1 MTLSR
6 GAIGNL
12 VNRYRA
18 VLRKCRM
25 MNVFGSLAVAGMLVA
40 GNAGFAGAE
49 DPIIAPNS
57 SISKHYDTNTTV
69 LNTDQP
75 QFSKELYAI
84 GATGSQG
91 ALDIS
96 MEGDAALT
104 VDASWR
110 RDAADSNR
118 DQLSAVYVGSGA
130 QFSFTGTGLFRATG
144 QGKVMEAVAFRNGAN
159 GPTGGTMRLT
169 GAITGE
175 AITEASENGSGY
187 KAIGV
192 KAENAGTIIFSGK
205 SAWLKA
211 MAHAG
216 TADGVYARYGGVV
229 DFQSEEVKVLSQS
242 DTGSAAS
249 GISIEYSGGTITSSE
264 QTALTVGV
272 KAPASTATGISLS
285 GASKGLV
292 DLAGSLAVSVE
303 GSPVRGIENDQGTLH
318 VAKASSITGIGEGT
332 FPSYGIWGRN
342 GSSTELR
349 GDVDVNMTSS
359 TTVYG
364 VYADSATVSLGSEGD
379 VAILVQGSLGRGVAA
394 FSGGNVELGSQGKEV
409 SITAQNT
416 GVEAGTSSTVSLNG
430 KVKIDS
436 GTGISLSSTTVD
448 KFPSLLSNG
457 SVSIISAGTG
467 IVAKYAHAVFNELH
481 IQAGT
486 GIDVQSPGY
495 IGSGNTDTVLDVNG
509 PAEIVA
515 QNTALQIVGAS
526 GSKSA
531 SSGFVGTFNDAASLR
546 ASNGNG
552 VQLSASTHSGTTAAR
567 DCSVTFKGQT
577 SIASE
582 KGTGVVVNGPVASTA
597 QDGASVV
604 FEGATTIDAAKAI
617 EIKKNNGKGASVTFA
632 YNPTPINV
640 PARAQDADSQ
650 VNGSVTGTGTLIKS
664 GGGSLALNGD
674 NSSFSGEFNMQGG
687 RAFLGS
693 GKGYF
698 SGATVNLTGGTLVAP
713 ELRFSGGKLLVAG
726 GTLETGTGQ
735 IFTSALNADGDMKDP
750 GAVKL
755 SDSNWKFDSGVIAF
769 DDAKYNIVYA
779 QTAAGLLGAG
789 NVAADNASGS
799 GSAKEITFTGT
810 LVELPPGDPDSFET
824 LQKAVL
830 DTGIDSIKL
839 GSDIVLSKRLQG
851 TTPVTRSLTIDG
863 NGHTISGAYPGLWF
877 KGMDSGTVSIQNIT
891 FDGLKTSS
899 GDRYEGPVSFG
910 PAIFFDMGYFADNWK
925 STAKLIIGD
934 GVQFRNTESV
944 GDGAGG
950 AVRTAHGIVE
960 IGNNVSFINC
970 TGGSGGGLY
979 SESFTTIGDNVVFEG
994 NKGRRGG
1001 ALNVVDDYGG
1011 YLTDPNYASGA
1022 RRVKYVHIGKNA
1034 LFKDNSVELLGSGG
1048 NGGAIEVQ
1056 SGELS
1061 IDDGATFT
1069 GNTSKSTGGAIA
1081 VCDWSPQLPAKA
1093 VLGSA
1098 TFIQNSAGSYGG
1110 AIINEGDVRFNGPV
1124 SFVENTAGKIG
1135 GAVCNLNTLNMA
1147 AESAFSKNTAGVGG
1161 GLYNEGIASLGKASF
1176 IENAAADGGG
1186 AVFNVHQLTF
1196 ADGAVFS
1203 GNSATDGGAVYND
1216 FSADKDG
1223 NVVSDGSLTFN
1234 GGARFTGNTASGFGG
1249 AIYNTRSIT
1258 LNPGAGQEIVF
1269 SGNTDSTGSNAI
1281 FMGDGS
1287 SLDIMGDGKVVFDD
1301 ALSSQSA
1308 TPTLKKTGSG
1318 ELLLNASMDG
1328 FLGTASF
1335 EGGLTSI
1342 AEKWLIK
1349 NLSTVAGGKLKMSEF
1364 SFASQDAEN
1373 AVTGGKLVLAGG
1385 ILETGTGQIFAN
1397 GLNAEGDARNP
1408 GSVKLNGD
1416 NWSFDSGLIAFD
1428 DAKYNLTYAQ
1438 AAALLLGASNVGA
1451 DASGSGSAKEI
1462 TFTGTYVNIP
1472 NPGPLSPY
1480 YYTGNKSDAAS
1491 DGTVGGWRD
1500 SSGLPI
1506 AIADVITVKTEPG
1519 QASEYRFLS
1528 GVYDGSK
1535 TSDTSETY
1543 ACLIHGGDSGVR
1555 VTSDGPLT
1563 IQNWGTG
1570 LMPYHASV
1578 ASSNGEILFGDNVSL
1593 LNNHSAGDA
1602 TKGGGAIFSKKG
1614 VTFGDNAVLSGNST
1628 ALAIGGGGYGGGAI
1642 FLDGKGVVRFGKNAV
1657 IANNESY
1664 HYGGAIYSLGSVS
1677 MGEGATVRGNTTSYM
1692 GGAIAVTG
1700 ALSLGTGSV
1709 VESNQ
1714 AQAGGAVYSTGQ
1726 VNATGTTFRK
1736 NVATSNYGGGI
1747 YSAGGSI
1754 VLVDSRMEENK
1765 AAGGGA
1771 IILAGGGTASVMDT
1785 AFAAN
1790 TATNGGAFFIDKNGV
1805 LTTASGGVGT
1815 DAGTLFD
1822 GNSATTNG
1830 GAVYVQNG
1838 TVDLGSGTRLQG
1850 NQAAKGGAIYA
1861 LGGKDASAKLTFAGT
1876 VFGKN
1881 SGTYGGAVY
1890 SSASVGGTVN
1900 AAASDVVFEGNTATS
1915 GGAVYLG
1922 GSGTS
1927 DIAFTDAVFK
1937 ENQAN
1942 TGNGG
1947 AIYSAISGSSNLAI
1961 ADSTFEGNNAGYG
1974 GAVFNN
1980 GQLTTSGNVVFSG
1993 NTATYGGA
2001 VYNYF
2006 TSTTDGSLAFNGGAR
2021 FTGNTASGLGGAIY
2035 NTRAVTLNPG
2045 AGQEI
2050 VFSGN
2055 TDSTGSNAIF
2065 MGDGSSLDIMGDGKV
2080 VFDDALSSQSATPT
2094 LKKTGS
2100 GELLLNASMDGFLG
2114 TASFE
2119 GGLTS
2124 IAEKWLIKNLS
2135 TVAGGKLKMSEFSFA
2150 SQDAE
2155 NAVTGGK
2162 LVLAGGILET
2172 GTGQIFANGLN
2183 AEGDARNPGSVKLN
2197 GDNWSFDS
2205 GLIAFDDA
2213 KYNLTYAQAAALLLG
2228 ASNVG
2233 ADASGSGSAKEI
2245 TFTGTYVNIPNPGP
2259 ISPYYYTGNKSDAAS
2274 DGTVGGWLDN
2284 SGVPVTLA
2292 NAITVKKEPGQA
2304 SEYRFLSGVFDGSKA
2319 SDTSSLIHDDS
2330 GVHVTSDGPLTI
2342 QNWGTELVPAHTST
2356 VASTGEIVFGNNVSV
2371 LNNHSA
2377 GDGTKGGGALFSK
2390 ASITFGD
2397 NAVLSGNATVLAAGG
2412 EGYGG
2417 GALFLDGKGEILL
2430 GKNALIEK
2438 NESCGYGGAIYS
2450 LGSVRLG
2457 EGAVIRGNKASYMG
2471 GALAVTGAL
2480 SLGKNALVED
2490 NQARQGGAIYAQN
2503 GTLALGSGT
2512 RLERNQAD
2520 RGGAIYL
2527 QGGSGDSTTLDLMN
2541 SVFRENSASNGGALY
2556 LTGDGTLRIAAADT
2570 VFEGNSASYGGAIYN
2585 GFPMNEKG
2593 HSGSD
2598 GSLAFNGGAR
2608 FTGNTASGL
2617 GGAIYNTRAVTLNP
2631 GAGQEIVFSGNT
2643 DSTGSNAIFMGDGSS
2658 LDITGD
2664 GKVVFDDALSSQ
2676 SATPTLKKTGG
2687 GTLLF
2692 NASMDGFLGTAAFE
2706 DGRTEIAQK
2715 WLIKNTVTITG
2726 GRLKM
2731 PEFSFAAQGE
2741 GNNVAG
2747 GKLILAGGILET
2759 GTGQIFTNGLNAEGD
2774 NKDPGAVKL
2783 RDDNWSFNSGLIAF
2797 NDALYNLTYAQA
2809 AADSLGANNVEAGEG
2824 VGSTS
2829 AKEITFIGTG
2839 YVDPD
2844 PDPVPPVDPDPT
2856 PPAPEPKPDEDRT
2869 GKVSVDE
2876 LNNNHANNIVLGNV
2890 TITTGTS
2897 SDSGK
2902 DFVVGASAT
2911 DDKTDSISGS
2921 IGGKNIDLGSSGRNI
2936 SVVGGHYLTLV
2947 GGSSD
2952 TPLVTAGGN
2961 PVNVHVGGTGEGAS
2975 GVLNL
2980 GTPVMDSGGT
2990 LSGNIEI
2997 AAASTVNVRAGTHV
3011 ITGEANE
3018 TTGTADVAGM
3028 NNNGGTIN
3036 IAEGAHLQSTIRQ
3049 ADGQT
3054 NVSGRLTSASV
3065 ELSGGGLNV
3074 SGAVDSSS
3082 VTASKGD
3089 IKVAGT
3095 LAADVLTT
3103 SSDVQINIGDQG
3115 SAGRV
3120 VARQARLQGGRVFLD
3135 PAWKGNDA
3143 LTDASH
3149 GVFTFVNNEIDGLL
3163 TAGQNSLLVLGD
3175 TDTGWALDAF
3185 GRSSLQ
3191 WGQNGVTAALAI
3203 RKPQTL
3209 NGTLGAVMVDGTK
3222 TSAPVLT
3229 PNTATFT
3236 DGSLLLVD
3244 GSGLNGAAALTSQG
3258 GTLNVDAGA
3267 KLLIDNITQGEY
3279 AITSGFSV
3287 SSVQGWNGDNLST
3300 PDNLIGLVLGKDAD
3314 GSMKIQ
3320 ATARRSSDVFR
3331 GLSLVNTMD
3340 AIWGKGL
3347 NDTESDS
3354 MGIRFLSR
3362 AVNENYLP
3370 KADTVHTVDGAA
3382 QIAVAGG
3389 VQGMAVAAADAP
3401 VRAIQDHASLLHM
3414 TATRE
3419 GAVRKDGLNLWINAL
3434 YGAEHARNFG
3444 AGSLDGGYNAD
3455 FGGIVFGGDYAF
3467 GVFRVGMALNAGSG
3481 TARSRGDFN
3490 ATKNDFDFWG
3500 VNLYGSWS
3508 RDQFNI
3514 VGDLGYSANK
3524 NEVKQDLPT
3533 TMQLGQLRGDVDTG
3547 VLTAGLRGEYR
3558 FETDWADVTPHVG
3571 VRYYN
3576 LRTDGFTS
3584 RIDEHDVFRVGRDT
3598 QEIWTFPIGV
3608 SFSRDFETSSGWK
3621 VKPRADLSVVPAAG
3635 DLKAKTK
3642 ARVPGVA
3649 ASDTIKA
3656 RMMDSVSFDGTLG
3669 LEVQRDNISFGLDY
3683 GIRASEHK
3691 TGHGVNVSFTYKF

>member
-49 DPIIAPNS
+49 ELSGDISPISLSGDTRNIIGVGD
-57 SISKHYDTNTTV
+57 ISLRSTEPALRYLINV
-69 LNTDQP
+69 
-75 QFSKELYAI
+75 S
-84 GATGSQG
+84 GQG
-91 ALDIS
+91 QLDIS
-96 MEGDAALT
+96 MSNGSPMAVGNADGIYLK
-104 VDASWR
+104 DYSDYDQYAS
-110 RDAADSNR
+110 AFHVA
-118 DQLSAVYVGSGA
+118 GSGSSG
-130 QFSFTGTGLFRATG
+130 SFAGTGTFSMVGG
-144 QGKVMEAVAFRNGAN
+144 GKLLGVCAFLSESK
-159 GPTGGTMRLT
+159 GTLT
-169 GAITGE
+169 LSGDITGE
-175 AITEASENGSGY
+175 AEAVMNGSNGY
-187 KAIGV
+187 ASFAAAAAGGNLVFGGDRTTLRAKASTGNNANGAFV
-192 KAENAGTIIFSGK
+192 KYGGMIDFASKSVLIESKNTDSSSVGINCADGTVKTSADTDLDIVVEGNKATTGIQLTASSSDVQLAGNLDLTATQTGQDSFASVLGISNDSGK
-205 SAWLKA
+205 MVVSGPTSLRLVTNAPFDTKGITASGKA
-211 MAHAG
+211 DMSFLGDVEIA
-216 TADGVYARYGGVV
+216 V
-229 DFQSEEVKVLSQS
+229 
-242 DTGSAAS
+242 TGSAS
-249 GISIEYSGGTITSSE
+249 GSALYTTYRYDYSTQAGICP
-264 QTALTVGV
+264 V
-272 KAPASTATGISLS
+272 ISLGTDGKAVTLNSS
-285 GASKGLV
+285 G
-292 DLAGSLAVSVE
+292 
-303 GSPVRGIENDQGTLH
+303 
-318 VAKASSITGIGEGT
+318 
-332 FPSYGIWGRN
+332 YGIN
-342 GSSTELR
+342 
-349 GDVDVNMTSS
+349 N
-359 TTVYG
+359 
-364 VYADSATVSLGSEGD
+364 
-379 VAILVQGSLGRGVAA
+379 QG
-394 FSGGNVELGSQGKEV
+394 
-409 SITAQNT
+409 
-416 GVEAGTSSTVSLNG
+416 
-430 KVKIDS
+430 
-436 GTGISLSSTTVD
+436 
-448 KFPSLLSNG
+448 G
-457 SVSIISAGTG
+457 SVSLTG
-467 IVAKYAHAVFNELH
+467 QRINITGSTGVFVEGGGNENVFADVRFDGPTTINADKAIV
-481 IQAGT
+481 
-486 GIDVQSPGY
+486 
-495 IGSGNTDTVLDVNG
+495 
-509 PAEIVA
+509 
-515 QNTALQIVGAS
+515 
-526 GSKSA
+526 
-531 SSGFVGTFNDAASLR
+531 
-546 ASNGNG
+546 
-552 VQLSASTHSGTTAAR
+552 
-567 DCSVTFKGQT
+567 T
-577 SIASE
+577 SI
-582 KGTGVVVNGPVASTA
+582 
-597 QDGASVV
+597 
-604 FEGATTIDAAKAI
+604 KAG
-617 EIKKNNGKGASVTFA
+617 EQVGASVTFA

-640 PARAQDADSQ
+640 PVTKESADSK
-650 VNGSVTGTGTLIKS
+650 VRGSVTGSSGTINKENA
-664 GGGSLALNGD
+664 GSLAFYGD
-674 NSSFSGEFNMQGG
+674 ISNFSGVFNQKGG
-687 RAFLGS
+687 TTFLSEGAA
-693 GKGYF
+693 GYF
-698 SGATVNLTGGTLVAP
+698 GKAQLAVTGGALVAP
-713 ELRFSGGKLLVAG
+713 TLSFQKTGKLTLAG

-735 IFTSALNADGDMKDP
+735 IFTNALNADGDMKDP

-769 DDAKYNIVYA
+769 DDARYNIVYA

-789 NVAADNASGS
+789 NVAADNVSGS

-851 TTPVTRSLTIDG
+851 TTPVARSLAIDG

-877 KGMDSGTVSIQNIT
+877 KGMDSGTVSIQNIA

-960 IGNNVSFINC
+960 IGNNVGFINC

-1011 YLTDPNYASGA
+1011 YLTDPDYASGA

-1034 LFKDNSVELLGSGG
+1034 LFKNNSVELLGSGG

-1098 TFIQNSAGSYGG
+1098 AFTQNSAGSYGG

-1147 AESAFSKNTAGVGG
+1147 AESTFSKNTAGVGG
-1161 GLYNEGIASLGKASF
+1161 GFYNEGIASLGKASF

-1216 FSADKDG
+1216 FSEDKDG
-1223 NVVSDGSLTFN
+1223 NAVS
-1234 GGARFTGNTASGFGG
+1234 A
-1249 AIYNTRSIT
+1249 
-1258 LNPGAGQEIVF
+1258 
-1269 SGNTDSTGSNAI
+1269 
-1281 FMGDGS
+1281 
-1287 SLDIMGDGKVVFDD
+1287 
-1301 ALSSQSA
+1301 
-1308 TPTLKKTGSG
+1308 
-1318 ELLLNASMDG
+1318 
-1328 FLGTASF
+1328 
-1335 EGGLTSI
+1335 
-1342 AEKWLIK
+1342 
-1349 NLSTVAGGKLKMSEF
+1349 
-1364 SFASQDAEN
+1364 
-1373 AVTGGKLVLAGG
+1373 
-1385 ILETGTGQIFAN
+1385 
-1397 GLNAEGDARNP
+1397 
-1408 GSVKLNGD
+1408 
-1416 NWSFDSGLIAFD
+1416 
-1428 DAKYNLTYAQ
+1428 
-1438 AAALLLGASNVGA
+1438 
-1451 DASGSGSAKEI
+1451 
-1462 TFTGTYVNIP
+1462 
-1472 NPGPLSPY
+1472 
-1480 YYTGNKSDAAS
+1480 
-1491 DGTVGGWRD
+1491 
-1500 SSGLPI
+1500 
-1506 AIADVITVKTEPG
+1506 
-1519 QASEYRFLS
+1519 
-1528 GVYDGSK
+1528 
-1535 TSDTSETY
+1535 
-1543 ACLIHGGDSGVR
+1543 
-1555 VTSDGPLT
+1555 
-1563 IQNWGTG
+1563 
-1570 LMPYHASV
+1570 
-1578 ASSNGEILFGDNVSL
+1578 
-1593 LNNHSAGDA
+1593 
-1602 TKGGGAIFSKKG
+1602 
-1614 VTFGDNAVLSGNST
+1614 
-1628 ALAIGGGGYGGGAI
+1628 
-1642 FLDGKGVVRFGKNAV
+1642 
-1657 IANNESY
+1657 
-1664 HYGGAIYSLGSVS
+1664 
-1677 MGEGATVRGNTTSYM
+1677 
-1692 GGAIAVTG
+1692 
-1700 ALSLGTGSV
+1700 
-1709 VESNQ
+1709 
-1714 AQAGGAVYSTGQ
+1714 
-1726 VNATGTTFRK
+1726 
-1736 NVATSNYGGGI
+1736 
-1747 YSAGGSI
+1747 
-1754 VLVDSRMEENK
+1754 
-1765 AAGGGA
+1765 
-1771 IILAGGGTASVMDT
+1771 
-1785 AFAAN
+1785 
-1790 TATNGGAFFIDKNGV
+1790 
-1805 LTTASGGVGT
+1805 
-1815 DAGTLFD
+1815 
-1822 GNSATTNG
+1822 
-1830 GAVYVQNG
+1830 
-1838 TVDLGSGTRLQG
+1838 
-1850 NQAAKGGAIYA
+1850 
-1861 LGGKDASAKLTFAGT
+1861 
-1876 VFGKN
+1876 
-1881 SGTYGGAVY
+1881 
-1890 SSASVGGTVN
+1890 
-1900 AAASDVVFEGNTATS
+1900 
-1915 GGAVYLG
+1915 
-1922 GSGTS
+1922 
-1927 DIAFTDAVFK
+1927 
-1937 ENQAN
+1937 
-1942 TGNGG
+1942 
-1947 AIYSAISGSSNLAI
+1947 
-1961 ADSTFEGNNAGYG
+1961 
-1974 GAVFNN
+1974 
-1980 GQLTTSGNVVFSG
+1980 
-1993 NTATYGGA
+1993 
-2001 VYNYF
+2001 
-2006 TSTTDGSLAFNGGAR
+2006 GSLAFNGGAR
-2021 FTGNTASGLGGAIY
+2021 FIGNTASGLGGAIY
-2035 NTRAVTLNPG
+2035 NTR
-2045 AGQEI
+2045 
-2050 VFSGN
+2050 
-2055 TDSTGSNAIF
+2055 
-2065 MGDGSSLDIMGDGKV
+2065 
-2080 VFDDALSSQSATPT
+2080 
-2094 LKKTGS
+2094 
-2100 GELLLNASMDGFLG
+2100 
-2114 TASFE
+2114 
-2119 GGLTS
+2119 S
-2124 IAEKWLIKNLS
+2124 I
-2135 TVAGGKLKMSEFSFA
+2135 
-2150 SQDAE
+2150 
-2155 NAVTGGK
+2155 
-2162 LVLAGGILET
+2162 
-2172 GTGQIFANGLN
+2172 
-2183 AEGDARNPGSVKLN
+2183 
-2197 GDNWSFDS
+2197 
-2205 GLIAFDDA
+2205 
-2213 KYNLTYAQAAALLLG
+2213 
-2228 ASNVG
+2228 
-2233 ADASGSGSAKEI
+2233 
-2245 TFTGTYVNIPNPGP
+2245 
-2259 ISPYYYTGNKSDAAS
+2259 
-2274 DGTVGGWLDN
+2274 
-2284 SGVPVTLA
+2284 
-2292 NAITVKKEPGQA
+2292 
-2304 SEYRFLSGVFDGSKA
+2304 
-2319 SDTSSLIHDDS
+2319 
-2330 GVHVTSDGPLTI
+2330 
-2342 QNWGTELVPAHTST
+2342 
-2356 VASTGEIVFGNNVSV
+2356 
-2371 LNNHSA
+2371 
-2377 GDGTKGGGALFSK
+2377 
-2390 ASITFGD
+2390 
-2397 NAVLSGNATVLAAGG
+2397 
-2412 EGYGG
+2412 
-2417 GALFLDGKGEILL
+2417 
-2430 GKNALIEK
+2430 
-2438 NESCGYGGAIYS
+2438 
-2450 LGSVRLG
+2450 
-2457 EGAVIRGNKASYMG
+2457 
-2471 GALAVTGAL
+2471 
-2480 SLGKNALVED
+2480 
-2490 NQARQGGAIYAQN
+2490 
-2503 GTLALGSGT
+2503 
-2512 RLERNQAD
+2512 
-2520 RGGAIYL
+2520 
-2527 QGGSGDSTTLDLMN
+2527 
-2541 SVFRENSASNGGALY
+2541 
-2556 LTGDGTLRIAAADT
+2556 
-2570 VFEGNSASYGGAIYN
+2570 
-2585 GFPMNEKG
+2585 
-2593 HSGSD
+2593 
-2598 GSLAFNGGAR
+2598 
-2608 FTGNTASGL
+2608 
-2617 GGAIYNTRAVTLNP
+2617 TLNP

-2676 SATPTLKKTGG
+2676 SATPALKKTGSG
-2687 GTLLF
+2687 ELLL

-2731 PEFSFAAQGE
+2731 PAFSFVAQGE

-2759 GTGQIFTNGLNAEGD
+2759 GTGQIFVNGLNAEGD

-2783 RDDNWSFNSGLIAF
+2783 SGDNWSFDSGLIAF

-2809 AADSLGANNVEAGEG
+2809 AADSLGANKVEAGEG
-2824 VGSTS
+2824 AGSTS

-2839 YVDPD
+2839 YVDPV
-2844 PDPVPPVDPDPT
+2844 PDPVPPVEPGPT

-2902 DFVVGASAT
+2902 DFVVGASAK

-2961 PVNVHVGGTGEGAS
+2961 PVNVHVGGTGEGAF

-3054 NVSGRLTSASV
+3054 NVSGKLTSASV
-3065 ELSGGGLNV
+3065 ELSGGALNV

-3120 VARQARLQGGRVFLD
+3120 VARQAQLQGGRVFLD

-3143 LTDASH
+3143 LADASH

-3229 PNTATFT
+3229 PNTATFA

-3287 SSVQGWNGDNLST
+3287 SNVQGWNGDNLST

-3314 GSMKIQ
+3314 GSMKVQ

-3340 AIWGKGL
+3340 AIWGRGL
-3347 NDTESDS
+3347 NDTESGN

-3362 AVNENYLP
+3362 AVNENHLP

-3401 VRAIQDHASLLHM
+3401 VRAIQDHASLSHM
-3414 TATRE
+3414 TTTRE
-3419 GAVRKDGLNLWINAL
+3419 GAIRKDGLNLWINAL
-3434 YGAEHARNFG
+3434 YGAEHARNLG

-3467 GVFRVGMALNAGSG
+3467 GDFRVGMALNAGSG

-3500 VNLYGSWS
+3500 MNLYGSWS

-3533 TMQLGQLRGDVDTG
+3533 TMQLGQLRADVDTG

-3584 RIDEHDVFRVGRDT
+3584 RIDDHDVFRVGRDT

-3621 VKPRADLSVVPAAG
+3621 VKPRADLSVAPAAG
-3635 DLKAKTK
+3635 DLKAKAKT
-3642 ARVPGVA
+3642 RVPGVA

-3656 RMMDSVSFDGTLG
+3656 RIMDSVSFDGTLG
-3669 LEVQRDNISFGLDY
+3669 LEVQKDNISFGLDY

-3691 TGHGVNVSFTYKF
+3691 AGHGVNVSFTYKF

>member
-49 DPIIAPNS
+49 ELSGDISPISLSGDTRNIIGVGD
-57 SISKHYDTNTTV
+57 ISLRSTEPALRYLINV
-69 LNTDQP
+69 
-75 QFSKELYAI
+75 S
-84 GATGSQG
+84 GQG
-91 ALDIS
+91 QLDIS
-96 MEGDAALT
+96 MSNGSPMAVGNADGIYLK
-104 VDASWR
+104 DYSDYDQYAS
-110 RDAADSNR
+110 AFHVA
-118 DQLSAVYVGSGA
+118 GSGSSG
-130 QFSFTGTGLFRATG
+130 SFVGTGTFSMVGG
-144 QGKVMEAVAFRNGAN
+144 GKLLGVCAFLSESK
-159 GPTGGTMRLT
+159 GTLT
-169 GAITGE
+169 LSGDITGE
-175 AITEASENGSGY
+175 AEAVMNGSNGY
-187 KAIGV
+187 ASFAAAAAGGNLVFGGDRTTLRAKASTGNNANGAFV
-192 KAENAGTIIFSGK
+192 KYGGMIDFASKSVLIESKNTDSNSVGINCADGTVKTSADTDLDIVVEGNKATTGIQLTASSSDVQLAGNLDLTATQTGQDSFASVLGISNDSGK
-205 SAWLKA
+205 MVVSGPTSLRLATNAPFDAKGITASGKA
-211 MAHAG
+211 DMSFLGDVEIA
-216 TADGVYARYGGVV
+216 V
-229 DFQSEEVKVLSQS
+229 
-242 DTGSAAS
+242 TGSAS
-249 GISIEYSGGTITSSE
+249 GSALYTTYRYDYSTQAGICP
-264 QTALTVGV
+264 V
-272 KAPASTATGISLS
+272 ISLGTDGKAVTLNSS
-285 GASKGLV
+285 G
-292 DLAGSLAVSVE
+292 
-303 GSPVRGIENDQGTLH
+303 
-318 VAKASSITGIGEGT
+318 
-332 FPSYGIWGRN
+332 YGIN
-342 GSSTELR
+342 
-349 GDVDVNMTSS
+349 N
-359 TTVYG
+359 
-364 VYADSATVSLGSEGD
+364 
-379 VAILVQGSLGRGVAA
+379 QG
-394 FSGGNVELGSQGKEV
+394 
-409 SITAQNT
+409 
-416 GVEAGTSSTVSLNG
+416 
-430 KVKIDS
+430 
-436 GTGISLSSTTVD
+436 
-448 KFPSLLSNG
+448 G
-457 SVSIISAGTG
+457 SVSLTG
-467 IVAKYAHAVFNELH
+467 QRINITGSTGVFVEGGGNENVFADVRFDGPTTINADKAIV
-481 IQAGT
+481 
-486 GIDVQSPGY
+486 
-495 IGSGNTDTVLDVNG
+495 
-509 PAEIVA
+509 
-515 QNTALQIVGAS
+515 
-526 GSKSA
+526 
-531 SSGFVGTFNDAASLR
+531 
-546 ASNGNG
+546 
-552 VQLSASTHSGTTAAR
+552 
-567 DCSVTFKGQT
+567 T
-577 SIASE
+577 SI
-582 KGTGVVVNGPVASTA
+582 
-597 QDGASVV
+597 
-604 FEGATTIDAAKAI
+604 KAG
-617 EIKKNNGKGASVTFA
+617 EQVGASVTFA

-640 PARAQDADSQ
+640 PVTKESADSK
-650 VNGSVTGTGTLIKS
+650 VRGSVTGSSGTINKENA
-664 GGGSLALNGD
+664 GSLAFYGD
-674 NSSFSGEFNMQGG
+674 ISNFSGVFNQKGG
-687 RAFLGS
+687 TTFLSEGAA
-693 GKGYF
+693 GYF
-698 SGATVNLTGGTLVAP
+698 GKAQLAVTGGALVAP
-713 ELRFSGGKLLVAG
+713 TLSFQKTGKLTLAG

-769 DDAKYNIVYA
+769 DDARYNIVYA

-789 NVAADNASGS
+789 NVAADNVSGS

-851 TTPVTRSLTIDG
+851 TTPVARSLAIDG

-877 KGMDSGTVSIQNIT
+877 KGMDSGTVSIQNIA

-960 IGNNVSFINC
+960 IGNNVGFINC

-1011 YLTDPNYASGA
+1011 YLTDPDYASGA

-1034 LFKDNSVELLGSGG
+1034 LFKNNSVELLGSGG

-1098 TFIQNSAGSYGG
+1098 AFTQNSAGSYGG

-1147 AESAFSKNTAGVGG
+1147 AESTFSKNTAGVGG
-1161 GLYNEGIASLGKASF
+1161 GFYNEGIASLGKASF

-1216 FSADKDG
+1216 FSEDKDG
-1223 NVVSDGSLTFN
+1223 NAVS
-1234 GGARFTGNTASGFGG
+1234 A
-1249 AIYNTRSIT
+1249 
-1258 LNPGAGQEIVF
+1258 
-1269 SGNTDSTGSNAI
+1269 
-1281 FMGDGS
+1281 
-1287 SLDIMGDGKVVFDD
+1287 
-1301 ALSSQSA
+1301 
-1308 TPTLKKTGSG
+1308 
-1318 ELLLNASMDG
+1318 
-1328 FLGTASF
+1328 
-1335 EGGLTSI
+1335 
-1342 AEKWLIK
+1342 
-1349 NLSTVAGGKLKMSEF
+1349 
-1364 SFASQDAEN
+1364 
-1373 AVTGGKLVLAGG
+1373 
-1385 ILETGTGQIFAN
+1385 
-1397 GLNAEGDARNP
+1397 
-1408 GSVKLNGD
+1408 
-1416 NWSFDSGLIAFD
+1416 
-1428 DAKYNLTYAQ
+1428 
-1438 AAALLLGASNVGA
+1438 
-1451 DASGSGSAKEI
+1451 
-1462 TFTGTYVNIP
+1462 
-1472 NPGPLSPY
+1472 
-1480 YYTGNKSDAAS
+1480 
-1491 DGTVGGWRD
+1491 
-1500 SSGLPI
+1500 
-1506 AIADVITVKTEPG
+1506 
-1519 QASEYRFLS
+1519 
-1528 GVYDGSK
+1528 
-1535 TSDTSETY
+1535 
-1543 ACLIHGGDSGVR
+1543 
-1555 VTSDGPLT
+1555 
-1563 IQNWGTG
+1563 
-1570 LMPYHASV
+1570 
-1578 ASSNGEILFGDNVSL
+1578 
-1593 LNNHSAGDA
+1593 
-1602 TKGGGAIFSKKG
+1602 
-1614 VTFGDNAVLSGNST
+1614 
-1628 ALAIGGGGYGGGAI
+1628 
-1642 FLDGKGVVRFGKNAV
+1642 
-1657 IANNESY
+1657 
-1664 HYGGAIYSLGSVS
+1664 
-1677 MGEGATVRGNTTSYM
+1677 
-1692 GGAIAVTG
+1692 
-1700 ALSLGTGSV
+1700 
-1709 VESNQ
+1709 
-1714 AQAGGAVYSTGQ
+1714 
-1726 VNATGTTFRK
+1726 
-1736 NVATSNYGGGI
+1736 
-1747 YSAGGSI
+1747 
-1754 VLVDSRMEENK
+1754 
-1765 AAGGGA
+1765 
-1771 IILAGGGTASVMDT
+1771 
-1785 AFAAN
+1785 
-1790 TATNGGAFFIDKNGV
+1790 
-1805 LTTASGGVGT
+1805 
-1815 DAGTLFD
+1815 
-1822 GNSATTNG
+1822 
-1830 GAVYVQNG
+1830 
-1838 TVDLGSGTRLQG
+1838 
-1850 NQAAKGGAIYA
+1850 
-1861 LGGKDASAKLTFAGT
+1861 
-1876 VFGKN
+1876 
-1881 SGTYGGAVY
+1881 
-1890 SSASVGGTVN
+1890 
-1900 AAASDVVFEGNTATS
+1900 
-1915 GGAVYLG
+1915 
-1922 GSGTS
+1922 
-1927 DIAFTDAVFK
+1927 
-1937 ENQAN
+1937 
-1942 TGNGG
+1942 
-1947 AIYSAISGSSNLAI
+1947 
-1961 ADSTFEGNNAGYG
+1961 
-1974 GAVFNN
+1974 
-1980 GQLTTSGNVVFSG
+1980 
-1993 NTATYGGA
+1993 
-2001 VYNYF
+2001 
-2006 TSTTDGSLAFNGGAR
+2006 GSLAFNGGAR

-2035 NTRAVTLNPG
+2035 NTR
-2045 AGQEI
+2045 
-2050 VFSGN
+2050 
-2055 TDSTGSNAIF
+2055 
-2065 MGDGSSLDIMGDGKV
+2065 
-2080 VFDDALSSQSATPT
+2080 
-2094 LKKTGS
+2094 
-2100 GELLLNASMDGFLG
+2100 
-2114 TASFE
+2114 
-2119 GGLTS
+2119 S
-2124 IAEKWLIKNLS
+2124 I
-2135 TVAGGKLKMSEFSFA
+2135 
-2150 SQDAE
+2150 
-2155 NAVTGGK
+2155 
-2162 LVLAGGILET
+2162 
-2172 GTGQIFANGLN
+2172 
-2183 AEGDARNPGSVKLN
+2183 
-2197 GDNWSFDS
+2197 
-2205 GLIAFDDA
+2205 
-2213 KYNLTYAQAAALLLG
+2213 
-2228 ASNVG
+2228 
-2233 ADASGSGSAKEI
+2233 
-2245 TFTGTYVNIPNPGP
+2245 
-2259 ISPYYYTGNKSDAAS
+2259 
-2274 DGTVGGWLDN
+2274 
-2284 SGVPVTLA
+2284 
-2292 NAITVKKEPGQA
+2292 
-2304 SEYRFLSGVFDGSKA
+2304 
-2319 SDTSSLIHDDS
+2319 
-2330 GVHVTSDGPLTI
+2330 
-2342 QNWGTELVPAHTST
+2342 
-2356 VASTGEIVFGNNVSV
+2356 
-2371 LNNHSA
+2371 
-2377 GDGTKGGGALFSK
+2377 
-2390 ASITFGD
+2390 
-2397 NAVLSGNATVLAAGG
+2397 
-2412 EGYGG
+2412 
-2417 GALFLDGKGEILL
+2417 
-2430 GKNALIEK
+2430 
-2438 NESCGYGGAIYS
+2438 
-2450 LGSVRLG
+2450 
-2457 EGAVIRGNKASYMG
+2457 
-2471 GALAVTGAL
+2471 
-2480 SLGKNALVED
+2480 
-2490 NQARQGGAIYAQN
+2490 
-2503 GTLALGSGT
+2503 
-2512 RLERNQAD
+2512 
-2520 RGGAIYL
+2520 
-2527 QGGSGDSTTLDLMN
+2527 
-2541 SVFRENSASNGGALY
+2541 
-2556 LTGDGTLRIAAADT
+2556 
-2570 VFEGNSASYGGAIYN
+2570 
-2585 GFPMNEKG
+2585 
-2593 HSGSD
+2593 
-2598 GSLAFNGGAR
+2598 
-2608 FTGNTASGL
+2608 
-2617 GGAIYNTRAVTLNP
+2617 TLNP

-2676 SATPTLKKTGG
+2676 SATPTLKKTGSG
-2687 GTLLF
+2687 ELLL

-2726 GRLKM
+2726 GRLEM
-2731 PEFSFAAQGE
+2731 PAFSFVAQGE

-2759 GTGQIFTNGLNAEGD
+2759 GTGQIFINGLNAEGD

-2783 RDDNWSFNSGLIAF
+2783 SGDNWSFDSGLIAF

-2824 VGSTS
+2824 AGSTS

-2844 PDPVPPVDPDPT
+2844 PDPVPPVDPVPDPVPPVEPDPT

-2902 DFVVGASAT
+2902 DFVVGASAK

-2961 PVNVHVGGTGEGAS
+2961 PVNVHVGGIGEGAS

-3054 NVSGRLTSASV
+3054 NVSGKLTSASV
-3065 ELSGGGLNV
+3065 ELSGGALNV

-3103 SSDVQINIGDQG
+3103 SSDVQLNIGDQG

-3120 VARQARLQGGRVFLD
+3120 VARQAQLQGGRVFLD

-3143 LTDASH
+3143 LADASH

-3229 PNTATFT
+3229 PNTATFA

-3287 SSVQGWNGDNLST
+3287 SNVQGWNGDNLST

-3314 GSMKIQ
+3314 GSMKVQ

-3347 NDTESDS
+3347 NDTESGN

-3362 AVNENYLP
+3362 AVNENHLP

-3401 VRAIQDHASLLHM
+3401 VRAIQDHASLSHM
-3414 TATRE
+3414 TTTRE
-3419 GAVRKDGLNLWINAL
+3419 GAIRKDGLNLWINAL
-3434 YGAEHARNFG
+3434 YGAEHARNLG

-3467 GVFRVGMALNAGSG
+3467 GDFRVGMALNAGSG

-3500 VNLYGSWS
+3500 MNLYGSWS

-3524 NEVKQDLPT
+3524 NEVKQDLPA
-3533 TMQLGQLRGDVDTG
+3533 TMQLGQLRADVDTG

-3584 RIDEHDVFRVGRDT
+3584 RIDDHDVFRVGRDT

-3621 VKPRADLSVVPAAG
+3621 VKPRADLSVAPAAG
-3635 DLKAKTK
+3635 DLKAKAKT
-3642 ARVPGVA
+3642 RVPGVA

-3656 RMMDSVSFDGTLG
+3656 RIMDSVSFDGTLG
-3669 LEVQRDNISFGLDY
+3669 LEVQKDNISFGLDY

-3691 TGHGVNVSFTYKF
+3691 AGHGVNVSFTYKF

>member
-49 DPIIAPNS
+49 ELSGDISPISLSGDTRNIIGVGD
-57 SISKHYDTNTTV
+57 ISLRSTEPALRYLINV
-69 LNTDQP
+69 
-75 QFSKELYAI
+75 S
-84 GATGSQG
+84 GQG
-91 ALDIS
+91 QLDIS
-96 MEGDAALT
+96 MSNGSSMAVGHADGIYLK
-104 VDASWR
+104 DYSDYDQYAS
-110 RDAADSNR
+110 AFHVA
-118 DQLSAVYVGSGA
+118 GSGSSG
-130 QFSFTGTGLFRATG
+130 SFVGTGTFSMVGG
-144 QGKVMEAVAFRNGAN
+144 GKLLGVCAFLSESK
-159 GPTGGTMRLT
+159 GTLT
-169 GAITGE
+169 LSGDITGE
-175 AITEASENGSGY
+175 AEAVMNGSNGY
-187 KAIGV
+187 ASFAAAAAGGNLVFGGDRTTLRAKASTGNNANGAFVKYGGMIGFASKSVLIESKNTDSNSVGINCADGTV
-192 KAENAGTIIFSGK
+192 KTSADTDLDIVVEGNKATTGIQLTASSSDVQLAGNLDLTATQTGQDSFASVLGISNDSGK
-205 SAWLKA
+205 MVVSGPTSLRLVTNAPFDAKGITASGKA
-211 MAHAG
+211 DMSFLGDVEIA
-216 TADGVYARYGGVV
+216 V
-229 DFQSEEVKVLSQS
+229 
-242 DTGSAAS
+242 TGSAS
-249 GISIEYSGGTITSSE
+249 GSALYTTYRYDYSTQAGICP
-264 QTALTVGV
+264 V
-272 KAPASTATGISLS
+272 ISLGTDGKAVTLNSS
-285 GASKGLV
+285 G
-292 DLAGSLAVSVE
+292 
-303 GSPVRGIENDQGTLH
+303 
-318 VAKASSITGIGEGT
+318 
-332 FPSYGIWGRN
+332 YGIN
-342 GSSTELR
+342 
-349 GDVDVNMTSS
+349 N
-359 TTVYG
+359 
-364 VYADSATVSLGSEGD
+364 
-379 VAILVQGSLGRGVAA
+379 QG
-394 FSGGNVELGSQGKEV
+394 
-409 SITAQNT
+409 
-416 GVEAGTSSTVSLNG
+416 
-430 KVKIDS
+430 
-436 GTGISLSSTTVD
+436 
-448 KFPSLLSNG
+448 G
-457 SVSIISAGTG
+457 SVSLTG
-467 IVAKYAHAVFNELH
+467 QRINITGSTGVFVEGGGNENVFADVRFDGPTTINADKAIV
-481 IQAGT
+481 
-486 GIDVQSPGY
+486 
-495 IGSGNTDTVLDVNG
+495 
-509 PAEIVA
+509 
-515 QNTALQIVGAS
+515 
-526 GSKSA
+526 
-531 SSGFVGTFNDAASLR
+531 
-546 ASNGNG
+546 
-552 VQLSASTHSGTTAAR
+552 
-567 DCSVTFKGQT
+567 T
-577 SIASE
+577 SI
-582 KGTGVVVNGPVASTA
+582 
-597 QDGASVV
+597 
-604 FEGATTIDAAKAI
+604 KAG
-617 EIKKNNGKGASVTFA
+617 EQVGASVTFA

-640 PARAQDADSQ
+640 PVTKESADSK
-650 VNGSVTGTGTLIKS
+650 VRGSVTGSSGTINKENA
-664 GGGSLALNGD
+664 GSLAFYGD
-674 NSSFSGEFNMQGG
+674 ISNFSGVFNQKGG
-687 RAFLGS
+687 TTFLSEGAA
-693 GKGYF
+693 GYF
-698 SGATVNLTGGTLVAP
+698 GKAQLAVTGGALVAP
-713 ELRFSGGKLLVAG
+713 TLSFQKTGKLTLAG

-789 NVAADNASGS
+789 NVAADNVSGS

-851 TTPVTRSLTIDG
+851 TTPVARSLAIDG

-877 KGMDSGTVSIQNIT
+877 KGMDSGTVSIQNIA

-960 IGNNVSFINC
+960 IGNNVGFINC

-1011 YLTDPNYASGA
+1011 YLTDPDYASGA

-1034 LFKDNSVELLGSGG
+1034 LFKNNSVELLGSGG

-1098 TFIQNSAGSYGG
+1098 TFTQNSAGSYGG

-1147 AESAFSKNTAGVGG
+1147 AESTFFKNTAGVGG

-1216 FSADKDG
+1216 FSEDKDG
-1223 NVVSDGSLTFN
+1223 NAVS
-1234 GGARFTGNTASGFGG
+1234 A
-1249 AIYNTRSIT
+1249 
-1258 LNPGAGQEIVF
+1258 
-1269 SGNTDSTGSNAI
+1269 
-1281 FMGDGS
+1281 
-1287 SLDIMGDGKVVFDD
+1287 
-1301 ALSSQSA
+1301 
-1308 TPTLKKTGSG
+1308 
-1318 ELLLNASMDG
+1318 
-1328 FLGTASF
+1328 
-1335 EGGLTSI
+1335 
-1342 AEKWLIK
+1342 
-1349 NLSTVAGGKLKMSEF
+1349 
-1364 SFASQDAEN
+1364 
-1373 AVTGGKLVLAGG
+1373 
-1385 ILETGTGQIFAN
+1385 
-1397 GLNAEGDARNP
+1397 
-1408 GSVKLNGD
+1408 
-1416 NWSFDSGLIAFD
+1416 
-1428 DAKYNLTYAQ
+1428 
-1438 AAALLLGASNVGA
+1438 
-1451 DASGSGSAKEI
+1451 
-1462 TFTGTYVNIP
+1462 
-1472 NPGPLSPY
+1472 
-1480 YYTGNKSDAAS
+1480 
-1491 DGTVGGWRD
+1491 
-1500 SSGLPI
+1500 
-1506 AIADVITVKTEPG
+1506 
-1519 QASEYRFLS
+1519 
-1528 GVYDGSK
+1528 
-1535 TSDTSETY
+1535 
-1543 ACLIHGGDSGVR
+1543 
-1555 VTSDGPLT
+1555 
-1563 IQNWGTG
+1563 
-1570 LMPYHASV
+1570 
-1578 ASSNGEILFGDNVSL
+1578 
-1593 LNNHSAGDA
+1593 
-1602 TKGGGAIFSKKG
+1602 
-1614 VTFGDNAVLSGNST
+1614 
-1628 ALAIGGGGYGGGAI
+1628 
-1642 FLDGKGVVRFGKNAV
+1642 
-1657 IANNESY
+1657 
-1664 HYGGAIYSLGSVS
+1664 
-1677 MGEGATVRGNTTSYM
+1677 
-1692 GGAIAVTG
+1692 
-1700 ALSLGTGSV
+1700 
-1709 VESNQ
+1709 
-1714 AQAGGAVYSTGQ
+1714 
-1726 VNATGTTFRK
+1726 
-1736 NVATSNYGGGI
+1736 
-1747 YSAGGSI
+1747 
-1754 VLVDSRMEENK
+1754 
-1765 AAGGGA
+1765 
-1771 IILAGGGTASVMDT
+1771 
-1785 AFAAN
+1785 
-1790 TATNGGAFFIDKNGV
+1790 
-1805 LTTASGGVGT
+1805 
-1815 DAGTLFD
+1815 
-1822 GNSATTNG
+1822 
-1830 GAVYVQNG
+1830 
-1838 TVDLGSGTRLQG
+1838 
-1850 NQAAKGGAIYA
+1850 
-1861 LGGKDASAKLTFAGT
+1861 
-1876 VFGKN
+1876 
-1881 SGTYGGAVY
+1881 
-1890 SSASVGGTVN
+1890 
-1900 AAASDVVFEGNTATS
+1900 
-1915 GGAVYLG
+1915 
-1922 GSGTS
+1922 
-1927 DIAFTDAVFK
+1927 
-1937 ENQAN
+1937 
-1942 TGNGG
+1942 
-1947 AIYSAISGSSNLAI
+1947 
-1961 ADSTFEGNNAGYG
+1961 
-1974 GAVFNN
+1974 
-1980 GQLTTSGNVVFSG
+1980 
-1993 NTATYGGA
+1993 
-2001 VYNYF
+2001 
-2006 TSTTDGSLAFNGGAR
+2006 GSLAFNGGAR

-2035 NTRAVTLNPG
+2035 NTR
-2045 AGQEI
+2045 
-2050 VFSGN
+2050 
-2055 TDSTGSNAIF
+2055 
-2065 MGDGSSLDIMGDGKV
+2065 
-2080 VFDDALSSQSATPT
+2080 
-2094 LKKTGS
+2094 
-2100 GELLLNASMDGFLG
+2100 
-2114 TASFE
+2114 
-2119 GGLTS
+2119 S
-2124 IAEKWLIKNLS
+2124 I
-2135 TVAGGKLKMSEFSFA
+2135 
-2150 SQDAE
+2150 
-2155 NAVTGGK
+2155 
-2162 LVLAGGILET
+2162 
-2172 GTGQIFANGLN
+2172 
-2183 AEGDARNPGSVKLN
+2183 
-2197 GDNWSFDS
+2197 
-2205 GLIAFDDA
+2205 
-2213 KYNLTYAQAAALLLG
+2213 
-2228 ASNVG
+2228 
-2233 ADASGSGSAKEI
+2233 
-2245 TFTGTYVNIPNPGP
+2245 
-2259 ISPYYYTGNKSDAAS
+2259 
-2274 DGTVGGWLDN
+2274 
-2284 SGVPVTLA
+2284 
-2292 NAITVKKEPGQA
+2292 
-2304 SEYRFLSGVFDGSKA
+2304 
-2319 SDTSSLIHDDS
+2319 
-2330 GVHVTSDGPLTI
+2330 
-2342 QNWGTELVPAHTST
+2342 
-2356 VASTGEIVFGNNVSV
+2356 
-2371 LNNHSA
+2371 
-2377 GDGTKGGGALFSK
+2377 
-2390 ASITFGD
+2390 
-2397 NAVLSGNATVLAAGG
+2397 
-2412 EGYGG
+2412 
-2417 GALFLDGKGEILL
+2417 
-2430 GKNALIEK
+2430 
-2438 NESCGYGGAIYS
+2438 
-2450 LGSVRLG
+2450 
-2457 EGAVIRGNKASYMG
+2457 
-2471 GALAVTGAL
+2471 
-2480 SLGKNALVED
+2480 
-2490 NQARQGGAIYAQN
+2490 
-2503 GTLALGSGT
+2503 
-2512 RLERNQAD
+2512 
-2520 RGGAIYL
+2520 
-2527 QGGSGDSTTLDLMN
+2527 
-2541 SVFRENSASNGGALY
+2541 
-2556 LTGDGTLRIAAADT
+2556 
-2570 VFEGNSASYGGAIYN
+2570 
-2585 GFPMNEKG
+2585 
-2593 HSGSD
+2593 
-2598 GSLAFNGGAR
+2598 
-2608 FTGNTASGL
+2608 
-2617 GGAIYNTRAVTLNP
+2617 TLNP

-2676 SATPTLKKTGG
+2676 SATPALKKTGS

-2731 PEFSFAAQGE
+2731 PAFSFVAQGE

-2759 GTGQIFTNGLNAEGD
+2759 GTGQIFINGLNAEGD

-2783 RDDNWSFNSGLIAF
+2783 SGDNWSFDSGLIAF

-2824 VGSTS
+2824 AGSTS

-2844 PDPVPPVDPDPT
+2844 PDPVPPVDPGPDPVPPVEPDPT

-2902 DFVVGASAT
+2902 DFVVGASAK

-2961 PVNVHVGGTGEGAS
+2961 PVNVYVGGTGEGAS

-3054 NVSGRLTSASV
+3054 NVSGKLTSASV
-3065 ELSGGGLNV
+3065 ELSGGALNV

-3103 SSDVQINIGDQG
+3103 SSDVQLNIGDQG

-3120 VARQARLQGGRVFLD
+3120 VARQAQLQGGRVFLD

-3143 LTDASH
+3143 LADASH

-3222 TSAPVLT
+3222 TSAPVLI
-3229 PNTATFT
+3229 PNTATFA

-3287 SSVQGWNGDNLST
+3287 SNVQGWNGDNLST
-3300 PDNLIGLVLGKDAD
+3300 PDDLIGLVLGKDAD
-3314 GSMKIQ
+3314 GSMKVQ

-3347 NDTESDS
+3347 NDTESGN

-3362 AVNENYLP
+3362 AVNENHLP

-3401 VRAIQDHASLLHM
+3401 VRAIQDHASLSHM
-3414 TATRE
+3414 TTTRE
-3419 GAVRKDGLNLWINAL
+3419 GAIRKDGLNLWINAL
-3434 YGAEHARNFG
+3434 YGAEHARNLG

-3467 GVFRVGMALNAGSG
+3467 GDFRVGMALNAGSG

-3500 VNLYGSWS
+3500 MNLYGSWS

-3524 NEVKQDLPT
+3524 NEVKQDLPA
-3533 TMQLGQLRGDVDTG
+3533 TMQLGQLRADVDTG
-3547 VLTAGLRGEYR
+3547 VLTAGLRGECR

-3584 RIDEHDVFRVGRDT
+3584 RIDDHDVFRVGRDT

-3621 VKPRADLSVVPAAG
+3621 VKPRADLSVAPAAG
-3635 DLKAKTK
+3635 DLKAKAK

-3669 LEVQRDNISFGLDY
+3669 LEVQKDNISFGLDY

-3691 TGHGVNVSFTYKF
+3691 AGHGVNVSFTYKF

>member
-979 SESFTTIGDNVVFEG
+979 SESFTTIGDNVVFVG

-1034 LFKDNSVELLGSGG
+1034 LFKNNSVELLGSGG

-1081 VCDWSPQLPAKA
+1081 VCDWSPQLLAKA

-1234 GGARFTGNTASGFGG
+1234 GGARFTGNTASGLGG

-1335 EGGLTSI
+1335 EGGLTGI

-1349 NLSTVAGGKLKMSEF
+1349 NLITVAGGKLKMSEF

-1472 NPGPLSPY
+1472 NPGPISPY

-1980 GQLTTSGNVVFSG
+1980 GQLTTSSNVVFSG
-1993 NTATYGGA
+1993 NMATYGGA

-2006 TSTTDGSLAFNGGAR
+2006 TSTTDGSLTFNGGAR
-2021 FTGNTASGLGGAIY
+2021 FTGNTASGFGGAIY
-2035 NTRAVTLNPG
+2035 NTRSITLNPG

-2119 GGLTS
+2119 GG
-2124 IAEKWLIKNLS
+2124 
-2135 TVAGGKLKMSEFSFA
+2135 
-2150 SQDAE
+2150 
-2155 NAVTGGK
+2155 
-2162 LVLAGGILET
+2162 
-2172 GTGQIFANGLN
+2172 
-2183 AEGDARNPGSVKLN
+2183 
-2197 GDNWSFDS
+2197 
-2205 GLIAFDDA
+2205 
-2213 KYNLTYAQAAALLLG
+2213 
-2228 ASNVG
+2228 
-2233 ADASGSGSAKEI
+2233 
-2245 TFTGTYVNIPNPGP
+2245 
-2259 ISPYYYTGNKSDAAS
+2259 
-2274 DGTVGGWLDN
+2274 
-2284 SGVPVTLA
+2284 
-2292 NAITVKKEPGQA
+2292 
-2304 SEYRFLSGVFDGSKA
+2304 
-2319 SDTSSLIHDDS
+2319 
-2330 GVHVTSDGPLTI
+2330 
-2342 QNWGTELVPAHTST
+2342 
-2356 VASTGEIVFGNNVSV
+2356 
-2371 LNNHSA
+2371 
-2377 GDGTKGGGALFSK
+2377 
-2390 ASITFGD
+2390 
-2397 NAVLSGNATVLAAGG
+2397 
-2412 EGYGG
+2412 
-2417 GALFLDGKGEILL
+2417 
-2430 GKNALIEK
+2430 
-2438 NESCGYGGAIYS
+2438 
-2450 LGSVRLG
+2450 
-2457 EGAVIRGNKASYMG
+2457 
-2471 GALAVTGAL
+2471 
-2480 SLGKNALVED
+2480 
-2490 NQARQGGAIYAQN
+2490 
-2503 GTLALGSGT
+2503 
-2512 RLERNQAD
+2512 
-2520 RGGAIYL
+2520 
-2527 QGGSGDSTTLDLMN
+2527 
-2541 SVFRENSASNGGALY
+2541 
-2556 LTGDGTLRIAAADT
+2556 
-2570 VFEGNSASYGGAIYN
+2570 
-2585 GFPMNEKG
+2585 
-2593 HSGSD
+2593 
-2598 GSLAFNGGAR
+2598 
-2608 FTGNTASGL
+2608 
-2617 GGAIYNTRAVTLNP
+2617 
-2631 GAGQEIVFSGNT
+2631 
-2643 DSTGSNAIFMGDGSS
+2643 
-2658 LDITGD
+2658 
-2664 GKVVFDDALSSQ
+2664 
-2676 SATPTLKKTGG
+2676 
-2687 GTLLF
+2687 
-2692 NASMDGFLGTAAFE
+2692 
-2706 DGRTEIAQK
+2706 RTEIVQK

-2731 PEFSFAAQGE
+2731 PEFSFAVQGE

-2759 GTGQIFTNGLNAEGD
+2759 GTGQIFTNGLNAEGG

-2783 RDDNWSFNSGLIAF
+2783 SGDNWSFDSGLIAF

-2824 VGSTS
+2824 AGSTS

-2839 YVDPD
+2839 YVDPDPDPVPPVDPDPDPVPPVDPD

-2952 TPLVTAGGN
+2952 TPLVMAGGN

-3143 LTDASH
+3143 LADASH

-3222 TSAPVLT
+3222 TSAPVLP

-3467 GVFRVGMALNAGSG
+3467 GDFRVGMALNAGSG

>member
-49 DPIIAPNS
+49 ELSGDISPISLSGDTRNIIGVGD
-57 SISKHYDTNTTV
+57 ISLRSTEPALRYLINV
-69 LNTDQP
+69 
-75 QFSKELYAI
+75 S
-84 GATGSQG
+84 GQG
-91 ALDIS
+91 QLDIS
-96 MEGDAALT
+96 MSNGSPMAVGNADGIYLKDYSEYDQY
-104 VDASWR
+104 AS
-110 RDAADSNR
+110 AFHVA
-118 DQLSAVYVGSGA
+118 GSGSSG
-130 QFSFTGTGLFRATG
+130 SFVGTGTFSMVGG
-144 QGKVMEAVAFRNGAN
+144 GKLLGVCAFLSESK
-159 GPTGGTMRLT
+159 GTLT
-169 GAITGE
+169 LSGDITGE
-175 AITEASENGSGY
+175 AEAVMNGSNGY
-187 KAIGV
+187 ASFAAAAAGGNLVFGGDRTTLRAKASTGNNANGAFV
-192 KAENAGTIIFSGK
+192 KYGGMIDFASKSVLIESKNTDSSSVGINCADGTVKTSADTDLDIVVEGNKATTGIQLTASSSDVQLAGNLDLTATQTGQDSFASVLGISNDSGK
-205 SAWLKA
+205 MVVSGPTSLRLATNAPFDAKGITASGKA
-211 MAHAG
+211 DMSFLGDVEIA
-216 TADGVYARYGGVV
+216 V
-229 DFQSEEVKVLSQS
+229 
-242 DTGSAAS
+242 TGSAS
-249 GISIEYSGGTITSSE
+249 GSALYTTYRYDYSTQAGICP
-264 QTALTVGV
+264 V
-272 KAPASTATGISLS
+272 ISLGTDGKAVTLNSS
-285 GASKGLV
+285 G
-292 DLAGSLAVSVE
+292 
-303 GSPVRGIENDQGTLH
+303 
-318 VAKASSITGIGEGT
+318 
-332 FPSYGIWGRN
+332 YGIN
-342 GSSTELR
+342 
-349 GDVDVNMTSS
+349 N
-359 TTVYG
+359 
-364 VYADSATVSLGSEGD
+364 
-379 VAILVQGSLGRGVAA
+379 QG
-394 FSGGNVELGSQGKEV
+394 
-409 SITAQNT
+409 
-416 GVEAGTSSTVSLNG
+416 
-430 KVKIDS
+430 
-436 GTGISLSSTTVD
+436 
-448 KFPSLLSNG
+448 G
-457 SVSIISAGTG
+457 SVSLTG
-467 IVAKYAHAVFNELH
+467 QRINITGSTGVFVEGGGNENVFADVRFDGPTTINADKAIV
-481 IQAGT
+481 
-486 GIDVQSPGY
+486 
-495 IGSGNTDTVLDVNG
+495 
-509 PAEIVA
+509 
-515 QNTALQIVGAS
+515 
-526 GSKSA
+526 
-531 SSGFVGTFNDAASLR
+531 
-546 ASNGNG
+546 
-552 VQLSASTHSGTTAAR
+552 
-567 DCSVTFKGQT
+567 T
-577 SIASE
+577 SI
-582 KGTGVVVNGPVASTA
+582 
-597 QDGASVV
+597 
-604 FEGATTIDAAKAI
+604 KAG
-617 EIKKNNGKGASVTFA
+617 EQVGASVTFA

-640 PARAQDADSQ
+640 PVTKESADSK
-650 VNGSVTGTGTLIKS
+650 VRGSVTGSSGTINKENA
-664 GGGSLALNGD
+664 GSLAFYGD
-674 NSSFSGEFNMQGG
+674 ISNFSGVFNQKGG
-687 RAFLGS
+687 TTFLSEGAA
-693 GKGYF
+693 GYF
-698 SGATVNLTGGTLVAP
+698 GKAQLAVTGGALVAP
-713 ELRFSGGKLLVAG
+713 TLSFQKTGKLTLAG

-735 IFTSALNADGDMKDP
+735 IFTSALNVDGDMKDP

-769 DDAKYNIVYA
+769 DDARYNIVYA

-789 NVAADNASGS
+789 NVAADNVSGS

-851 TTPVTRSLTIDG
+851 TTPVARSLAIDG

-877 KGMDSGTVSIQNIT
+877 KGMDSGTVSIQNIA

-960 IGNNVSFINC
+960 IGNNVGFINC

-1001 ALNVVDDYGG
+1001 ALNVVDDYED
-1011 YLTDPNYASGA
+1011 YLTDPDYASGA

-1034 LFKDNSVELLGSGG
+1034 LFKNNSVELLGSGG

-1069 GNTSKSTGGAIA
+1069 GNSSKSTGGAIA

-1098 TFIQNSAGSYGG
+1098 TFTQNSAGSYGG

-1147 AESAFSKNTAGVGG
+1147 AESTFSKNTAGVGG

-1216 FSADKDG
+1216 FSEDKDG
-1223 NVVSDGSLTFN
+1223 NAVS
-1234 GGARFTGNTASGFGG
+1234 A
-1249 AIYNTRSIT
+1249 
-1258 LNPGAGQEIVF
+1258 
-1269 SGNTDSTGSNAI
+1269 
-1281 FMGDGS
+1281 
-1287 SLDIMGDGKVVFDD
+1287 
-1301 ALSSQSA
+1301 
-1308 TPTLKKTGSG
+1308 
-1318 ELLLNASMDG
+1318 
-1328 FLGTASF
+1328 
-1335 EGGLTSI
+1335 
-1342 AEKWLIK
+1342 
-1349 NLSTVAGGKLKMSEF
+1349 
-1364 SFASQDAEN
+1364 
-1373 AVTGGKLVLAGG
+1373 
-1385 ILETGTGQIFAN
+1385 
-1397 GLNAEGDARNP
+1397 
-1408 GSVKLNGD
+1408 
-1416 NWSFDSGLIAFD
+1416 
-1428 DAKYNLTYAQ
+1428 
-1438 AAALLLGASNVGA
+1438 
-1451 DASGSGSAKEI
+1451 
-1462 TFTGTYVNIP
+1462 
-1472 NPGPLSPY
+1472 
-1480 YYTGNKSDAAS
+1480 
-1491 DGTVGGWRD
+1491 
-1500 SSGLPI
+1500 
-1506 AIADVITVKTEPG
+1506 
-1519 QASEYRFLS
+1519 
-1528 GVYDGSK
+1528 
-1535 TSDTSETY
+1535 
-1543 ACLIHGGDSGVR
+1543 
-1555 VTSDGPLT
+1555 
-1563 IQNWGTG
+1563 
-1570 LMPYHASV
+1570 
-1578 ASSNGEILFGDNVSL
+1578 
-1593 LNNHSAGDA
+1593 
-1602 TKGGGAIFSKKG
+1602 
-1614 VTFGDNAVLSGNST
+1614 
-1628 ALAIGGGGYGGGAI
+1628 
-1642 FLDGKGVVRFGKNAV
+1642 
-1657 IANNESY
+1657 
-1664 HYGGAIYSLGSVS
+1664 
-1677 MGEGATVRGNTTSYM
+1677 
-1692 GGAIAVTG
+1692 
-1700 ALSLGTGSV
+1700 
-1709 VESNQ
+1709 
-1714 AQAGGAVYSTGQ
+1714 
-1726 VNATGTTFRK
+1726 
-1736 NVATSNYGGGI
+1736 
-1747 YSAGGSI
+1747 
-1754 VLVDSRMEENK
+1754 
-1765 AAGGGA
+1765 
-1771 IILAGGGTASVMDT
+1771 
-1785 AFAAN
+1785 
-1790 TATNGGAFFIDKNGV
+1790 
-1805 LTTASGGVGT
+1805 
-1815 DAGTLFD
+1815 
-1822 GNSATTNG
+1822 
-1830 GAVYVQNG
+1830 
-1838 TVDLGSGTRLQG
+1838 
-1850 NQAAKGGAIYA
+1850 
-1861 LGGKDASAKLTFAGT
+1861 
-1876 VFGKN
+1876 
-1881 SGTYGGAVY
+1881 
-1890 SSASVGGTVN
+1890 
-1900 AAASDVVFEGNTATS
+1900 
-1915 GGAVYLG
+1915 
-1922 GSGTS
+1922 
-1927 DIAFTDAVFK
+1927 
-1937 ENQAN
+1937 
-1942 TGNGG
+1942 
-1947 AIYSAISGSSNLAI
+1947 
-1961 ADSTFEGNNAGYG
+1961 
-1974 GAVFNN
+1974 
-1980 GQLTTSGNVVFSG
+1980 
-1993 NTATYGGA
+1993 
-2001 VYNYF
+2001 
-2006 TSTTDGSLAFNGGAR
+2006 GSLAFNGGAR
-2021 FTGNTASGLGGAIY
+2021 FIGNTASGLGGAIY
-2035 NTRAVTLNPG
+2035 NTR
-2045 AGQEI
+2045 
-2050 VFSGN
+2050 
-2055 TDSTGSNAIF
+2055 
-2065 MGDGSSLDIMGDGKV
+2065 
-2080 VFDDALSSQSATPT
+2080 
-2094 LKKTGS
+2094 
-2100 GELLLNASMDGFLG
+2100 
-2114 TASFE
+2114 
-2119 GGLTS
+2119 S
-2124 IAEKWLIKNLS
+2124 I
-2135 TVAGGKLKMSEFSFA
+2135 
-2150 SQDAE
+2150 
-2155 NAVTGGK
+2155 
-2162 LVLAGGILET
+2162 
-2172 GTGQIFANGLN
+2172 
-2183 AEGDARNPGSVKLN
+2183 
-2197 GDNWSFDS
+2197 
-2205 GLIAFDDA
+2205 
-2213 KYNLTYAQAAALLLG
+2213 
-2228 ASNVG
+2228 
-2233 ADASGSGSAKEI
+2233 
-2245 TFTGTYVNIPNPGP
+2245 
-2259 ISPYYYTGNKSDAAS
+2259 
-2274 DGTVGGWLDN
+2274 
-2284 SGVPVTLA
+2284 
-2292 NAITVKKEPGQA
+2292 
-2304 SEYRFLSGVFDGSKA
+2304 
-2319 SDTSSLIHDDS
+2319 
-2330 GVHVTSDGPLTI
+2330 
-2342 QNWGTELVPAHTST
+2342 
-2356 VASTGEIVFGNNVSV
+2356 
-2371 LNNHSA
+2371 
-2377 GDGTKGGGALFSK
+2377 
-2390 ASITFGD
+2390 
-2397 NAVLSGNATVLAAGG
+2397 
-2412 EGYGG
+2412 
-2417 GALFLDGKGEILL
+2417 
-2430 GKNALIEK
+2430 
-2438 NESCGYGGAIYS
+2438 
-2450 LGSVRLG
+2450 
-2457 EGAVIRGNKASYMG
+2457 
-2471 GALAVTGAL
+2471 
-2480 SLGKNALVED
+2480 
-2490 NQARQGGAIYAQN
+2490 
-2503 GTLALGSGT
+2503 
-2512 RLERNQAD
+2512 
-2520 RGGAIYL
+2520 
-2527 QGGSGDSTTLDLMN
+2527 
-2541 SVFRENSASNGGALY
+2541 
-2556 LTGDGTLRIAAADT
+2556 
-2570 VFEGNSASYGGAIYN
+2570 
-2585 GFPMNEKG
+2585 
-2593 HSGSD
+2593 
-2598 GSLAFNGGAR
+2598 
-2608 FTGNTASGL
+2608 
-2617 GGAIYNTRAVTLNP
+2617 TLNP

-2676 SATPTLKKTGG
+2676 SATPTLKKTGSG
-2687 GTLLF
+2687 ELLL

-2731 PEFSFAAQGE
+2731 PAFSFVAQGE

-2759 GTGQIFTNGLNAEGD
+2759 GTGQIFINGLNAEGD

-2783 RDDNWSFNSGLIAF
+2783 SGDNWSFDSGLIAF

-2824 VGSTS
+2824 AGSTS

-2839 YVDPD
+2839 YVDPV
-2844 PDPVPPVDPDPT
+2844 PDPVPPVDPVPDPVPPVEPDPT

-2902 DFVVGASAT
+2902 DFVVGASAK

-3054 NVSGRLTSASV
+3054 NVSGKLTSASV
-3065 ELSGGGLNV
+3065 ELSGGALNV

-3103 SSDVQINIGDQG
+3103 SSDVQLNIGDQG

-3120 VARQARLQGGRVFLD
+3120 VARQAQLQGGRVFLD

-3143 LTDASH
+3143 LADASH

-3229 PNTATFT
+3229 PNTATFA

-3287 SSVQGWNGDNLST
+3287 SNVQGWNGDNLST

-3314 GSMKIQ
+3314 GSMKVQ

-3347 NDTESDS
+3347 NDTESGN

-3362 AVNENYLP
+3362 AVNENHLP

-3414 TATRE
+3414 TTTRE
-3419 GAVRKDGLNLWINAL
+3419 GAIRKDGLNLWINAL
-3434 YGAEHARNFG
+3434 YGAEHARNLG

-3467 GVFRVGMALNAGSG
+3467 GDFRVGMALNAGSG

-3500 VNLYGSWS
+3500 MNLYGSWS

-3533 TMQLGQLRGDVDTG
+3533 TMQLGQLRADVDTG

-3584 RIDEHDVFRVGRDT
+3584 RIDDHDVFRVGRDT

-3621 VKPRADLSVVPAAG
+3621 VKPRADLSVAPAAG
-3635 DLKAKTK
+3635 DLKAKAK

-3669 LEVQRDNISFGLDY
+3669 LEVQKDNISFGLDY

-3691 TGHGVNVSFTYKF
+3691 AGHGVNVSFTYKF

>member
-49 DPIIAPNS
+49 ELSGDISPISLSGDTRNIIGVGD
-57 SISKHYDTNTTV
+57 ISLRSTEPALRYLINV
-69 LNTDQP
+69 
-75 QFSKELYAI
+75 S
-84 GATGSQG
+84 GQG
-91 ALDIS
+91 QLDIS
-96 MEGDAALT
+96 MSNGSPMAVGNADGIYLK
-104 VDASWR
+104 DYSDYDQYAS
-110 RDAADSNR
+110 AFHVA
-118 DQLSAVYVGSGA
+118 GSGSSG
-130 QFSFTGTGLFRATG
+130 SFVGTGTFSMVGG
-144 QGKVMEAVAFRNGAN
+144 GKLLGVCAFLSESK
-159 GPTGGTMRLT
+159 GTLT
-169 GAITGE
+169 LSGDITGE
-175 AITEASENGSGY
+175 AEAVMNGSNGY
-187 KAIGV
+187 ASFAAAAAGGNLVFGGDRTTLRAKASTGNNANGAFV
-192 KAENAGTIIFSGK
+192 KYGGMIDFASKSVLIESKNTDSSSVGINCADGTVKTSADTDLDIVVEGNKATTGIQLTASSSDVQLAGNLDLTATQTGQDSFASVLGISNDSGK
-205 SAWLKA
+205 MVVSGPTSLRLATNAPFDAKGITASGKA
-211 MAHAG
+211 DMSFLGDVEIA
-216 TADGVYARYGGVV
+216 V
-229 DFQSEEVKVLSQS
+229 
-242 DTGSAAS
+242 TGSAS
-249 GISIEYSGGTITSSE
+249 GSALYTTYRYDYSTQAGICP
-264 QTALTVGV
+264 V
-272 KAPASTATGISLS
+272 ISLGTDGKAVTLNSS
-285 GASKGLV
+285 G
-292 DLAGSLAVSVE
+292 
-303 GSPVRGIENDQGTLH
+303 
-318 VAKASSITGIGEGT
+318 
-332 FPSYGIWGRN
+332 YGIN
-342 GSSTELR
+342 
-349 GDVDVNMTSS
+349 N
-359 TTVYG
+359 
-364 VYADSATVSLGSEGD
+364 
-379 VAILVQGSLGRGVAA
+379 QG
-394 FSGGNVELGSQGKEV
+394 
-409 SITAQNT
+409 
-416 GVEAGTSSTVSLNG
+416 
-430 KVKIDS
+430 
-436 GTGISLSSTTVD
+436 
-448 KFPSLLSNG
+448 G
-457 SVSIISAGTG
+457 SVSLTG
-467 IVAKYAHAVFNELH
+467 QRINITGSTGVFVEGGGNENVFADVRFDGPTTINADKAIV
-481 IQAGT
+481 
-486 GIDVQSPGY
+486 
-495 IGSGNTDTVLDVNG
+495 
-509 PAEIVA
+509 
-515 QNTALQIVGAS
+515 
-526 GSKSA
+526 
-531 SSGFVGTFNDAASLR
+531 
-546 ASNGNG
+546 
-552 VQLSASTHSGTTAAR
+552 
-567 DCSVTFKGQT
+567 T
-577 SIASE
+577 SI
-582 KGTGVVVNGPVASTA
+582 
-597 QDGASVV
+597 
-604 FEGATTIDAAKAI
+604 KAG
-617 EIKKNNGKGASVTFA
+617 EQVGASVTFA

-640 PARAQDADSQ
+640 PVTKESADSK
-650 VNGSVTGTGTLIKS
+650 VRGSVTGSSGTINKENA
-664 GGGSLALNGD
+664 GSLAFYGD
-674 NSSFSGEFNMQGG
+674 ISNFSGVFNQKGG
-687 RAFLGS
+687 TTFLSEGAA
-693 GKGYF
+693 GYF
-698 SGATVNLTGGTLVAP
+698 GKAQLAVTGGALVAP
-713 ELRFSGGKLLVAG
+713 TLSFQKTGKLTLAG

-769 DDAKYNIVYA
+769 DDARYNIVYA

-789 NVAADNASGS
+789 NVAADNVSGS

-851 TTPVTRSLTIDG
+851 TTPVARSLAIDG

-877 KGMDSGTVSIQNIT
+877 KGMDSGTVSIQNIA

-960 IGNNVSFINC
+960 IGNNVGFINC

-1011 YLTDPNYASGA
+1011 YLTDPDYASGA

-1034 LFKDNSVELLGSGG
+1034 LFKNNSVELLGSGG

-1098 TFIQNSAGSYGG
+1098 AFTQNSAGSYGG

-1147 AESAFSKNTAGVGG
+1147 AESTFSKNTAGVGG
-1161 GLYNEGIASLGKASF
+1161 GFYNEGIASLGKASF

-1216 FSADKDG
+1216 FSEDKDG
-1223 NVVSDGSLTFN
+1223 NAVS
-1234 GGARFTGNTASGFGG
+1234 A
-1249 AIYNTRSIT
+1249 
-1258 LNPGAGQEIVF
+1258 
-1269 SGNTDSTGSNAI
+1269 
-1281 FMGDGS
+1281 
-1287 SLDIMGDGKVVFDD
+1287 
-1301 ALSSQSA
+1301 
-1308 TPTLKKTGSG
+1308 
-1318 ELLLNASMDG
+1318 
-1328 FLGTASF
+1328 
-1335 EGGLTSI
+1335 
-1342 AEKWLIK
+1342 
-1349 NLSTVAGGKLKMSEF
+1349 
-1364 SFASQDAEN
+1364 
-1373 AVTGGKLVLAGG
+1373 
-1385 ILETGTGQIFAN
+1385 
-1397 GLNAEGDARNP
+1397 
-1408 GSVKLNGD
+1408 
-1416 NWSFDSGLIAFD
+1416 
-1428 DAKYNLTYAQ
+1428 
-1438 AAALLLGASNVGA
+1438 
-1451 DASGSGSAKEI
+1451 
-1462 TFTGTYVNIP
+1462 
-1472 NPGPLSPY
+1472 
-1480 YYTGNKSDAAS
+1480 
-1491 DGTVGGWRD
+1491 
-1500 SSGLPI
+1500 
-1506 AIADVITVKTEPG
+1506 
-1519 QASEYRFLS
+1519 
-1528 GVYDGSK
+1528 
-1535 TSDTSETY
+1535 
-1543 ACLIHGGDSGVR
+1543 
-1555 VTSDGPLT
+1555 
-1563 IQNWGTG
+1563 
-1570 LMPYHASV
+1570 
-1578 ASSNGEILFGDNVSL
+1578 
-1593 LNNHSAGDA
+1593 
-1602 TKGGGAIFSKKG
+1602 
-1614 VTFGDNAVLSGNST
+1614 
-1628 ALAIGGGGYGGGAI
+1628 
-1642 FLDGKGVVRFGKNAV
+1642 
-1657 IANNESY
+1657 
-1664 HYGGAIYSLGSVS
+1664 
-1677 MGEGATVRGNTTSYM
+1677 
-1692 GGAIAVTG
+1692 
-1700 ALSLGTGSV
+1700 
-1709 VESNQ
+1709 
-1714 AQAGGAVYSTGQ
+1714 
-1726 VNATGTTFRK
+1726 
-1736 NVATSNYGGGI
+1736 
-1747 YSAGGSI
+1747 
-1754 VLVDSRMEENK
+1754 
-1765 AAGGGA
+1765 
-1771 IILAGGGTASVMDT
+1771 
-1785 AFAAN
+1785 
-1790 TATNGGAFFIDKNGV
+1790 
-1805 LTTASGGVGT
+1805 
-1815 DAGTLFD
+1815 
-1822 GNSATTNG
+1822 
-1830 GAVYVQNG
+1830 
-1838 TVDLGSGTRLQG
+1838 
-1850 NQAAKGGAIYA
+1850 
-1861 LGGKDASAKLTFAGT
+1861 
-1876 VFGKN
+1876 
-1881 SGTYGGAVY
+1881 
-1890 SSASVGGTVN
+1890 
-1900 AAASDVVFEGNTATS
+1900 
-1915 GGAVYLG
+1915 
-1922 GSGTS
+1922 
-1927 DIAFTDAVFK
+1927 
-1937 ENQAN
+1937 
-1942 TGNGG
+1942 
-1947 AIYSAISGSSNLAI
+1947 
-1961 ADSTFEGNNAGYG
+1961 
-1974 GAVFNN
+1974 
-1980 GQLTTSGNVVFSG
+1980 
-1993 NTATYGGA
+1993 
-2001 VYNYF
+2001 
-2006 TSTTDGSLAFNGGAR
+2006 GSLAFNGGAR

-2035 NTRAVTLNPG
+2035 NTR
-2045 AGQEI
+2045 
-2050 VFSGN
+2050 
-2055 TDSTGSNAIF
+2055 
-2065 MGDGSSLDIMGDGKV
+2065 
-2080 VFDDALSSQSATPT
+2080 
-2094 LKKTGS
+2094 
-2100 GELLLNASMDGFLG
+2100 
-2114 TASFE
+2114 
-2119 GGLTS
+2119 S
-2124 IAEKWLIKNLS
+2124 I
-2135 TVAGGKLKMSEFSFA
+2135 
-2150 SQDAE
+2150 
-2155 NAVTGGK
+2155 
-2162 LVLAGGILET
+2162 
-2172 GTGQIFANGLN
+2172 
-2183 AEGDARNPGSVKLN
+2183 
-2197 GDNWSFDS
+2197 
-2205 GLIAFDDA
+2205 
-2213 KYNLTYAQAAALLLG
+2213 
-2228 ASNVG
+2228 
-2233 ADASGSGSAKEI
+2233 
-2245 TFTGTYVNIPNPGP
+2245 
-2259 ISPYYYTGNKSDAAS
+2259 
-2274 DGTVGGWLDN
+2274 
-2284 SGVPVTLA
+2284 
-2292 NAITVKKEPGQA
+2292 
-2304 SEYRFLSGVFDGSKA
+2304 
-2319 SDTSSLIHDDS
+2319 
-2330 GVHVTSDGPLTI
+2330 
-2342 QNWGTELVPAHTST
+2342 
-2356 VASTGEIVFGNNVSV
+2356 
-2371 LNNHSA
+2371 
-2377 GDGTKGGGALFSK
+2377 
-2390 ASITFGD
+2390 
-2397 NAVLSGNATVLAAGG
+2397 
-2412 EGYGG
+2412 
-2417 GALFLDGKGEILL
+2417 
-2430 GKNALIEK
+2430 
-2438 NESCGYGGAIYS
+2438 
-2450 LGSVRLG
+2450 
-2457 EGAVIRGNKASYMG
+2457 
-2471 GALAVTGAL
+2471 
-2480 SLGKNALVED
+2480 
-2490 NQARQGGAIYAQN
+2490 
-2503 GTLALGSGT
+2503 
-2512 RLERNQAD
+2512 
-2520 RGGAIYL
+2520 
-2527 QGGSGDSTTLDLMN
+2527 
-2541 SVFRENSASNGGALY
+2541 
-2556 LTGDGTLRIAAADT
+2556 
-2570 VFEGNSASYGGAIYN
+2570 
-2585 GFPMNEKG
+2585 
-2593 HSGSD
+2593 
-2598 GSLAFNGGAR
+2598 
-2608 FTGNTASGL
+2608 
-2617 GGAIYNTRAVTLNP
+2617 TLNP

-2676 SATPTLKKTGG
+2676 SATQALKKTGSG
-2687 GTLLF
+2687 ELLL

-2726 GRLKM
+2726 GRLEM
-2731 PEFSFAAQGE
+2731 PAFSFVAQGE

-2759 GTGQIFTNGLNAEGD
+2759 GTGQIFINGLNAEGD

-2783 RDDNWSFNSGLIAF
+2783 SGDNWSFDSGLIAF

-2824 VGSTS
+2824 AGSTS

-2844 PDPVPPVDPDPT
+2844 PDPVPPVEPDPT

-2902 DFVVGASAT
+2902 DFVVGASAK

-2961 PVNVHVGGTGEGAS
+2961 PVNVHVGGIGEGAS

-3054 NVSGRLTSASV
+3054 NVSGKLTSASV
-3065 ELSGGGLNV
+3065 ELSGGALNV

-3103 SSDVQINIGDQG
+3103 SSDVQLNIGDQG

-3120 VARQARLQGGRVFLD
+3120 VARQAQLQGGRVFLD

-3143 LTDASH
+3143 LADASH

-3229 PNTATFT
+3229 PNTATFA

-3287 SSVQGWNGDNLST
+3287 SNVQGWNGDNLST

-3314 GSMKIQ
+3314 GSMKVQ

-3347 NDTESDS
+3347 NDTESGN

-3362 AVNENYLP
+3362 AVNENHLP

-3401 VRAIQDHASLLHM
+3401 VRAIQDHASLSHM
-3414 TATRE
+3414 TTTRE
-3419 GAVRKDGLNLWINAL
+3419 GAIRKDGLNLWINAL
-3434 YGAEHARNFG
+3434 YGAEHARNLG

-3467 GVFRVGMALNAGSG
+3467 GDFRVGMALNAGSG

-3500 VNLYGSWS
+3500 MNLYGSWS

-3524 NEVKQDLPT
+3524 NEVKQDLPA
-3533 TMQLGQLRGDVDTG
+3533 TMQLGQLRADVDTG

-3584 RIDEHDVFRVGRDT
+3584 RIDDHDVFRVGRDT

-3621 VKPRADLSVVPAAG
+3621 VKPRADLSVAPAAG
-3635 DLKAKTK
+3635 DLKAKAKT
-3642 ARVPGVA
+3642 RVPGVA

-3656 RMMDSVSFDGTLG
+3656 RIMDSVSFDGTLG
-3669 LEVQRDNISFGLDY
+3669 LEVQKDNISFGLDY

-3691 TGHGVNVSFTYKF
+3691 AGHGVNVSFTYKF

>member
-49 DPIIAPNS
+49 ELSGDISPISLSGDTRNIIGVGD
-57 SISKHYDTNTTV
+57 ISLRSTEPALRYLINV
-69 LNTDQP
+69 
-75 QFSKELYAI
+75 S
-84 GATGSQG
+84 GQG
-91 ALDIS
+91 QLDIS
-96 MEGDAALT
+96 MSNGSSMAVGHADGIYLK
-104 VDASWR
+104 DYSDYDQYAS
-110 RDAADSNR
+110 AFHVA
-118 DQLSAVYVGSGA
+118 GSGSSG
-130 QFSFTGTGLFRATG
+130 SFVGTGTFSMVGG
-144 QGKVMEAVAFRNGAN
+144 GKLLGVCAFLSESK
-159 GPTGGTMRLT
+159 GTLT
-169 GAITGE
+169 LSGDITGE
-175 AITEASENGSGY
+175 AEAVMNGSNGY
-187 KAIGV
+187 ASFAAAAAGGNLVFGGDRTTLRAKASTGNNANGAFVKYGGMIGFASKSVLIESKNTDSNSVGINCADGTV
-192 KAENAGTIIFSGK
+192 KTSADTDLDIVVEGNKATTGIQLTASSSDVQLAGNLDLTATQTGQDSFASVLGISNDSGK
-205 SAWLKA
+205 MVVSGPTSLRLVTNAPFDAKGITASGKA
-211 MAHAG
+211 DMSFLGDVEIA
-216 TADGVYARYGGVV
+216 V
-229 DFQSEEVKVLSQS
+229 
-242 DTGSAAS
+242 TGSAS
-249 GISIEYSGGTITSSE
+249 GSALYTTYRYDYSTQAGICP
-264 QTALTVGV
+264 V
-272 KAPASTATGISLS
+272 ISLGTDGKAVTLNSS
-285 GASKGLV
+285 G
-292 DLAGSLAVSVE
+292 
-303 GSPVRGIENDQGTLH
+303 
-318 VAKASSITGIGEGT
+318 
-332 FPSYGIWGRN
+332 YGIN
-342 GSSTELR
+342 
-349 GDVDVNMTSS
+349 N
-359 TTVYG
+359 
-364 VYADSATVSLGSEGD
+364 
-379 VAILVQGSLGRGVAA
+379 QG
-394 FSGGNVELGSQGKEV
+394 
-409 SITAQNT
+409 
-416 GVEAGTSSTVSLNG
+416 
-430 KVKIDS
+430 
-436 GTGISLSSTTVD
+436 
-448 KFPSLLSNG
+448 G
-457 SVSIISAGTG
+457 SVSLTG
-467 IVAKYAHAVFNELH
+467 QRINITGSTGVFVEGGGNENVFADVRFDGPTTINADKAIV
-481 IQAGT
+481 
-486 GIDVQSPGY
+486 
-495 IGSGNTDTVLDVNG
+495 
-509 PAEIVA
+509 
-515 QNTALQIVGAS
+515 
-526 GSKSA
+526 
-531 SSGFVGTFNDAASLR
+531 
-546 ASNGNG
+546 
-552 VQLSASTHSGTTAAR
+552 
-567 DCSVTFKGQT
+567 T
-577 SIASE
+577 SI
-582 KGTGVVVNGPVASTA
+582 
-597 QDGASVV
+597 
-604 FEGATTIDAAKAI
+604 KAG
-617 EIKKNNGKGASVTFA
+617 EQVGASVTFA

-640 PARAQDADSQ
+640 PVTKESADSK
-650 VNGSVTGTGTLIKS
+650 VRGSVTGSSGTINKENA
-664 GGGSLALNGD
+664 GSLAFYGD
-674 NSSFSGEFNMQGG
+674 ISNFSGVFNQKGG
-687 RAFLGS
+687 TTFLSEGAA
-693 GKGYF
+693 GYF
-698 SGATVNLTGGTLVAP
+698 GKAQLAVTGGALVAP
-713 ELRFSGGKLLVAG
+713 TLSFQKTGKLTLAG

-789 NVAADNASGS
+789 NVAADNVSGS

-851 TTPVTRSLTIDG
+851 TTPVARSLAIDG

-877 KGMDSGTVSIQNIT
+877 KGMDSGTVSIQNIA

-960 IGNNVSFINC
+960 IGNNVGFINC

-1001 ALNVVDDYGG
+1001 ALNVVDDYED
-1011 YLTDPNYASGA
+1011 YLTDPDYASGA

-1034 LFKDNSVELLGSGG
+1034 LFKNNSVELLGSGG

-1061 IDDGATFT
+1061 IDDGATFK

-1098 TFIQNSAGSYGG
+1098 AFTQNSAGSYGG

-1147 AESAFSKNTAGVGG
+1147 AESTFFKNTAGVGG
-1161 GLYNEGIASLGKASF
+1161 GLYNEGIVSLGKASF

-1216 FSADKDG
+1216 FSEDKDG
-1223 NVVSDGSLTFN
+1223 NAVSAGSLAFN
-1234 GGARFTGNTASGFGG
+1234 GGARFTGNTASGLGG

-1258 LNPGAGQEIVF
+1258 LNPGARQEIVF

-1287 SLDIMGDGKVVFDD
+1287 SLDITGDGKVVFND

-1308 TPTLKKTGSG
+1308 TPALKKTGSG

-1349 NLSTVAGGKLKMSEF
+1349 NLITIAGGKLKMSEF

-1451 DASGSGSAKEI
+1451 EASGSGSAKEI

-1491 DGTVGGWRD
+1491 DGTVGGWLD
-1500 SSGLPI
+1500 SSGVPI
-1506 AIADVITVKTEPG
+1506 AIADVITVKTDPG

-1535 TSDTSETY
+1535 TSDASDTY

-1614 VTFGDNAVLSGNST
+1614 VAFGDNAVLSGNST

-1642 FLDGKGVVRFGKNAV
+1642 FLDGKGAVRFGKNAV

-1677 MGEGATVRGNTTSYM
+1677 MGEGAIVRGNTTSYM

-1726 VNATGTTFRK
+1726 VSATGTTFRK

-1771 IILAGGGTASVMDT
+1771 VLLAGGGTASVTDT
-1785 AFAAN
+1785 TFAAN
-1790 TATNGGAFFIDKNGV
+1790 TATNGGAFFIDKNGM
-1805 LTTASGGVGT
+1805 LTTTSGEAGS
-1815 DAGTLFD
+1815 DAGTLFE

-1850 NQAAKGGAIYA
+1850 NQAVKGGAIYV
-1861 LGGKDASAKLTFAGT
+1861 LGGKDASAKLTFVDT

-1881 SGTYGGAVY
+1881 NGTYGGAVY

-1900 AAASDVVFEGNTATS
+1900 VAASDVVFEGNTATS

-1937 ENQAN
+1937 ENQSN

-1947 AIYSAISGSSNLAI
+1947 AIYSGISGSSNLAI
-1961 ADSTFEGNNAGYG
+1961 ADSSFEGNSAGYG

-1980 GQLTTSGNVVFSG
+1980 GQLATSGNVVFSG
-1993 NTATYGGA
+1993 NRATYGGA

-2035 NTRAVTLNPG
+2035 NTRSITLNPG
-2045 AGQEI
+2045 A
-2050 VFSGN
+2050 
-2055 TDSTGSNAIF
+2055 
-2065 MGDGSSLDIMGDGKV
+2065 
-2080 VFDDALSSQSATPT
+2080 
-2094 LKKTGS
+2094 
-2100 GELLLNASMDGFLG
+2100 
-2114 TASFE
+2114 
-2119 GGLTS
+2119 
-2124 IAEKWLIKNLS
+2124 
-2135 TVAGGKLKMSEFSFA
+2135 
-2150 SQDAE
+2150 
-2155 NAVTGGK
+2155 
-2162 LVLAGGILET
+2162 
-2172 GTGQIFANGLN
+2172 
-2183 AEGDARNPGSVKLN
+2183 R
-2197 GDNWSFDS
+2197 
-2205 GLIAFDDA
+2205 
-2213 KYNLTYAQAAALLLG
+2213 
-2228 ASNVG
+2228 
-2233 ADASGSGSAKEI
+2233 
-2245 TFTGTYVNIPNPGP
+2245 
-2259 ISPYYYTGNKSDAAS
+2259 
-2274 DGTVGGWLDN
+2274 
-2284 SGVPVTLA
+2284 
-2292 NAITVKKEPGQA
+2292 
-2304 SEYRFLSGVFDGSKA
+2304 
-2319 SDTSSLIHDDS
+2319 
-2330 GVHVTSDGPLTI
+2330 
-2342 QNWGTELVPAHTST
+2342 
-2356 VASTGEIVFGNNVSV
+2356 
-2371 LNNHSA
+2371 
-2377 GDGTKGGGALFSK
+2377 
-2390 ASITFGD
+2390 
-2397 NAVLSGNATVLAAGG
+2397 
-2412 EGYGG
+2412 
-2417 GALFLDGKGEILL
+2417 
-2430 GKNALIEK
+2430 
-2438 NESCGYGGAIYS
+2438 
-2450 LGSVRLG
+2450 
-2457 EGAVIRGNKASYMG
+2457 
-2471 GALAVTGAL
+2471 
-2480 SLGKNALVED
+2480 
-2490 NQARQGGAIYAQN
+2490 
-2503 GTLALGSGT
+2503 
-2512 RLERNQAD
+2512 
-2520 RGGAIYL
+2520 
-2527 QGGSGDSTTLDLMN
+2527 
-2541 SVFRENSASNGGALY
+2541 
-2556 LTGDGTLRIAAADT
+2556 
-2570 VFEGNSASYGGAIYN
+2570 
-2585 GFPMNEKG
+2585 
-2593 HSGSD
+2593 
-2598 GSLAFNGGAR
+2598 
-2608 FTGNTASGL
+2608 
-2617 GGAIYNTRAVTLNP
+2617 
-2631 GAGQEIVFSGNT
+2631 QEIVFSGNT

-2664 GKVVFDDALSSQ
+2664 GKVVFNDALSSQ
-2676 SATPTLKKTGG
+2676 SATPALKKTGSG
-2687 GTLLF
+2687 ELLL

-2706 DGRTEIAQK
+2706 DGRTEIPQK

-2731 PEFSFAAQGE
+2731 PAFSFVAQGE

-2759 GTGQIFTNGLNAEGD
+2759 GTGQIFINGLNAEGD

-2783 RDDNWSFNSGLIAF
+2783 SGDNWSFDSGLIAF

-2824 VGSTS
+2824 AGSTS

-2839 YVDPD
+2839 YVDPV
-2844 PDPVPPVDPDPT
+2844 PDPVPPVEPDPT

-2902 DFVVGASAT
+2902 DFVVGASAK

-2961 PVNVHVGGTGEGAS
+2961 PVNVHVGGAGEGAF

-3054 NVSGRLTSASV
+3054 NVSGKLTSASV
-3065 ELSGGGLNV
+3065 ELSGGALNV

-3120 VARQARLQGGRVFLD
+3120 VARQSQLQGGRVFLD

-3143 LTDASH
+3143 LADASH

-3175 TDTGWALDAF
+3175 TDTSWALDAF

-3229 PNTATFT
+3229 PNTATFA

-3287 SSVQGWNGDNLST
+3287 SNVQGWNGDNLST

-3314 GSMKIQ
+3314 GSMKVQ

-3347 NDTESDS
+3347 NDTESGN

-3362 AVNENYLP
+3362 AVNENHLP

-3401 VRAIQDHASLLHM
+3401 VRAIQDHASLSHM
-3414 TATRE
+3414 TTTRE
-3419 GAVRKDGLNLWINAL
+3419 GAIRKDGLNLWINAL
-3434 YGAEHARNFG
+3434 YGAEHARNLG

-3467 GVFRVGMALNAGSG
+3467 GDFRVGMALNAGSG

-3500 VNLYGSWS
+3500 MNLYGSWL

-3533 TMQLGQLRGDVDTG
+3533 TMQLGQLRADVDTG

-3584 RIDEHDVFRVGRDT
+3584 RIDDHDVFRVGRDT

-3642 ARVPGVA
+3642 VRVPGVA

-3669 LEVQRDNISFGLDY
+3669 LEVQKDNISFGLDY

-3691 TGHGVNVSFTYKF
+3691 AGHGVNVSFTYKF

>member
-49 DPIIAPNS
+49 ELSGDISPISLSGDTRNIIGVGD
-57 SISKHYDTNTTV
+57 ISLRSTEPALRYLINV
-69 LNTDQP
+69 
-75 QFSKELYAI
+75 S
-84 GATGSQG
+84 GQG
-91 ALDIS
+91 QLDIS
-96 MEGDAALT
+96 MSNGSSMAVGHADGIYLK
-104 VDASWR
+104 DYSDYDQYAS
-110 RDAADSNR
+110 AFHVA
-118 DQLSAVYVGSGA
+118 GSGSSG
-130 QFSFTGTGLFRATG
+130 SFAGTGTFSMVGG
-144 QGKVMEAVAFRNGAN
+144 GKLLGVCAFLSESK
-159 GPTGGTMRLT
+159 GTLT
-169 GAITGE
+169 LSGDITGE
-175 AITEASENGSGY
+175 AEAVMNGSNGY
-187 KAIGV
+187 ASFAAAAAGGNLVFGGDRTTLRAKASTGNNANGAFV
-192 KAENAGTIIFSGK
+192 KYGGMIDFASKSVLIESKNTDSSSVGINCADGTVKTSADTDLDIVVEGNKATTGIQLTASFSDVQLAGNLDLTATQTGQDSFASVLGISNDSGK
-205 SAWLKA
+205 MVVSGPTSLRLVTNAPFDAKGITASGKA
-211 MAHAG
+211 DMSFLGDVEIA
-216 TADGVYARYGGVV
+216 V
-229 DFQSEEVKVLSQS
+229 
-242 DTGSAAS
+242 TGSAS
-249 GISIEYSGGTITSSE
+249 GSALYTTYRYDYSTQAGICP
-264 QTALTVGV
+264 V
-272 KAPASTATGISLS
+272 ISLGTDGKAVTLNSS
-285 GASKGLV
+285 G
-292 DLAGSLAVSVE
+292 
-303 GSPVRGIENDQGTLH
+303 
-318 VAKASSITGIGEGT
+318 
-332 FPSYGIWGRN
+332 YGIN
-342 GSSTELR
+342 
-349 GDVDVNMTSS
+349 N
-359 TTVYG
+359 
-364 VYADSATVSLGSEGD
+364 
-379 VAILVQGSLGRGVAA
+379 QG
-394 FSGGNVELGSQGKEV
+394 
-409 SITAQNT
+409 
-416 GVEAGTSSTVSLNG
+416 
-430 KVKIDS
+430 
-436 GTGISLSSTTVD
+436 
-448 KFPSLLSNG
+448 G
-457 SVSIISAGTG
+457 SVSLTG
-467 IVAKYAHAVFNELH
+467 QRINITGSTGVFVEGGGNENVFADVRFDGPTTINADKAIV
-481 IQAGT
+481 
-486 GIDVQSPGY
+486 
-495 IGSGNTDTVLDVNG
+495 
-509 PAEIVA
+509 
-515 QNTALQIVGAS
+515 
-526 GSKSA
+526 
-531 SSGFVGTFNDAASLR
+531 
-546 ASNGNG
+546 
-552 VQLSASTHSGTTAAR
+552 
-567 DCSVTFKGQT
+567 T
-577 SIASE
+577 SI
-582 KGTGVVVNGPVASTA
+582 
-597 QDGASVV
+597 
-604 FEGATTIDAAKAI
+604 KAG
-617 EIKKNNGKGASVTFA
+617 EQVGASVTFA

-640 PARAQDADSQ
+640 PVTKESADSK
-650 VNGSVTGTGTLIKS
+650 VRGSVTGSSGTINKENA
-664 GGGSLALNGD
+664 GSLAFYGD
-674 NSSFSGEFNMQGG
+674 ISNFSGVFNQKGG
-687 RAFLGS
+687 TTFLSEGAA
-693 GKGYF
+693 GYF
-698 SGATVNLTGGTLVAP
+698 GKAQLAVTGGALVAP
-713 ELRFSGGKLLVAG
+713 TLSFQKTGKLTLAG

-789 NVAADNASGS
+789 NVAADNVSGS

-851 TTPVTRSLTIDG
+851 TTPVARSLAIDG

-877 KGMDSGTVSIQNIT
+877 KGMDSGTVSIQNIA

-960 IGNNVSFINC
+960 IGNNVGFINC

-1011 YLTDPNYASGA
+1011 YLTDPDYASGA

-1034 LFKDNSVELLGSGG
+1034 LFKNNSVELLGSGG

-1098 TFIQNSAGSYGG
+1098 TFTQNSAGSYGG

-1147 AESAFSKNTAGVGG
+1147 AESTFSKNTAGVGG

-1176 IENAAADGGG
+1176 IENAAAAGGG

-1216 FSADKDG
+1216 FSEDKDG
-1223 NVVSDGSLTFN
+1223 NAVS
-1234 GGARFTGNTASGFGG
+1234 A
-1249 AIYNTRSIT
+1249 
-1258 LNPGAGQEIVF
+1258 
-1269 SGNTDSTGSNAI
+1269 
-1281 FMGDGS
+1281 
-1287 SLDIMGDGKVVFDD
+1287 
-1301 ALSSQSA
+1301 
-1308 TPTLKKTGSG
+1308 
-1318 ELLLNASMDG
+1318 
-1328 FLGTASF
+1328 
-1335 EGGLTSI
+1335 
-1342 AEKWLIK
+1342 
-1349 NLSTVAGGKLKMSEF
+1349 
-1364 SFASQDAEN
+1364 
-1373 AVTGGKLVLAGG
+1373 
-1385 ILETGTGQIFAN
+1385 
-1397 GLNAEGDARNP
+1397 
-1408 GSVKLNGD
+1408 
-1416 NWSFDSGLIAFD
+1416 
-1428 DAKYNLTYAQ
+1428 
-1438 AAALLLGASNVGA
+1438 
-1451 DASGSGSAKEI
+1451 
-1462 TFTGTYVNIP
+1462 
-1472 NPGPLSPY
+1472 
-1480 YYTGNKSDAAS
+1480 
-1491 DGTVGGWRD
+1491 
-1500 SSGLPI
+1500 
-1506 AIADVITVKTEPG
+1506 
-1519 QASEYRFLS
+1519 
-1528 GVYDGSK
+1528 
-1535 TSDTSETY
+1535 
-1543 ACLIHGGDSGVR
+1543 
-1555 VTSDGPLT
+1555 
-1563 IQNWGTG
+1563 
-1570 LMPYHASV
+1570 
-1578 ASSNGEILFGDNVSL
+1578 
-1593 LNNHSAGDA
+1593 
-1602 TKGGGAIFSKKG
+1602 
-1614 VTFGDNAVLSGNST
+1614 
-1628 ALAIGGGGYGGGAI
+1628 
-1642 FLDGKGVVRFGKNAV
+1642 
-1657 IANNESY
+1657 
-1664 HYGGAIYSLGSVS
+1664 
-1677 MGEGATVRGNTTSYM
+1677 
-1692 GGAIAVTG
+1692 
-1700 ALSLGTGSV
+1700 
-1709 VESNQ
+1709 
-1714 AQAGGAVYSTGQ
+1714 
-1726 VNATGTTFRK
+1726 
-1736 NVATSNYGGGI
+1736 
-1747 YSAGGSI
+1747 
-1754 VLVDSRMEENK
+1754 
-1765 AAGGGA
+1765 
-1771 IILAGGGTASVMDT
+1771 
-1785 AFAAN
+1785 
-1790 TATNGGAFFIDKNGV
+1790 
-1805 LTTASGGVGT
+1805 
-1815 DAGTLFD
+1815 
-1822 GNSATTNG
+1822 
-1830 GAVYVQNG
+1830 
-1838 TVDLGSGTRLQG
+1838 
-1850 NQAAKGGAIYA
+1850 
-1861 LGGKDASAKLTFAGT
+1861 
-1876 VFGKN
+1876 
-1881 SGTYGGAVY
+1881 
-1890 SSASVGGTVN
+1890 
-1900 AAASDVVFEGNTATS
+1900 
-1915 GGAVYLG
+1915 
-1922 GSGTS
+1922 
-1927 DIAFTDAVFK
+1927 
-1937 ENQAN
+1937 
-1942 TGNGG
+1942 
-1947 AIYSAISGSSNLAI
+1947 
-1961 ADSTFEGNNAGYG
+1961 
-1974 GAVFNN
+1974 
-1980 GQLTTSGNVVFSG
+1980 
-1993 NTATYGGA
+1993 
-2001 VYNYF
+2001 
-2006 TSTTDGSLAFNGGAR
+2006 GSLAFNGGAR
-2021 FTGNTASGLGGAIY
+2021 FTGNTAGGLGGAIY
-2035 NTRAVTLNPG
+2035 NTR
-2045 AGQEI
+2045 
-2050 VFSGN
+2050 
-2055 TDSTGSNAIF
+2055 
-2065 MGDGSSLDIMGDGKV
+2065 
-2080 VFDDALSSQSATPT
+2080 
-2094 LKKTGS
+2094 
-2100 GELLLNASMDGFLG
+2100 
-2114 TASFE
+2114 
-2119 GGLTS
+2119 S
-2124 IAEKWLIKNLS
+2124 I
-2135 TVAGGKLKMSEFSFA
+2135 
-2150 SQDAE
+2150 
-2155 NAVTGGK
+2155 
-2162 LVLAGGILET
+2162 
-2172 GTGQIFANGLN
+2172 
-2183 AEGDARNPGSVKLN
+2183 
-2197 GDNWSFDS
+2197 
-2205 GLIAFDDA
+2205 
-2213 KYNLTYAQAAALLLG
+2213 
-2228 ASNVG
+2228 
-2233 ADASGSGSAKEI
+2233 
-2245 TFTGTYVNIPNPGP
+2245 
-2259 ISPYYYTGNKSDAAS
+2259 
-2274 DGTVGGWLDN
+2274 
-2284 SGVPVTLA
+2284 
-2292 NAITVKKEPGQA
+2292 
-2304 SEYRFLSGVFDGSKA
+2304 
-2319 SDTSSLIHDDS
+2319 
-2330 GVHVTSDGPLTI
+2330 
-2342 QNWGTELVPAHTST
+2342 
-2356 VASTGEIVFGNNVSV
+2356 
-2371 LNNHSA
+2371 
-2377 GDGTKGGGALFSK
+2377 
-2390 ASITFGD
+2390 
-2397 NAVLSGNATVLAAGG
+2397 
-2412 EGYGG
+2412 
-2417 GALFLDGKGEILL
+2417 
-2430 GKNALIEK
+2430 
-2438 NESCGYGGAIYS
+2438 
-2450 LGSVRLG
+2450 
-2457 EGAVIRGNKASYMG
+2457 
-2471 GALAVTGAL
+2471 
-2480 SLGKNALVED
+2480 
-2490 NQARQGGAIYAQN
+2490 
-2503 GTLALGSGT
+2503 
-2512 RLERNQAD
+2512 
-2520 RGGAIYL
+2520 
-2527 QGGSGDSTTLDLMN
+2527 
-2541 SVFRENSASNGGALY
+2541 
-2556 LTGDGTLRIAAADT
+2556 
-2570 VFEGNSASYGGAIYN
+2570 
-2585 GFPMNEKG
+2585 
-2593 HSGSD
+2593 
-2598 GSLAFNGGAR
+2598 
-2608 FTGNTASGL
+2608 
-2617 GGAIYNTRAVTLNP
+2617 TLNP

-2676 SATPTLKKTGG
+2676 SATPTLKKTGSG
-2687 GTLLF
+2687 ELLL

-2706 DGRTEIAQK
+2706 DGRTEIPQK

-2731 PEFSFAAQGE
+2731 PAFSFVAQGE

-2759 GTGQIFTNGLNAEGD
+2759 GTGQIFINGLNAEGD

-2783 RDDNWSFNSGLIAF
+2783 SGDNWSFDSGLIAF

-2824 VGSTS
+2824 AGSTS

-2844 PDPVPPVDPDPT
+2844 PDPVPPVDPVPDPVPPVEPDPT

-2902 DFVVGASAT
+2902 DFVVGASAK

-2961 PVNVHVGGTGEGAS
+2961 PVNVHVGGTGEGAF

-3054 NVSGRLTSASV
+3054 NVSGKLTSASV
-3065 ELSGGGLNV
+3065 ELSGGALNV

-3120 VARQARLQGGRVFLD
+3120 VARQAQLQGGRVFLD

-3143 LTDASH
+3143 LADASH

-3229 PNTATFT
+3229 PNTATFA

-3267 KLLIDNITQGEY
+3267 KLLIDSITQGEY

-3287 SSVQGWNGDNLST
+3287 SNVQGWNGDNLST

-3314 GSMKIQ
+3314 GSMKVQ

-3347 NDTESDS
+3347 NDTESGN

-3362 AVNENYLP
+3362 AVNEKHLP

-3389 VQGMAVAAADAP
+3389 VQGMTVAAADAP
-3401 VRAIQDHASLLHM
+3401 VRAIQDHASLSHM
-3414 TATRE
+3414 TTTRE
-3419 GAVRKDGLNLWINAL
+3419 GAIRKDGLNLCINAL
-3434 YGAEHARNFG
+3434 YGAEHARNLG

-3467 GVFRVGMALNAGSG
+3467 GDFRVGMALNAGSG

-3500 VNLYGSWS
+3500 MNLYGSWS

-3533 TMQLGQLRGDVDTG
+3533 TMQLGQLRADVDTG

-3584 RIDEHDVFRVGRDT
+3584 RIDDHDVFRVGRDT

-3621 VKPRADLSVVPAAG
+3621 VKPRADLSVAPAAG
-3635 DLKAKTK
+3635 DLKAKAK

-3656 RMMDSVSFDGTLG
+3656 RIMDSVSFDGTLG
-3669 LEVQRDNISFGLDY
+3669 LEVQKDNISFGLDY

-3691 TGHGVNVSFTYKF
+3691 VGHGVNVSFTYKF

>member
-49 DPIIAPNS
+49 ELSGDISPISLSGDTRNIIGVGD
-57 SISKHYDTNTTV
+57 ISLRSTEPALRYLINV
-69 LNTDQP
+69 
-75 QFSKELYAI
+75 S
-84 GATGSQG
+84 GQG
-91 ALDIS
+91 QLDIS
-96 MEGDAALT
+96 MSNGSSMAVGHADGIYLK
-104 VDASWR
+104 DYSDYDQYAS
-110 RDAADSNR
+110 AFHVA
-118 DQLSAVYVGSGA
+118 GSGSSG
-130 QFSFTGTGLFRATG
+130 SFAGTGTFSMVGG
-144 QGKVMEAVAFRNGAN
+144 GKLLGVCAFLSESK
-159 GPTGGTMRLT
+159 GTLT
-169 GAITGE
+169 LSGDITGE
-175 AITEASENGSGY
+175 AEAVMNGSNGY
-187 KAIGV
+187 ASFAAAAAGGNLVFGGDRTTLRAKASTGNNANGAFV
-192 KAENAGTIIFSGK
+192 KYGGMIDFASKSVLIESKNTDSSSVGINCADGTVKTSADTDLDIVVEGNKATTGIQLTASFSDVQLAGNLDLTATQTGQDSFASVLGISNDSGK
-205 SAWLKA
+205 MVVSGPTSLRLVTNAPFDAKGITASGKA
-211 MAHAG
+211 DMSFLGDVEIA
-216 TADGVYARYGGVV
+216 V
-229 DFQSEEVKVLSQS
+229 
-242 DTGSAAS
+242 TGSAS
-249 GISIEYSGGTITSSE
+249 GSALYTTYRYDYSTQAGICP
-264 QTALTVGV
+264 V
-272 KAPASTATGISLS
+272 ISLGTDGKAVTLNSS
-285 GASKGLV
+285 G
-292 DLAGSLAVSVE
+292 
-303 GSPVRGIENDQGTLH
+303 
-318 VAKASSITGIGEGT
+318 
-332 FPSYGIWGRN
+332 YGIN
-342 GSSTELR
+342 
-349 GDVDVNMTSS
+349 N
-359 TTVYG
+359 
-364 VYADSATVSLGSEGD
+364 
-379 VAILVQGSLGRGVAA
+379 QG
-394 FSGGNVELGSQGKEV
+394 
-409 SITAQNT
+409 
-416 GVEAGTSSTVSLNG
+416 
-430 KVKIDS
+430 
-436 GTGISLSSTTVD
+436 
-448 KFPSLLSNG
+448 G
-457 SVSIISAGTG
+457 SVSLTG
-467 IVAKYAHAVFNELH
+467 QRINITGSTGVFVEGGGNENVFADVRFDGPTTINADKAIV
-481 IQAGT
+481 
-486 GIDVQSPGY
+486 
-495 IGSGNTDTVLDVNG
+495 
-509 PAEIVA
+509 
-515 QNTALQIVGAS
+515 
-526 GSKSA
+526 
-531 SSGFVGTFNDAASLR
+531 
-546 ASNGNG
+546 
-552 VQLSASTHSGTTAAR
+552 
-567 DCSVTFKGQT
+567 T
-577 SIASE
+577 SI
-582 KGTGVVVNGPVASTA
+582 
-597 QDGASVV
+597 
-604 FEGATTIDAAKAI
+604 KAG
-617 EIKKNNGKGASVTFA
+617 EQVGASVTFA

-640 PARAQDADSQ
+640 PVTKESADSK
-650 VNGSVTGTGTLIKS
+650 VRGSVTGSSGTINKENA
-664 GGGSLALNGD
+664 GSLAFYGD
-674 NSSFSGEFNMQGG
+674 ISNFSGVFNQKGG
-687 RAFLGS
+687 TTFLSEGAA
-693 GKGYF
+693 GYF
-698 SGATVNLTGGTLVAP
+698 GKAQLAVTGGALVAP
-713 ELRFSGGKLLVAG
+713 TLSFQKTGKLTLAG

-735 IFTSALNADGDMKDP
+735 IFTNALNADGDMKDP

-769 DDAKYNIVYA
+769 DDARYNIVYA

-789 NVAADNASGS
+789 NVAADNVSGS

-851 TTPVTRSLTIDG
+851 TTPVARSLAIDG

-877 KGMDSGTVSIQNIT
+877 KGMDSGTVPIQNIA

-960 IGNNVSFINC
+960 IGNNVGFINC

-1011 YLTDPNYASGA
+1011 YLTDPDYASGA

-1034 LFKDNSVELLGSGG
+1034 LFKNNSVELLGSGG

-1098 TFIQNSAGSYGG
+1098 TFTQNSAGSYGG

-1147 AESAFSKNTAGVGG
+1147 AESTFSKNTAGVGG

-1186 AVFNVHQLTF
+1186 AIFNVHQLTF

-1216 FSADKDG
+1216 FSEDKDG
-1223 NVVSDGSLTFN
+1223 NAVSAGSLAFN
-1234 GGARFTGNTASGFGG
+1234 GGARFTGNTASGLGG

-1287 SLDIMGDGKVVFDD
+1287 SLDITGDGKVVFND

-1308 TPTLKKTGSG
+1308 TPALKKTGS
-1318 ELLLNASMDG
+1318 
-1328 FLGTASF
+1328 
-1335 EGGLTSI
+1335 
-1342 AEKWLIK
+1342 
-1349 NLSTVAGGKLKMSEF
+1349 
-1364 SFASQDAEN
+1364 
-1373 AVTGGKLVLAGG
+1373 
-1385 ILETGTGQIFAN
+1385 
-1397 GLNAEGDARNP
+1397 
-1408 GSVKLNGD
+1408 
-1416 NWSFDSGLIAFD
+1416 
-1428 DAKYNLTYAQ
+1428 
-1438 AAALLLGASNVGA
+1438 
-1451 DASGSGSAKEI
+1451 
-1462 TFTGTYVNIP
+1462 
-1472 NPGPLSPY
+1472 
-1480 YYTGNKSDAAS
+1480 
-1491 DGTVGGWRD
+1491 
-1500 SSGLPI
+1500 
-1506 AIADVITVKTEPG
+1506 
-1519 QASEYRFLS
+1519 
-1528 GVYDGSK
+1528 
-1535 TSDTSETY
+1535 
-1543 ACLIHGGDSGVR
+1543 
-1555 VTSDGPLT
+1555 
-1563 IQNWGTG
+1563 
-1570 LMPYHASV
+1570 
-1578 ASSNGEILFGDNVSL
+1578 
-1593 LNNHSAGDA
+1593 
-1602 TKGGGAIFSKKG
+1602 
-1614 VTFGDNAVLSGNST
+1614 
-1628 ALAIGGGGYGGGAI
+1628 
-1642 FLDGKGVVRFGKNAV
+1642 
-1657 IANNESY
+1657 
-1664 HYGGAIYSLGSVS
+1664 
-1677 MGEGATVRGNTTSYM
+1677 
-1692 GGAIAVTG
+1692 
-1700 ALSLGTGSV
+1700 
-1709 VESNQ
+1709 
-1714 AQAGGAVYSTGQ
+1714 
-1726 VNATGTTFRK
+1726 
-1736 NVATSNYGGGI
+1736 
-1747 YSAGGSI
+1747 
-1754 VLVDSRMEENK
+1754 
-1765 AAGGGA
+1765 
-1771 IILAGGGTASVMDT
+1771 
-1785 AFAAN
+1785 
-1790 TATNGGAFFIDKNGV
+1790 
-1805 LTTASGGVGT
+1805 
-1815 DAGTLFD
+1815 
-1822 GNSATTNG
+1822 
-1830 GAVYVQNG
+1830 
-1838 TVDLGSGTRLQG
+1838 
-1850 NQAAKGGAIYA
+1850 
-1861 LGGKDASAKLTFAGT
+1861 
-1876 VFGKN
+1876 
-1881 SGTYGGAVY
+1881 
-1890 SSASVGGTVN
+1890 
-1900 AAASDVVFEGNTATS
+1900 
-1915 GGAVYLG
+1915 
-1922 GSGTS
+1922 
-1927 DIAFTDAVFK
+1927 
-1937 ENQAN
+1937 
-1942 TGNGG
+1942 
-1947 AIYSAISGSSNLAI
+1947 
-1961 ADSTFEGNNAGYG
+1961 
-1974 GAVFNN
+1974 
-1980 GQLTTSGNVVFSG
+1980 
-1993 NTATYGGA
+1993 
-2001 VYNYF
+2001 
-2006 TSTTDGSLAFNGGAR
+2006 
-2021 FTGNTASGLGGAIY
+2021 
-2035 NTRAVTLNPG
+2035 
-2045 AGQEI
+2045 
-2050 VFSGN
+2050 
-2055 TDSTGSNAIF
+2055 
-2065 MGDGSSLDIMGDGKV
+2065 
-2080 VFDDALSSQSATPT
+2080 
-2094 LKKTGS
+2094 
-2100 GELLLNASMDGFLG
+2100 
-2114 TASFE
+2114 
-2119 GGLTS
+2119 
-2124 IAEKWLIKNLS
+2124 
-2135 TVAGGKLKMSEFSFA
+2135 
-2150 SQDAE
+2150 
-2155 NAVTGGK
+2155 
-2162 LVLAGGILET
+2162 
-2172 GTGQIFANGLN
+2172 
-2183 AEGDARNPGSVKLN
+2183 
-2197 GDNWSFDS
+2197 
-2205 GLIAFDDA
+2205 
-2213 KYNLTYAQAAALLLG
+2213 
-2228 ASNVG
+2228 
-2233 ADASGSGSAKEI
+2233 
-2245 TFTGTYVNIPNPGP
+2245 
-2259 ISPYYYTGNKSDAAS
+2259 
-2274 DGTVGGWLDN
+2274 
-2284 SGVPVTLA
+2284 
-2292 NAITVKKEPGQA
+2292 
-2304 SEYRFLSGVFDGSKA
+2304 
-2319 SDTSSLIHDDS
+2319 
-2330 GVHVTSDGPLTI
+2330 
-2342 QNWGTELVPAHTST
+2342 
-2356 VASTGEIVFGNNVSV
+2356 
-2371 LNNHSA
+2371 
-2377 GDGTKGGGALFSK
+2377 
-2390 ASITFGD
+2390 
-2397 NAVLSGNATVLAAGG
+2397 
-2412 EGYGG
+2412 
-2417 GALFLDGKGEILL
+2417 
-2430 GKNALIEK
+2430 
-2438 NESCGYGGAIYS
+2438 
-2450 LGSVRLG
+2450 
-2457 EGAVIRGNKASYMG
+2457 
-2471 GALAVTGAL
+2471 
-2480 SLGKNALVED
+2480 
-2490 NQARQGGAIYAQN
+2490 
-2503 GTLALGSGT
+2503 
-2512 RLERNQAD
+2512 
-2520 RGGAIYL
+2520 
-2527 QGGSGDSTTLDLMN
+2527 
-2541 SVFRENSASNGGALY
+2541 
-2556 LTGDGTLRIAAADT
+2556 
-2570 VFEGNSASYGGAIYN
+2570 
-2585 GFPMNEKG
+2585 
-2593 HSGSD
+2593 
-2598 GSLAFNGGAR
+2598 
-2608 FTGNTASGL
+2608 
-2617 GGAIYNTRAVTLNP
+2617 
-2631 GAGQEIVFSGNT
+2631 
-2643 DSTGSNAIFMGDGSS
+2643 
-2658 LDITGD
+2658 
-2664 GKVVFDDALSSQ
+2664 
-2676 SATPTLKKTGG
+2676 

-2731 PEFSFAAQGE
+2731 PAFSFVAQGE

-2759 GTGQIFTNGLNAEGD
+2759 GTGQIFINGLNAEGD

-2783 RDDNWSFNSGLIAF
+2783 SGDNWSFDSGLIAF

-2824 VGSTS
+2824 AGSTS

-2839 YVDPD
+2839 YVDPVPDPVPPVEPD
-2844 PDPVPPVDPDPT
+2844 PDPVPPVDPGPDPVPPVEPDPT

-2902 DFVVGASAT
+2902 DFVVGASAK

-2961 PVNVHVGGTGEGAS
+2961 PVNVHVGGTGEGAF

-3054 NVSGRLTSASV
+3054 NVSGKLTSASV
-3065 ELSGGGLNV
+3065 ELSGGALNV

-3103 SSDVQINIGDQG
+3103 SSDVQLNIGDQG

-3120 VARQARLQGGRVFLD
+3120 VARQAQLQGGRVFLD

-3143 LTDASH
+3143 LADASH

-3222 TSAPVLT
+3222 TSAPVLI
-3229 PNTATFT
+3229 PNTATFA

-3287 SSVQGWNGDNLST
+3287 SNVQGWNGDNLST

-3314 GSMKIQ
+3314 GSMKVQ

-3347 NDTESDS
+3347 NDTESGN

-3362 AVNENYLP
+3362 AVNENHLP

-3414 TATRE
+3414 TTTRE
-3419 GAVRKDGLNLWINAL
+3419 GAIRKDGLNLWINAL
-3434 YGAEHARNFG
+3434 YGAEHARNLG

-3467 GVFRVGMALNAGSG
+3467 GDFRVGMALNAGSG

-3500 VNLYGSWS
+3500 MNLYGSWS

-3533 TMQLGQLRGDVDTG
+3533 TMQLGQLRADVDTG

-3584 RIDEHDVFRVGRDT
+3584 RIDDHDVFRVGRDT

-3621 VKPRADLSVVPAAG
+3621 VKPRADLSVAPAAG

-3656 RMMDSVSFDGTLG
+3656 RIMDSVSLDGTLG
-3669 LEVQRDNISFGLDY
+3669 LEVQKDNISFGLDY

-3691 TGHGVNVSFTYKF
+3691 AGHGVNVSFTYKF

>member
-49 DPIIAPNS
+49 ELSGDISPISLSGDTRNIIGVGD
-57 SISKHYDTNTTV
+57 ISLRSTEPALRYLINV
-69 LNTDQP
+69 
-75 QFSKELYAI
+75 S
-84 GATGSQG
+84 GQG
-91 ALDIS
+91 QLDIS
-96 MEGDAALT
+96 MSNGSPMAVGNADGIYLK
-104 VDASWR
+104 DYSDSDQYAS
-110 RDAADSNR
+110 AFHVA
-118 DQLSAVYVGSGA
+118 GSGSSG
-130 QFSFTGTGLFRATG
+130 SFAGTGTFSMVGG
-144 QGKVMEAVAFRNGAN
+144 GKLLGVCAFLSESK
-159 GPTGGTMRLT
+159 GTLT
-169 GAITGE
+169 LSGDITGE
-175 AITEASENGSGY
+175 AEAVMNGSNGY
-187 KAIGV
+187 ASFAAAAAGGNLVFGGDRTTLRAKASTGNNANGAFV
-192 KAENAGTIIFSGK
+192 KYGGMIDFASKSVLIESKNTDSSSVGINCADGTVKTSADTDLDIVVEGNKATTGIQLTASSSDVQLAGNLDLTATQTGQDSFASVLGISNDSGK
-205 SAWLKA
+205 MVVSGPTSLRLVTNAPFDAKGITASGKA
-211 MAHAG
+211 DMSFLGDVEIA
-216 TADGVYARYGGVV
+216 V
-229 DFQSEEVKVLSQS
+229 
-242 DTGSAAS
+242 TGSAS
-249 GISIEYSGGTITSSE
+249 GSALYTTYRYDYSTQAGICP
-264 QTALTVGV
+264 V
-272 KAPASTATGISLS
+272 ISLGTDGKAVTLNSS
-285 GASKGLV
+285 G
-292 DLAGSLAVSVE
+292 
-303 GSPVRGIENDQGTLH
+303 
-318 VAKASSITGIGEGT
+318 
-332 FPSYGIWGRN
+332 YGIN
-342 GSSTELR
+342 
-349 GDVDVNMTSS
+349 N
-359 TTVYG
+359 
-364 VYADSATVSLGSEGD
+364 
-379 VAILVQGSLGRGVAA
+379 QG
-394 FSGGNVELGSQGKEV
+394 
-409 SITAQNT
+409 
-416 GVEAGTSSTVSLNG
+416 
-430 KVKIDS
+430 
-436 GTGISLSSTTVD
+436 
-448 KFPSLLSNG
+448 G
-457 SVSIISAGTG
+457 SVSLTG
-467 IVAKYAHAVFNELH
+467 QRINITGSTGVFVEGGGNENVFADVRFDGPTTINADKAIV
-481 IQAGT
+481 
-486 GIDVQSPGY
+486 
-495 IGSGNTDTVLDVNG
+495 
-509 PAEIVA
+509 
-515 QNTALQIVGAS
+515 
-526 GSKSA
+526 
-531 SSGFVGTFNDAASLR
+531 
-546 ASNGNG
+546 
-552 VQLSASTHSGTTAAR
+552 
-567 DCSVTFKGQT
+567 T
-577 SIASE
+577 SI
-582 KGTGVVVNGPVASTA
+582 
-597 QDGASVV
+597 
-604 FEGATTIDAAKAI
+604 KAG
-617 EIKKNNGKGASVTFA
+617 EQVGASVTFA

-640 PARAQDADSQ
+640 PVTKESADSK
-650 VNGSVTGTGTLIKS
+650 VRGSVTGSSGTINKENA
-664 GGGSLALNGD
+664 GSLAFYGD
-674 NSSFSGEFNMQGG
+674 ISNFSGVFNQKGG
-687 RAFLGS
+687 TTFLSEGAA
-693 GKGYF
+693 GYF
-698 SGATVNLTGGTLVAP
+698 GKAQLAVTGGALVAP
-713 ELRFSGGKLLVAG
+713 TLSFQKTGKLTLAG

-735 IFTSALNADGDMKDP
+735 IFTNALNADGDMKDP

-789 NVAADNASGS
+789 NVAADNVSGS

-851 TTPVTRSLTIDG
+851 TTPVARSLAIDG

-877 KGMDSGTVSIQNIT
+877 KGMDSGTVSIQNIA

-960 IGNNVSFINC
+960 IGNNVGFINC

-1001 ALNVVDDYGG
+1001 ALNVVDDYED
-1011 YLTDPNYASGA
+1011 YLTDPDYASGA

-1034 LFKDNSVELLGSGG
+1034 LFKNNSVELLGSGG

-1098 TFIQNSAGSYGG
+1098 AFTQNSAGSYGG

-1124 SFVENTAGKIG
+1124 SFVENTADKIG

-1147 AESAFSKNTAGVGG
+1147 AESTFSKNTAGVGG

-1186 AVFNVHQLTF
+1186 AIFNVHQLTF

-1216 FSADKDG
+1216 FSEDKDG
-1223 NVVSDGSLTFN
+1223 NAVS
-1234 GGARFTGNTASGFGG
+1234 A
-1249 AIYNTRSIT
+1249 
-1258 LNPGAGQEIVF
+1258 
-1269 SGNTDSTGSNAI
+1269 
-1281 FMGDGS
+1281 
-1287 SLDIMGDGKVVFDD
+1287 
-1301 ALSSQSA
+1301 
-1308 TPTLKKTGSG
+1308 
-1318 ELLLNASMDG
+1318 
-1328 FLGTASF
+1328 
-1335 EGGLTSI
+1335 
-1342 AEKWLIK
+1342 
-1349 NLSTVAGGKLKMSEF
+1349 
-1364 SFASQDAEN
+1364 
-1373 AVTGGKLVLAGG
+1373 
-1385 ILETGTGQIFAN
+1385 
-1397 GLNAEGDARNP
+1397 
-1408 GSVKLNGD
+1408 
-1416 NWSFDSGLIAFD
+1416 
-1428 DAKYNLTYAQ
+1428 
-1438 AAALLLGASNVGA
+1438 
-1451 DASGSGSAKEI
+1451 
-1462 TFTGTYVNIP
+1462 
-1472 NPGPLSPY
+1472 
-1480 YYTGNKSDAAS
+1480 
-1491 DGTVGGWRD
+1491 
-1500 SSGLPI
+1500 
-1506 AIADVITVKTEPG
+1506 
-1519 QASEYRFLS
+1519 
-1528 GVYDGSK
+1528 
-1535 TSDTSETY
+1535 
-1543 ACLIHGGDSGVR
+1543 
-1555 VTSDGPLT
+1555 
-1563 IQNWGTG
+1563 
-1570 LMPYHASV
+1570 
-1578 ASSNGEILFGDNVSL
+1578 
-1593 LNNHSAGDA
+1593 
-1602 TKGGGAIFSKKG
+1602 
-1614 VTFGDNAVLSGNST
+1614 
-1628 ALAIGGGGYGGGAI
+1628 
-1642 FLDGKGVVRFGKNAV
+1642 
-1657 IANNESY
+1657 
-1664 HYGGAIYSLGSVS
+1664 
-1677 MGEGATVRGNTTSYM
+1677 
-1692 GGAIAVTG
+1692 
-1700 ALSLGTGSV
+1700 
-1709 VESNQ
+1709 
-1714 AQAGGAVYSTGQ
+1714 
-1726 VNATGTTFRK
+1726 
-1736 NVATSNYGGGI
+1736 
-1747 YSAGGSI
+1747 
-1754 VLVDSRMEENK
+1754 
-1765 AAGGGA
+1765 
-1771 IILAGGGTASVMDT
+1771 
-1785 AFAAN
+1785 
-1790 TATNGGAFFIDKNGV
+1790 
-1805 LTTASGGVGT
+1805 
-1815 DAGTLFD
+1815 
-1822 GNSATTNG
+1822 
-1830 GAVYVQNG
+1830 
-1838 TVDLGSGTRLQG
+1838 
-1850 NQAAKGGAIYA
+1850 
-1861 LGGKDASAKLTFAGT
+1861 
-1876 VFGKN
+1876 
-1881 SGTYGGAVY
+1881 
-1890 SSASVGGTVN
+1890 
-1900 AAASDVVFEGNTATS
+1900 
-1915 GGAVYLG
+1915 
-1922 GSGTS
+1922 
-1927 DIAFTDAVFK
+1927 
-1937 ENQAN
+1937 
-1942 TGNGG
+1942 
-1947 AIYSAISGSSNLAI
+1947 
-1961 ADSTFEGNNAGYG
+1961 
-1974 GAVFNN
+1974 
-1980 GQLTTSGNVVFSG
+1980 
-1993 NTATYGGA
+1993 
-2001 VYNYF
+2001 
-2006 TSTTDGSLAFNGGAR
+2006 GSLAFNGGAR
-2021 FTGNTASGLGGAIY
+2021 FTGNTAGGLGGAIY
-2035 NTRAVTLNPG
+2035 NTR
-2045 AGQEI
+2045 
-2050 VFSGN
+2050 
-2055 TDSTGSNAIF
+2055 
-2065 MGDGSSLDIMGDGKV
+2065 
-2080 VFDDALSSQSATPT
+2080 
-2094 LKKTGS
+2094 
-2100 GELLLNASMDGFLG
+2100 
-2114 TASFE
+2114 
-2119 GGLTS
+2119 S
-2124 IAEKWLIKNLS
+2124 I
-2135 TVAGGKLKMSEFSFA
+2135 
-2150 SQDAE
+2150 
-2155 NAVTGGK
+2155 
-2162 LVLAGGILET
+2162 
-2172 GTGQIFANGLN
+2172 
-2183 AEGDARNPGSVKLN
+2183 
-2197 GDNWSFDS
+2197 
-2205 GLIAFDDA
+2205 
-2213 KYNLTYAQAAALLLG
+2213 
-2228 ASNVG
+2228 
-2233 ADASGSGSAKEI
+2233 
-2245 TFTGTYVNIPNPGP
+2245 
-2259 ISPYYYTGNKSDAAS
+2259 
-2274 DGTVGGWLDN
+2274 
-2284 SGVPVTLA
+2284 
-2292 NAITVKKEPGQA
+2292 
-2304 SEYRFLSGVFDGSKA
+2304 
-2319 SDTSSLIHDDS
+2319 
-2330 GVHVTSDGPLTI
+2330 
-2342 QNWGTELVPAHTST
+2342 
-2356 VASTGEIVFGNNVSV
+2356 
-2371 LNNHSA
+2371 
-2377 GDGTKGGGALFSK
+2377 
-2390 ASITFGD
+2390 
-2397 NAVLSGNATVLAAGG
+2397 
-2412 EGYGG
+2412 
-2417 GALFLDGKGEILL
+2417 
-2430 GKNALIEK
+2430 
-2438 NESCGYGGAIYS
+2438 
-2450 LGSVRLG
+2450 
-2457 EGAVIRGNKASYMG
+2457 
-2471 GALAVTGAL
+2471 
-2480 SLGKNALVED
+2480 
-2490 NQARQGGAIYAQN
+2490 
-2503 GTLALGSGT
+2503 
-2512 RLERNQAD
+2512 
-2520 RGGAIYL
+2520 
-2527 QGGSGDSTTLDLMN
+2527 
-2541 SVFRENSASNGGALY
+2541 
-2556 LTGDGTLRIAAADT
+2556 
-2570 VFEGNSASYGGAIYN
+2570 
-2585 GFPMNEKG
+2585 
-2593 HSGSD
+2593 
-2598 GSLAFNGGAR
+2598 
-2608 FTGNTASGL
+2608 
-2617 GGAIYNTRAVTLNP
+2617 TLNP

-2676 SATPTLKKTGG
+2676 SATPALKKTGSG
-2687 GTLLF
+2687 ELLL

-2706 DGRTEIAQK
+2706 DGRTEIPQK

-2731 PEFSFAAQGE
+2731 PAFSFVAQGE

-2759 GTGQIFTNGLNAEGD
+2759 GTGQIFINGLNAEGD

-2783 RDDNWSFNSGLIAF
+2783 SGDNWSFDSGLIAF

-2824 VGSTS
+2824 AGSTS

-2844 PDPVPPVDPDPT
+2844 PDPVPPVDPVPDPVPPVEPDPT

-2902 DFVVGASAT
+2902 DFVVGASAK

-3054 NVSGRLTSASV
+3054 NVSGKLTSASV
-3065 ELSGGGLNV
+3065 ELSGGALNV

-3103 SSDVQINIGDQG
+3103 SSDVQLNIGDQG

-3120 VARQARLQGGRVFLD
+3120 VARQAQLQGGRVFLD

-3143 LTDASH
+3143 LADASH

-3229 PNTATFT
+3229 PNTATFA

-3287 SSVQGWNGDNLST
+3287 SNVQGWNGDNLST

-3314 GSMKIQ
+3314 GSMKVQ

-3347 NDTESDS
+3347 NDTESGN

-3362 AVNENYLP
+3362 AVNENHLP

-3414 TATRE
+3414 TTTRE
-3419 GAVRKDGLNLWINAL
+3419 GAIRKDGLNLWINAL
-3434 YGAEHARNFG
+3434 YGAEHARNLG

-3467 GVFRVGMALNAGSG
+3467 GDFRVGMALNAGSG

-3500 VNLYGSWS
+3500 MNLYGSWS

-3533 TMQLGQLRGDVDTG
+3533 TMQLGQLRADVDTG

-3584 RIDEHDVFRVGRDT
+3584 RIDDHDVFRVGRDT

-3621 VKPRADLSVVPAAG
+3621 VKPRADLSVAPAAG
-3635 DLKAKTK
+3635 DLKAKAK

-3669 LEVQRDNISFGLDY
+3669 LEVQKDNISFGLDY

-3691 TGHGVNVSFTYKF
+3691 AGHGVNVSFTYKF

>member
-49 DPIIAPNS
+49 ELSGDISPISLSGDTRNIIGVGD
-57 SISKHYDTNTTV
+57 ISLRSTEPALRYLINV
-69 LNTDQP
+69 
-75 QFSKELYAI
+75 S
-84 GATGSQG
+84 GQG
-91 ALDIS
+91 QLDIS
-96 MEGDAALT
+96 MSNGSPMAVGNADGIYLK
-104 VDASWR
+104 DYSDSDQYAS
-110 RDAADSNR
+110 AFHVA
-118 DQLSAVYVGSGA
+118 GSGSSG
-130 QFSFTGTGLFRATG
+130 SFVGTGTFSMVGG
-144 QGKVMEAVAFRNGAN
+144 GKLLGVCAFLSESK
-159 GPTGGTMRLT
+159 GTLT
-169 GAITGE
+169 LSGDITGE
-175 AITEASENGSGY
+175 AEAVMNGSNGY
-187 KAIGV
+187 ASFAAAAAGGNLVFGGDRTTLRAKASTGNNANGAFVKYGGMIGFASKSVLIESKNTDSSSVGINCADGTV
-192 KAENAGTIIFSGK
+192 KTSADTDLDIVVEGNKATTGIQLTASSSDVQLAGNLDLTATQTGQDSFASVLGISNDSGK
-205 SAWLKA
+205 MVVSGPTSLRLVTNAPFDAKGITASGKA
-211 MAHAG
+211 DMSFLGDVEIA
-216 TADGVYARYGGVV
+216 V
-229 DFQSEEVKVLSQS
+229 
-242 DTGSAAS
+242 TGSAS
-249 GISIEYSGGTITSSE
+249 GSALYTTYRYDYSTQAGICP
-264 QTALTVGV
+264 V
-272 KAPASTATGISLS
+272 ISLGTDGKAVTLNSS
-285 GASKGLV
+285 G
-292 DLAGSLAVSVE
+292 
-303 GSPVRGIENDQGTLH
+303 
-318 VAKASSITGIGEGT
+318 
-332 FPSYGIWGRN
+332 YGIN
-342 GSSTELR
+342 
-349 GDVDVNMTSS
+349 N
-359 TTVYG
+359 
-364 VYADSATVSLGSEGD
+364 
-379 VAILVQGSLGRGVAA
+379 QG
-394 FSGGNVELGSQGKEV
+394 
-409 SITAQNT
+409 
-416 GVEAGTSSTVSLNG
+416 
-430 KVKIDS
+430 
-436 GTGISLSSTTVD
+436 
-448 KFPSLLSNG
+448 G
-457 SVSIISAGTG
+457 SVSLTG
-467 IVAKYAHAVFNELH
+467 QRINITGSTGVFVEGGGNENVFADVRFDGPTTINADKAIV
-481 IQAGT
+481 
-486 GIDVQSPGY
+486 
-495 IGSGNTDTVLDVNG
+495 
-509 PAEIVA
+509 
-515 QNTALQIVGAS
+515 
-526 GSKSA
+526 
-531 SSGFVGTFNDAASLR
+531 
-546 ASNGNG
+546 
-552 VQLSASTHSGTTAAR
+552 
-567 DCSVTFKGQT
+567 T
-577 SIASE
+577 SI
-582 KGTGVVVNGPVASTA
+582 
-597 QDGASVV
+597 
-604 FEGATTIDAAKAI
+604 KAG
-617 EIKKNNGKGASVTFA
+617 EQVGASVTFA

-640 PARAQDADSQ
+640 PVTKESADSK
-650 VNGSVTGTGTLIKS
+650 VRGSVTGSSGTINKENA
-664 GGGSLALNGD
+664 GSLAFYGD
-674 NSSFSGEFNMQGG
+674 ISNFSGVFNQKGG
-687 RAFLGS
+687 TTFLSEGAA
-693 GKGYF
+693 GYF
-698 SGATVNLTGGTLVAP
+698 GKAQLAVTGGALVAP
-713 ELRFSGGKLLVAG
+713 TLSFQKTGKLTLAG

-789 NVAADNASGS
+789 NVAADNVSGS

-851 TTPVTRSLTIDG
+851 TTPVARSLAIDG

-877 KGMDSGTVSIQNIT
+877 KGMDSGTVSIQNIA

-960 IGNNVSFINC
+960 IGNNVGFINC

-1011 YLTDPNYASGA
+1011 YLTDPDYASGA
-1022 RRVKYVHIGKNA
+1022 RRVKYVHIGKSA
-1034 LFKDNSVELLGSGG
+1034 LFKNNSVELLGSGG

-1098 TFIQNSAGSYGG
+1098 TFTQNSAGSYGG

-1147 AESAFSKNTAGVGG
+1147 AGSTFSKNTAGVGG
-1161 GLYNEGIASLGKASF
+1161 GFYNEGIASLGKASF

-1216 FSADKDG
+1216 FSEDKDG
-1223 NVVSDGSLTFN
+1223 NAVSAGSLAFN
-1234 GGARFTGNTASGFGG
+1234 GGARFTGNTASGLGG

-1269 SGNTDSTGSNAI
+1269 RGNTDSTGSNAI

-1287 SLDIMGDGKVVFDD
+1287 SLDITGDGKVVFND

-1308 TPTLKKTGSG
+1308 TPALKKTGSG

-1349 NLSTVAGGKLKMSEF
+1349 NLITIAGGKLKMPEF
-1364 SFASQDAEN
+1364 SFAPQDAEN

-1451 DASGSGSAKEI
+1451 EASCSGFAKEI

-1491 DGTVGGWRD
+1491 DGTVGGWLD
-1500 SSGLPI
+1500 SSGVPI
-1506 AIADVITVKTEPG
+1506 AIADVITVKTDPG
-1519 QASEYRFLS
+1519 QTSEYRFLS

-1535 TSDTSETY
+1535 TSDASDTY

-1578 ASSNGEILFGDNVSL
+1578 ASSSGEILFGDNVSL

-1614 VTFGDNAVLSGNST
+1614 VAFGDNAVLSGNST

-1642 FLDGKGVVRFGKNAV
+1642 FLDGKGAVRFGKNAV

-1677 MGEGATVRGNTTSYM
+1677 MGEGAIVRGNTTSYM

-1726 VNATGTTFRK
+1726 VSATGTTFRK

-1771 IILAGGGTASVMDT
+1771 VLLAGGGTASVTDT
-1785 AFAAN
+1785 TFAAN
-1790 TATNGGAFFIDKNGV
+1790 TATNGGAFFIDKNGM
-1805 LTTASGGVGT
+1805 LTTTSGEAGS
-1815 DAGTLFD
+1815 DAGTLFE

-1850 NQAAKGGAIYA
+1850 NQAVKGGAIYV
-1861 LGGKDASAKLTFAGT
+1861 LGGKDASAKLTFVDT

-1881 SGTYGGAVY
+1881 NGTYGGAVY

-1900 AAASDVVFEGNTATS
+1900 VAASDVVFEGNTATS

-1947 AIYSAISGSSNLAI
+1947 AIYSGISGSSNLAI
-1961 ADSTFEGNNAGYG
+1961 ADSSFEGNSAGYG

-1993 NTATYGGA
+1993 NGATYGGA

-2006 TSTTDGSLAFNGGAR
+2006 TSTTDGSLVFNGGAR

-2035 NTRAVTLNPG
+2035 NTRSITLNPG

-2050 VFSGN
+2050 VF
-2055 TDSTGSNAIF
+2055 
-2065 MGDGSSLDIMGDGKV
+2065 
-2080 VFDDALSSQSATPT
+2080 
-2094 LKKTGS
+2094 
-2100 GELLLNASMDGFLG
+2100 
-2114 TASFE
+2114 
-2119 GGLTS
+2119 
-2124 IAEKWLIKNLS
+2124 
-2135 TVAGGKLKMSEFSFA
+2135 
-2150 SQDAE
+2150 
-2155 NAVTGGK
+2155 
-2162 LVLAGGILET
+2162 
-2172 GTGQIFANGLN
+2172 
-2183 AEGDARNPGSVKLN
+2183 R
-2197 GDNWSFDS
+2197 
-2205 GLIAFDDA
+2205 
-2213 KYNLTYAQAAALLLG
+2213 
-2228 ASNVG
+2228 
-2233 ADASGSGSAKEI
+2233 
-2245 TFTGTYVNIPNPGP
+2245 
-2259 ISPYYYTGNKSDAAS
+2259 
-2274 DGTVGGWLDN
+2274 
-2284 SGVPVTLA
+2284 
-2292 NAITVKKEPGQA
+2292 
-2304 SEYRFLSGVFDGSKA
+2304 
-2319 SDTSSLIHDDS
+2319 
-2330 GVHVTSDGPLTI
+2330 
-2342 QNWGTELVPAHTST
+2342 
-2356 VASTGEIVFGNNVSV
+2356 
-2371 LNNHSA
+2371 
-2377 GDGTKGGGALFSK
+2377 
-2390 ASITFGD
+2390 
-2397 NAVLSGNATVLAAGG
+2397 
-2412 EGYGG
+2412 
-2417 GALFLDGKGEILL
+2417 
-2430 GKNALIEK
+2430 
-2438 NESCGYGGAIYS
+2438 
-2450 LGSVRLG
+2450 
-2457 EGAVIRGNKASYMG
+2457 
-2471 GALAVTGAL
+2471 
-2480 SLGKNALVED
+2480 
-2490 NQARQGGAIYAQN
+2490 
-2503 GTLALGSGT
+2503 
-2512 RLERNQAD
+2512 
-2520 RGGAIYL
+2520 
-2527 QGGSGDSTTLDLMN
+2527 
-2541 SVFRENSASNGGALY
+2541 
-2556 LTGDGTLRIAAADT
+2556 
-2570 VFEGNSASYGGAIYN
+2570 
-2585 GFPMNEKG
+2585 
-2593 HSGSD
+2593 
-2598 GSLAFNGGAR
+2598 
-2608 FTGNTASGL
+2608 
-2617 GGAIYNTRAVTLNP
+2617 
-2631 GAGQEIVFSGNT
+2631 GNT

-2664 GKVVFDDALSSQ
+2664 GKVVFNDALSSQ
-2676 SATPTLKKTGG
+2676 SATPALKKTGSG
-2687 GTLLF
+2687 ELLL

-2731 PEFSFAAQGE
+2731 PAFSFVAQGE

-2759 GTGQIFTNGLNAEGD
+2759 GTGQIFINGLNAEGD

-2783 RDDNWSFNSGLIAF
+2783 SGDNWSFDSGLIAF

-2824 VGSTS
+2824 AGSTS

-2839 YVDPD
+2839 YVDPVPDPVPPVEPD
-2844 PDPVPPVDPDPT
+2844 PDPVPPVDPGPDPVPPVEPDPT

-2902 DFVVGASAT
+2902 DFVVGASAK

-3054 NVSGRLTSASV
+3054 NVSGKLTSASV
-3065 ELSGGGLNV
+3065 ELSGGALNV

-3103 SSDVQINIGDQG
+3103 SSDVQLNIGDQG
-3115 SAGRV
+3115 SAGGV
-3120 VARQARLQGGRVFLD
+3120 VARQAQLQGGRVFLD

-3143 LTDASH
+3143 LADASH

-3229 PNTATFT
+3229 PNTATFA

-3287 SSVQGWNGDNLST
+3287 SNVQGWNGDNLST

-3314 GSMKIQ
+3314 GSMKVQ

-3340 AIWGKGL
+3340 AIWGRGL
-3347 NDTESDS
+3347 NDTESGN

-3362 AVNENYLP
+3362 AVNENHLP

-3414 TATRE
+3414 TTTRE
-3419 GAVRKDGLNLWINAL
+3419 GAIRKDGLNLWINAL
-3434 YGAEHARNFG
+3434 YGAEHARNLG

-3467 GVFRVGMALNAGSG
+3467 GDFRVGMALNAGSG

-3500 VNLYGSWS
+3500 MNLYGSWS

-3524 NEVKQDLPT
+3524 NEVKQDLPA
-3533 TMQLGQLRGDVDTG
+3533 TMQLGQLRADVDTG
-3547 VLTAGLRGEYR
+3547 VLTAGLRGECR

-3584 RIDEHDVFRVGRDT
+3584 RIDDHDVFRVGRDT

-3642 ARVPGVA
+3642 VRVPGVA

-3669 LEVQRDNISFGLDY
+3669 LEVQKDNISFGLDY

-3691 TGHGVNVSFTYKF
+3691 AGHGVNVSFTYKF

>member
-49 DPIIAPNS
+49 ELSGDISPISLSGDTRNIIGVGD
-57 SISKHYDTNTTV
+57 ISLRSTEPALRYLINV
-69 LNTDQP
+69 
-75 QFSKELYAI
+75 S
-84 GATGSQG
+84 GQG
-91 ALDIS
+91 QLDIS
-96 MEGDAALT
+96 MSNGSPMAVGNADGIYLK
-104 VDASWR
+104 DYSDYDQYAS
-110 RDAADSNR
+110 AFHVA
-118 DQLSAVYVGSGA
+118 GSGSSG
-130 QFSFTGTGLFRATG
+130 SFVGTGTFSMVGG
-144 QGKVMEAVAFRNGAN
+144 GKLLGVCAFLSESK
-159 GPTGGTMRLT
+159 GTLT
-169 GAITGE
+169 LSGDITGE
-175 AITEASENGSGY
+175 AEAVMNGSNGY
-187 KAIGV
+187 ASFVAAAAGGNLVFGGDRTTLRAKASTGNNANGAFV
-192 KAENAGTIIFSGK
+192 KYGGMIDFASKSVLIESKNTDSNSVGINCADGTVKTSADTDLDIVVEGNKATTGIQLTASSSDVQLAGNLDLTATQTEQDSFASVLGISNDSGK
-205 SAWLKA
+205 MVVSGPTSLRLVTNAPFDAKGITASGKA
-211 MAHAG
+211 DMSFLGDVEIA
-216 TADGVYARYGGVV
+216 V
-229 DFQSEEVKVLSQS
+229 
-242 DTGSAAS
+242 TGSAS
-249 GISIEYSGGTITSSE
+249 GSALYTTYRYDYSTQAGICP
-264 QTALTVGV
+264 V
-272 KAPASTATGISLS
+272 ISLGTDGKAVTLNSS
-285 GASKGLV
+285 G
-292 DLAGSLAVSVE
+292 
-303 GSPVRGIENDQGTLH
+303 
-318 VAKASSITGIGEGT
+318 
-332 FPSYGIWGRN
+332 YGIN
-342 GSSTELR
+342 
-349 GDVDVNMTSS
+349 N
-359 TTVYG
+359 
-364 VYADSATVSLGSEGD
+364 
-379 VAILVQGSLGRGVAA
+379 QG
-394 FSGGNVELGSQGKEV
+394 
-409 SITAQNT
+409 
-416 GVEAGTSSTVSLNG
+416 
-430 KVKIDS
+430 
-436 GTGISLSSTTVD
+436 
-448 KFPSLLSNG
+448 G
-457 SVSIISAGTG
+457 SVSLTG
-467 IVAKYAHAVFNELH
+467 QRINITGSTGVFVEGGGNENVFADVRFDGPTTINADKAIV
-481 IQAGT
+481 
-486 GIDVQSPGY
+486 
-495 IGSGNTDTVLDVNG
+495 
-509 PAEIVA
+509 
-515 QNTALQIVGAS
+515 
-526 GSKSA
+526 
-531 SSGFVGTFNDAASLR
+531 
-546 ASNGNG
+546 
-552 VQLSASTHSGTTAAR
+552 
-567 DCSVTFKGQT
+567 T
-577 SIASE
+577 SI
-582 KGTGVVVNGPVASTA
+582 
-597 QDGASVV
+597 
-604 FEGATTIDAAKAI
+604 KAG
-617 EIKKNNGKGASVTFA
+617 EQVGASVTFA

-640 PARAQDADSQ
+640 PVTKESADSK
-650 VNGSVTGTGTLIKS
+650 VRGSVTGSSGTINKENA
-664 GGGSLALNGD
+664 GSLAFYGD
-674 NSSFSGEFNMQGG
+674 ISNFSGVFNQKGG
-687 RAFLGS
+687 TTFLSEGAA
-693 GKGYF
+693 GYF
-698 SGATVNLTGGTLVAP
+698 GKAQLAVMGGALVAP
-713 ELRFSGGKLLVAG
+713 TLSFQKTGKLTLAG

-789 NVAADNASGS
+789 NVAADNVSGS

-851 TTPVTRSLTIDG
+851 TTPVARSLAIDG

-877 KGMDSGTVSIQNIT
+877 KGMDSGTVSIQNIA

-960 IGNNVSFINC
+960 IGNNVGFINC

-1001 ALNVVDDYGG
+1001 ALNVVDDYED
-1011 YLTDPNYASGA
+1011 YLTDPDYASGA

-1034 LFKDNSVELLGSGG
+1034 LFKNNSVELLGSGG

-1098 TFIQNSAGSYGG
+1098 TFTQNSAGSYGG

-1147 AESAFSKNTAGVGG
+1147 AESTFSKNTAGVGG

-1186 AVFNVHQLTF
+1186 AIFNVHQLTF

-1216 FSADKDG
+1216 FSEDKDG
-1223 NVVSDGSLTFN
+1223 NAVS
-1234 GGARFTGNTASGFGG
+1234 A
-1249 AIYNTRSIT
+1249 
-1258 LNPGAGQEIVF
+1258 
-1269 SGNTDSTGSNAI
+1269 
-1281 FMGDGS
+1281 
-1287 SLDIMGDGKVVFDD
+1287 
-1301 ALSSQSA
+1301 
-1308 TPTLKKTGSG
+1308 
-1318 ELLLNASMDG
+1318 
-1328 FLGTASF
+1328 
-1335 EGGLTSI
+1335 
-1342 AEKWLIK
+1342 
-1349 NLSTVAGGKLKMSEF
+1349 
-1364 SFASQDAEN
+1364 
-1373 AVTGGKLVLAGG
+1373 
-1385 ILETGTGQIFAN
+1385 
-1397 GLNAEGDARNP
+1397 
-1408 GSVKLNGD
+1408 
-1416 NWSFDSGLIAFD
+1416 
-1428 DAKYNLTYAQ
+1428 
-1438 AAALLLGASNVGA
+1438 
-1451 DASGSGSAKEI
+1451 
-1462 TFTGTYVNIP
+1462 
-1472 NPGPLSPY
+1472 
-1480 YYTGNKSDAAS
+1480 
-1491 DGTVGGWRD
+1491 
-1500 SSGLPI
+1500 
-1506 AIADVITVKTEPG
+1506 
-1519 QASEYRFLS
+1519 
-1528 GVYDGSK
+1528 
-1535 TSDTSETY
+1535 
-1543 ACLIHGGDSGVR
+1543 
-1555 VTSDGPLT
+1555 
-1563 IQNWGTG
+1563 
-1570 LMPYHASV
+1570 
-1578 ASSNGEILFGDNVSL
+1578 
-1593 LNNHSAGDA
+1593 
-1602 TKGGGAIFSKKG
+1602 
-1614 VTFGDNAVLSGNST
+1614 
-1628 ALAIGGGGYGGGAI
+1628 
-1642 FLDGKGVVRFGKNAV
+1642 
-1657 IANNESY
+1657 
-1664 HYGGAIYSLGSVS
+1664 
-1677 MGEGATVRGNTTSYM
+1677 
-1692 GGAIAVTG
+1692 
-1700 ALSLGTGSV
+1700 
-1709 VESNQ
+1709 
-1714 AQAGGAVYSTGQ
+1714 
-1726 VNATGTTFRK
+1726 
-1736 NVATSNYGGGI
+1736 
-1747 YSAGGSI
+1747 
-1754 VLVDSRMEENK
+1754 
-1765 AAGGGA
+1765 
-1771 IILAGGGTASVMDT
+1771 
-1785 AFAAN
+1785 
-1790 TATNGGAFFIDKNGV
+1790 
-1805 LTTASGGVGT
+1805 
-1815 DAGTLFD
+1815 
-1822 GNSATTNG
+1822 
-1830 GAVYVQNG
+1830 
-1838 TVDLGSGTRLQG
+1838 
-1850 NQAAKGGAIYA
+1850 
-1861 LGGKDASAKLTFAGT
+1861 
-1876 VFGKN
+1876 
-1881 SGTYGGAVY
+1881 
-1890 SSASVGGTVN
+1890 
-1900 AAASDVVFEGNTATS
+1900 
-1915 GGAVYLG
+1915 
-1922 GSGTS
+1922 
-1927 DIAFTDAVFK
+1927 
-1937 ENQAN
+1937 
-1942 TGNGG
+1942 
-1947 AIYSAISGSSNLAI
+1947 
-1961 ADSTFEGNNAGYG
+1961 
-1974 GAVFNN
+1974 
-1980 GQLTTSGNVVFSG
+1980 
-1993 NTATYGGA
+1993 
-2001 VYNYF
+2001 
-2006 TSTTDGSLAFNGGAR
+2006 GSLAFNGGAR

-2035 NTRAVTLNPG
+2035 NTRSITLNPG
-2045 AGQEI
+2045 A
-2050 VFSGN
+2050 
-2055 TDSTGSNAIF
+2055 
-2065 MGDGSSLDIMGDGKV
+2065 
-2080 VFDDALSSQSATPT
+2080 
-2094 LKKTGS
+2094 
-2100 GELLLNASMDGFLG
+2100 
-2114 TASFE
+2114 
-2119 GGLTS
+2119 
-2124 IAEKWLIKNLS
+2124 
-2135 TVAGGKLKMSEFSFA
+2135 
-2150 SQDAE
+2150 
-2155 NAVTGGK
+2155 
-2162 LVLAGGILET
+2162 
-2172 GTGQIFANGLN
+2172 
-2183 AEGDARNPGSVKLN
+2183 R
-2197 GDNWSFDS
+2197 
-2205 GLIAFDDA
+2205 
-2213 KYNLTYAQAAALLLG
+2213 
-2228 ASNVG
+2228 
-2233 ADASGSGSAKEI
+2233 
-2245 TFTGTYVNIPNPGP
+2245 
-2259 ISPYYYTGNKSDAAS
+2259 
-2274 DGTVGGWLDN
+2274 
-2284 SGVPVTLA
+2284 
-2292 NAITVKKEPGQA
+2292 
-2304 SEYRFLSGVFDGSKA
+2304 
-2319 SDTSSLIHDDS
+2319 
-2330 GVHVTSDGPLTI
+2330 
-2342 QNWGTELVPAHTST
+2342 
-2356 VASTGEIVFGNNVSV
+2356 
-2371 LNNHSA
+2371 
-2377 GDGTKGGGALFSK
+2377 
-2390 ASITFGD
+2390 
-2397 NAVLSGNATVLAAGG
+2397 
-2412 EGYGG
+2412 
-2417 GALFLDGKGEILL
+2417 
-2430 GKNALIEK
+2430 
-2438 NESCGYGGAIYS
+2438 
-2450 LGSVRLG
+2450 
-2457 EGAVIRGNKASYMG
+2457 
-2471 GALAVTGAL
+2471 
-2480 SLGKNALVED
+2480 
-2490 NQARQGGAIYAQN
+2490 
-2503 GTLALGSGT
+2503 
-2512 RLERNQAD
+2512 
-2520 RGGAIYL
+2520 
-2527 QGGSGDSTTLDLMN
+2527 
-2541 SVFRENSASNGGALY
+2541 
-2556 LTGDGTLRIAAADT
+2556 
-2570 VFEGNSASYGGAIYN
+2570 
-2585 GFPMNEKG
+2585 
-2593 HSGSD
+2593 
-2598 GSLAFNGGAR
+2598 
-2608 FTGNTASGL
+2608 
-2617 GGAIYNTRAVTLNP
+2617 
-2631 GAGQEIVFSGNT
+2631 QEIVFSGNT

-2664 GKVVFDDALSSQ
+2664 GKVVFNDALSSQ
-2676 SATPTLKKTGG
+2676 SATPALKKTGSG
-2687 GTLLF
+2687 ELLL

-2731 PEFSFAAQGE
+2731 PAFSFVAQGE

-2759 GTGQIFTNGLNAEGD
+2759 GTGQIFINGLNAEGD

-2783 RDDNWSFNSGLIAF
+2783 SGDNWSFDSGLIAF

-2824 VGSTS
+2824 AGSTS

-2839 YVDPD
+2839 YVDPGPDPVPPVEPD
-2844 PDPVPPVDPDPT
+2844 PDPVPPVEPDPT

-2902 DFVVGASAT
+2902 DFVVGASAK

-3054 NVSGRLTSASV
+3054 NVSGKLTSASV
-3065 ELSGGGLNV
+3065 ELSGGALNV

-3103 SSDVQINIGDQG
+3103 SSDVQLNIGDQG

-3120 VARQARLQGGRVFLD
+3120 VARQAQLQGGRVFLD

-3143 LTDASH
+3143 LADASH

-3175 TDTGWALDAF
+3175 TDIGWALDAF

-3229 PNTATFT
+3229 PNTATFA

-3287 SSVQGWNGDNLST
+3287 SNVQGWNGDNLST

-3314 GSMKIQ
+3314 GSMKVQ

-3347 NDTESDS
+3347 NDTESGN

-3362 AVNENYLP
+3362 AVNENHLP

-3401 VRAIQDHASLLHM
+3401 VRAIQDHASLSHM
-3414 TATRE
+3414 TTTRE
-3419 GAVRKDGLNLWINAL
+3419 GAIRKDGLNLWINAL
-3434 YGAEHARNFG
+3434 YGAEHARNLG

-3467 GVFRVGMALNAGSG
+3467 GDFRVGMALNAGSG

-3500 VNLYGSWS
+3500 MNLYGSWS

-3524 NEVKQDLPT
+3524 NEVKQDLPA
-3533 TMQLGQLRGDVDTG
+3533 TMQLGQLRADVDTG

-3584 RIDEHDVFRVGRDT
+3584 RIDDHDVFRVGRDT

-3621 VKPRADLSVVPAAG
+3621 VKPRADLSVAPAAG
-3635 DLKAKTK
+3635 DLKAKAKT
-3642 ARVPGVA
+3642 RVPGVA

-3656 RMMDSVSFDGTLG
+3656 RIMDSVSLDGTLG
-3669 LEVQRDNISFGLDY
+3669 LEVQKDNISFGLDY

-3691 TGHGVNVSFTYKF
+3691 VGHGVNVSFTYKF

>member
-49 DPIIAPNS
+49 ELSGDISPISLSGDTRNIIGVGD
-57 SISKHYDTNTTV
+57 ISLRSTEPALRYLINV
-69 LNTDQP
+69 
-75 QFSKELYAI
+75 S
-84 GATGSQG
+84 GQG
-91 ALDIS
+91 QLDIS
-96 MEGDAALT
+96 MSNGSSMAVGHADGIYLK
-104 VDASWR
+104 DYSDYDQYAS
-110 RDAADSNR
+110 AFHVA
-118 DQLSAVYVGSGA
+118 GSGSSG
-130 QFSFTGTGLFRATG
+130 SFVGTGTFSMVGG
-144 QGKVMEAVAFRNGAN
+144 GKLLGVCAFLSESK
-159 GPTGGTMRLT
+159 GTLT
-169 GAITGE
+169 LSGDITGE
-175 AITEASENGSGY
+175 AEAVMNGSNGY
-187 KAIGV
+187 ASFAAAAAGGNLVFGGDRTTLRAKASTGNNANGAFVKYGGMIGFASKSVLIESKNTDSNSVGINCADGTV
-192 KAENAGTIIFSGK
+192 KTSADTDLDIVVEGNKATTGIQLTASSSDVQLAGNLDLTATQTGQDSFASVLGISNDSGK
-205 SAWLKA
+205 MVVSGPTSLRLVTNAPFDAKGITASGKA
-211 MAHAG
+211 DMSFLGDVEIA
-216 TADGVYARYGGVV
+216 V
-229 DFQSEEVKVLSQS
+229 
-242 DTGSAAS
+242 TGSAS
-249 GISIEYSGGTITSSE
+249 GSALYTTYRYDYSTQAGICP
-264 QTALTVGV
+264 V
-272 KAPASTATGISLS
+272 ISLGTDGKAVTLNSS
-285 GASKGLV
+285 G
-292 DLAGSLAVSVE
+292 
-303 GSPVRGIENDQGTLH
+303 
-318 VAKASSITGIGEGT
+318 
-332 FPSYGIWGRN
+332 YGIN
-342 GSSTELR
+342 
-349 GDVDVNMTSS
+349 N
-359 TTVYG
+359 
-364 VYADSATVSLGSEGD
+364 
-379 VAILVQGSLGRGVAA
+379 QG
-394 FSGGNVELGSQGKEV
+394 
-409 SITAQNT
+409 
-416 GVEAGTSSTVSLNG
+416 
-430 KVKIDS
+430 
-436 GTGISLSSTTVD
+436 
-448 KFPSLLSNG
+448 G
-457 SVSIISAGTG
+457 SVSLTG
-467 IVAKYAHAVFNELH
+467 QRINITGSTGVFVEGGGNENVFADVRFDGPTTINADKAIV
-481 IQAGT
+481 
-486 GIDVQSPGY
+486 
-495 IGSGNTDTVLDVNG
+495 
-509 PAEIVA
+509 
-515 QNTALQIVGAS
+515 
-526 GSKSA
+526 
-531 SSGFVGTFNDAASLR
+531 
-546 ASNGNG
+546 
-552 VQLSASTHSGTTAAR
+552 
-567 DCSVTFKGQT
+567 T
-577 SIASE
+577 SI
-582 KGTGVVVNGPVASTA
+582 
-597 QDGASVV
+597 
-604 FEGATTIDAAKAI
+604 KAG
-617 EIKKNNGKGASVTFA
+617 EQVGASVTFA

-640 PARAQDADSQ
+640 PVTKESADSK
-650 VNGSVTGTGTLIKS
+650 VRGSVTGSSGTINKENA
-664 GGGSLALNGD
+664 GSLAFYGD
-674 NSSFSGEFNMQGG
+674 ISNFSGVFNQKGG
-687 RAFLGS
+687 TTFLSEGAA
-693 GKGYF
+693 GYF
-698 SGATVNLTGGTLVAP
+698 GKAQLAVTGGALVAP
-713 ELRFSGGKLLVAG
+713 TLSFQKTGKLTLAG

-769 DDAKYNIVYA
+769 DDARYNIVYA

-789 NVAADNASGS
+789 NVAADNVSGS

-851 TTPVTRSLTIDG
+851 TTPVARSLAIDG

-877 KGMDSGTVSIQNIT
+877 KGMDSGTVSIQNIA

-960 IGNNVSFINC
+960 IGNNVGFINC

-1011 YLTDPNYASGA
+1011 YLTDPDYASGA

-1034 LFKDNSVELLGSGG
+1034 LFKNNSVELLGSGG

-1098 TFIQNSAGSYGG
+1098 TFTQNSAGSYGG

-1147 AESAFSKNTAGVGG
+1147 AESTFSKNTAGVGG

-1176 IENAAADGGG
+1176 IENAVADGGG

-1216 FSADKDG
+1216 FSEDKDG
-1223 NVVSDGSLTFN
+1223 NAVSAGSLAFN
-1234 GGARFTGNTASGFGG
+1234 GGARFTGNTAGGLGG

-1258 LNPGAGQEIVF
+1258 LNPGAG
-1269 SGNTDSTGSNAI
+1269 
-1281 FMGDGS
+1281 
-1287 SLDIMGDGKVVFDD
+1287 K
-1301 ALSSQSA
+1301 
-1308 TPTLKKTGSG
+1308 
-1318 ELLLNASMDG
+1318 
-1328 FLGTASF
+1328 
-1335 EGGLTSI
+1335 
-1342 AEKWLIK
+1342 
-1349 NLSTVAGGKLKMSEF
+1349 
-1364 SFASQDAEN
+1364 
-1373 AVTGGKLVLAGG
+1373 
-1385 ILETGTGQIFAN
+1385 
-1397 GLNAEGDARNP
+1397 
-1408 GSVKLNGD
+1408 
-1416 NWSFDSGLIAFD
+1416 
-1428 DAKYNLTYAQ
+1428 
-1438 AAALLLGASNVGA
+1438 
-1451 DASGSGSAKEI
+1451 
-1462 TFTGTYVNIP
+1462 
-1472 NPGPLSPY
+1472 
-1480 YYTGNKSDAAS
+1480 
-1491 DGTVGGWRD
+1491 
-1500 SSGLPI
+1500 
-1506 AIADVITVKTEPG
+1506 
-1519 QASEYRFLS
+1519 
-1528 GVYDGSK
+1528 
-1535 TSDTSETY
+1535 
-1543 ACLIHGGDSGVR
+1543 
-1555 VTSDGPLT
+1555 
-1563 IQNWGTG
+1563 
-1570 LMPYHASV
+1570 
-1578 ASSNGEILFGDNVSL
+1578 
-1593 LNNHSAGDA
+1593 
-1602 TKGGGAIFSKKG
+1602 
-1614 VTFGDNAVLSGNST
+1614 
-1628 ALAIGGGGYGGGAI
+1628 
-1642 FLDGKGVVRFGKNAV
+1642 
-1657 IANNESY
+1657 
-1664 HYGGAIYSLGSVS
+1664 
-1677 MGEGATVRGNTTSYM
+1677 
-1692 GGAIAVTG
+1692 
-1700 ALSLGTGSV
+1700 
-1709 VESNQ
+1709 
-1714 AQAGGAVYSTGQ
+1714 
-1726 VNATGTTFRK
+1726 
-1736 NVATSNYGGGI
+1736 
-1747 YSAGGSI
+1747 
-1754 VLVDSRMEENK
+1754 
-1765 AAGGGA
+1765 
-1771 IILAGGGTASVMDT
+1771 
-1785 AFAAN
+1785 
-1790 TATNGGAFFIDKNGV
+1790 
-1805 LTTASGGVGT
+1805 
-1815 DAGTLFD
+1815 
-1822 GNSATTNG
+1822 
-1830 GAVYVQNG
+1830 
-1838 TVDLGSGTRLQG
+1838 
-1850 NQAAKGGAIYA
+1850 
-1861 LGGKDASAKLTFAGT
+1861 
-1876 VFGKN
+1876 
-1881 SGTYGGAVY
+1881 
-1890 SSASVGGTVN
+1890 
-1900 AAASDVVFEGNTATS
+1900 
-1915 GGAVYLG
+1915 
-1922 GSGTS
+1922 
-1927 DIAFTDAVFK
+1927 
-1937 ENQAN
+1937 
-1942 TGNGG
+1942 
-1947 AIYSAISGSSNLAI
+1947 
-1961 ADSTFEGNNAGYG
+1961 
-1974 GAVFNN
+1974 
-1980 GQLTTSGNVVFSG
+1980 
-1993 NTATYGGA
+1993 
-2001 VYNYF
+2001 
-2006 TSTTDGSLAFNGGAR
+2006 
-2021 FTGNTASGLGGAIY
+2021 
-2035 NTRAVTLNPG
+2035 
-2045 AGQEI
+2045 
-2050 VFSGN
+2050 
-2055 TDSTGSNAIF
+2055 
-2065 MGDGSSLDIMGDGKV
+2065 
-2080 VFDDALSSQSATPT
+2080 
-2094 LKKTGS
+2094 
-2100 GELLLNASMDGFLG
+2100 
-2114 TASFE
+2114 
-2119 GGLTS
+2119 
-2124 IAEKWLIKNLS
+2124 
-2135 TVAGGKLKMSEFSFA
+2135 
-2150 SQDAE
+2150 
-2155 NAVTGGK
+2155 
-2162 LVLAGGILET
+2162 
-2172 GTGQIFANGLN
+2172 
-2183 AEGDARNPGSVKLN
+2183 
-2197 GDNWSFDS
+2197 
-2205 GLIAFDDA
+2205 
-2213 KYNLTYAQAAALLLG
+2213 
-2228 ASNVG
+2228 
-2233 ADASGSGSAKEI
+2233 
-2245 TFTGTYVNIPNPGP
+2245 
-2259 ISPYYYTGNKSDAAS
+2259 
-2274 DGTVGGWLDN
+2274 
-2284 SGVPVTLA
+2284 
-2292 NAITVKKEPGQA
+2292 
-2304 SEYRFLSGVFDGSKA
+2304 
-2319 SDTSSLIHDDS
+2319 
-2330 GVHVTSDGPLTI
+2330 
-2342 QNWGTELVPAHTST
+2342 
-2356 VASTGEIVFGNNVSV
+2356 
-2371 LNNHSA
+2371 
-2377 GDGTKGGGALFSK
+2377 
-2390 ASITFGD
+2390 
-2397 NAVLSGNATVLAAGG
+2397 
-2412 EGYGG
+2412 
-2417 GALFLDGKGEILL
+2417 
-2430 GKNALIEK
+2430 
-2438 NESCGYGGAIYS
+2438 
-2450 LGSVRLG
+2450 
-2457 EGAVIRGNKASYMG
+2457 
-2471 GALAVTGAL
+2471 
-2480 SLGKNALVED
+2480 
-2490 NQARQGGAIYAQN
+2490 
-2503 GTLALGSGT
+2503 
-2512 RLERNQAD
+2512 
-2520 RGGAIYL
+2520 
-2527 QGGSGDSTTLDLMN
+2527 
-2541 SVFRENSASNGGALY
+2541 
-2556 LTGDGTLRIAAADT
+2556 
-2570 VFEGNSASYGGAIYN
+2570 
-2585 GFPMNEKG
+2585 
-2593 HSGSD
+2593 
-2598 GSLAFNGGAR
+2598 
-2608 FTGNTASGL
+2608 
-2617 GGAIYNTRAVTLNP
+2617 
-2631 GAGQEIVFSGNT
+2631 EIVFSGNT

-2676 SATPTLKKTGG
+2676 SATPTLKKTGSG
-2687 GTLLF
+2687 ELLL

-2715 WLIKNTVTITG
+2715 WLIKNTVIITG

-2731 PEFSFAAQGE
+2731 PAFSFVAQGE

-2759 GTGQIFTNGLNAEGD
+2759 GTGQIFINGLNAEGD

-2783 RDDNWSFNSGLIAF
+2783 SGDNWSFDSGLIAF

-2824 VGSTS
+2824 AGSTS

-2839 YVDPD
+2839 YVDPVPDPVPPVEPD
-2844 PDPVPPVDPDPT
+2844 PDPVPPVDPGPDPVPPVEPDPT

-2902 DFVVGASAT
+2902 DFVVGASAK

-3054 NVSGRLTSASV
+3054 NVSGKLTSASV
-3065 ELSGGGLNV
+3065 ELSGGALNV
-3074 SGAVDSSS
+3074 FGAVDSSS

-3103 SSDVQINIGDQG
+3103 SSDVQFNIGDQG

-3120 VARQARLQGGRVFLD
+3120 VARQAQLQGGRVFLD

-3143 LTDASH
+3143 LADASH

-3229 PNTATFT
+3229 PNTATFA

-3287 SSVQGWNGDNLST
+3287 SNVQGWNGDNLST

-3314 GSMKIQ
+3314 GSMKVQ

-3340 AIWGKGL
+3340 AIWGRGL
-3347 NDTESDS
+3347 NDTESGN

-3362 AVNENYLP
+3362 AVNENHLP

-3401 VRAIQDHASLLHM
+3401 VRAIQDHASLSHM
-3414 TATRE
+3414 TTTRE
-3419 GAVRKDGLNLWINAL
+3419 GAIRKDGLNLWINAL
-3434 YGAEHARNFG
+3434 YGAEHARNLG

-3467 GVFRVGMALNAGSG
+3467 GDFRVGMALNAGSG

-3500 VNLYGSWS
+3500 MNLYGSWS

-3533 TMQLGQLRGDVDTG
+3533 TMQLGQLRADVDTG

-3584 RIDEHDVFRVGRDT
+3584 RIDDHDVFRVGRDT

-3621 VKPRADLSVVPAAG
+3621 VKPRADLSVAPAAG
-3635 DLKAKTK
+3635 DLKAKAKT
-3642 ARVPGVA
+3642 RVPGVA

-3656 RMMDSVSFDGTLG
+3656 RIMDSVSFDGTLG
-3669 LEVQRDNISFGLDY
+3669 LEVQKDNISFGLDY

-3691 TGHGVNVSFTYKF
+3691 AGHGVNVSFTYKF

>member
-49 DPIIAPNS
+49 ELSGDISPISLSGDPRNIIGVGD
-57 SISKHYDTNTTV
+57 ISLRSTEPALRYLINV
-69 LNTDQP
+69 
-75 QFSKELYAI
+75 S
-84 GATGSQG
+84 GQG
-91 ALDIS
+91 QLDIS
-96 MEGDAALT
+96 MSNGSSMAVGHADGIYLK
-104 VDASWR
+104 DYSDSDQYAS
-110 RDAADSNR
+110 AFHVA
-118 DQLSAVYVGSGA
+118 GSGSSG
-130 QFSFTGTGLFRATG
+130 SFVGTGTFSMVGG
-144 QGKVMEAVAFRNGAN
+144 GKLLGVCAFLSESK
-159 GPTGGTMRLT
+159 GTLT
-169 GAITGE
+169 LSGDITGE
-175 AITEASENGSGY
+175 AEAVMNGSNGY
-187 KAIGV
+187 ASFAAAAAGGNLVFGGDRTTLRAKASTGNNANGAFV
-192 KAENAGTIIFSGK
+192 KYGGMIDFASKSVLIESKNTDSNSVGINCADGTVKTSADTDLDIVVEGNKATTGIQLTASSSDVQLAGNLDLTATQTGQDSFASVLGISNDSGK
-205 SAWLKA
+205 MVVSGPTSLRLATNAPFDAKGITASGKA
-211 MAHAG
+211 DMSFLGDVEIA
-216 TADGVYARYGGVV
+216 V
-229 DFQSEEVKVLSQS
+229 
-242 DTGSAAS
+242 TGSAS
-249 GISIEYSGGTITSSE
+249 GSALYTTYRYDYSTQAGICP
-264 QTALTVGV
+264 V
-272 KAPASTATGISLS
+272 ISLGTDGKAVTLNSS
-285 GASKGLV
+285 G
-292 DLAGSLAVSVE
+292 
-303 GSPVRGIENDQGTLH
+303 
-318 VAKASSITGIGEGT
+318 
-332 FPSYGIWGRN
+332 YGIN
-342 GSSTELR
+342 
-349 GDVDVNMTSS
+349 N
-359 TTVYG
+359 
-364 VYADSATVSLGSEGD
+364 
-379 VAILVQGSLGRGVAA
+379 QG
-394 FSGGNVELGSQGKEV
+394 
-409 SITAQNT
+409 
-416 GVEAGTSSTVSLNG
+416 
-430 KVKIDS
+430 
-436 GTGISLSSTTVD
+436 
-448 KFPSLLSNG
+448 G
-457 SVSIISAGTG
+457 SVSLTG
-467 IVAKYAHAVFNELH
+467 QRINITGSTGVFVEGGGNENVFADVRFDGPTTINADKAIV
-481 IQAGT
+481 
-486 GIDVQSPGY
+486 
-495 IGSGNTDTVLDVNG
+495 
-509 PAEIVA
+509 
-515 QNTALQIVGAS
+515 
-526 GSKSA
+526 
-531 SSGFVGTFNDAASLR
+531 
-546 ASNGNG
+546 
-552 VQLSASTHSGTTAAR
+552 
-567 DCSVTFKGQT
+567 T
-577 SIASE
+577 SI
-582 KGTGVVVNGPVASTA
+582 
-597 QDGASVV
+597 
-604 FEGATTIDAAKAI
+604 KAG
-617 EIKKNNGKGASVTFA
+617 EQVGASVTFA

-640 PARAQDADSQ
+640 PVTKESADSK
-650 VNGSVTGTGTLIKS
+650 VRGSVTGSSGTINKENA
-664 GGGSLALNGD
+664 GPLAFYGD
-674 NSSFSGEFNMQGG
+674 ISNFSGVFNQKGG
-687 RAFLGS
+687 TTFLSEGAA
-693 GKGYF
+693 GYF
-698 SGATVNLTGGTLVAP
+698 GKAQLAVTGGALVAP
-713 ELRFSGGKLLVAG
+713 TLSFQKTGKLTLAG

-735 IFTSALNADGDMKDP
+735 IFTNALNADGDMKDP
-750 GAVKL
+750 DAVKL

-769 DDAKYNIVYA
+769 DDARYNIVYA

-789 NVAADNASGS
+789 NVAADNVSGS

-851 TTPVTRSLTIDG
+851 TTPVARSLAIDG

-877 KGMDSGTVSIQNIT
+877 KGMDSGTVSIQNIA

-960 IGNNVSFINC
+960 IGNNVGFINC

-1011 YLTDPNYASGA
+1011 YLTDPDYASGA

-1034 LFKDNSVELLGSGG
+1034 LFKNNSVELLGSGG

-1098 TFIQNSAGSYGG
+1098 AFTQNSAGSYGG

-1147 AESAFSKNTAGVGG
+1147 AESTFSKNTAGVGG

-1216 FSADKDG
+1216 FSEDKDG
-1223 NVVSDGSLTFN
+1223 NAVS
-1234 GGARFTGNTASGFGG
+1234 A
-1249 AIYNTRSIT
+1249 
-1258 LNPGAGQEIVF
+1258 
-1269 SGNTDSTGSNAI
+1269 
-1281 FMGDGS
+1281 
-1287 SLDIMGDGKVVFDD
+1287 
-1301 ALSSQSA
+1301 
-1308 TPTLKKTGSG
+1308 
-1318 ELLLNASMDG
+1318 
-1328 FLGTASF
+1328 
-1335 EGGLTSI
+1335 
-1342 AEKWLIK
+1342 
-1349 NLSTVAGGKLKMSEF
+1349 
-1364 SFASQDAEN
+1364 
-1373 AVTGGKLVLAGG
+1373 
-1385 ILETGTGQIFAN
+1385 
-1397 GLNAEGDARNP
+1397 
-1408 GSVKLNGD
+1408 
-1416 NWSFDSGLIAFD
+1416 
-1428 DAKYNLTYAQ
+1428 
-1438 AAALLLGASNVGA
+1438 
-1451 DASGSGSAKEI
+1451 
-1462 TFTGTYVNIP
+1462 
-1472 NPGPLSPY
+1472 
-1480 YYTGNKSDAAS
+1480 
-1491 DGTVGGWRD
+1491 
-1500 SSGLPI
+1500 
-1506 AIADVITVKTEPG
+1506 
-1519 QASEYRFLS
+1519 
-1528 GVYDGSK
+1528 
-1535 TSDTSETY
+1535 
-1543 ACLIHGGDSGVR
+1543 
-1555 VTSDGPLT
+1555 
-1563 IQNWGTG
+1563 
-1570 LMPYHASV
+1570 
-1578 ASSNGEILFGDNVSL
+1578 
-1593 LNNHSAGDA
+1593 
-1602 TKGGGAIFSKKG
+1602 
-1614 VTFGDNAVLSGNST
+1614 
-1628 ALAIGGGGYGGGAI
+1628 
-1642 FLDGKGVVRFGKNAV
+1642 
-1657 IANNESY
+1657 
-1664 HYGGAIYSLGSVS
+1664 
-1677 MGEGATVRGNTTSYM
+1677 
-1692 GGAIAVTG
+1692 
-1700 ALSLGTGSV
+1700 
-1709 VESNQ
+1709 
-1714 AQAGGAVYSTGQ
+1714 
-1726 VNATGTTFRK
+1726 
-1736 NVATSNYGGGI
+1736 
-1747 YSAGGSI
+1747 
-1754 VLVDSRMEENK
+1754 
-1765 AAGGGA
+1765 
-1771 IILAGGGTASVMDT
+1771 
-1785 AFAAN
+1785 
-1790 TATNGGAFFIDKNGV
+1790 
-1805 LTTASGGVGT
+1805 
-1815 DAGTLFD
+1815 
-1822 GNSATTNG
+1822 
-1830 GAVYVQNG
+1830 
-1838 TVDLGSGTRLQG
+1838 
-1850 NQAAKGGAIYA
+1850 
-1861 LGGKDASAKLTFAGT
+1861 
-1876 VFGKN
+1876 
-1881 SGTYGGAVY
+1881 
-1890 SSASVGGTVN
+1890 
-1900 AAASDVVFEGNTATS
+1900 
-1915 GGAVYLG
+1915 
-1922 GSGTS
+1922 
-1927 DIAFTDAVFK
+1927 
-1937 ENQAN
+1937 
-1942 TGNGG
+1942 
-1947 AIYSAISGSSNLAI
+1947 
-1961 ADSTFEGNNAGYG
+1961 
-1974 GAVFNN
+1974 
-1980 GQLTTSGNVVFSG
+1980 
-1993 NTATYGGA
+1993 
-2001 VYNYF
+2001 
-2006 TSTTDGSLAFNGGAR
+2006 GSLAFNGGAR
-2021 FTGNTASGLGGAIY
+2021 FTGNTAGGLGGAIY
-2035 NTRAVTLNPG
+2035 NTR
-2045 AGQEI
+2045 
-2050 VFSGN
+2050 
-2055 TDSTGSNAIF
+2055 
-2065 MGDGSSLDIMGDGKV
+2065 
-2080 VFDDALSSQSATPT
+2080 
-2094 LKKTGS
+2094 
-2100 GELLLNASMDGFLG
+2100 
-2114 TASFE
+2114 
-2119 GGLTS
+2119 S
-2124 IAEKWLIKNLS
+2124 I
-2135 TVAGGKLKMSEFSFA
+2135 
-2150 SQDAE
+2150 
-2155 NAVTGGK
+2155 
-2162 LVLAGGILET
+2162 
-2172 GTGQIFANGLN
+2172 
-2183 AEGDARNPGSVKLN
+2183 
-2197 GDNWSFDS
+2197 
-2205 GLIAFDDA
+2205 
-2213 KYNLTYAQAAALLLG
+2213 
-2228 ASNVG
+2228 
-2233 ADASGSGSAKEI
+2233 
-2245 TFTGTYVNIPNPGP
+2245 
-2259 ISPYYYTGNKSDAAS
+2259 
-2274 DGTVGGWLDN
+2274 
-2284 SGVPVTLA
+2284 
-2292 NAITVKKEPGQA
+2292 
-2304 SEYRFLSGVFDGSKA
+2304 
-2319 SDTSSLIHDDS
+2319 
-2330 GVHVTSDGPLTI
+2330 
-2342 QNWGTELVPAHTST
+2342 
-2356 VASTGEIVFGNNVSV
+2356 
-2371 LNNHSA
+2371 
-2377 GDGTKGGGALFSK
+2377 
-2390 ASITFGD
+2390 
-2397 NAVLSGNATVLAAGG
+2397 
-2412 EGYGG
+2412 
-2417 GALFLDGKGEILL
+2417 
-2430 GKNALIEK
+2430 
-2438 NESCGYGGAIYS
+2438 
-2450 LGSVRLG
+2450 
-2457 EGAVIRGNKASYMG
+2457 
-2471 GALAVTGAL
+2471 
-2480 SLGKNALVED
+2480 
-2490 NQARQGGAIYAQN
+2490 
-2503 GTLALGSGT
+2503 
-2512 RLERNQAD
+2512 
-2520 RGGAIYL
+2520 
-2527 QGGSGDSTTLDLMN
+2527 
-2541 SVFRENSASNGGALY
+2541 
-2556 LTGDGTLRIAAADT
+2556 
-2570 VFEGNSASYGGAIYN
+2570 
-2585 GFPMNEKG
+2585 
-2593 HSGSD
+2593 
-2598 GSLAFNGGAR
+2598 
-2608 FTGNTASGL
+2608 
-2617 GGAIYNTRAVTLNP
+2617 TLNP

-2676 SATPTLKKTGG
+2676 SATPALKKTGS

-2731 PEFSFAAQGE
+2731 PAFSFVAQGE

-2759 GTGQIFTNGLNAEGD
+2759 GTGQIFINGLNAEGD

-2783 RDDNWSFNSGLIAF
+2783 SGDNWSFDSGLIAF

-2824 VGSTS
+2824 AGSTS

-2844 PDPVPPVDPDPT
+2844 PDPVPPVDPGPDPVPPVEPDPT

-2902 DFVVGASAT
+2902 DFVVGASAK

-2961 PVNVHVGGTGEGAS
+2961 PVNVHVGGAGEGAF

-3049 ADGQT
+3049 TDGQT
-3054 NVSGRLTSASV
+3054 NVSGKLTSASV
-3065 ELSGGGLNV
+3065 ELSGGALNV
-3074 SGAVDSSS
+3074 FGAVDSSS

-3103 SSDVQINIGDQG
+3103 SSDVQFNIGDQG

-3120 VARQARLQGGRVFLD
+3120 VARQAQLQGGRVFLD

-3143 LTDASH
+3143 LADASH

-3229 PNTATFT
+3229 PNTATFA

-3287 SSVQGWNGDNLST
+3287 SNVQGWNGDNLST

-3314 GSMKIQ
+3314 GSMKVQ

-3347 NDTESDS
+3347 NDTESGN

-3362 AVNENYLP
+3362 AVNENHLP

-3401 VRAIQDHASLLHM
+3401 VRAIQDHASLSHM
-3414 TATRE
+3414 TTTRE
-3419 GAVRKDGLNLWINAL
+3419 GAIRKDGLNLWINAL
-3434 YGAEHARNFG
+3434 YGAEHARNLG

-3467 GVFRVGMALNAGSG
+3467 GDFRVGMALNAGSG

-3500 VNLYGSWS
+3500 MNLYGSWS

-3533 TMQLGQLRGDVDTG
+3533 TMQLGQLRADVDTG

-3584 RIDEHDVFRVGRDT
+3584 RIDDHDVFRVGRDT

-3635 DLKAKTK
+3635 DLKAKAK
-3642 ARVPGVA
+3642 VRVPGVA

-3669 LEVQRDNISFGLDY
+3669 LEVQKDNISFGLDY

-3691 TGHGVNVSFTYKF
+3691 AGHGVNVSFTYKF

>member
-49 DPIIAPNS
+49 ELSGDISPISLSGDTRNIIGVGD
-57 SISKHYDTNTTV
+57 ISLRSTEPALRYLINV
-69 LNTDQP
+69 
-75 QFSKELYAI
+75 S
-84 GATGSQG
+84 GQG
-91 ALDIS
+91 QLDIS
-96 MEGDAALT
+96 MSNGSPMAVGNADGIYLK
-104 VDASWR
+104 DYSDYDQYAS
-110 RDAADSNR
+110 AFHVA
-118 DQLSAVYVGSGA
+118 GSGSSG
-130 QFSFTGTGLFRATG
+130 SFAGTGTFSMVGG
-144 QGKVMEAVAFRNGAN
+144 GKLLGVCAFLSESK
-159 GPTGGTMRLT
+159 GTLT
-169 GAITGE
+169 LSGDITGE
-175 AITEASENGSGY
+175 AEAVMNGSNGY
-187 KAIGV
+187 ASFAAAAAGGNLVFGGDRTTLRV
-192 KAENAGTIIFSGK
+192 KASTGNNANGAFVKYGGMIDFASKSVLIESKNTDSSSVGINCADGTVKTSADTDLDIVVEGNKATTGIQLTASSSDVQLAGNLDLTATQTGQDSFASVLGISNDSGK
-205 SAWLKA
+205 MVVSGPTSLRLVTNAPFDAKGITASGKA
-211 MAHAG
+211 DMSFLGDVEIA
-216 TADGVYARYGGVV
+216 V
-229 DFQSEEVKVLSQS
+229 
-242 DTGSAAS
+242 TGSAS
-249 GISIEYSGGTITSSE
+249 GSALYTTYRYDYSTQAGICP
-264 QTALTVGV
+264 V
-272 KAPASTATGISLS
+272 ISLGTDGKAVTLNSS
-285 GASKGLV
+285 G
-292 DLAGSLAVSVE
+292 
-303 GSPVRGIENDQGTLH
+303 
-318 VAKASSITGIGEGT
+318 
-332 FPSYGIWGRN
+332 YGIN
-342 GSSTELR
+342 
-349 GDVDVNMTSS
+349 N
-359 TTVYG
+359 
-364 VYADSATVSLGSEGD
+364 
-379 VAILVQGSLGRGVAA
+379 QG
-394 FSGGNVELGSQGKEV
+394 
-409 SITAQNT
+409 
-416 GVEAGTSSTVSLNG
+416 
-430 KVKIDS
+430 
-436 GTGISLSSTTVD
+436 
-448 KFPSLLSNG
+448 G
-457 SVSIISAGTG
+457 SVSLTG
-467 IVAKYAHAVFNELH
+467 QRINITGSTGVFVEGGGNENVFADVRFDGPTTINADKAIV
-481 IQAGT
+481 
-486 GIDVQSPGY
+486 
-495 IGSGNTDTVLDVNG
+495 
-509 PAEIVA
+509 
-515 QNTALQIVGAS
+515 
-526 GSKSA
+526 
-531 SSGFVGTFNDAASLR
+531 
-546 ASNGNG
+546 
-552 VQLSASTHSGTTAAR
+552 
-567 DCSVTFKGQT
+567 T
-577 SIASE
+577 SI
-582 KGTGVVVNGPVASTA
+582 
-597 QDGASVV
+597 
-604 FEGATTIDAAKAI
+604 KAG
-617 EIKKNNGKGASVTFA
+617 EQVGASVTFA

-640 PARAQDADSQ
+640 SVTKESADSK
-650 VNGSVTGTGTLIKS
+650 VRGSVTGSSGTINKENA
-664 GGGSLALNGD
+664 GSLAFYGD
-674 NSSFSGEFNMQGG
+674 ISNFSGVFNQKGG
-687 RAFLGS
+687 TTFLSEGAA
-693 GKGYF
+693 GYF
-698 SGATVNLTGGTLVAP
+698 GKAQLAVTGGALVAP
-713 ELRFSGGKLLVAG
+713 TLSFQKTGKLTLAG

-769 DDAKYNIVYA
+769 DDARYNIVYA

-789 NVAADNASGS
+789 NVAADNVSGS

-851 TTPVTRSLTIDG
+851 TTPVARSLAIDG

-877 KGMDSGTVSIQNIT
+877 KGMDSGTVSIQNIA

-960 IGNNVSFINC
+960 IGNNVGFINC

-1011 YLTDPNYASGA
+1011 YLTDPDYASGA

-1034 LFKDNSVELLGSGG
+1034 LFKNNSVELLGSGG

-1098 TFIQNSAGSYGG
+1098 TFTQNSAGSYGG

-1147 AESAFSKNTAGVGG
+1147 AESTFSKNTAGVGG
-1161 GLYNEGIASLGKASF
+1161 GVYNEGIASLGKASF

-1216 FSADKDG
+1216 FSEDKDG
-1223 NVVSDGSLTFN
+1223 NAVS
-1234 GGARFTGNTASGFGG
+1234 A
-1249 AIYNTRSIT
+1249 
-1258 LNPGAGQEIVF
+1258 
-1269 SGNTDSTGSNAI
+1269 
-1281 FMGDGS
+1281 
-1287 SLDIMGDGKVVFDD
+1287 
-1301 ALSSQSA
+1301 
-1308 TPTLKKTGSG
+1308 
-1318 ELLLNASMDG
+1318 
-1328 FLGTASF
+1328 
-1335 EGGLTSI
+1335 
-1342 AEKWLIK
+1342 
-1349 NLSTVAGGKLKMSEF
+1349 
-1364 SFASQDAEN
+1364 
-1373 AVTGGKLVLAGG
+1373 
-1385 ILETGTGQIFAN
+1385 
-1397 GLNAEGDARNP
+1397 
-1408 GSVKLNGD
+1408 
-1416 NWSFDSGLIAFD
+1416 
-1428 DAKYNLTYAQ
+1428 
-1438 AAALLLGASNVGA
+1438 
-1451 DASGSGSAKEI
+1451 
-1462 TFTGTYVNIP
+1462 
-1472 NPGPLSPY
+1472 
-1480 YYTGNKSDAAS
+1480 
-1491 DGTVGGWRD
+1491 
-1500 SSGLPI
+1500 
-1506 AIADVITVKTEPG
+1506 
-1519 QASEYRFLS
+1519 
-1528 GVYDGSK
+1528 
-1535 TSDTSETY
+1535 
-1543 ACLIHGGDSGVR
+1543 
-1555 VTSDGPLT
+1555 
-1563 IQNWGTG
+1563 
-1570 LMPYHASV
+1570 
-1578 ASSNGEILFGDNVSL
+1578 
-1593 LNNHSAGDA
+1593 
-1602 TKGGGAIFSKKG
+1602 
-1614 VTFGDNAVLSGNST
+1614 
-1628 ALAIGGGGYGGGAI
+1628 
-1642 FLDGKGVVRFGKNAV
+1642 
-1657 IANNESY
+1657 
-1664 HYGGAIYSLGSVS
+1664 
-1677 MGEGATVRGNTTSYM
+1677 
-1692 GGAIAVTG
+1692 
-1700 ALSLGTGSV
+1700 
-1709 VESNQ
+1709 
-1714 AQAGGAVYSTGQ
+1714 
-1726 VNATGTTFRK
+1726 
-1736 NVATSNYGGGI
+1736 
-1747 YSAGGSI
+1747 
-1754 VLVDSRMEENK
+1754 
-1765 AAGGGA
+1765 
-1771 IILAGGGTASVMDT
+1771 
-1785 AFAAN
+1785 
-1790 TATNGGAFFIDKNGV
+1790 
-1805 LTTASGGVGT
+1805 
-1815 DAGTLFD
+1815 
-1822 GNSATTNG
+1822 
-1830 GAVYVQNG
+1830 
-1838 TVDLGSGTRLQG
+1838 
-1850 NQAAKGGAIYA
+1850 
-1861 LGGKDASAKLTFAGT
+1861 
-1876 VFGKN
+1876 
-1881 SGTYGGAVY
+1881 
-1890 SSASVGGTVN
+1890 
-1900 AAASDVVFEGNTATS
+1900 
-1915 GGAVYLG
+1915 
-1922 GSGTS
+1922 
-1927 DIAFTDAVFK
+1927 
-1937 ENQAN
+1937 
-1942 TGNGG
+1942 
-1947 AIYSAISGSSNLAI
+1947 
-1961 ADSTFEGNNAGYG
+1961 
-1974 GAVFNN
+1974 
-1980 GQLTTSGNVVFSG
+1980 
-1993 NTATYGGA
+1993 
-2001 VYNYF
+2001 
-2006 TSTTDGSLAFNGGAR
+2006 GSLAFNGGAR
-2021 FTGNTASGLGGAIY
+2021 FTGNTAGGLGGAIY
-2035 NTRAVTLNPG
+2035 NTR
-2045 AGQEI
+2045 
-2050 VFSGN
+2050 
-2055 TDSTGSNAIF
+2055 
-2065 MGDGSSLDIMGDGKV
+2065 
-2080 VFDDALSSQSATPT
+2080 
-2094 LKKTGS
+2094 
-2100 GELLLNASMDGFLG
+2100 
-2114 TASFE
+2114 
-2119 GGLTS
+2119 S
-2124 IAEKWLIKNLS
+2124 I
-2135 TVAGGKLKMSEFSFA
+2135 
-2150 SQDAE
+2150 
-2155 NAVTGGK
+2155 
-2162 LVLAGGILET
+2162 
-2172 GTGQIFANGLN
+2172 
-2183 AEGDARNPGSVKLN
+2183 
-2197 GDNWSFDS
+2197 
-2205 GLIAFDDA
+2205 
-2213 KYNLTYAQAAALLLG
+2213 
-2228 ASNVG
+2228 
-2233 ADASGSGSAKEI
+2233 
-2245 TFTGTYVNIPNPGP
+2245 
-2259 ISPYYYTGNKSDAAS
+2259 
-2274 DGTVGGWLDN
+2274 
-2284 SGVPVTLA
+2284 
-2292 NAITVKKEPGQA
+2292 
-2304 SEYRFLSGVFDGSKA
+2304 
-2319 SDTSSLIHDDS
+2319 
-2330 GVHVTSDGPLTI
+2330 
-2342 QNWGTELVPAHTST
+2342 
-2356 VASTGEIVFGNNVSV
+2356 
-2371 LNNHSA
+2371 
-2377 GDGTKGGGALFSK
+2377 
-2390 ASITFGD
+2390 
-2397 NAVLSGNATVLAAGG
+2397 
-2412 EGYGG
+2412 
-2417 GALFLDGKGEILL
+2417 
-2430 GKNALIEK
+2430 
-2438 NESCGYGGAIYS
+2438 
-2450 LGSVRLG
+2450 
-2457 EGAVIRGNKASYMG
+2457 
-2471 GALAVTGAL
+2471 
-2480 SLGKNALVED
+2480 
-2490 NQARQGGAIYAQN
+2490 
-2503 GTLALGSGT
+2503 
-2512 RLERNQAD
+2512 
-2520 RGGAIYL
+2520 
-2527 QGGSGDSTTLDLMN
+2527 
-2541 SVFRENSASNGGALY
+2541 
-2556 LTGDGTLRIAAADT
+2556 
-2570 VFEGNSASYGGAIYN
+2570 
-2585 GFPMNEKG
+2585 
-2593 HSGSD
+2593 
-2598 GSLAFNGGAR
+2598 
-2608 FTGNTASGL
+2608 
-2617 GGAIYNTRAVTLNP
+2617 TLNP

-2676 SATPTLKKTGG
+2676 SATPALKKTGSG
-2687 GTLLF
+2687 ELLL

-2731 PEFSFAAQGE
+2731 PAFSFVAQGE

-2759 GTGQIFTNGLNAEGD
+2759 GTGQIFINGLNAEGD

-2783 RDDNWSFNSGLIAF
+2783 SGDNWSFDSGLIAF

-2824 VGSTS
+2824 AGSTS

-2844 PDPVPPVDPDPT
+2844 PDPVPPVDPGPDPVPPVEPDPT

-2902 DFVVGASAT
+2902 DFVVGASAK

-2961 PVNVHVGGTGEGAS
+2961 PVNVHVGGTGEGAF

-3054 NVSGRLTSASV
+3054 NVSGKLTSASV
-3065 ELSGGGLNV
+3065 ELSGGALNV

-3120 VARQARLQGGRVFLD
+3120 VARQAQLQGGRVFLD

-3143 LTDASH
+3143 LADASH

-3229 PNTATFT
+3229 PNTATFA

-3287 SSVQGWNGDNLST
+3287 SNVQGWNGDNLST

-3314 GSMKIQ
+3314 GSMKVQ

-3347 NDTESDS
+3347 NDTESGN

-3362 AVNENYLP
+3362 AVNENHLP

-3401 VRAIQDHASLLHM
+3401 VRAIQDHALLSHM
-3414 TATRE
+3414 TTTRE
-3419 GAVRKDGLNLWINAL
+3419 GAIRKDGLNLWINAL
-3434 YGAEHARNFG
+3434 YGAEHARNLG

-3467 GVFRVGMALNAGSG
+3467 GDFRVGMALNAGSG

-3500 VNLYGSWS
+3500 MNLYGSWS

-3533 TMQLGQLRGDVDTG
+3533 TMQLGQLRADVDTG

-3584 RIDEHDVFRVGRDT
+3584 RIDDHDVFRVGRDT

-3621 VKPRADLSVVPAAG
+3621 VKPRADLSVAPAAG
-3635 DLKAKTK
+3635 DLKAKAK

-3669 LEVQRDNISFGLDY
+3669 LEVQKDNISFGLDY

-3691 TGHGVNVSFTYKF
+3691 AGHGVNVSFTYKF

>member
-49 DPIIAPNS
+49 ELSGDISPISLSGDTRNIIGVGD
-57 SISKHYDTNTTV
+57 ISLRSTEPALRYLINV
-69 LNTDQP
+69 
-75 QFSKELYAI
+75 S
-84 GATGSQG
+84 GQG
-91 ALDIS
+91 QLDIS
-96 MEGDAALT
+96 MSNGSPMAVGNADGIYLK
-104 VDASWR
+104 DYSDYDQYAS
-110 RDAADSNR
+110 AFHVA
-118 DQLSAVYVGSGA
+118 GSGSSG
-130 QFSFTGTGLFRATG
+130 SFAGTGTFSMVGG
-144 QGKVMEAVAFRNGAN
+144 GKLLGVCAFLSESK
-159 GPTGGTMRLT
+159 GTLT
-169 GAITGE
+169 LSGDITGE
-175 AITEASENGSGY
+175 AEAVMNGSNGY
-187 KAIGV
+187 ASFAAAAAGGNLVFGGDRTTLRAKASTGNNANGAFVKYGGMIGFASKSVLIESKNTDSSSVGINCADGTV
-192 KAENAGTIIFSGK
+192 KTSADTDLDIVVEGNKATTGILLTASSSDVQLAGNLDLTATQTGQDSFASVLGISNDSGK
-205 SAWLKA
+205 MVVSGPTSLRLATNAPFDAKGITASGKA
-211 MAHAG
+211 DMSFLGDVEIA
-216 TADGVYARYGGVV
+216 V
-229 DFQSEEVKVLSQS
+229 
-242 DTGSAAS
+242 TGSAS
-249 GISIEYSGGTITSSE
+249 GSALYTTYRYDYSTQAGICP
-264 QTALTVGV
+264 V
-272 KAPASTATGISLS
+272 ISLGTDGKAVALNSS
-285 GASKGLV
+285 G
-292 DLAGSLAVSVE
+292 
-303 GSPVRGIENDQGTLH
+303 
-318 VAKASSITGIGEGT
+318 
-332 FPSYGIWGRN
+332 YGIN
-342 GSSTELR
+342 
-349 GDVDVNMTSS
+349 N
-359 TTVYG
+359 
-364 VYADSATVSLGSEGD
+364 
-379 VAILVQGSLGRGVAA
+379 QG
-394 FSGGNVELGSQGKEV
+394 
-409 SITAQNT
+409 
-416 GVEAGTSSTVSLNG
+416 
-430 KVKIDS
+430 
-436 GTGISLSSTTVD
+436 
-448 KFPSLLSNG
+448 G
-457 SVSIISAGTG
+457 SVSLTG
-467 IVAKYAHAVFNELH
+467 QRINITGSTGVFVEGGGNENVFADVRFDGPTTINADKAIV
-481 IQAGT
+481 
-486 GIDVQSPGY
+486 
-495 IGSGNTDTVLDVNG
+495 
-509 PAEIVA
+509 
-515 QNTALQIVGAS
+515 
-526 GSKSA
+526 
-531 SSGFVGTFNDAASLR
+531 
-546 ASNGNG
+546 
-552 VQLSASTHSGTTAAR
+552 
-567 DCSVTFKGQT
+567 T
-577 SIASE
+577 SI
-582 KGTGVVVNGPVASTA
+582 
-597 QDGASVV
+597 
-604 FEGATTIDAAKAI
+604 KAG
-617 EIKKNNGKGASVTFA
+617 EQVGASVTFA

-640 PARAQDADSQ
+640 PVTKESADSK
-650 VNGSVTGTGTLIKS
+650 VRGSVTGSSGTINKENA
-664 GGGSLALNGD
+664 GSLAFYGD
-674 NSSFSGEFNMQGG
+674 ISNFSGVFNQKGG
-687 RAFLGS
+687 TTFLSEGAA
-693 GKGYF
+693 GYF
-698 SGATVNLTGGTLVAP
+698 GKAQLAVTGGALVAP
-713 ELRFSGGKLLVAG
+713 TLSFQKTGKLTLAG

-735 IFTSALNADGDMKDP
+735 IFTNALNADGDMKDP

-789 NVAADNASGS
+789 NVAADNVSGS

-851 TTPVTRSLTIDG
+851 TTPVARSLAIDG

-877 KGMDSGTVSIQNIT
+877 KGMDSGTVSIQNIA

-960 IGNNVSFINC
+960 IGNNVGFINC

-1001 ALNVVDDYGG
+1001 ALNVVDDYED
-1011 YLTDPNYASGA
+1011 YLTDPDYASGA

-1034 LFKDNSVELLGSGG
+1034 LFKNNSVELLGSGG

-1069 GNTSKSTGGAIA
+1069 GNSSKSTGGAIA

-1098 TFIQNSAGSYGG
+1098 TFTQNSAGSYGG

-1147 AESAFSKNTAGVGG
+1147 AESTFSKNTAGVGG

-1216 FSADKDG
+1216 FSEDKDG
-1223 NVVSDGSLTFN
+1223 NAVSAGSLAFN
-1234 GGARFTGNTASGFGG
+1234 GGARFIGNTASGLGG

-1287 SLDIMGDGKVVFDD
+1287 SLDITGDGKVVFDD

-1308 TPTLKKTGSG
+1308 TPALKKTGSG

-1349 NLSTVAGGKLKMSEF
+1349 NLVTIAGGKLKMPEF
-1364 SFASQDAEN
+1364 SFAPQDAEN

-1451 DASGSGSAKEI
+1451 EASGSGSAKEI

-1491 DGTVGGWRD
+1491 DGTVGGWLD
-1500 SSGLPI
+1500 SSGVPI
-1506 AIADVITVKTEPG
+1506 AIADVITVKTDPG

-1535 TSDTSETY
+1535 TSDASDTY

-1614 VTFGDNAVLSGNST
+1614 VAFGDNAVLSGNST

-1642 FLDGKGVVRFGKNAV
+1642 FLDGKGAVRFGKNAF

-1677 MGEGATVRGNTTSYM
+1677 MGEGAIVRGNTTSYM

-1726 VNATGTTFRK
+1726 VSATGTTFRK

-1771 IILAGGGTASVMDT
+1771 VLLAGGGTASVTDT
-1785 AFAAN
+1785 TFAAN
-1790 TATNGGAFFIDKNGV
+1790 TATNGGAFFIDKNGM
-1805 LTTASGGVGT
+1805 LTTTSGEAGS
-1815 DAGTLFD
+1815 DAGTLFE

-1838 TVDLGSGTRLQG
+1838 AVDLGSGTRLQG
-1850 NQAAKGGAIYA
+1850 NQAVKGGAIYA
-1861 LGGKDASAKLTFAGT
+1861 LGGKDASAKLTFADA

-1900 AAASDVVFEGNTATS
+1900 VAASDVVFEGNTATS

-1947 AIYSAISGSSNLAI
+1947 AIYSGISGSSNLAI
-1961 ADSTFEGNNAGYG
+1961 ADSSFEGNSAGYG

-1993 NTATYGGA
+1993 NGATYGGA

-2006 TSTTDGSLAFNGGAR
+2006 TSTTDGSLVFNGGAR
-2021 FTGNTASGLGGAIY
+2021 FTGNTAGGLGGAIY
-2035 NTRAVTLNPG
+2035 NTR
-2045 AGQEI
+2045 
-2050 VFSGN
+2050 
-2055 TDSTGSNAIF
+2055 
-2065 MGDGSSLDIMGDGKV
+2065 
-2080 VFDDALSSQSATPT
+2080 
-2094 LKKTGS
+2094 
-2100 GELLLNASMDGFLG
+2100 
-2114 TASFE
+2114 
-2119 GGLTS
+2119 S
-2124 IAEKWLIKNLS
+2124 I
-2135 TVAGGKLKMSEFSFA
+2135 
-2150 SQDAE
+2150 
-2155 NAVTGGK
+2155 
-2162 LVLAGGILET
+2162 
-2172 GTGQIFANGLN
+2172 
-2183 AEGDARNPGSVKLN
+2183 
-2197 GDNWSFDS
+2197 
-2205 GLIAFDDA
+2205 
-2213 KYNLTYAQAAALLLG
+2213 
-2228 ASNVG
+2228 
-2233 ADASGSGSAKEI
+2233 
-2245 TFTGTYVNIPNPGP
+2245 
-2259 ISPYYYTGNKSDAAS
+2259 
-2274 DGTVGGWLDN
+2274 
-2284 SGVPVTLA
+2284 
-2292 NAITVKKEPGQA
+2292 
-2304 SEYRFLSGVFDGSKA
+2304 
-2319 SDTSSLIHDDS
+2319 
-2330 GVHVTSDGPLTI
+2330 
-2342 QNWGTELVPAHTST
+2342 
-2356 VASTGEIVFGNNVSV
+2356 
-2371 LNNHSA
+2371 
-2377 GDGTKGGGALFSK
+2377 
-2390 ASITFGD
+2390 
-2397 NAVLSGNATVLAAGG
+2397 
-2412 EGYGG
+2412 
-2417 GALFLDGKGEILL
+2417 
-2430 GKNALIEK
+2430 
-2438 NESCGYGGAIYS
+2438 
-2450 LGSVRLG
+2450 
-2457 EGAVIRGNKASYMG
+2457 
-2471 GALAVTGAL
+2471 
-2480 SLGKNALVED
+2480 
-2490 NQARQGGAIYAQN
+2490 
-2503 GTLALGSGT
+2503 
-2512 RLERNQAD
+2512 
-2520 RGGAIYL
+2520 
-2527 QGGSGDSTTLDLMN
+2527 
-2541 SVFRENSASNGGALY
+2541 
-2556 LTGDGTLRIAAADT
+2556 
-2570 VFEGNSASYGGAIYN
+2570 
-2585 GFPMNEKG
+2585 
-2593 HSGSD
+2593 
-2598 GSLAFNGGAR
+2598 
-2608 FTGNTASGL
+2608 
-2617 GGAIYNTRAVTLNP
+2617 TLNP

-2676 SATPTLKKTGG
+2676 SATPALKKTGSG
-2687 GTLLF
+2687 ELLL

-2731 PEFSFAAQGE
+2731 PAFSFVAQGE

-2759 GTGQIFTNGLNAEGD
+2759 GTGQIFINGLNAEGD

-2783 RDDNWSFNSGLIAF
+2783 SGDNWSFDSGLIAF

-2824 VGSTS
+2824 AGSTS

-2839 YVDPD
+2839 YVDPVPDPVPPVEPD
-2844 PDPVPPVDPDPT
+2844 PDPVPPVEPDPT

-2902 DFVVGASAT
+2902 DFVVGASAK

-3054 NVSGRLTSASV
+3054 NVSGKLTSASV
-3065 ELSGGGLNV
+3065 ELSGGALNV

-3103 SSDVQINIGDQG
+3103 SSDVQLNIGDQG

-3120 VARQARLQGGRVFLD
+3120 VARQAQLQGGRVFLD

-3143 LTDASH
+3143 LADASH

-3163 TAGQNSLLVLGD
+3163 TAGQNSLLLLGD

-3191 WGQNGVTAALAI
+3191 WGQNGVNAALAI

-3222 TSAPVLT
+3222 TSAPVLI
-3229 PNTATFT
+3229 PNTATFA

-3287 SSVQGWNGDNLST
+3287 SNVQGWNGDNLST

-3314 GSMKIQ
+3314 GSMKVQ

-3347 NDTESDS
+3347 NDTESGN

-3362 AVNENYLP
+3362 AVNENHLP

-3414 TATRE
+3414 TTTRE
-3419 GAVRKDGLNLWINAL
+3419 GAIRKDGLNLWINAL
-3434 YGAEHARNFG
+3434 YGAEHARNLG

-3467 GVFRVGMALNAGSG
+3467 GDFRVGMALNAGSG

-3500 VNLYGSWS
+3500 MNLYGSWS

-3524 NEVKQDLPT
+3524 NEVKQDLPA
-3533 TMQLGQLRGDVDTG
+3533 TMQLGQLRADVDTG

-3584 RIDEHDVFRVGRDT
+3584 RIDDHDVFRVGRDT

-3621 VKPRADLSVVPAAG
+3621 VKPRADLSVAPAAG
-3635 DLKAKTK
+3635 DLKAKAK

-3669 LEVQRDNISFGLDY
+3669 LEVQKDNISFGLDY

-3691 TGHGVNVSFTYKF
+3691 AGHGVNVSFTYKF

>member
-49 DPIIAPNS
+49 ELSGDISPISLSGDTRNIIGVGD
-57 SISKHYDTNTTV
+57 ISLRSTEPALRYLINV
-69 LNTDQP
+69 
-75 QFSKELYAI
+75 S
-84 GATGSQG
+84 GQG
-91 ALDIS
+91 QLDIS
-96 MEGDAALT
+96 MSNGSPMAVGNADGIYLKDYSEYDQY
-104 VDASWR
+104 AS
-110 RDAADSNR
+110 AFHVA
-118 DQLSAVYVGSGA
+118 GSGSSG
-130 QFSFTGTGLFRATG
+130 SFAGTGTFSMVGG
-144 QGKVMEAVAFRNGAN
+144 GKLLGVCAFLSESK
-159 GPTGGTMRLT
+159 GTLT
-169 GAITGE
+169 LSGDITGE
-175 AITEASENGSGY
+175 AEAVMNGSNGY
-187 KAIGV
+187 ASFAAAAAGGNLVFGGDRTTLRAKASTGNNANGAFV
-192 KAENAGTIIFSGK
+192 KYGGMIDFASKSVLIESKNTDSSSVGINCADGTVKTSADTDLDIVVEGNKATTGIQLTASSSDVQLAGNLDLTATQTGQDSFASVLGISNDSGK
-205 SAWLKA
+205 MVVSGPTSLRLATNAPFDAKGITASGKA
-211 MAHAG
+211 DMSFLGDVEIA
-216 TADGVYARYGGVV
+216 V
-229 DFQSEEVKVLSQS
+229 
-242 DTGSAAS
+242 TGSAS
-249 GISIEYSGGTITSSE
+249 GSALYTTYRYDYSTQAGICP
-264 QTALTVGV
+264 V
-272 KAPASTATGISLS
+272 ISLGTDGKAVALNSS
-285 GASKGLV
+285 G
-292 DLAGSLAVSVE
+292 
-303 GSPVRGIENDQGTLH
+303 
-318 VAKASSITGIGEGT
+318 
-332 FPSYGIWGRN
+332 YGIN
-342 GSSTELR
+342 
-349 GDVDVNMTSS
+349 N
-359 TTVYG
+359 
-364 VYADSATVSLGSEGD
+364 
-379 VAILVQGSLGRGVAA
+379 QG
-394 FSGGNVELGSQGKEV
+394 
-409 SITAQNT
+409 
-416 GVEAGTSSTVSLNG
+416 
-430 KVKIDS
+430 
-436 GTGISLSSTTVD
+436 
-448 KFPSLLSNG
+448 G
-457 SVSIISAGTG
+457 SVSLTG
-467 IVAKYAHAVFNELH
+467 QRINITGSTGVFVEGGGNENVFADVRFDGPTTINADKAIV
-481 IQAGT
+481 
-486 GIDVQSPGY
+486 
-495 IGSGNTDTVLDVNG
+495 
-509 PAEIVA
+509 
-515 QNTALQIVGAS
+515 
-526 GSKSA
+526 
-531 SSGFVGTFNDAASLR
+531 
-546 ASNGNG
+546 
-552 VQLSASTHSGTTAAR
+552 
-567 DCSVTFKGQT
+567 T
-577 SIASE
+577 SI
-582 KGTGVVVNGPVASTA
+582 
-597 QDGASVV
+597 
-604 FEGATTIDAAKAI
+604 KAG
-617 EIKKNNGKGASVTFA
+617 EQVGASVTFA

-640 PARAQDADSQ
+640 PVTKESADSK
-650 VNGSVTGTGTLIKS
+650 VRGSVTGSSGTINKENA
-664 GGGSLALNGD
+664 GSLAFYGD
-674 NSSFSGEFNMQGG
+674 ISNFSGVFNQKGG
-687 RAFLGS
+687 TTFLSEGAA
-693 GKGYF
+693 GYF
-698 SGATVNLTGGTLVAP
+698 GKAQLAVTGGALVAP
-713 ELRFSGGKLLVAG
+713 TLSFQKTGKLTLAG

-735 IFTSALNADGDMKDP
+735 IFTNALNADGDMKDP

-769 DDAKYNIVYA
+769 DDARYNIVYA

-789 NVAADNASGS
+789 NVAADNVSGS

-851 TTPVTRSLTIDG
+851 TTPVARSLAIDG

-877 KGMDSGTVSIQNIT
+877 KGMDSGTVSIQNIA

-910 PAIFFDMGYFADNWK
+910 PAIFFDMGYFSDNWK

-960 IGNNVSFINC
+960 IGNNVGFINC

-1011 YLTDPNYASGA
+1011 YLTDPDYASGA

-1034 LFKDNSVELLGSGG
+1034 LFKNNSVELLGSGG

-1098 TFIQNSAGSYGG
+1098 AFTQNSAGSYGG

-1124 SFVENTAGKIG
+1124 SFVENTADKIG

-1147 AESAFSKNTAGVGG
+1147 AESTFSKNTAGVGG
-1161 GLYNEGIASLGKASF
+1161 GLYNEGIAFLGKASF

-1216 FSADKDG
+1216 FSEDKDG
-1223 NVVSDGSLTFN
+1223 NAVSAGSLAFN
-1234 GGARFTGNTASGFGG
+1234 GGARFTGNTASGLGG

-1287 SLDIMGDGKVVFDD
+1287 SLDITGDGKVVFND

-1308 TPTLKKTGSG
+1308 TPALKKTGSG

-1349 NLSTVAGGKLKMSEF
+1349 NLITIAGGKLKMPEF

-1428 DAKYNLTYAQ
+1428 DTKYNLTYAQ

-1451 DASGSGSAKEI
+1451 EASGSGSAKEI

-1491 DGTVGGWRD
+1491 DGTVGGWLD
-1500 SSGLPI
+1500 SSGVPI
-1506 AIADVITVKTEPG
+1506 AIADVITVKTDPG

-1535 TSDTSETY
+1535 TSDASDTY

-1578 ASSNGEILFGDNVSL
+1578 ASSSGEILFGDNVSL

-1614 VTFGDNAVLSGNST
+1614 VAFGDNAVLSGNST

-1642 FLDGKGVVRFGKNAV
+1642 FLDGKGAVRFGKNAV

-1677 MGEGATVRGNTTSYM
+1677 MGEGAIVRGNTTSYM

-1726 VNATGTTFRK
+1726 VSATGTTFRK

-1771 IILAGGGTASVMDT
+1771 VLLAGGGTASVTDT
-1785 AFAAN
+1785 TFAAN
-1790 TATNGGAFFIDKNGV
+1790 TATNGGAFFIDKNGM
-1805 LTTASGGVGT
+1805 LTTTSGEAGS
-1815 DAGTLFD
+1815 DAGTLFE

-1850 NQAAKGGAIYA
+1850 NQAVKGGAIYA
-1861 LGGKDASAKLTFAGT
+1861 LGGKDASAKLTFADA

-1900 AAASDVVFEGNTATS
+1900 VAASDVVFEGNTATS

-1947 AIYSAISGSSNLAI
+1947 AIYSGISGSSNLAI
-1961 ADSTFEGNNAGYG
+1961 ADSSFEGNSAGYG

-1993 NTATYGGA
+1993 NGATYGGA

-2006 TSTTDGSLAFNGGAR
+2006 TSTTDGSLVFNGGAR
-2021 FTGNTASGLGGAIY
+2021 FTGNTAGGLGGAIY
-2035 NTRAVTLNPG
+2035 NTR
-2045 AGQEI
+2045 
-2050 VFSGN
+2050 
-2055 TDSTGSNAIF
+2055 
-2065 MGDGSSLDIMGDGKV
+2065 
-2080 VFDDALSSQSATPT
+2080 
-2094 LKKTGS
+2094 
-2100 GELLLNASMDGFLG
+2100 
-2114 TASFE
+2114 
-2119 GGLTS
+2119 S
-2124 IAEKWLIKNLS
+2124 I
-2135 TVAGGKLKMSEFSFA
+2135 
-2150 SQDAE
+2150 
-2155 NAVTGGK
+2155 
-2162 LVLAGGILET
+2162 
-2172 GTGQIFANGLN
+2172 
-2183 AEGDARNPGSVKLN
+2183 
-2197 GDNWSFDS
+2197 
-2205 GLIAFDDA
+2205 
-2213 KYNLTYAQAAALLLG
+2213 
-2228 ASNVG
+2228 
-2233 ADASGSGSAKEI
+2233 
-2245 TFTGTYVNIPNPGP
+2245 
-2259 ISPYYYTGNKSDAAS
+2259 
-2274 DGTVGGWLDN
+2274 
-2284 SGVPVTLA
+2284 
-2292 NAITVKKEPGQA
+2292 
-2304 SEYRFLSGVFDGSKA
+2304 
-2319 SDTSSLIHDDS
+2319 
-2330 GVHVTSDGPLTI
+2330 
-2342 QNWGTELVPAHTST
+2342 
-2356 VASTGEIVFGNNVSV
+2356 
-2371 LNNHSA
+2371 
-2377 GDGTKGGGALFSK
+2377 
-2390 ASITFGD
+2390 
-2397 NAVLSGNATVLAAGG
+2397 
-2412 EGYGG
+2412 
-2417 GALFLDGKGEILL
+2417 
-2430 GKNALIEK
+2430 
-2438 NESCGYGGAIYS
+2438 
-2450 LGSVRLG
+2450 
-2457 EGAVIRGNKASYMG
+2457 
-2471 GALAVTGAL
+2471 
-2480 SLGKNALVED
+2480 
-2490 NQARQGGAIYAQN
+2490 
-2503 GTLALGSGT
+2503 
-2512 RLERNQAD
+2512 
-2520 RGGAIYL
+2520 
-2527 QGGSGDSTTLDLMN
+2527 
-2541 SVFRENSASNGGALY
+2541 
-2556 LTGDGTLRIAAADT
+2556 
-2570 VFEGNSASYGGAIYN
+2570 
-2585 GFPMNEKG
+2585 
-2593 HSGSD
+2593 
-2598 GSLAFNGGAR
+2598 
-2608 FTGNTASGL
+2608 
-2617 GGAIYNTRAVTLNP
+2617 TLNP

-2664 GKVVFDDALSSQ
+2664 GKVVFNDALSSQ
-2676 SATPTLKKTGG
+2676 SATPALKKTGSG
-2687 GTLLF
+2687 ELLL
-2692 NASMDGFLGTAAFE
+2692 NASMGGFLGTTSFE
-2706 DGRTEIAQK
+2706 GGRTEIPQK

-2731 PEFSFAAQGE
+2731 PAFSFVAQGE
-2741 GNNVAG
+2741 GNDVAG

-2759 GTGQIFTNGLNAEGD
+2759 GTGQIFINGLNAEGD

-2783 RDDNWSFNSGLIAF
+2783 SGDNWSFDSGLIAF

-2824 VGSTS
+2824 AGSTS

-2839 YVDPD
+2839 YVDPG
-2844 PDPVPPVDPDPT
+2844 PDPVPPVDPGPDPVPPVEPDPT

-2902 DFVVGASAT
+2902 DFVVGASAK

-3054 NVSGRLTSASV
+3054 NVSGKLTSASV
-3065 ELSGGGLNV
+3065 ELSGGALNV

-3120 VARQARLQGGRVFLD
+3120 VARQAQLQGGRVFLD

-3143 LTDASH
+3143 LADASH

-3229 PNTATFT
+3229 PNTATFA

-3287 SSVQGWNGDNLST
+3287 SNVQGWNGDNLST

-3314 GSMKIQ
+3314 GSMKVQ

-3347 NDTESDS
+3347 NDTESGN

-3362 AVNENYLP
+3362 AVNENHLP

-3401 VRAIQDHASLLHM
+3401 VRAIQDHASLSHM
-3414 TATRE
+3414 TTTRE
-3419 GAVRKDGLNLWINAL
+3419 GAIRKDGLNLWINAL
-3434 YGAEHARNFG
+3434 YGAEHARNLG

-3467 GVFRVGMALNAGSG
+3467 GDFRVGMALNAGSG

-3500 VNLYGSWS
+3500 MNLYGSWS

-3533 TMQLGQLRGDVDTG
+3533 TMQLGQLRADVDTG

-3576 LRTDGFTS
+3576 LRADGFTS
-3584 RIDEHDVFRVGRDT
+3584 RIDDHDVFRVGRDT

-3642 ARVPGVA
+3642 VRVPGVA

-3656 RMMDSVSFDGTLG
+3656 RIMDSVSLDGTLG
-3669 LEVQRDNISFGLDY
+3669 LEVQKDNISFGLDY
-3683 GIRASEHK
+3683 GIRASKHK
-3691 TGHGVNVSFTYKF
+3691 VGHGVNVSFTYKF

>member
-49 DPIIAPNS
+49 ELSGDISPISLSGDTRNIIGVGD
-57 SISKHYDTNTTV
+57 ISLRSTEPALRYLINV
-69 LNTDQP
+69 
-75 QFSKELYAI
+75 S
-84 GATGSQG
+84 GQG
-91 ALDIS
+91 QLDIS
-96 MEGDAALT
+96 MSNGSPMAVGNADGIYLKDYSEYDQY
-104 VDASWR
+104 AS
-110 RDAADSNR
+110 AFHVA
-118 DQLSAVYVGSGA
+118 GSGSSG
-130 QFSFTGTGLFRATG
+130 SFVGTGTFSMVGG
-144 QGKVMEAVAFRNGAN
+144 GKLLGVCAFLSESK
-159 GPTGGTMRLT
+159 GTLT
-169 GAITGE
+169 LSGDITGE
-175 AITEASENGSGY
+175 AEAVMNGSNGY
-187 KAIGV
+187 ASFAAAAAGGNLVFGGDRTTLRAKASTGNNANGAFVKYGGMIGFASKSVLIESKNTDSNSVGINCADGTV
-192 KAENAGTIIFSGK
+192 KTSADTDLDIVVEGNKATTGIQLTASSSDVQLAGNLDLTATQTGQDSFASVLGISNDSGK
-205 SAWLKA
+205 MVVSGPTSLRLATNAPFDAKGITASGKA
-211 MAHAG
+211 DMSFLGDVEIA
-216 TADGVYARYGGVV
+216 V
-229 DFQSEEVKVLSQS
+229 
-242 DTGSAAS
+242 TGSAS
-249 GISIEYSGGTITSSE
+249 GSALYTTYRYDYSTQAGICP
-264 QTALTVGV
+264 V
-272 KAPASTATGISLS
+272 ISLGTDGKAVALNSS
-285 GASKGLV
+285 G
-292 DLAGSLAVSVE
+292 
-303 GSPVRGIENDQGTLH
+303 
-318 VAKASSITGIGEGT
+318 
-332 FPSYGIWGRN
+332 YGIN
-342 GSSTELR
+342 
-349 GDVDVNMTSS
+349 N
-359 TTVYG
+359 
-364 VYADSATVSLGSEGD
+364 
-379 VAILVQGSLGRGVAA
+379 QG
-394 FSGGNVELGSQGKEV
+394 
-409 SITAQNT
+409 
-416 GVEAGTSSTVSLNG
+416 
-430 KVKIDS
+430 
-436 GTGISLSSTTVD
+436 
-448 KFPSLLSNG
+448 G
-457 SVSIISAGTG
+457 SVSLTG
-467 IVAKYAHAVFNELH
+467 QRINITGSTGVFVEGGGNENVFADVRFDGPTTINADKAIV
-481 IQAGT
+481 
-486 GIDVQSPGY
+486 
-495 IGSGNTDTVLDVNG
+495 
-509 PAEIVA
+509 
-515 QNTALQIVGAS
+515 
-526 GSKSA
+526 
-531 SSGFVGTFNDAASLR
+531 
-546 ASNGNG
+546 
-552 VQLSASTHSGTTAAR
+552 
-567 DCSVTFKGQT
+567 T
-577 SIASE
+577 SI
-582 KGTGVVVNGPVASTA
+582 
-597 QDGASVV
+597 
-604 FEGATTIDAAKAI
+604 KAG
-617 EIKKNNGKGASVTFA
+617 EQVGASVTFA

-640 PARAQDADSQ
+640 PVTKESADSK
-650 VNGSVTGTGTLIKS
+650 VRGSVTGSSGTINKENA
-664 GGGSLALNGD
+664 GSLAFYGD
-674 NSSFSGEFNMQGG
+674 ISNFSGVFNQKGG
-687 RAFLGS
+687 TTFLSEGAA
-693 GKGYF
+693 GYF
-698 SGATVNLTGGTLVAP
+698 GKAQLAVTGGALVAP
-713 ELRFSGGKLLVAG
+713 TLSFQKTGKLTLAG

-769 DDAKYNIVYA
+769 DDARYNIVYA

-789 NVAADNASGS
+789 NVAADNVSGS

-851 TTPVTRSLTIDG
+851 TTPVARSLAIDG

-877 KGMDSGTVSIQNIT
+877 KGMDSGTVSIQNIA

-960 IGNNVSFINC
+960 IGNNVGFINC

-1011 YLTDPNYASGA
+1011 YLTDPDYASGA

-1034 LFKDNSVELLGSGG
+1034 LFKNNSVELLGSGG

-1098 TFIQNSAGSYGG
+1098 AFTQNSAGSYGG

-1147 AESAFSKNTAGVGG
+1147 AESTFSKNTAGVGG

-1216 FSADKDG
+1216 FSEDKDG
-1223 NVVSDGSLTFN
+1223 NAVS
-1234 GGARFTGNTASGFGG
+1234 A
-1249 AIYNTRSIT
+1249 
-1258 LNPGAGQEIVF
+1258 
-1269 SGNTDSTGSNAI
+1269 
-1281 FMGDGS
+1281 
-1287 SLDIMGDGKVVFDD
+1287 
-1301 ALSSQSA
+1301 
-1308 TPTLKKTGSG
+1308 
-1318 ELLLNASMDG
+1318 
-1328 FLGTASF
+1328 
-1335 EGGLTSI
+1335 
-1342 AEKWLIK
+1342 
-1349 NLSTVAGGKLKMSEF
+1349 
-1364 SFASQDAEN
+1364 
-1373 AVTGGKLVLAGG
+1373 
-1385 ILETGTGQIFAN
+1385 
-1397 GLNAEGDARNP
+1397 
-1408 GSVKLNGD
+1408 
-1416 NWSFDSGLIAFD
+1416 
-1428 DAKYNLTYAQ
+1428 
-1438 AAALLLGASNVGA
+1438 
-1451 DASGSGSAKEI
+1451 
-1462 TFTGTYVNIP
+1462 
-1472 NPGPLSPY
+1472 
-1480 YYTGNKSDAAS
+1480 
-1491 DGTVGGWRD
+1491 
-1500 SSGLPI
+1500 
-1506 AIADVITVKTEPG
+1506 
-1519 QASEYRFLS
+1519 
-1528 GVYDGSK
+1528 
-1535 TSDTSETY
+1535 
-1543 ACLIHGGDSGVR
+1543 
-1555 VTSDGPLT
+1555 
-1563 IQNWGTG
+1563 
-1570 LMPYHASV
+1570 
-1578 ASSNGEILFGDNVSL
+1578 
-1593 LNNHSAGDA
+1593 
-1602 TKGGGAIFSKKG
+1602 
-1614 VTFGDNAVLSGNST
+1614 
-1628 ALAIGGGGYGGGAI
+1628 
-1642 FLDGKGVVRFGKNAV
+1642 
-1657 IANNESY
+1657 
-1664 HYGGAIYSLGSVS
+1664 
-1677 MGEGATVRGNTTSYM
+1677 
-1692 GGAIAVTG
+1692 
-1700 ALSLGTGSV
+1700 
-1709 VESNQ
+1709 
-1714 AQAGGAVYSTGQ
+1714 
-1726 VNATGTTFRK
+1726 
-1736 NVATSNYGGGI
+1736 
-1747 YSAGGSI
+1747 
-1754 VLVDSRMEENK
+1754 
-1765 AAGGGA
+1765 
-1771 IILAGGGTASVMDT
+1771 
-1785 AFAAN
+1785 
-1790 TATNGGAFFIDKNGV
+1790 
-1805 LTTASGGVGT
+1805 
-1815 DAGTLFD
+1815 
-1822 GNSATTNG
+1822 
-1830 GAVYVQNG
+1830 
-1838 TVDLGSGTRLQG
+1838 
-1850 NQAAKGGAIYA
+1850 
-1861 LGGKDASAKLTFAGT
+1861 
-1876 VFGKN
+1876 
-1881 SGTYGGAVY
+1881 
-1890 SSASVGGTVN
+1890 
-1900 AAASDVVFEGNTATS
+1900 
-1915 GGAVYLG
+1915 
-1922 GSGTS
+1922 
-1927 DIAFTDAVFK
+1927 
-1937 ENQAN
+1937 
-1942 TGNGG
+1942 
-1947 AIYSAISGSSNLAI
+1947 
-1961 ADSTFEGNNAGYG
+1961 
-1974 GAVFNN
+1974 
-1980 GQLTTSGNVVFSG
+1980 
-1993 NTATYGGA
+1993 
-2001 VYNYF
+2001 
-2006 TSTTDGSLAFNGGAR
+2006 GSLAFNGGAR
-2021 FTGNTASGLGGAIY
+2021 FTGNTAGGLGGAIY
-2035 NTRAVTLNPG
+2035 NTR
-2045 AGQEI
+2045 
-2050 VFSGN
+2050 
-2055 TDSTGSNAIF
+2055 
-2065 MGDGSSLDIMGDGKV
+2065 
-2080 VFDDALSSQSATPT
+2080 
-2094 LKKTGS
+2094 
-2100 GELLLNASMDGFLG
+2100 
-2114 TASFE
+2114 
-2119 GGLTS
+2119 S
-2124 IAEKWLIKNLS
+2124 I
-2135 TVAGGKLKMSEFSFA
+2135 
-2150 SQDAE
+2150 
-2155 NAVTGGK
+2155 
-2162 LVLAGGILET
+2162 
-2172 GTGQIFANGLN
+2172 
-2183 AEGDARNPGSVKLN
+2183 
-2197 GDNWSFDS
+2197 
-2205 GLIAFDDA
+2205 
-2213 KYNLTYAQAAALLLG
+2213 
-2228 ASNVG
+2228 
-2233 ADASGSGSAKEI
+2233 
-2245 TFTGTYVNIPNPGP
+2245 
-2259 ISPYYYTGNKSDAAS
+2259 
-2274 DGTVGGWLDN
+2274 
-2284 SGVPVTLA
+2284 
-2292 NAITVKKEPGQA
+2292 
-2304 SEYRFLSGVFDGSKA
+2304 
-2319 SDTSSLIHDDS
+2319 
-2330 GVHVTSDGPLTI
+2330 
-2342 QNWGTELVPAHTST
+2342 
-2356 VASTGEIVFGNNVSV
+2356 
-2371 LNNHSA
+2371 
-2377 GDGTKGGGALFSK
+2377 
-2390 ASITFGD
+2390 
-2397 NAVLSGNATVLAAGG
+2397 
-2412 EGYGG
+2412 
-2417 GALFLDGKGEILL
+2417 
-2430 GKNALIEK
+2430 
-2438 NESCGYGGAIYS
+2438 
-2450 LGSVRLG
+2450 
-2457 EGAVIRGNKASYMG
+2457 
-2471 GALAVTGAL
+2471 
-2480 SLGKNALVED
+2480 
-2490 NQARQGGAIYAQN
+2490 
-2503 GTLALGSGT
+2503 
-2512 RLERNQAD
+2512 
-2520 RGGAIYL
+2520 
-2527 QGGSGDSTTLDLMN
+2527 
-2541 SVFRENSASNGGALY
+2541 
-2556 LTGDGTLRIAAADT
+2556 
-2570 VFEGNSASYGGAIYN
+2570 
-2585 GFPMNEKG
+2585 
-2593 HSGSD
+2593 
-2598 GSLAFNGGAR
+2598 
-2608 FTGNTASGL
+2608 
-2617 GGAIYNTRAVTLNP
+2617 TLNP

-2676 SATPTLKKTGG
+2676 SATPALKKTGS

-2731 PEFSFAAQGE
+2731 PAFSFVAQGE

-2759 GTGQIFTNGLNAEGD
+2759 GTGQIFINGLNAEGD

-2783 RDDNWSFNSGLIAF
+2783 SGDNWSFDSGLIAF

-2824 VGSTS
+2824 AGSTS

-2844 PDPVPPVDPDPT
+2844 PDPVPPVDPVPDPVPPVEPDPT

-2902 DFVVGASAT
+2902 DFVVGASAK

-3054 NVSGRLTSASV
+3054 NVSGKLTSASV
-3065 ELSGGGLNV
+3065 ELSGGALNV

-3103 SSDVQINIGDQG
+3103 SSDVQFNIGDQG

-3120 VARQARLQGGRVFLD
+3120 VARQAQLQGGRVFLD

-3143 LTDASH
+3143 LADASH

-3229 PNTATFT
+3229 PNTATFA
-3236 DGSLLLVD
+3236 DGSLLLID

-3287 SSVQGWNGDNLST
+3287 SNVQGWNGDNLST

-3314 GSMKIQ
+3314 GSMKVQ

-3347 NDTESDS
+3347 NDTESGN

-3362 AVNENYLP
+3362 AVNENHLP

-3401 VRAIQDHASLLHM
+3401 VRAIQDHASLSHM
-3414 TATRE
+3414 TTTRE
-3419 GAVRKDGLNLWINAL
+3419 GAIRKDGLNLWINAL
-3434 YGAEHARNFG
+3434 YGAEHARNLG

-3467 GVFRVGMALNAGSG
+3467 GDFRVGMALNAGSG

-3500 VNLYGSWS
+3500 MNLYGSWS

-3533 TMQLGQLRGDVDTG
+3533 TMQLGQLRADVDTG

-3584 RIDEHDVFRVGRDT
+3584 RIDDHDVFRVGRDT

-3642 ARVPGVA
+3642 VRVPGVA

-3669 LEVQRDNISFGLDY
+3669 LEVQKDNISFGLDY

-3691 TGHGVNVSFTYKF
+3691 AGHGVNVSFTYKF

>member
-49 DPIIAPNS
+49 ELSGDISPISLSGDTRNIIGVGD
-57 SISKHYDTNTTV
+57 ISLRSTEPALRYLINV
-69 LNTDQP
+69 
-75 QFSKELYAI
+75 S
-84 GATGSQG
+84 GQG
-91 ALDIS
+91 QLDIS
-96 MEGDAALT
+96 MSNGSSMAVGHADGIYLK
-104 VDASWR
+104 DYSDYDQYAS
-110 RDAADSNR
+110 AFHVA
-118 DQLSAVYVGSGA
+118 GSGSSG
-130 QFSFTGTGLFRATG
+130 SFVGTGTFSMVGG
-144 QGKVMEAVAFRNGAN
+144 GKLLGVCAFLSESK
-159 GPTGGTMRLT
+159 GTLT
-169 GAITGE
+169 LSGDITGE
-175 AITEASENGSGY
+175 AEAVMNGSNGY
-187 KAIGV
+187 ASFAAAAAGGNLVFGGDRTTLRAKASTGNNANGAFVKYGGMIGFASKSVLIESKNTDSNSVGINCADGTV
-192 KAENAGTIIFSGK
+192 KTSADTDLDIVVEGNKATTGIQLTASSSDVQLAGNLDLTATQTGQDSFASVLGISNDSGK
-205 SAWLKA
+205 MVVSGPTSLRLVTNAPFDAKGITASGKA
-211 MAHAG
+211 DMSFLGDVEIA
-216 TADGVYARYGGVV
+216 V
-229 DFQSEEVKVLSQS
+229 
-242 DTGSAAS
+242 TGSAS
-249 GISIEYSGGTITSSE
+249 GSALYTTYRYDYSTQAGICP
-264 QTALTVGV
+264 V
-272 KAPASTATGISLS
+272 ISLGTDGKAVTLNSS
-285 GASKGLV
+285 G
-292 DLAGSLAVSVE
+292 
-303 GSPVRGIENDQGTLH
+303 
-318 VAKASSITGIGEGT
+318 
-332 FPSYGIWGRN
+332 YGIN
-342 GSSTELR
+342 
-349 GDVDVNMTSS
+349 N
-359 TTVYG
+359 
-364 VYADSATVSLGSEGD
+364 
-379 VAILVQGSLGRGVAA
+379 QG
-394 FSGGNVELGSQGKEV
+394 
-409 SITAQNT
+409 
-416 GVEAGTSSTVSLNG
+416 
-430 KVKIDS
+430 
-436 GTGISLSSTTVD
+436 
-448 KFPSLLSNG
+448 G
-457 SVSIISAGTG
+457 SVSLTG
-467 IVAKYAHAVFNELH
+467 QRINITGSTGVFVEGGGNENVFADVRFDGPTTINADKAIV
-481 IQAGT
+481 
-486 GIDVQSPGY
+486 
-495 IGSGNTDTVLDVNG
+495 
-509 PAEIVA
+509 
-515 QNTALQIVGAS
+515 
-526 GSKSA
+526 
-531 SSGFVGTFNDAASLR
+531 
-546 ASNGNG
+546 
-552 VQLSASTHSGTTAAR
+552 
-567 DCSVTFKGQT
+567 T
-577 SIASE
+577 SI
-582 KGTGVVVNGPVASTA
+582 
-597 QDGASVV
+597 
-604 FEGATTIDAAKAI
+604 KAG
-617 EIKKNNGKGASVTFA
+617 EQVGASVTFA

-640 PARAQDADSQ
+640 PVTKESADSK
-650 VNGSVTGTGTLIKS
+650 VRGSVTGSSGTINKENA
-664 GGGSLALNGD
+664 GSLAFYGD
-674 NSSFSGEFNMQGG
+674 ISNFSGVFNQKGG
-687 RAFLGS
+687 TTFLSEGAA
-693 GKGYF
+693 GYF
-698 SGATVNLTGGTLVAP
+698 GKAQLAVTGGALVAP
-713 ELRFSGGKLLVAG
+713 TLSFQKTGKLTLAG

-735 IFTSALNADGDMKDP
+735 IFTNALNADGDMKDP

-769 DDAKYNIVYA
+769 DDARYNIVYA

-789 NVAADNASGS
+789 NVAADNVSGS

-851 TTPVTRSLTIDG
+851 TTPVARSLAIDG

-877 KGMDSGTVSIQNIT
+877 KGMDSGTVSIQNIA

-960 IGNNVSFINC
+960 IGNNVGFINC

-1001 ALNVVDDYGG
+1001 ALNVVDDYED
-1011 YLTDPNYASGA
+1011 YLTDPDYASGA

-1034 LFKDNSVELLGSGG
+1034 LFKNNSVELLGSGG

-1061 IDDGATFT
+1061 IDDGATFK

-1098 TFIQNSAGSYGG
+1098 AFTQNSAGSYGG

-1147 AESAFSKNTAGVGG
+1147 AESTFFKNTAGVGG
-1161 GLYNEGIASLGKASF
+1161 GLYNEGIVSLGKASF

-1216 FSADKDG
+1216 FSEDKDG
-1223 NVVSDGSLTFN
+1223 NAVSAGSLAFN
-1234 GGARFTGNTASGFGG
+1234 GGARFTGNTASGLGG

-1258 LNPGAGQEIVF
+1258 LNPGARQEIVF

-1287 SLDIMGDGKVVFDD
+1287 SLDITGDGKVVFND

-1308 TPTLKKTGSG
+1308 TPALKKTGSG

-1349 NLSTVAGGKLKMSEF
+1349 NLITIAGGKLKMSEF

-1451 DASGSGSAKEI
+1451 EASGSGSAKEI

-1491 DGTVGGWRD
+1491 DGTVGGWLD
-1500 SSGLPI
+1500 SSGVPI
-1506 AIADVITVKTEPG
+1506 AIADVITVKTDPG

-1535 TSDTSETY
+1535 TSDASDTY

-1614 VTFGDNAVLSGNST
+1614 VAFGDNAVLSGNST

-1642 FLDGKGVVRFGKNAV
+1642 FLDGKGAVRFGKNAV

-1677 MGEGATVRGNTTSYM
+1677 MGEGAIVRGNTTSYM

-1726 VNATGTTFRK
+1726 VSATGTTFRK

-1771 IILAGGGTASVMDT
+1771 VLLAGGGTASVTDT
-1785 AFAAN
+1785 TFAAN
-1790 TATNGGAFFIDKNGV
+1790 TATNGGAFFIDKNGM
-1805 LTTASGGVGT
+1805 LTTTSGEAGS
-1815 DAGTLFD
+1815 DAGTLFE

-1850 NQAAKGGAIYA
+1850 NQAVKGGAIYV
-1861 LGGKDASAKLTFAGT
+1861 LGGKDASAKLTFVDT

-1881 SGTYGGAVY
+1881 NGTYGGAVY

-1900 AAASDVVFEGNTATS
+1900 VAASDVVFEGNTATS

-1937 ENQAN
+1937 ENQSN

-1947 AIYSAISGSSNLAI
+1947 AIYSGISGSSNLAI
-1961 ADSTFEGNNAGYG
+1961 ADSSFEGNSAGYG

-1980 GQLTTSGNVVFSG
+1980 GQLATSGNVVFSG
-1993 NTATYGGA
+1993 NRATYGGA

-2006 TSTTDGSLAFNGGAR
+2006 TSTTDGSLVFNGGAR
-2021 FTGNTASGLGGAIY
+2021 FIGNTASGLGGAIY
-2035 NTRAVTLNPG
+2035 NTRSITLNPG

-2050 VFSGN
+2050 VFN
-2055 TDSTGSNAIF
+2055 
-2065 MGDGSSLDIMGDGKV
+2065 
-2080 VFDDALSSQSATPT
+2080 
-2094 LKKTGS
+2094 
-2100 GELLLNASMDGFLG
+2100 
-2114 TASFE
+2114 
-2119 GGLTS
+2119 
-2124 IAEKWLIKNLS
+2124 
-2135 TVAGGKLKMSEFSFA
+2135 
-2150 SQDAE
+2150 
-2155 NAVTGGK
+2155 
-2162 LVLAGGILET
+2162 
-2172 GTGQIFANGLN
+2172 
-2183 AEGDARNPGSVKLN
+2183 
-2197 GDNWSFDS
+2197 
-2205 GLIAFDDA
+2205 
-2213 KYNLTYAQAAALLLG
+2213 
-2228 ASNVG
+2228 
-2233 ADASGSGSAKEI
+2233 
-2245 TFTGTYVNIPNPGP
+2245 
-2259 ISPYYYTGNKSDAAS
+2259 
-2274 DGTVGGWLDN
+2274 
-2284 SGVPVTLA
+2284 
-2292 NAITVKKEPGQA
+2292 
-2304 SEYRFLSGVFDGSKA
+2304 
-2319 SDTSSLIHDDS
+2319 
-2330 GVHVTSDGPLTI
+2330 
-2342 QNWGTELVPAHTST
+2342 
-2356 VASTGEIVFGNNVSV
+2356 
-2371 LNNHSA
+2371 
-2377 GDGTKGGGALFSK
+2377 
-2390 ASITFGD
+2390 
-2397 NAVLSGNATVLAAGG
+2397 
-2412 EGYGG
+2412 
-2417 GALFLDGKGEILL
+2417 
-2430 GKNALIEK
+2430 
-2438 NESCGYGGAIYS
+2438 
-2450 LGSVRLG
+2450 
-2457 EGAVIRGNKASYMG
+2457 
-2471 GALAVTGAL
+2471 
-2480 SLGKNALVED
+2480 
-2490 NQARQGGAIYAQN
+2490 
-2503 GTLALGSGT
+2503 
-2512 RLERNQAD
+2512 
-2520 RGGAIYL
+2520 
-2527 QGGSGDSTTLDLMN
+2527 
-2541 SVFRENSASNGGALY
+2541 
-2556 LTGDGTLRIAAADT
+2556 
-2570 VFEGNSASYGGAIYN
+2570 
-2585 GFPMNEKG
+2585 
-2593 HSGSD
+2593 
-2598 GSLAFNGGAR
+2598 
-2608 FTGNTASGL
+2608 
-2617 GGAIYNTRAVTLNP
+2617 
-2631 GAGQEIVFSGNT
+2631 GNT

-2676 SATPTLKKTGG
+2676 SATPTLKKTGS

-2731 PEFSFAAQGE
+2731 PAFSFVAQGE

-2759 GTGQIFTNGLNAEGD
+2759 GTGQIFINGLNAEGD

-2783 RDDNWSFNSGLIAF
+2783 SGDNWSFDSGLIAF

-2824 VGSTS
+2824 AGSTS

-2839 YVDPD
+2839 YVDSVPDPVPPVEPD
-2844 PDPVPPVDPDPT
+2844 PDPVPPVDPGPDPVPPVEPDPT

-2902 DFVVGASAT
+2902 DFVVGASAK

-3054 NVSGRLTSASV
+3054 NVSGKLTSASV
-3065 ELSGGGLNV
+3065 ELSGGALNV

-3120 VARQARLQGGRVFLD
+3120 VARQAQLQGGRVFLD

-3143 LTDASH
+3143 LADASH

-3229 PNTATFT
+3229 PNTATFA

-3287 SSVQGWNGDNLST
+3287 SNVQGWNGDNLST

-3314 GSMKIQ
+3314 GSMKVQ

-3347 NDTESDS
+3347 NDTESGN

-3362 AVNENYLP
+3362 AVNENHLP

-3401 VRAIQDHASLLHM
+3401 VRAIQDHASLSHM
-3414 TATRE
+3414 TTTRE
-3419 GAVRKDGLNLWINAL
+3419 GAIRKDGLNLWINAL
-3434 YGAEHARNFG
+3434 YGAEHARNLG

-3467 GVFRVGMALNAGSG
+3467 GDFRVGMALNAGSG

-3500 VNLYGSWS
+3500 MNLYGSWS

-3533 TMQLGQLRGDVDTG
+3533 TMQLGQLRADVDTG

-3576 LRTDGFTS
+3576 LRADGFTS
-3584 RIDEHDVFRVGRDT
+3584 RIDDHDVFRVGRDT

-3642 ARVPGVA
+3642 VRVPGVA

-3656 RMMDSVSFDGTLG
+3656 RIMDSVSLDGTLG
-3669 LEVQRDNISFGLDY
+3669 LEVQKDNISFGLDY

-3691 TGHGVNVSFTYKF
+3691 VGHGVNVSFTYKF

>member
-49 DPIIAPNS
+49 ELSGDISPISLSGDTRNIIGVGD
-57 SISKHYDTNTTV
+57 ISLRSTEPALRYLINV
-69 LNTDQP
+69 
-75 QFSKELYAI
+75 S
-84 GATGSQG
+84 GQG
-91 ALDIS
+91 QLDIS
-96 MEGDAALT
+96 MSNGSPMAVGNADGIYLKDYSEYDQY
-104 VDASWR
+104 AS
-110 RDAADSNR
+110 AFHVA
-118 DQLSAVYVGSGA
+118 GSGSSG
-130 QFSFTGTGLFRATG
+130 SFAGTGTFSMVGG
-144 QGKVMEAVAFRNGAN
+144 GKLLGVCAFLSESK
-159 GPTGGTMRLT
+159 GTLT
-169 GAITGE
+169 LSGDITGE
-175 AITEASENGSGY
+175 AEAVMNGSNGY
-187 KAIGV
+187 ASFAAAAAGGNLVFGGDRTTLRAKASTGNNANGAFV
-192 KAENAGTIIFSGK
+192 KYGGMIDFASKSVLIESKNTDSSSVGINCADGTVKTSADTDLDIVVEGNKATTGIQLTASSSDVQLAGNLDLTATQTGQDSFASVLGISNDSGK
-205 SAWLKA
+205 MVVSGPTSLRLATNAPFDAKGITASGKA
-211 MAHAG
+211 DMSFLGDVEIA
-216 TADGVYARYGGVV
+216 V
-229 DFQSEEVKVLSQS
+229 
-242 DTGSAAS
+242 TGSAS
-249 GISIEYSGGTITSSE
+249 GSALYTTYRYDYSTQAGICP
-264 QTALTVGV
+264 V
-272 KAPASTATGISLS
+272 ISLGTDGKAVTLNSS
-285 GASKGLV
+285 G
-292 DLAGSLAVSVE
+292 
-303 GSPVRGIENDQGTLH
+303 
-318 VAKASSITGIGEGT
+318 
-332 FPSYGIWGRN
+332 YGIN
-342 GSSTELR
+342 
-349 GDVDVNMTSS
+349 N
-359 TTVYG
+359 
-364 VYADSATVSLGSEGD
+364 
-379 VAILVQGSLGRGVAA
+379 QG
-394 FSGGNVELGSQGKEV
+394 
-409 SITAQNT
+409 
-416 GVEAGTSSTVSLNG
+416 
-430 KVKIDS
+430 
-436 GTGISLSSTTVD
+436 
-448 KFPSLLSNG
+448 G
-457 SVSIISAGTG
+457 SVSLTG
-467 IVAKYAHAVFNELH
+467 QRINITGSTGVFVEGGGNENVFADVRFDGPTTINADKAIV
-481 IQAGT
+481 
-486 GIDVQSPGY
+486 
-495 IGSGNTDTVLDVNG
+495 
-509 PAEIVA
+509 
-515 QNTALQIVGAS
+515 
-526 GSKSA
+526 
-531 SSGFVGTFNDAASLR
+531 
-546 ASNGNG
+546 
-552 VQLSASTHSGTTAAR
+552 
-567 DCSVTFKGQT
+567 T
-577 SIASE
+577 SI
-582 KGTGVVVNGPVASTA
+582 
-597 QDGASVV
+597 
-604 FEGATTIDAAKAI
+604 KAG
-617 EIKKNNGKGASVTFA
+617 EQVGASVTFA

-640 PARAQDADSQ
+640 PVTKESADSK
-650 VNGSVTGTGTLIKS
+650 VRGSVTGSSGTINKENA
-664 GGGSLALNGD
+664 GSLAFYGD
-674 NSSFSGEFNMQGG
+674 ISNFSGVFNQKGG
-687 RAFLGS
+687 TTFLSEGAA
-693 GKGYF
+693 GYF
-698 SGATVNLTGGTLVAP
+698 GKAQLAVTGGALVAP
-713 ELRFSGGKLLVAG
+713 TLSFQKTGKLTLAG

-735 IFTSALNADGDMKDP
+735 IFTNALNADGDMKDP

-789 NVAADNASGS
+789 NVAADNVSGS

-851 TTPVTRSLTIDG
+851 TTPVARSLAIDG

-877 KGMDSGTVSIQNIT
+877 KGMDSGTVSIQNIA

-960 IGNNVSFINC
+960 IGNNVGFINC

-1011 YLTDPNYASGA
+1011 YLTDPDYASGA

-1034 LFKDNSVELLGSGG
+1034 LFKNNSVELLGSGG

-1098 TFIQNSAGSYGG
+1098 AFTQNSAGSYGG
-1110 AIINEGDVRFNGPV
+1110 AIINEGDMRFNGPV

-1147 AESAFSKNTAGVGG
+1147 AESTFSKNTAGVGG

-1216 FSADKDG
+1216 FSEDKDG
-1223 NVVSDGSLTFN
+1223 NAVS
-1234 GGARFTGNTASGFGG
+1234 A
-1249 AIYNTRSIT
+1249 
-1258 LNPGAGQEIVF
+1258 
-1269 SGNTDSTGSNAI
+1269 
-1281 FMGDGS
+1281 
-1287 SLDIMGDGKVVFDD
+1287 
-1301 ALSSQSA
+1301 
-1308 TPTLKKTGSG
+1308 
-1318 ELLLNASMDG
+1318 
-1328 FLGTASF
+1328 
-1335 EGGLTSI
+1335 
-1342 AEKWLIK
+1342 
-1349 NLSTVAGGKLKMSEF
+1349 
-1364 SFASQDAEN
+1364 
-1373 AVTGGKLVLAGG
+1373 
-1385 ILETGTGQIFAN
+1385 
-1397 GLNAEGDARNP
+1397 
-1408 GSVKLNGD
+1408 
-1416 NWSFDSGLIAFD
+1416 
-1428 DAKYNLTYAQ
+1428 
-1438 AAALLLGASNVGA
+1438 
-1451 DASGSGSAKEI
+1451 
-1462 TFTGTYVNIP
+1462 
-1472 NPGPLSPY
+1472 
-1480 YYTGNKSDAAS
+1480 
-1491 DGTVGGWRD
+1491 
-1500 SSGLPI
+1500 
-1506 AIADVITVKTEPG
+1506 
-1519 QASEYRFLS
+1519 
-1528 GVYDGSK
+1528 
-1535 TSDTSETY
+1535 
-1543 ACLIHGGDSGVR
+1543 
-1555 VTSDGPLT
+1555 
-1563 IQNWGTG
+1563 
-1570 LMPYHASV
+1570 
-1578 ASSNGEILFGDNVSL
+1578 
-1593 LNNHSAGDA
+1593 
-1602 TKGGGAIFSKKG
+1602 
-1614 VTFGDNAVLSGNST
+1614 
-1628 ALAIGGGGYGGGAI
+1628 
-1642 FLDGKGVVRFGKNAV
+1642 
-1657 IANNESY
+1657 
-1664 HYGGAIYSLGSVS
+1664 
-1677 MGEGATVRGNTTSYM
+1677 
-1692 GGAIAVTG
+1692 
-1700 ALSLGTGSV
+1700 
-1709 VESNQ
+1709 
-1714 AQAGGAVYSTGQ
+1714 
-1726 VNATGTTFRK
+1726 
-1736 NVATSNYGGGI
+1736 
-1747 YSAGGSI
+1747 
-1754 VLVDSRMEENK
+1754 
-1765 AAGGGA
+1765 
-1771 IILAGGGTASVMDT
+1771 
-1785 AFAAN
+1785 
-1790 TATNGGAFFIDKNGV
+1790 
-1805 LTTASGGVGT
+1805 
-1815 DAGTLFD
+1815 
-1822 GNSATTNG
+1822 
-1830 GAVYVQNG
+1830 
-1838 TVDLGSGTRLQG
+1838 
-1850 NQAAKGGAIYA
+1850 
-1861 LGGKDASAKLTFAGT
+1861 
-1876 VFGKN
+1876 
-1881 SGTYGGAVY
+1881 
-1890 SSASVGGTVN
+1890 
-1900 AAASDVVFEGNTATS
+1900 
-1915 GGAVYLG
+1915 
-1922 GSGTS
+1922 
-1927 DIAFTDAVFK
+1927 
-1937 ENQAN
+1937 
-1942 TGNGG
+1942 
-1947 AIYSAISGSSNLAI
+1947 
-1961 ADSTFEGNNAGYG
+1961 
-1974 GAVFNN
+1974 
-1980 GQLTTSGNVVFSG
+1980 
-1993 NTATYGGA
+1993 
-2001 VYNYF
+2001 
-2006 TSTTDGSLAFNGGAR
+2006 GSLAFNGGAR
-2021 FTGNTASGLGGAIY
+2021 FTGNTAGGLGGAIY
-2035 NTRAVTLNPG
+2035 NTR
-2045 AGQEI
+2045 
-2050 VFSGN
+2050 
-2055 TDSTGSNAIF
+2055 
-2065 MGDGSSLDIMGDGKV
+2065 
-2080 VFDDALSSQSATPT
+2080 
-2094 LKKTGS
+2094 
-2100 GELLLNASMDGFLG
+2100 
-2114 TASFE
+2114 
-2119 GGLTS
+2119 S
-2124 IAEKWLIKNLS
+2124 I
-2135 TVAGGKLKMSEFSFA
+2135 
-2150 SQDAE
+2150 
-2155 NAVTGGK
+2155 
-2162 LVLAGGILET
+2162 
-2172 GTGQIFANGLN
+2172 
-2183 AEGDARNPGSVKLN
+2183 
-2197 GDNWSFDS
+2197 
-2205 GLIAFDDA
+2205 
-2213 KYNLTYAQAAALLLG
+2213 
-2228 ASNVG
+2228 
-2233 ADASGSGSAKEI
+2233 
-2245 TFTGTYVNIPNPGP
+2245 
-2259 ISPYYYTGNKSDAAS
+2259 
-2274 DGTVGGWLDN
+2274 
-2284 SGVPVTLA
+2284 
-2292 NAITVKKEPGQA
+2292 
-2304 SEYRFLSGVFDGSKA
+2304 
-2319 SDTSSLIHDDS
+2319 
-2330 GVHVTSDGPLTI
+2330 
-2342 QNWGTELVPAHTST
+2342 
-2356 VASTGEIVFGNNVSV
+2356 
-2371 LNNHSA
+2371 
-2377 GDGTKGGGALFSK
+2377 
-2390 ASITFGD
+2390 
-2397 NAVLSGNATVLAAGG
+2397 
-2412 EGYGG
+2412 
-2417 GALFLDGKGEILL
+2417 
-2430 GKNALIEK
+2430 
-2438 NESCGYGGAIYS
+2438 
-2450 LGSVRLG
+2450 
-2457 EGAVIRGNKASYMG
+2457 
-2471 GALAVTGAL
+2471 
-2480 SLGKNALVED
+2480 
-2490 NQARQGGAIYAQN
+2490 
-2503 GTLALGSGT
+2503 
-2512 RLERNQAD
+2512 
-2520 RGGAIYL
+2520 
-2527 QGGSGDSTTLDLMN
+2527 
-2541 SVFRENSASNGGALY
+2541 
-2556 LTGDGTLRIAAADT
+2556 
-2570 VFEGNSASYGGAIYN
+2570 
-2585 GFPMNEKG
+2585 
-2593 HSGSD
+2593 
-2598 GSLAFNGGAR
+2598 
-2608 FTGNTASGL
+2608 
-2617 GGAIYNTRAVTLNP
+2617 TLNP

-2676 SATPTLKKTGG
+2676 SATPTLKKTGSG
-2687 GTLLF
+2687 ELLL

-2731 PEFSFAAQGE
+2731 PAFSFVAQGE

-2759 GTGQIFTNGLNAEGD
+2759 GTGQIFINGLNAEGD

-2783 RDDNWSFNSGLIAF
+2783 SGDNWSFDSGLIAF

-2824 VGSTS
+2824 AGSTS

-2839 YVDPD
+2839 YVDPV
-2844 PDPVPPVDPDPT
+2844 PDPVPPVEPDPT

-2902 DFVVGASAT
+2902 DFVVGASAK

-3054 NVSGRLTSASV
+3054 NVSGKLTSASV
-3065 ELSGGGLNV
+3065 ELSGGALNV

-3103 SSDVQINIGDQG
+3103 SSDVQLNIGDQG

-3120 VARQARLQGGRVFLD
+3120 VARQAQLQGGRVFLD

-3143 LTDASH
+3143 LADASH

-3209 NGTLGAVMVDGTK
+3209 NGTLGAVMVDETK

-3229 PNTATFT
+3229 PNTATFA

-3287 SSVQGWNGDNLST
+3287 SNVQGWNGDNLST

-3314 GSMKIQ
+3314 GSMKVQ

-3340 AIWGKGL
+3340 AIWGRGL
-3347 NDTESDS
+3347 NDTESGN

-3362 AVNENYLP
+3362 AVNENHLP

-3401 VRAIQDHASLLHM
+3401 VRAIQDHASLSHM
-3414 TATRE
+3414 ATTRE
-3419 GAVRKDGLNLWINAL
+3419 GAIRKDGLNLWINAL
-3434 YGAEHARNFG
+3434 YGAEHARNLG

-3467 GVFRVGMALNAGSG
+3467 GDFRVGMALNAGSG

-3500 VNLYGSWS
+3500 MNLYGSWS

-3533 TMQLGQLRGDVDTG
+3533 TMQLGQLRADVDTG

-3584 RIDEHDVFRVGRDT
+3584 RIDDHDVFRVGRDT

-3621 VKPRADLSVVPAAG
+3621 VKPRADLSVAPAAG
-3635 DLKAKTK
+3635 DLKAKAK

-3669 LEVQRDNISFGLDY
+3669 LEVQKDNISFGLDY

-3691 TGHGVNVSFTYKF
+3691 AGHGVNVSFTYKF

>member
-49 DPIIAPNS
+49 ELSGDISPISLSGDTRNIIGVGD
-57 SISKHYDTNTTV
+57 ISLRSTEPALRYLINV
-69 LNTDQP
+69 
-75 QFSKELYAI
+75 S
-84 GATGSQG
+84 GQG
-91 ALDIS
+91 QLDIS
-96 MEGDAALT
+96 MSNGSPMAVGNADGIYLK
-104 VDASWR
+104 DYSDYDQYAS
-110 RDAADSNR
+110 AFHVA
-118 DQLSAVYVGSGA
+118 GSGSSG
-130 QFSFTGTGLFRATG
+130 SFAGTGTFSMVGG
-144 QGKVMEAVAFRNGAN
+144 GKLLGVCAFLSESK
-159 GPTGGTMRLT
+159 GTLT
-169 GAITGE
+169 LSGDITGE
-175 AITEASENGSGY
+175 AEAVMNGSNGY
-187 KAIGV
+187 ASFAAAAAGGNLVFGGDRTTLRAKASTGNNANGAFV
-192 KAENAGTIIFSGK
+192 KYGGMIDFASKSVLIESKNTDSSSVGINCADGTVKTSADTDLDIVVEGNKATTGIQLTASSSDVQLAGNLDLTATQTGQDSFASVLGISNDSGK
-205 SAWLKA
+205 MVVSGPTSLRLVTNAPFDAKGITASGKA
-211 MAHAG
+211 DMSFLGDVEIA
-216 TADGVYARYGGVV
+216 V
-229 DFQSEEVKVLSQS
+229 
-242 DTGSAAS
+242 TGSAS
-249 GISIEYSGGTITSSE
+249 GSALYTTYRYDYSTQAGICP
-264 QTALTVGV
+264 V
-272 KAPASTATGISLS
+272 ISLGTDGKAVTLNSS
-285 GASKGLV
+285 G
-292 DLAGSLAVSVE
+292 
-303 GSPVRGIENDQGTLH
+303 
-318 VAKASSITGIGEGT
+318 
-332 FPSYGIWGRN
+332 YGIN
-342 GSSTELR
+342 
-349 GDVDVNMTSS
+349 N
-359 TTVYG
+359 
-364 VYADSATVSLGSEGD
+364 
-379 VAILVQGSLGRGVAA
+379 QG
-394 FSGGNVELGSQGKEV
+394 
-409 SITAQNT
+409 
-416 GVEAGTSSTVSLNG
+416 
-430 KVKIDS
+430 
-436 GTGISLSSTTVD
+436 
-448 KFPSLLSNG
+448 G
-457 SVSIISAGTG
+457 SVSLTG
-467 IVAKYAHAVFNELH
+467 QRINITGSTGVFVEGGGNENVFADVRFDGPTTINADKAIV
-481 IQAGT
+481 
-486 GIDVQSPGY
+486 
-495 IGSGNTDTVLDVNG
+495 
-509 PAEIVA
+509 
-515 QNTALQIVGAS
+515 
-526 GSKSA
+526 
-531 SSGFVGTFNDAASLR
+531 
-546 ASNGNG
+546 
-552 VQLSASTHSGTTAAR
+552 
-567 DCSVTFKGQT
+567 T
-577 SIASE
+577 SI
-582 KGTGVVVNGPVASTA
+582 
-597 QDGASVV
+597 
-604 FEGATTIDAAKAI
+604 KAG
-617 EIKKNNGKGASVTFA
+617 EQVGASVTFA

-640 PARAQDADSQ
+640 PVTKESADSK
-650 VNGSVTGTGTLIKS
+650 VRGSVTGSSGTINKENA
-664 GGGSLALNGD
+664 GSLAFYGD
-674 NSSFSGEFNMQGG
+674 ISNFSGVFNQKGG
-687 RAFLGS
+687 TTFLSEGAA
-693 GKGYF
+693 GYF
-698 SGATVNLTGGTLVAP
+698 GKAQLAVTGGALVAP
-713 ELRFSGGKLLVAG
+713 TLSFQKTGKLTLAG

-735 IFTSALNADGDMKDP
+735 IFTNALNADGDMKDP

-789 NVAADNASGS
+789 NVAADNVSGS

-851 TTPVTRSLTIDG
+851 TTPVARSLAIDG

-877 KGMDSGTVSIQNIT
+877 KGMDSGTVSIQNIA

-960 IGNNVSFINC
+960 IGNNIGFINC

-1001 ALNVVDDYGG
+1001 ALNVVDDYED
-1011 YLTDPNYASGA
+1011 YLTDPDYASGA

-1034 LFKDNSVELLGSGG
+1034 LFKNNSVELLGSGG

-1098 TFIQNSAGSYGG
+1098 AFTQNSAGSYGG

-1147 AESAFSKNTAGVGG
+1147 AESTFSKNTAGVGG

-1216 FSADKDG
+1216 FSEDKDG
-1223 NVVSDGSLTFN
+1223 NAVS
-1234 GGARFTGNTASGFGG
+1234 A
-1249 AIYNTRSIT
+1249 
-1258 LNPGAGQEIVF
+1258 
-1269 SGNTDSTGSNAI
+1269 
-1281 FMGDGS
+1281 
-1287 SLDIMGDGKVVFDD
+1287 
-1301 ALSSQSA
+1301 
-1308 TPTLKKTGSG
+1308 
-1318 ELLLNASMDG
+1318 
-1328 FLGTASF
+1328 
-1335 EGGLTSI
+1335 
-1342 AEKWLIK
+1342 
-1349 NLSTVAGGKLKMSEF
+1349 
-1364 SFASQDAEN
+1364 
-1373 AVTGGKLVLAGG
+1373 
-1385 ILETGTGQIFAN
+1385 
-1397 GLNAEGDARNP
+1397 
-1408 GSVKLNGD
+1408 
-1416 NWSFDSGLIAFD
+1416 
-1428 DAKYNLTYAQ
+1428 
-1438 AAALLLGASNVGA
+1438 
-1451 DASGSGSAKEI
+1451 
-1462 TFTGTYVNIP
+1462 
-1472 NPGPLSPY
+1472 
-1480 YYTGNKSDAAS
+1480 
-1491 DGTVGGWRD
+1491 
-1500 SSGLPI
+1500 
-1506 AIADVITVKTEPG
+1506 
-1519 QASEYRFLS
+1519 
-1528 GVYDGSK
+1528 
-1535 TSDTSETY
+1535 
-1543 ACLIHGGDSGVR
+1543 
-1555 VTSDGPLT
+1555 
-1563 IQNWGTG
+1563 
-1570 LMPYHASV
+1570 
-1578 ASSNGEILFGDNVSL
+1578 
-1593 LNNHSAGDA
+1593 
-1602 TKGGGAIFSKKG
+1602 
-1614 VTFGDNAVLSGNST
+1614 
-1628 ALAIGGGGYGGGAI
+1628 
-1642 FLDGKGVVRFGKNAV
+1642 
-1657 IANNESY
+1657 
-1664 HYGGAIYSLGSVS
+1664 
-1677 MGEGATVRGNTTSYM
+1677 
-1692 GGAIAVTG
+1692 
-1700 ALSLGTGSV
+1700 
-1709 VESNQ
+1709 
-1714 AQAGGAVYSTGQ
+1714 
-1726 VNATGTTFRK
+1726 
-1736 NVATSNYGGGI
+1736 
-1747 YSAGGSI
+1747 
-1754 VLVDSRMEENK
+1754 
-1765 AAGGGA
+1765 
-1771 IILAGGGTASVMDT
+1771 
-1785 AFAAN
+1785 
-1790 TATNGGAFFIDKNGV
+1790 
-1805 LTTASGGVGT
+1805 
-1815 DAGTLFD
+1815 
-1822 GNSATTNG
+1822 
-1830 GAVYVQNG
+1830 
-1838 TVDLGSGTRLQG
+1838 
-1850 NQAAKGGAIYA
+1850 
-1861 LGGKDASAKLTFAGT
+1861 
-1876 VFGKN
+1876 
-1881 SGTYGGAVY
+1881 
-1890 SSASVGGTVN
+1890 
-1900 AAASDVVFEGNTATS
+1900 
-1915 GGAVYLG
+1915 
-1922 GSGTS
+1922 
-1927 DIAFTDAVFK
+1927 
-1937 ENQAN
+1937 
-1942 TGNGG
+1942 
-1947 AIYSAISGSSNLAI
+1947 
-1961 ADSTFEGNNAGYG
+1961 
-1974 GAVFNN
+1974 
-1980 GQLTTSGNVVFSG
+1980 
-1993 NTATYGGA
+1993 
-2001 VYNYF
+2001 
-2006 TSTTDGSLAFNGGAR
+2006 GSLAFNGGAR
-2021 FTGNTASGLGGAIY
+2021 FTGNTAGGLGGAIY
-2035 NTRAVTLNPG
+2035 NTR
-2045 AGQEI
+2045 
-2050 VFSGN
+2050 
-2055 TDSTGSNAIF
+2055 
-2065 MGDGSSLDIMGDGKV
+2065 
-2080 VFDDALSSQSATPT
+2080 
-2094 LKKTGS
+2094 
-2100 GELLLNASMDGFLG
+2100 
-2114 TASFE
+2114 
-2119 GGLTS
+2119 S
-2124 IAEKWLIKNLS
+2124 I
-2135 TVAGGKLKMSEFSFA
+2135 
-2150 SQDAE
+2150 
-2155 NAVTGGK
+2155 
-2162 LVLAGGILET
+2162 
-2172 GTGQIFANGLN
+2172 
-2183 AEGDARNPGSVKLN
+2183 
-2197 GDNWSFDS
+2197 
-2205 GLIAFDDA
+2205 
-2213 KYNLTYAQAAALLLG
+2213 
-2228 ASNVG
+2228 
-2233 ADASGSGSAKEI
+2233 
-2245 TFTGTYVNIPNPGP
+2245 
-2259 ISPYYYTGNKSDAAS
+2259 
-2274 DGTVGGWLDN
+2274 
-2284 SGVPVTLA
+2284 
-2292 NAITVKKEPGQA
+2292 
-2304 SEYRFLSGVFDGSKA
+2304 
-2319 SDTSSLIHDDS
+2319 
-2330 GVHVTSDGPLTI
+2330 
-2342 QNWGTELVPAHTST
+2342 
-2356 VASTGEIVFGNNVSV
+2356 
-2371 LNNHSA
+2371 
-2377 GDGTKGGGALFSK
+2377 
-2390 ASITFGD
+2390 
-2397 NAVLSGNATVLAAGG
+2397 
-2412 EGYGG
+2412 
-2417 GALFLDGKGEILL
+2417 
-2430 GKNALIEK
+2430 
-2438 NESCGYGGAIYS
+2438 
-2450 LGSVRLG
+2450 
-2457 EGAVIRGNKASYMG
+2457 
-2471 GALAVTGAL
+2471 
-2480 SLGKNALVED
+2480 
-2490 NQARQGGAIYAQN
+2490 
-2503 GTLALGSGT
+2503 
-2512 RLERNQAD
+2512 
-2520 RGGAIYL
+2520 
-2527 QGGSGDSTTLDLMN
+2527 
-2541 SVFRENSASNGGALY
+2541 
-2556 LTGDGTLRIAAADT
+2556 
-2570 VFEGNSASYGGAIYN
+2570 
-2585 GFPMNEKG
+2585 
-2593 HSGSD
+2593 
-2598 GSLAFNGGAR
+2598 
-2608 FTGNTASGL
+2608 
-2617 GGAIYNTRAVTLNP
+2617 TLNP

-2676 SATPTLKKTGG
+2676 SATPALKKTGSG
-2687 GTLLF
+2687 ELLL

-2731 PEFSFAAQGE
+2731 PAFSFVAQGE

-2759 GTGQIFTNGLNAEGD
+2759 GTGQIFINGLNAEGD

-2783 RDDNWSFNSGLIAF
+2783 SGDNWSFDSGLIAF

-2824 VGSTS
+2824 AGSTS

-2844 PDPVPPVDPDPT
+2844 PDPVPPVDPVPDPVPPVEPDPT

-2902 DFVVGASAT
+2902 DFVVGASAK

-2961 PVNVHVGGTGEGAS
+2961 PVNVHVGGTGEGAF

-3054 NVSGRLTSASV
+3054 NVSGKLTSASV
-3065 ELSGGGLNV
+3065 ELSGGALNV

-3103 SSDVQINIGDQG
+3103 SSDVQLNIGDQG

-3120 VARQARLQGGRVFLD
+3120 VARQAQLQGGRVFLD

-3143 LTDASH
+3143 LADASH

-3229 PNTATFT
+3229 PNTATFA

-3287 SSVQGWNGDNLST
+3287 SNVQGWNGDNLST

-3314 GSMKIQ
+3314 GSMKVQ

-3347 NDTESDS
+3347 NDTESGN

-3362 AVNENYLP
+3362 AVNENHLP

-3401 VRAIQDHASLLHM
+3401 VRAIQDHASLSHM
-3414 TATRE
+3414 TTTRE
-3419 GAVRKDGLNLWINAL
+3419 GAIRKDGLNLWINAL
-3434 YGAEHARNFG
+3434 YGAEHARNLG

-3467 GVFRVGMALNAGSG
+3467 GDFRVGMALNAGSG

-3500 VNLYGSWS
+3500 MNLYGSWS

-3533 TMQLGQLRGDVDTG
+3533 TMQLGQLRADVDTG

-3576 LRTDGFTS
+3576 LRADGFTS
-3584 RIDEHDVFRVGRDT
+3584 RIDGHDVFRVGRDT

-3621 VKPRADLSVVPAAG
+3621 VKPKADLSVAPAAG

-3642 ARVPGVA
+3642 VRVPGVA

-3669 LEVQRDNISFGLDY
+3669 LEVQKDNISFGLDY

-3691 TGHGVNVSFTYKF
+3691 AGHGVNVSFTYKF

>member
-49 DPIIAPNS
+49 ELSGDISPISLSGDTRNIIGVGD
-57 SISKHYDTNTTV
+57 ISLRSTEPALRYLINV
-69 LNTDQP
+69 
-75 QFSKELYAI
+75 S
-84 GATGSQG
+84 GQG
-91 ALDIS
+91 QLDIS
-96 MEGDAALT
+96 MSNGSPMAVGNADGIYLK
-104 VDASWR
+104 DYSDYDQYAS
-110 RDAADSNR
+110 AFHVA
-118 DQLSAVYVGSGA
+118 GSGSSG
-130 QFSFTGTGLFRATG
+130 SFVGTGTFSMVGG
-144 QGKVMEAVAFRNGAN
+144 GKLLGVCAFLSESK
-159 GPTGGTMRLT
+159 GTLT
-169 GAITGE
+169 LSGDITGE
-175 AITEASENGSGY
+175 AEAVMNGSNGY
-187 KAIGV
+187 ASFAAAAAGGNLVFGGDRTTLRAKASTGNNANGAFV
-192 KAENAGTIIFSGK
+192 KYGGMIDFASKSVLIESKNTDSSSVGINCADGTVKTSADTDLDIVVEGNKATTGIQLTASSSDVQLAGNLDLTATQTGQDSFASVLGISNDSGK
-205 SAWLKA
+205 MVVSGPTSLRLVTNAPFDAKGITASGKA
-211 MAHAG
+211 DMSFLGDVEIA
-216 TADGVYARYGGVV
+216 V
-229 DFQSEEVKVLSQS
+229 
-242 DTGSAAS
+242 TGSAS
-249 GISIEYSGGTITSSE
+249 GSALYTTYRYDYSTQAGICP
-264 QTALTVGV
+264 V
-272 KAPASTATGISLS
+272 ISLGTDGKAVTLNSS
-285 GASKGLV
+285 G
-292 DLAGSLAVSVE
+292 
-303 GSPVRGIENDQGTLH
+303 
-318 VAKASSITGIGEGT
+318 
-332 FPSYGIWGRN
+332 YGIN
-342 GSSTELR
+342 
-349 GDVDVNMTSS
+349 N
-359 TTVYG
+359 
-364 VYADSATVSLGSEGD
+364 
-379 VAILVQGSLGRGVAA
+379 QG
-394 FSGGNVELGSQGKEV
+394 
-409 SITAQNT
+409 
-416 GVEAGTSSTVSLNG
+416 
-430 KVKIDS
+430 
-436 GTGISLSSTTVD
+436 
-448 KFPSLLSNG
+448 G
-457 SVSIISAGTG
+457 SVSLTG
-467 IVAKYAHAVFNELH
+467 QRINITGSTGVFVEGGGNENVFADVRFDGPTTINADKAIV
-481 IQAGT
+481 
-486 GIDVQSPGY
+486 
-495 IGSGNTDTVLDVNG
+495 
-509 PAEIVA
+509 
-515 QNTALQIVGAS
+515 
-526 GSKSA
+526 
-531 SSGFVGTFNDAASLR
+531 
-546 ASNGNG
+546 
-552 VQLSASTHSGTTAAR
+552 
-567 DCSVTFKGQT
+567 T
-577 SIASE
+577 SI
-582 KGTGVVVNGPVASTA
+582 
-597 QDGASVV
+597 
-604 FEGATTIDAAKAI
+604 KAG
-617 EIKKNNGKGASVTFA
+617 EQVGASVTFA

-640 PARAQDADSQ
+640 PVTKESADSK
-650 VNGSVTGTGTLIKS
+650 VRGSVTGSSGTINKENA
-664 GGGSLALNGD
+664 GSLAFYGD
-674 NSSFSGEFNMQGG
+674 ISNFSGVFNQKGG
-687 RAFLGS
+687 TTFLSEGAA
-693 GKGYF
+693 GYF
-698 SGATVNLTGGTLVAP
+698 GKAQLAVTGGALVAP
-713 ELRFSGGKLLVAG
+713 TLSFQKTGKLTLAG

-735 IFTSALNADGDMKDP
+735 IFTNALNADGDMKDP

-789 NVAADNASGS
+789 NVAADNVSGS

-851 TTPVTRSLTIDG
+851 TTPVARSLAIDG

-877 KGMDSGTVSIQNIT
+877 KGMDSGTVSIQNIA

-960 IGNNVSFINC
+960 IGNNVGFINC

-1001 ALNVVDDYGG
+1001 ALNVVDDYED
-1011 YLTDPNYASGA
+1011 YLTDPDYASGA

-1034 LFKDNSVELLGSGG
+1034 LFKNNSVELLGSGG

-1098 TFIQNSAGSYGG
+1098 TFTQNSAGSYGG

-1147 AESAFSKNTAGVGG
+1147 AESTFSKNTAGVGG

-1176 IENAAADGGG
+1176 IENAVADGGG

-1216 FSADKDG
+1216 FSEDKDG
-1223 NVVSDGSLTFN
+1223 NAVSAGSLAFN
-1234 GGARFTGNTASGFGG
+1234 GGARFTGNTAGGLGG

-1258 LNPGAGQEIVF
+1258 LNPGAG
-1269 SGNTDSTGSNAI
+1269 
-1281 FMGDGS
+1281 
-1287 SLDIMGDGKVVFDD
+1287 K
-1301 ALSSQSA
+1301 
-1308 TPTLKKTGSG
+1308 
-1318 ELLLNASMDG
+1318 
-1328 FLGTASF
+1328 
-1335 EGGLTSI
+1335 
-1342 AEKWLIK
+1342 
-1349 NLSTVAGGKLKMSEF
+1349 
-1364 SFASQDAEN
+1364 
-1373 AVTGGKLVLAGG
+1373 
-1385 ILETGTGQIFAN
+1385 
-1397 GLNAEGDARNP
+1397 
-1408 GSVKLNGD
+1408 
-1416 NWSFDSGLIAFD
+1416 
-1428 DAKYNLTYAQ
+1428 
-1438 AAALLLGASNVGA
+1438 
-1451 DASGSGSAKEI
+1451 
-1462 TFTGTYVNIP
+1462 
-1472 NPGPLSPY
+1472 
-1480 YYTGNKSDAAS
+1480 
-1491 DGTVGGWRD
+1491 
-1500 SSGLPI
+1500 
-1506 AIADVITVKTEPG
+1506 
-1519 QASEYRFLS
+1519 
-1528 GVYDGSK
+1528 
-1535 TSDTSETY
+1535 
-1543 ACLIHGGDSGVR
+1543 
-1555 VTSDGPLT
+1555 
-1563 IQNWGTG
+1563 
-1570 LMPYHASV
+1570 
-1578 ASSNGEILFGDNVSL
+1578 
-1593 LNNHSAGDA
+1593 
-1602 TKGGGAIFSKKG
+1602 
-1614 VTFGDNAVLSGNST
+1614 
-1628 ALAIGGGGYGGGAI
+1628 
-1642 FLDGKGVVRFGKNAV
+1642 
-1657 IANNESY
+1657 
-1664 HYGGAIYSLGSVS
+1664 
-1677 MGEGATVRGNTTSYM
+1677 
-1692 GGAIAVTG
+1692 
-1700 ALSLGTGSV
+1700 
-1709 VESNQ
+1709 
-1714 AQAGGAVYSTGQ
+1714 
-1726 VNATGTTFRK
+1726 
-1736 NVATSNYGGGI
+1736 
-1747 YSAGGSI
+1747 
-1754 VLVDSRMEENK
+1754 
-1765 AAGGGA
+1765 
-1771 IILAGGGTASVMDT
+1771 
-1785 AFAAN
+1785 
-1790 TATNGGAFFIDKNGV
+1790 
-1805 LTTASGGVGT
+1805 
-1815 DAGTLFD
+1815 
-1822 GNSATTNG
+1822 
-1830 GAVYVQNG
+1830 
-1838 TVDLGSGTRLQG
+1838 
-1850 NQAAKGGAIYA
+1850 
-1861 LGGKDASAKLTFAGT
+1861 
-1876 VFGKN
+1876 
-1881 SGTYGGAVY
+1881 
-1890 SSASVGGTVN
+1890 
-1900 AAASDVVFEGNTATS
+1900 
-1915 GGAVYLG
+1915 
-1922 GSGTS
+1922 
-1927 DIAFTDAVFK
+1927 
-1937 ENQAN
+1937 
-1942 TGNGG
+1942 
-1947 AIYSAISGSSNLAI
+1947 
-1961 ADSTFEGNNAGYG
+1961 
-1974 GAVFNN
+1974 
-1980 GQLTTSGNVVFSG
+1980 
-1993 NTATYGGA
+1993 
-2001 VYNYF
+2001 
-2006 TSTTDGSLAFNGGAR
+2006 
-2021 FTGNTASGLGGAIY
+2021 
-2035 NTRAVTLNPG
+2035 
-2045 AGQEI
+2045 
-2050 VFSGN
+2050 
-2055 TDSTGSNAIF
+2055 
-2065 MGDGSSLDIMGDGKV
+2065 
-2080 VFDDALSSQSATPT
+2080 
-2094 LKKTGS
+2094 
-2100 GELLLNASMDGFLG
+2100 
-2114 TASFE
+2114 
-2119 GGLTS
+2119 
-2124 IAEKWLIKNLS
+2124 
-2135 TVAGGKLKMSEFSFA
+2135 
-2150 SQDAE
+2150 
-2155 NAVTGGK
+2155 
-2162 LVLAGGILET
+2162 
-2172 GTGQIFANGLN
+2172 
-2183 AEGDARNPGSVKLN
+2183 
-2197 GDNWSFDS
+2197 
-2205 GLIAFDDA
+2205 
-2213 KYNLTYAQAAALLLG
+2213 
-2228 ASNVG
+2228 
-2233 ADASGSGSAKEI
+2233 
-2245 TFTGTYVNIPNPGP
+2245 
-2259 ISPYYYTGNKSDAAS
+2259 
-2274 DGTVGGWLDN
+2274 
-2284 SGVPVTLA
+2284 
-2292 NAITVKKEPGQA
+2292 
-2304 SEYRFLSGVFDGSKA
+2304 
-2319 SDTSSLIHDDS
+2319 
-2330 GVHVTSDGPLTI
+2330 
-2342 QNWGTELVPAHTST
+2342 
-2356 VASTGEIVFGNNVSV
+2356 
-2371 LNNHSA
+2371 
-2377 GDGTKGGGALFSK
+2377 
-2390 ASITFGD
+2390 
-2397 NAVLSGNATVLAAGG
+2397 
-2412 EGYGG
+2412 
-2417 GALFLDGKGEILL
+2417 
-2430 GKNALIEK
+2430 
-2438 NESCGYGGAIYS
+2438 
-2450 LGSVRLG
+2450 
-2457 EGAVIRGNKASYMG
+2457 
-2471 GALAVTGAL
+2471 
-2480 SLGKNALVED
+2480 
-2490 NQARQGGAIYAQN
+2490 
-2503 GTLALGSGT
+2503 
-2512 RLERNQAD
+2512 
-2520 RGGAIYL
+2520 
-2527 QGGSGDSTTLDLMN
+2527 
-2541 SVFRENSASNGGALY
+2541 
-2556 LTGDGTLRIAAADT
+2556 
-2570 VFEGNSASYGGAIYN
+2570 
-2585 GFPMNEKG
+2585 
-2593 HSGSD
+2593 
-2598 GSLAFNGGAR
+2598 
-2608 FTGNTASGL
+2608 
-2617 GGAIYNTRAVTLNP
+2617 
-2631 GAGQEIVFSGNT
+2631 EIVFSGNT

-2676 SATPTLKKTGG
+2676 SATPTLKKTGSG
-2687 GTLLF
+2687 ELLL

-2731 PEFSFAAQGE
+2731 PAFSFVARGE

-2759 GTGQIFTNGLNAEGD
+2759 GTGQIFINGLNAEGD

-2783 RDDNWSFNSGLIAF
+2783 SGDNWSFDSGLIAF

-2824 VGSTS
+2824 AGSTS

-2839 YVDPD
+2839 YVDPVPDPVPPVEPD
-2844 PDPVPPVDPDPT
+2844 PDPVPPVDPGPDPVPPVEPDPT

-2902 DFVVGASAT
+2902 DFVVGASAK

-3054 NVSGRLTSASV
+3054 NVSGKLTSASV
-3065 ELSGGGLNV
+3065 ELSGGALNV
-3074 SGAVDSSS
+3074 FGAVDSSS

-3103 SSDVQINIGDQG
+3103 SSDVQFNIGDQG

-3120 VARQARLQGGRVFLD
+3120 VARQAQLQGGRVFLD

-3143 LTDASH
+3143 LADASH

-3229 PNTATFT
+3229 PNTATFA

-3287 SSVQGWNGDNLST
+3287 SNVQGWNGDNLST

-3314 GSMKIQ
+3314 GSMKVQ

-3340 AIWGKGL
+3340 AIWGRGL
-3347 NDTESDS
+3347 NDTESGN

-3362 AVNENYLP
+3362 AVNENHLP

-3401 VRAIQDHASLLHM
+3401 VRAIQDHASLSHM
-3414 TATRE
+3414 TTTRE
-3419 GAVRKDGLNLWINAL
+3419 GAIRKDGLNLWINAL
-3434 YGAEHARNFG
+3434 YGAEHARNLG

-3467 GVFRVGMALNAGSG
+3467 GDFRVGMALNAGSG

-3500 VNLYGSWS
+3500 MNLYGSWS

-3533 TMQLGQLRGDVDTG
+3533 TMQLGQLRADVDTG

-3584 RIDEHDVFRVGRDT
+3584 RIDDHDVFRVGRDT

-3621 VKPRADLSVVPAAG
+3621 VKPRADLSVAPAAG
-3635 DLKAKTK
+3635 DLKAKAKT
-3642 ARVPGVA
+3642 RVPGVA

-3656 RMMDSVSFDGTLG
+3656 RIMDSVSFDGTLG
-3669 LEVQRDNISFGLDY
+3669 LEVQKDNISFGLDY

-3691 TGHGVNVSFTYKF
+3691 AGHGVNVSFTYKF

>member
-1 MTLSR
+1 MVGGGKLLGVCAFLSESKGTLTLS
-6 GAIGNL
+6 
-12 VNRYRA
+12 
-18 VLRKCRM
+18 
-25 MNVFGSLAVAGMLVA
+25 
-40 GNAGFAGAE
+40 
-49 DPIIAPNS
+49 
-57 SISKHYDTNTTV
+57 
-69 LNTDQP
+69 
-75 QFSKELYAI
+75 
-84 GATGSQG
+84 
-91 ALDIS
+91 
-96 MEGDAALT
+96 GD
-104 VDASWR
+104 
-110 RDAADSNR
+110 
-118 DQLSAVYVGSGA
+118 
-130 QFSFTGTGLFRATG
+130 
-144 QGKVMEAVAFRNGAN
+144 
-159 GPTGGTMRLT
+159 
-169 GAITGE
+169 ITGE
-175 AITEASENGSGY
+175 AEAVMNGSNGY
-187 KAIGV
+187 ASFAAAAAGGNLVFGGDRTTLRAKASTGNNANGAFV
-192 KAENAGTIIFSGK
+192 KYGGMIDFASKSVLIESKNTDSSSVGINCADGTVKTSADTDLDIVVEGNKATTGIQLTASSSDVQLAGNLDLTATQTGQDSFASVLGISNDSGK
-205 SAWLKA
+205 MVVSGPTSLRLATNAPFDAKGITASGKA
-211 MAHAG
+211 DMSFLGDVEIA
-216 TADGVYARYGGVV
+216 V
-229 DFQSEEVKVLSQS
+229 
-242 DTGSAAS
+242 TGSAS
-249 GISIEYSGGTITSSE
+249 GSALYTAYRYDYSTQAGICP
-264 QTALTVGV
+264 V
-272 KAPASTATGISLS
+272 ISLGTDGKAVTLNSS
-285 GASKGLV
+285 G
-292 DLAGSLAVSVE
+292 
-303 GSPVRGIENDQGTLH
+303 
-318 VAKASSITGIGEGT
+318 
-332 FPSYGIWGRN
+332 YGIN
-342 GSSTELR
+342 
-349 GDVDVNMTSS
+349 N
-359 TTVYG
+359 
-364 VYADSATVSLGSEGD
+364 
-379 VAILVQGSLGRGVAA
+379 QG
-394 FSGGNVELGSQGKEV
+394 
-409 SITAQNT
+409 
-416 GVEAGTSSTVSLNG
+416 
-430 KVKIDS
+430 
-436 GTGISLSSTTVD
+436 
-448 KFPSLLSNG
+448 G
-457 SVSIISAGTG
+457 SVSLTG
-467 IVAKYAHAVFNELH
+467 QRINITGSTGVFVEGGGNENVFADVRFDGPTTINADKAIV
-481 IQAGT
+481 
-486 GIDVQSPGY
+486 
-495 IGSGNTDTVLDVNG
+495 
-509 PAEIVA
+509 
-515 QNTALQIVGAS
+515 
-526 GSKSA
+526 
-531 SSGFVGTFNDAASLR
+531 
-546 ASNGNG
+546 
-552 VQLSASTHSGTTAAR
+552 
-567 DCSVTFKGQT
+567 T
-577 SIASE
+577 SI
-582 KGTGVVVNGPVASTA
+582 
-597 QDGASVV
+597 
-604 FEGATTIDAAKAI
+604 KAG
-617 EIKKNNGKGASVTFA
+617 EQVGASVTFA

-640 PARAQDADSQ
+640 PVTKESADSK
-650 VNGSVTGTGTLIKS
+650 VRGSVTGSSGTINKENA
-664 GGGSLALNGD
+664 GSLAFYGD
-674 NSSFSGEFNMQGG
+674 ISNFSGVFNQKGG
-687 RAFLGS
+687 TTFLSEGAA
-693 GKGYF
+693 GYF
-698 SGATVNLTGGTLVAP
+698 GKAQLAVTGGALVAP
-713 ELRFSGGKLLVAG
+713 TLSFQKTGKLTLAG

-789 NVAADNASGS
+789 NVAADNVSGS

-851 TTPVTRSLTIDG
+851 TTPVARSLAIDG

-877 KGMDSGTVSIQNIT
+877 KGMDSGTVSIQNIA

-960 IGNNVSFINC
+960 IGNNVGFINC

-1011 YLTDPNYASGA
+1011 YLTDPDYASGA

-1034 LFKDNSVELLGSGG
+1034 LFKNNSVELLGSGG

-1098 TFIQNSAGSYGG
+1098 AFTQNSAGSYGG

-1147 AESAFSKNTAGVGG
+1147 AESTFSKNTAGVGG

-1186 AVFNVHQLTF
+1186 AIFNVHQLTF

-1216 FSADKDG
+1216 FSEDKDG
-1223 NVVSDGSLTFN
+1223 NAVSAGSLAFN
-1234 GGARFTGNTASGFGG
+1234 GGARFTGNTAGGLGG

-1287 SLDIMGDGKVVFDD
+1287 SLDITGDGKVVFND

-1308 TPTLKKTGSG
+1308 TPALKKTGSG
-1318 ELLLNASMDG
+1318 ELLLNASMGG

-1349 NLSTVAGGKLKMSEF
+1349 NLVTIAGGKLKMPEF
-1364 SFASQDAEN
+1364 SFAPQDAEN

-1451 DASGSGSAKEI
+1451 EASGSGSAKEI

-1491 DGTVGGWRD
+1491 DGTVGGWLD
-1500 SSGLPI
+1500 NSGVPI
-1506 AIADVITVKTEPG
+1506 AIADVITVKTDPG

-1535 TSDTSETY
+1535 TSDASDTY

-1578 ASSNGEILFGDNVSL
+1578 ASSSGEILFGDNVSL

-1614 VTFGDNAVLSGNST
+1614 VAFGDNAVLSGNST

-1642 FLDGKGVVRFGKNAV
+1642 FLDGKGAVRFGKNAV

-1677 MGEGATVRGNTTSYM
+1677 MGEGAIVRGNTTSYM

-1726 VNATGTTFRK
+1726 VSATGTTFRK

-1771 IILAGGGTASVMDT
+1771 VLLAGGGTASVTDT
-1785 AFAAN
+1785 TFAAN
-1790 TATNGGAFFIDKNGV
+1790 TATNGGAFFIDKNGM
-1805 LTTASGGVGT
+1805 LTTSSGEAGS
-1815 DAGTLFD
+1815 DAGTLFE

-1838 TVDLGSGTRLQG
+1838 AVDLGSGTRLQG
-1850 NQAAKGGAIYA
+1850 NQAVKGGAIYA
-1861 LGGKDASAKLTFAGT
+1861 LGGKDASAKLTFADA

-1900 AAASDVVFEGNTATS
+1900 VAASDVVFEGNTATS

-1947 AIYSAISGSSNLAI
+1947 AIYSGISGSSNLAI
-1961 ADSTFEGNNAGYG
+1961 ADSSFEGNSAGYG

-1993 NTATYGGA
+1993 NGATYGGA

-2006 TSTTDGSLAFNGGAR
+2006 TSTTDGSLVFNGGAR

-2035 NTRAVTLNPG
+2035 NTR
-2045 AGQEI
+2045 
-2050 VFSGN
+2050 
-2055 TDSTGSNAIF
+2055 
-2065 MGDGSSLDIMGDGKV
+2065 
-2080 VFDDALSSQSATPT
+2080 
-2094 LKKTGS
+2094 
-2100 GELLLNASMDGFLG
+2100 
-2114 TASFE
+2114 
-2119 GGLTS
+2119 S
-2124 IAEKWLIKNLS
+2124 I
-2135 TVAGGKLKMSEFSFA
+2135 
-2150 SQDAE
+2150 
-2155 NAVTGGK
+2155 
-2162 LVLAGGILET
+2162 
-2172 GTGQIFANGLN
+2172 
-2183 AEGDARNPGSVKLN
+2183 
-2197 GDNWSFDS
+2197 
-2205 GLIAFDDA
+2205 
-2213 KYNLTYAQAAALLLG
+2213 
-2228 ASNVG
+2228 
-2233 ADASGSGSAKEI
+2233 
-2245 TFTGTYVNIPNPGP
+2245 
-2259 ISPYYYTGNKSDAAS
+2259 
-2274 DGTVGGWLDN
+2274 
-2284 SGVPVTLA
+2284 
-2292 NAITVKKEPGQA
+2292 
-2304 SEYRFLSGVFDGSKA
+2304 
-2319 SDTSSLIHDDS
+2319 
-2330 GVHVTSDGPLTI
+2330 
-2342 QNWGTELVPAHTST
+2342 
-2356 VASTGEIVFGNNVSV
+2356 
-2371 LNNHSA
+2371 
-2377 GDGTKGGGALFSK
+2377 
-2390 ASITFGD
+2390 
-2397 NAVLSGNATVLAAGG
+2397 
-2412 EGYGG
+2412 
-2417 GALFLDGKGEILL
+2417 
-2430 GKNALIEK
+2430 
-2438 NESCGYGGAIYS
+2438 
-2450 LGSVRLG
+2450 
-2457 EGAVIRGNKASYMG
+2457 
-2471 GALAVTGAL
+2471 
-2480 SLGKNALVED
+2480 
-2490 NQARQGGAIYAQN
+2490 
-2503 GTLALGSGT
+2503 
-2512 RLERNQAD
+2512 
-2520 RGGAIYL
+2520 
-2527 QGGSGDSTTLDLMN
+2527 
-2541 SVFRENSASNGGALY
+2541 
-2556 LTGDGTLRIAAADT
+2556 
-2570 VFEGNSASYGGAIYN
+2570 
-2585 GFPMNEKG
+2585 
-2593 HSGSD
+2593 
-2598 GSLAFNGGAR
+2598 
-2608 FTGNTASGL
+2608 
-2617 GGAIYNTRAVTLNP
+2617 TLNP

-2676 SATPTLKKTGG
+2676 SATPALKKTGSG
-2687 GTLLF
+2687 ELLL

-2706 DGRTEIAQK
+2706 DGRTEIPQK

-2731 PEFSFAAQGE
+2731 PAFSFVAQGE

-2759 GTGQIFTNGLNAEGD
+2759 GTGQIFINGLNAEGD

-2783 RDDNWSFNSGLIAF
+2783 SGDNWSFDSGLIAF

-2809 AADSLGANNVEAGEG
+2809 ATDSLGANNVEAGEG
-2824 VGSTS
+2824 AGSTS

-2839 YVDPD
+2839 YVDPV
-2844 PDPVPPVDPDPT
+2844 PDPVPPVEPDPT

-2902 DFVVGASAT
+2902 DFVVGASAK

-3054 NVSGRLTSASV
+3054 NVSGKLTSASV
-3065 ELSGGGLNV
+3065 ELSGGALNV

-3103 SSDVQINIGDQG
+3103 SSDVQLNIGDQG

-3120 VARQARLQGGRVFLD
+3120 VARQAQLQGGRVFLD

-3143 LTDASH
+3143 LADASH

-3229 PNTATFT
+3229 PNTATFA

-3258 GTLNVDAGA
+3258 GTLNVDTGA

-3287 SSVQGWNGDNLST
+3287 SNVQGWNGDNLST

-3314 GSMKIQ
+3314 GSMKVQ

-3347 NDTESDS
+3347 NDTESGN

-3362 AVNENYLP
+3362 AVNENHLP

-3401 VRAIQDHASLLHM
+3401 VRAIQDHASLSHM
-3414 TATRE
+3414 TTTRE
-3419 GAVRKDGLNLWINAL
+3419 GAIRKDGLNLWINAL
-3434 YGAEHARNFG
+3434 YGAEHARNLG

-3467 GVFRVGMALNAGSG
+3467 GDFRVGMALNAGSG

-3500 VNLYGSWS
+3500 MNLYGSWS

-3533 TMQLGQLRGDVDTG
+3533 TMQLGQLRADVDTG
-3547 VLTAGLRGEYR
+3547 VLTAGLRGECR

-3584 RIDEHDVFRVGRDT
+3584 RIDDHDVFRVGRDT

-3669 LEVQRDNISFGLDY
+3669 LEVQKDNISFGLDY

-3691 TGHGVNVSFTYKF
+3691 AGHGVNVSFTYKF

>member
-49 DPIIAPNS
+49 ELSGDISPISLSGDTRNIIGVGD
-57 SISKHYDTNTTV
+57 ISLRSTEPALRYLINV
-69 LNTDQP
+69 
-75 QFSKELYAI
+75 S
-84 GATGSQG
+84 GQG
-91 ALDIS
+91 QLDIS
-96 MEGDAALT
+96 MSNGSSMAVGHADGIYLK
-104 VDASWR
+104 DYSDYDQYAS
-110 RDAADSNR
+110 AFHVA
-118 DQLSAVYVGSGA
+118 GSGSSG
-130 QFSFTGTGLFRATG
+130 SFVGTGTFSMVGG
-144 QGKVMEAVAFRNGAN
+144 GKLLGVCAFLSESK
-159 GPTGGTMRLT
+159 GTLT
-169 GAITGE
+169 LSGDITGE
-175 AITEASENGSGY
+175 AEAVMNGSNGY
-187 KAIGV
+187 ASFAAAAAGGNLVFGGDRTTLRAKASTGNNANGAFVKYGGMIGFASKSVLIESKNTDSNSVGINCADGTV
-192 KAENAGTIIFSGK
+192 KTSADTDLDIVVEGNKATTGIQLTASSSDVQLAGNLDLTATQTGQDSFASVLGISNDSGK
-205 SAWLKA
+205 MVVSGPTSLRLATNAPFDAKGITASGKA
-211 MAHAG
+211 DMSFLGDVEIA
-216 TADGVYARYGGVV
+216 V
-229 DFQSEEVKVLSQS
+229 
-242 DTGSAAS
+242 TGSASGSALYTTYRYDYSTQS
-249 GISIEYSGGTITSSE
+249 GICP
-264 QTALTVGV
+264 V
-272 KAPASTATGISLS
+272 ISLGTDGKAVTLNSS
-285 GASKGLV
+285 G
-292 DLAGSLAVSVE
+292 
-303 GSPVRGIENDQGTLH
+303 
-318 VAKASSITGIGEGT
+318 
-332 FPSYGIWGRN
+332 YGIN
-342 GSSTELR
+342 
-349 GDVDVNMTSS
+349 N
-359 TTVYG
+359 
-364 VYADSATVSLGSEGD
+364 
-379 VAILVQGSLGRGVAA
+379 QG
-394 FSGGNVELGSQGKEV
+394 
-409 SITAQNT
+409 
-416 GVEAGTSSTVSLNG
+416 
-430 KVKIDS
+430 
-436 GTGISLSSTTVD
+436 
-448 KFPSLLSNG
+448 G
-457 SVSIISAGTG
+457 SVSLTG
-467 IVAKYAHAVFNELH
+467 QRINITGSTGVFVEGGGNENVFADVRFDGPTTINADKAIV
-481 IQAGT
+481 
-486 GIDVQSPGY
+486 
-495 IGSGNTDTVLDVNG
+495 
-509 PAEIVA
+509 
-515 QNTALQIVGAS
+515 
-526 GSKSA
+526 
-531 SSGFVGTFNDAASLR
+531 
-546 ASNGNG
+546 
-552 VQLSASTHSGTTAAR
+552 
-567 DCSVTFKGQT
+567 T
-577 SIASE
+577 SI
-582 KGTGVVVNGPVASTA
+582 
-597 QDGASVV
+597 
-604 FEGATTIDAAKAI
+604 KAG
-617 EIKKNNGKGASVTFA
+617 EQVGASVTFA

-640 PARAQDADSQ
+640 PVTKESADSK
-650 VNGSVTGTGTLIKS
+650 VRGSVTGSSGTINKENA
-664 GGGSLALNGD
+664 GSLAFYGD
-674 NSSFSGEFNMQGG
+674 ISNFSGVFNQKGG
-687 RAFLGS
+687 TTFLSEGAA
-693 GKGYF
+693 GYF
-698 SGATVNLTGGTLVAP
+698 GKAQLAVTGGALVAP
-713 ELRFSGGKLLVAG
+713 TLSFQKTGKLTLAG

-789 NVAADNASGS
+789 NVAADNVSGS

-810 LVELPPGDPDSFET
+810 LVELPPGDPDNFET

-851 TTPVTRSLTIDG
+851 TTPVARSLAIDG

-877 KGMDSGTVSIQNIT
+877 KGMDSGTVSIQNVT

-1001 ALNVVDDYGG
+1001 ALGVVDDYGD
-1011 YLTDPNYASGA
+1011 YLTDPDYASGA

-1034 LFKDNSVELLGSGG
+1034 LFKNNSVELLGSGG

-1069 GNTSKSTGGAIA
+1069 GNTSRSTGGAIA

-1098 TFIQNSAGSYGG
+1098 AFTQNSAGSYGG

-1124 SFVENTAGKIG
+1124 SFVENTASKIG
-1135 GAVCNLNTLNMA
+1135 GAVCNLNTLNMV
-1147 AESAFSKNTAGVGG
+1147 AESTFSKNTAGVGG
-1161 GLYNEGIASLGKASF
+1161 GLYNEGIASLGMASF
-1176 IENAAADGGG
+1176 IENTAADGGG

-1216 FSADKDG
+1216 FSEDKDG
-1223 NVVSDGSLTFN
+1223 NVVSAGSLAFN
-1234 GGARFTGNTASGFGG
+1234 GGARFTGNTASGLGG

-1287 SLDIMGDGKVVFDD
+1287 SLDITGDGKVVFDD

-1308 TPTLKKTGSG
+1308 TPALKKTGSG

-1349 NLSTVAGGKLKMSEF
+1349 NLITIAGGKLKMPEF
-1364 SFASQDAEN
+1364 SFAPQDAEN

-1451 DASGSGSAKEI
+1451 EASGSGSAKEI

-1491 DGTVGGWRD
+1491 DGTVGGWLD
-1500 SSGLPI
+1500 SSGVPI
-1506 AIADVITVKTEPG
+1506 AIADVITVKTDPG

-1535 TSDTSETY
+1535 TSDASDTY

-1578 ASSNGEILFGDNVSL
+1578 ASSSGEILFGDNVSL

-1614 VTFGDNAVLSGNST
+1614 VAFGDNAVLSGNST

-1642 FLDGKGVVRFGKNAV
+1642 FLDGKGAVRFGKNAV

-1677 MGEGATVRGNTTSYM
+1677 MGEGAIVRGNTTSYM

-1726 VNATGTTFRK
+1726 VSATGTTFRK

-1771 IILAGGGTASVMDT
+1771 VLLAGGGTASVTDT
-1785 AFAAN
+1785 TFAAN
-1790 TATNGGAFFIDKNGV
+1790 TATNGGAFFIDKNGM
-1805 LTTASGGVGT
+1805 LTTTSGEAGS
-1815 DAGTLFD
+1815 DAGTLFE

-1850 NQAAKGGAIYA
+1850 NQAVKGGAIYA
-1861 LGGKDASAKLTFAGT
+1861 LGGKDASAKLTFADA

-1900 AAASDVVFEGNTATS
+1900 VAASDVVFEGNTATS

-1947 AIYSAISGSSNLAI
+1947 AIYSGISGSSNLAI
-1961 ADSTFEGNNAGYG
+1961 ADSSFEGNSAGYG

-1993 NTATYGGA
+1993 NRATYGAA

-2035 NTRAVTLNPG
+2035 NTR
-2045 AGQEI
+2045 
-2050 VFSGN
+2050 
-2055 TDSTGSNAIF
+2055 
-2065 MGDGSSLDIMGDGKV
+2065 
-2080 VFDDALSSQSATPT
+2080 
-2094 LKKTGS
+2094 
-2100 GELLLNASMDGFLG
+2100 
-2114 TASFE
+2114 
-2119 GGLTS
+2119 S
-2124 IAEKWLIKNLS
+2124 I
-2135 TVAGGKLKMSEFSFA
+2135 
-2150 SQDAE
+2150 
-2155 NAVTGGK
+2155 
-2162 LVLAGGILET
+2162 
-2172 GTGQIFANGLN
+2172 
-2183 AEGDARNPGSVKLN
+2183 
-2197 GDNWSFDS
+2197 
-2205 GLIAFDDA
+2205 
-2213 KYNLTYAQAAALLLG
+2213 
-2228 ASNVG
+2228 
-2233 ADASGSGSAKEI
+2233 
-2245 TFTGTYVNIPNPGP
+2245 
-2259 ISPYYYTGNKSDAAS
+2259 
-2274 DGTVGGWLDN
+2274 
-2284 SGVPVTLA
+2284 
-2292 NAITVKKEPGQA
+2292 
-2304 SEYRFLSGVFDGSKA
+2304 
-2319 SDTSSLIHDDS
+2319 
-2330 GVHVTSDGPLTI
+2330 
-2342 QNWGTELVPAHTST
+2342 
-2356 VASTGEIVFGNNVSV
+2356 
-2371 LNNHSA
+2371 
-2377 GDGTKGGGALFSK
+2377 
-2390 ASITFGD
+2390 
-2397 NAVLSGNATVLAAGG
+2397 
-2412 EGYGG
+2412 
-2417 GALFLDGKGEILL
+2417 
-2430 GKNALIEK
+2430 
-2438 NESCGYGGAIYS
+2438 
-2450 LGSVRLG
+2450 
-2457 EGAVIRGNKASYMG
+2457 
-2471 GALAVTGAL
+2471 
-2480 SLGKNALVED
+2480 
-2490 NQARQGGAIYAQN
+2490 
-2503 GTLALGSGT
+2503 
-2512 RLERNQAD
+2512 
-2520 RGGAIYL
+2520 
-2527 QGGSGDSTTLDLMN
+2527 
-2541 SVFRENSASNGGALY
+2541 
-2556 LTGDGTLRIAAADT
+2556 
-2570 VFEGNSASYGGAIYN
+2570 
-2585 GFPMNEKG
+2585 
-2593 HSGSD
+2593 
-2598 GSLAFNGGAR
+2598 
-2608 FTGNTASGL
+2608 
-2617 GGAIYNTRAVTLNP
+2617 TLNP

-2676 SATPTLKKTGG
+2676 SATPALKKTGSG
-2687 GTLLF
+2687 ELLL

-2715 WLIKNTVTITG
+2715 WLIKNTVIITG

-2731 PEFSFAAQGE
+2731 PAFSFVAQGE

-2759 GTGQIFTNGLNAEGD
+2759 GTGQIFINGLNAEGD

-2783 RDDNWSFNSGLIAF
+2783 SGDNWSFDSGLIAF

-2824 VGSTS
+2824 AGSTS

-2839 YVDPD
+2839 YVDPV
-2844 PDPVPPVDPDPT
+2844 PDPVPPVDPVPDPVPPVEPDPT

-2902 DFVVGASAT
+2902 DFVVGASAK

-2961 PVNVHVGGTGEGAS
+2961 PVNVHVGGAGEGAF

-3049 ADGQT
+3049 TDGQT
-3054 NVSGRLTSASV
+3054 NVSGKLTSASV
-3065 ELSGGGLNV
+3065 ELSGGALNV
-3074 SGAVDSSS
+3074 FGAVDSSS

-3103 SSDVQINIGDQG
+3103 SSDVQFNIGDQG

-3120 VARQARLQGGRVFLD
+3120 VARQAQLQGGRVFLD

-3143 LTDASH
+3143 LADASH

-3229 PNTATFT
+3229 PNTATFA

-3287 SSVQGWNGDNLST
+3287 SNVQGWNGDNLST

-3314 GSMKIQ
+3314 GSMKVQ

-3347 NDTESDS
+3347 NDTESGN

-3362 AVNENYLP
+3362 AVNENHLP

-3414 TATRE
+3414 TTTRE
-3419 GAVRKDGLNLWINAL
+3419 GAIRKDGLNLWINAL
-3434 YGAEHARNFG
+3434 YGAEHARNLG

-3467 GVFRVGMALNAGSG
+3467 GDFRVGMALNAGSG

-3500 VNLYGSWS
+3500 MNLYGSWS

-3533 TMQLGQLRGDVDTG
+3533 TMQLGQLRADVDTG
-3547 VLTAGLRGEYR
+3547 VLTAGLRGECR

-3584 RIDEHDVFRVGRDT
+3584 RIDDHDVFRVGRDT

-3642 ARVPGVA
+3642 ARVPGIA

-3669 LEVQRDNISFGLDY
+3669 LEVQKDNISFGLDY

-3691 TGHGVNVSFTYKF
+3691 AGHGVNVSFTYKF

>member
-49 DPIIAPNS
+49 ELSGDISPISLSGDTRNIIGVGD
-57 SISKHYDTNTTV
+57 ISLRSTEPALRYLINV
-69 LNTDQP
+69 
-75 QFSKELYAI
+75 S
-84 GATGSQG
+84 GQG
-91 ALDIS
+91 QLDIS
-96 MEGDAALT
+96 MSNGSPMAVGNADGIYLKDYSEYDQY
-104 VDASWR
+104 AS
-110 RDAADSNR
+110 AFHVA
-118 DQLSAVYVGSGA
+118 GSGSSG
-130 QFSFTGTGLFRATG
+130 SFVGTGTFSMVGG
-144 QGKVMEAVAFRNGAN
+144 GKLLGVCAFLSESK
-159 GPTGGTMRLT
+159 GTLT
-169 GAITGE
+169 LSGDITGE
-175 AITEASENGSGY
+175 AEAVMNGSNGY
-187 KAIGV
+187 ASFAAAAAGGNLVFGGDRTTLRAKASTGNNANGAFVKYGGMIGFASKSVLIESKNTDSSSVGINCADGTV
-192 KAENAGTIIFSGK
+192 KTSADTDLDIVVEGNKATTGIQLTASSSDVQLAGNLDLTATQTGQDSFASVLGISNDSGK
-205 SAWLKA
+205 MVVSGPTSLRLATNAPFDAKGITASGKA
-211 MAHAG
+211 DMSFLGDVEIA
-216 TADGVYARYGGVV
+216 V
-229 DFQSEEVKVLSQS
+229 
-242 DTGSAAS
+242 TGSAS
-249 GISIEYSGGTITSSE
+249 GSALYTTYRYDYSTQAGICP
-264 QTALTVGV
+264 V
-272 KAPASTATGISLS
+272 ISLGTDGKAVTLNSS
-285 GASKGLV
+285 G
-292 DLAGSLAVSVE
+292 
-303 GSPVRGIENDQGTLH
+303 
-318 VAKASSITGIGEGT
+318 
-332 FPSYGIWGRN
+332 YGIN
-342 GSSTELR
+342 
-349 GDVDVNMTSS
+349 N
-359 TTVYG
+359 
-364 VYADSATVSLGSEGD
+364 
-379 VAILVQGSLGRGVAA
+379 QG
-394 FSGGNVELGSQGKEV
+394 
-409 SITAQNT
+409 
-416 GVEAGTSSTVSLNG
+416 
-430 KVKIDS
+430 
-436 GTGISLSSTTVD
+436 
-448 KFPSLLSNG
+448 G
-457 SVSIISAGTG
+457 SVSLTG
-467 IVAKYAHAVFNELH
+467 QRINITGSTGVFVEGGGNENVFADVRFDGPTTINADKAIV
-481 IQAGT
+481 
-486 GIDVQSPGY
+486 
-495 IGSGNTDTVLDVNG
+495 
-509 PAEIVA
+509 
-515 QNTALQIVGAS
+515 
-526 GSKSA
+526 
-531 SSGFVGTFNDAASLR
+531 
-546 ASNGNG
+546 
-552 VQLSASTHSGTTAAR
+552 
-567 DCSVTFKGQT
+567 T
-577 SIASE
+577 SI
-582 KGTGVVVNGPVASTA
+582 
-597 QDGASVV
+597 
-604 FEGATTIDAAKAI
+604 KAG
-617 EIKKNNGKGASVTFA
+617 EQVGASVTFA

-640 PARAQDADSQ
+640 PVTKESADSK
-650 VNGSVTGTGTLIKS
+650 VRGSVTGSSGTINKENA
-664 GGGSLALNGD
+664 GSLAFYGD
-674 NSSFSGEFNMQGG
+674 ISNFSGVFNQKGG
-687 RAFLGS
+687 TTFLSEGAA
-693 GKGYF
+693 GYF
-698 SGATVNLTGGTLVAP
+698 GKAQLAVTGGALVAP
-713 ELRFSGGKLLVAG
+713 TLSFQKTGKLTLAG

-735 IFTSALNADGDMKDP
+735 IFTNALNADGDMKDP
-750 GAVKL
+750 GAVKQ

-769 DDAKYNIVYA
+769 DDARYNIVYA

-789 NVAADNASGS
+789 NVAADNVSGS

-851 TTPVTRSLTIDG
+851 TTPVARSLAIDG

-877 KGMDSGTVSIQNIT
+877 KGMDSGTVSIQNIA

-960 IGNNVSFINC
+960 IGNNVGFINC

-1001 ALNVVDDYGG
+1001 ALNVVDDYED
-1011 YLTDPNYASGA
+1011 YLTDPDYASGA

-1034 LFKDNSVELLGSGG
+1034 LFKNNSVELLGSGG

-1098 TFIQNSAGSYGG
+1098 AFTQNSAGSYGG

-1147 AESAFSKNTAGVGG
+1147 AESTFSKNTAGVGG

-1186 AVFNVHQLTF
+1186 AIFNVHQLTF

-1216 FSADKDG
+1216 FSEDKDG
-1223 NVVSDGSLTFN
+1223 NAVSAGSLAFN
-1234 GGARFTGNTASGFGG
+1234 GGARFTGNTASGLGG

-1287 SLDIMGDGKVVFDD
+1287 SLDITGDGKVVFDD

-1308 TPTLKKTGSG
+1308 TPALKKTGSG

-1349 NLSTVAGGKLKMSEF
+1349 NLITIAGGKLKMSEF

-1451 DASGSGSAKEI
+1451 EASGSGSAKEI

-1491 DGTVGGWRD
+1491 DGTVGGWLD
-1500 SSGLPI
+1500 SSGVPI
-1506 AIADVITVKTEPG
+1506 AIADVITVKTDPG

-1535 TSDTSETY
+1535 TSDASDTY

-1614 VTFGDNAVLSGNST
+1614 VAFGDNAVLSGNST

-1642 FLDGKGVVRFGKNAV
+1642 FLDGKGAVRFGKNAV

-1677 MGEGATVRGNTTSYM
+1677 MGEGAIVRGNTTSYM

-1726 VNATGTTFRK
+1726 VSATGTTFRK

-1771 IILAGGGTASVMDT
+1771 VLLAGGGTASVTDT
-1785 AFAAN
+1785 TFAAN
-1790 TATNGGAFFIDKNGV
+1790 TATNGGAFFIDKNGM
-1805 LTTASGGVGT
+1805 LTTTSGEAGS
-1815 DAGTLFD
+1815 DAGTLFE

-1850 NQAAKGGAIYA
+1850 NQAVKGGAIYV
-1861 LGGKDASAKLTFAGT
+1861 LGGKDASAKLTFVDT

-1881 SGTYGGAVY
+1881 NGTYGGAVY

-1900 AAASDVVFEGNTATS
+1900 VAASDVVFEGNTATS

-1937 ENQAN
+1937 ENQSN

-1947 AIYSAISGSSNLAI
+1947 AIYSGISGSSNLAI
-1961 ADSTFEGNNAGYG
+1961 ADSSFEGNSAGYG

-1980 GQLTTSGNVVFSG
+1980 GQLATSGNVVFSG
-1993 NTATYGGA
+1993 NRATYGGA

-2035 NTRAVTLNPG
+2035 NTR
-2045 AGQEI
+2045 
-2050 VFSGN
+2050 
-2055 TDSTGSNAIF
+2055 
-2065 MGDGSSLDIMGDGKV
+2065 
-2080 VFDDALSSQSATPT
+2080 
-2094 LKKTGS
+2094 
-2100 GELLLNASMDGFLG
+2100 
-2114 TASFE
+2114 
-2119 GGLTS
+2119 S
-2124 IAEKWLIKNLS
+2124 I
-2135 TVAGGKLKMSEFSFA
+2135 
-2150 SQDAE
+2150 
-2155 NAVTGGK
+2155 
-2162 LVLAGGILET
+2162 
-2172 GTGQIFANGLN
+2172 
-2183 AEGDARNPGSVKLN
+2183 
-2197 GDNWSFDS
+2197 
-2205 GLIAFDDA
+2205 
-2213 KYNLTYAQAAALLLG
+2213 
-2228 ASNVG
+2228 
-2233 ADASGSGSAKEI
+2233 
-2245 TFTGTYVNIPNPGP
+2245 
-2259 ISPYYYTGNKSDAAS
+2259 
-2274 DGTVGGWLDN
+2274 
-2284 SGVPVTLA
+2284 
-2292 NAITVKKEPGQA
+2292 
-2304 SEYRFLSGVFDGSKA
+2304 
-2319 SDTSSLIHDDS
+2319 
-2330 GVHVTSDGPLTI
+2330 
-2342 QNWGTELVPAHTST
+2342 
-2356 VASTGEIVFGNNVSV
+2356 
-2371 LNNHSA
+2371 
-2377 GDGTKGGGALFSK
+2377 
-2390 ASITFGD
+2390 
-2397 NAVLSGNATVLAAGG
+2397 
-2412 EGYGG
+2412 
-2417 GALFLDGKGEILL
+2417 
-2430 GKNALIEK
+2430 
-2438 NESCGYGGAIYS
+2438 
-2450 LGSVRLG
+2450 
-2457 EGAVIRGNKASYMG
+2457 
-2471 GALAVTGAL
+2471 
-2480 SLGKNALVED
+2480 
-2490 NQARQGGAIYAQN
+2490 
-2503 GTLALGSGT
+2503 
-2512 RLERNQAD
+2512 
-2520 RGGAIYL
+2520 
-2527 QGGSGDSTTLDLMN
+2527 
-2541 SVFRENSASNGGALY
+2541 
-2556 LTGDGTLRIAAADT
+2556 
-2570 VFEGNSASYGGAIYN
+2570 
-2585 GFPMNEKG
+2585 
-2593 HSGSD
+2593 
-2598 GSLAFNGGAR
+2598 
-2608 FTGNTASGL
+2608 
-2617 GGAIYNTRAVTLNP
+2617 TLNP

-2676 SATPTLKKTGG
+2676 SATPALKKTGSG
-2687 GTLLF
+2687 ELLL

-2706 DGRTEIAQK
+2706 DGRTEIPQK

-2731 PEFSFAAQGE
+2731 PAFSFVAQGE

-2759 GTGQIFTNGLNAEGD
+2759 GTGQIFINGLNAEGD

-2783 RDDNWSFNSGLIAF
+2783 SGDNWSFDSGLIAF

-2824 VGSTS
+2824 AGSTS

-2839 YVDPD
+2839 YVDPVPDPVPPVEPD
-2844 PDPVPPVDPDPT
+2844 PDPVPPVDPGPDPVPPVEPDPT

-2902 DFVVGASAT
+2902 DFVVGASAK

-2961 PVNVHVGGTGEGAS
+2961 PVNVHVGGAGEGAF

-3049 ADGQT
+3049 TDGQT
-3054 NVSGRLTSASV
+3054 NVSGKLTSASV
-3065 ELSGGGLNV
+3065 ELSGGALNV
-3074 SGAVDSSS
+3074 FGAVDSSS

-3103 SSDVQINIGDQG
+3103 SSDVQLNIGDQG

-3120 VARQARLQGGRVFLD
+3120 VARQAQLQGGRVFLD

-3143 LTDASH
+3143 LADASH

-3229 PNTATFT
+3229 PNTATFA

-3287 SSVQGWNGDNLST
+3287 SNVQGWNGDNLST

-3314 GSMKIQ
+3314 GSMKVQ

-3347 NDTESDS
+3347 NDTESGN

-3362 AVNENYLP
+3362 AVNEKHLP

-3401 VRAIQDHASLLHM
+3401 VRAIQDHASLSHM
-3414 TATRE
+3414 TTTRE
-3419 GAVRKDGLNLWINAL
+3419 GAIRKDGLNLWINAL
-3434 YGAEHARNFG
+3434 YGAEHARNLG

-3467 GVFRVGMALNAGSG
+3467 GDFRVGMALNAGSG

-3500 VNLYGSWS
+3500 MNLYGSWS

-3524 NEVKQDLPT
+3524 NEVKQDLPA
-3533 TMQLGQLRGDVDTG
+3533 TMQLGQLRADVDTG

-3584 RIDEHDVFRVGRDT
+3584 RIDDHDVFRVGRDT

-3621 VKPRADLSVVPAAG
+3621 VKPRADLSVAPAAG
-3635 DLKAKTK
+3635 DLKAKAK

-3669 LEVQRDNISFGLDY
+3669 LEVQKDNISFGLDY

-3691 TGHGVNVSFTYKF
+3691 AGHGVNVSFTYKF

>member
-49 DPIIAPNS
+49 ELSGDISPISLSGDTRNIIGVGD
-57 SISKHYDTNTTV
+57 ISLRSTESALRYLINV
-69 LNTDQP
+69 
-75 QFSKELYAI
+75 S
-84 GATGSQG
+84 GQG
-91 ALDIS
+91 QLDIS
-96 MEGDAALT
+96 MSNGSSMAVGHADGIYLK
-104 VDASWR
+104 DYSDYDQYAS
-110 RDAADSNR
+110 AFHVA
-118 DQLSAVYVGSGA
+118 GSGSSG
-130 QFSFTGTGLFRATG
+130 SFAGTGTFSMVGG
-144 QGKVMEAVAFRNGAN
+144 GKLLGVCAFLSESK
-159 GPTGGTMRLT
+159 GTLT
-169 GAITGE
+169 LSGDITGE
-175 AITEASENGSGY
+175 AEAVMNGSNGY
-187 KAIGV
+187 ASFAAAAAGGNLVFGGDRTTLRAKASTGNNANGAFVKYGGMIGFASKSVLIESKNTDSSSVGINCADGTV
-192 KAENAGTIIFSGK
+192 KTSADTDLDIVVEGNKATTGIQLTASSSDVQLAGNLDLTATQTGQDSFASVLGISNDSGK
-205 SAWLKA
+205 MVVSGPTSLRLATNAPFDAKGITASGKA
-211 MAHAG
+211 DMSFLGDVEIA
-216 TADGVYARYGGVV
+216 V
-229 DFQSEEVKVLSQS
+229 
-242 DTGSAAS
+242 TGSASGSALYTTYRYDYSTQS
-249 GISIEYSGGTITSSE
+249 GICP
-264 QTALTVGV
+264 V
-272 KAPASTATGISLS
+272 ISLGTDGKAVTLNSS
-285 GASKGLV
+285 G
-292 DLAGSLAVSVE
+292 
-303 GSPVRGIENDQGTLH
+303 
-318 VAKASSITGIGEGT
+318 
-332 FPSYGIWGRN
+332 YGIN
-342 GSSTELR
+342 
-349 GDVDVNMTSS
+349 N
-359 TTVYG
+359 
-364 VYADSATVSLGSEGD
+364 
-379 VAILVQGSLGRGVAA
+379 QG
-394 FSGGNVELGSQGKEV
+394 
-409 SITAQNT
+409 
-416 GVEAGTSSTVSLNG
+416 
-430 KVKIDS
+430 
-436 GTGISLSSTTVD
+436 
-448 KFPSLLSNG
+448 G
-457 SVSIISAGTG
+457 SVSLTG
-467 IVAKYAHAVFNELH
+467 QRINITGSTGVFVEGGGNENVFADVRFDGPTTINADKAIV
-481 IQAGT
+481 
-486 GIDVQSPGY
+486 
-495 IGSGNTDTVLDVNG
+495 
-509 PAEIVA
+509 
-515 QNTALQIVGAS
+515 
-526 GSKSA
+526 
-531 SSGFVGTFNDAASLR
+531 
-546 ASNGNG
+546 
-552 VQLSASTHSGTTAAR
+552 
-567 DCSVTFKGQT
+567 T
-577 SIASE
+577 SI
-582 KGTGVVVNGPVASTA
+582 
-597 QDGASVV
+597 
-604 FEGATTIDAAKAI
+604 KAG
-617 EIKKNNGKGASVTFA
+617 EQVGASVTFA

-640 PARAQDADSQ
+640 PVTKESADSK
-650 VNGSVTGTGTLIKS
+650 VRGSVTGSSGTINKENA
-664 GGGSLALNGD
+664 GSLAFYGD
-674 NSSFSGEFNMQGG
+674 ISNFSGVFNQKGG
-687 RAFLGS
+687 TTFLSEGAA
-693 GKGYF
+693 GYF
-698 SGATVNLTGGTLVAP
+698 GKAQLAVTGGALVAP
-713 ELRFSGGKLLVAG
+713 TLSFQKTGKLTLAG

-789 NVAADNASGS
+789 NVAADNVSGS

-851 TTPVTRSLTIDG
+851 TTPVARSLAIDG

-877 KGMDSGTVSIQNIT
+877 KGMDSGTVSIQNIA

-960 IGNNVSFINC
+960 IGNNVGFINC

-1001 ALNVVDDYGG
+1001 ALNVVDDYED
-1011 YLTDPNYASGA
+1011 YLTDPDYASGA

-1034 LFKDNSVELLGSGG
+1034 LFKNNSVELLGSGG

-1069 GNTSKSTGGAIA
+1069 GNSSKSTGGAIA

-1098 TFIQNSAGSYGG
+1098 AFTQNSAGSYGG
-1110 AIINEGDVRFNGPV
+1110 ALINEGDVRFNGPV

-1147 AESAFSKNTAGVGG
+1147 AESTFSKNTAGVGG

-1216 FSADKDG
+1216 FSEDKDG
-1223 NVVSDGSLTFN
+1223 NAVSAGSLAFN
-1234 GGARFTGNTASGFGG
+1234 GGARFIGNTASGLGG

-1269 SGNTDSTGSNAI
+1269 N
-1281 FMGDGS
+1281 
-1287 SLDIMGDGKVVFDD
+1287 
-1301 ALSSQSA
+1301 
-1308 TPTLKKTGSG
+1308 
-1318 ELLLNASMDG
+1318 
-1328 FLGTASF
+1328 
-1335 EGGLTSI
+1335 
-1342 AEKWLIK
+1342 
-1349 NLSTVAGGKLKMSEF
+1349 
-1364 SFASQDAEN
+1364 
-1373 AVTGGKLVLAGG
+1373 
-1385 ILETGTGQIFAN
+1385 
-1397 GLNAEGDARNP
+1397 
-1408 GSVKLNGD
+1408 
-1416 NWSFDSGLIAFD
+1416 
-1428 DAKYNLTYAQ
+1428 
-1438 AAALLLGASNVGA
+1438 
-1451 DASGSGSAKEI
+1451 
-1462 TFTGTYVNIP
+1462 
-1472 NPGPLSPY
+1472 
-1480 YYTGNKSDAAS
+1480 
-1491 DGTVGGWRD
+1491 
-1500 SSGLPI
+1500 
-1506 AIADVITVKTEPG
+1506 
-1519 QASEYRFLS
+1519 
-1528 GVYDGSK
+1528 
-1535 TSDTSETY
+1535 
-1543 ACLIHGGDSGVR
+1543 
-1555 VTSDGPLT
+1555 
-1563 IQNWGTG
+1563 
-1570 LMPYHASV
+1570 
-1578 ASSNGEILFGDNVSL
+1578 
-1593 LNNHSAGDA
+1593 
-1602 TKGGGAIFSKKG
+1602 
-1614 VTFGDNAVLSGNST
+1614 
-1628 ALAIGGGGYGGGAI
+1628 
-1642 FLDGKGVVRFGKNAV
+1642 
-1657 IANNESY
+1657 
-1664 HYGGAIYSLGSVS
+1664 
-1677 MGEGATVRGNTTSYM
+1677 
-1692 GGAIAVTG
+1692 
-1700 ALSLGTGSV
+1700 
-1709 VESNQ
+1709 
-1714 AQAGGAVYSTGQ
+1714 
-1726 VNATGTTFRK
+1726 
-1736 NVATSNYGGGI
+1736 
-1747 YSAGGSI
+1747 
-1754 VLVDSRMEENK
+1754 
-1765 AAGGGA
+1765 
-1771 IILAGGGTASVMDT
+1771 
-1785 AFAAN
+1785 
-1790 TATNGGAFFIDKNGV
+1790 
-1805 LTTASGGVGT
+1805 
-1815 DAGTLFD
+1815 
-1822 GNSATTNG
+1822 
-1830 GAVYVQNG
+1830 
-1838 TVDLGSGTRLQG
+1838 
-1850 NQAAKGGAIYA
+1850 
-1861 LGGKDASAKLTFAGT
+1861 
-1876 VFGKN
+1876 
-1881 SGTYGGAVY
+1881 
-1890 SSASVGGTVN
+1890 
-1900 AAASDVVFEGNTATS
+1900 
-1915 GGAVYLG
+1915 
-1922 GSGTS
+1922 
-1927 DIAFTDAVFK
+1927 
-1937 ENQAN
+1937 
-1942 TGNGG
+1942 
-1947 AIYSAISGSSNLAI
+1947 
-1961 ADSTFEGNNAGYG
+1961 
-1974 GAVFNN
+1974 
-1980 GQLTTSGNVVFSG
+1980 
-1993 NTATYGGA
+1993 
-2001 VYNYF
+2001 
-2006 TSTTDGSLAFNGGAR
+2006 
-2021 FTGNTASGLGGAIY
+2021 
-2035 NTRAVTLNPG
+2035 
-2045 AGQEI
+2045 
-2050 VFSGN
+2050 
-2055 TDSTGSNAIF
+2055 
-2065 MGDGSSLDIMGDGKV
+2065 
-2080 VFDDALSSQSATPT
+2080 
-2094 LKKTGS
+2094 
-2100 GELLLNASMDGFLG
+2100 
-2114 TASFE
+2114 
-2119 GGLTS
+2119 
-2124 IAEKWLIKNLS
+2124 
-2135 TVAGGKLKMSEFSFA
+2135 
-2150 SQDAE
+2150 
-2155 NAVTGGK
+2155 
-2162 LVLAGGILET
+2162 
-2172 GTGQIFANGLN
+2172 
-2183 AEGDARNPGSVKLN
+2183 
-2197 GDNWSFDS
+2197 
-2205 GLIAFDDA
+2205 
-2213 KYNLTYAQAAALLLG
+2213 
-2228 ASNVG
+2228 
-2233 ADASGSGSAKEI
+2233 
-2245 TFTGTYVNIPNPGP
+2245 
-2259 ISPYYYTGNKSDAAS
+2259 
-2274 DGTVGGWLDN
+2274 
-2284 SGVPVTLA
+2284 
-2292 NAITVKKEPGQA
+2292 
-2304 SEYRFLSGVFDGSKA
+2304 
-2319 SDTSSLIHDDS
+2319 
-2330 GVHVTSDGPLTI
+2330 
-2342 QNWGTELVPAHTST
+2342 
-2356 VASTGEIVFGNNVSV
+2356 
-2371 LNNHSA
+2371 
-2377 GDGTKGGGALFSK
+2377 
-2390 ASITFGD
+2390 
-2397 NAVLSGNATVLAAGG
+2397 
-2412 EGYGG
+2412 
-2417 GALFLDGKGEILL
+2417 
-2430 GKNALIEK
+2430 
-2438 NESCGYGGAIYS
+2438 
-2450 LGSVRLG
+2450 
-2457 EGAVIRGNKASYMG
+2457 
-2471 GALAVTGAL
+2471 
-2480 SLGKNALVED
+2480 
-2490 NQARQGGAIYAQN
+2490 
-2503 GTLALGSGT
+2503 
-2512 RLERNQAD
+2512 
-2520 RGGAIYL
+2520 
-2527 QGGSGDSTTLDLMN
+2527 
-2541 SVFRENSASNGGALY
+2541 
-2556 LTGDGTLRIAAADT
+2556 
-2570 VFEGNSASYGGAIYN
+2570 
-2585 GFPMNEKG
+2585 
-2593 HSGSD
+2593 
-2598 GSLAFNGGAR
+2598 
-2608 FTGNTASGL
+2608 
-2617 GGAIYNTRAVTLNP
+2617 
-2631 GAGQEIVFSGNT
+2631 GNT

-2676 SATPTLKKTGG
+2676 SATPALKKTGS

-2731 PEFSFAAQGE
+2731 PAFSFVAQGE

-2759 GTGQIFTNGLNAEGD
+2759 GTGQIFINGLNAEGD

-2783 RDDNWSFNSGLIAF
+2783 SGDNWSFDSGLIAF

-2824 VGSTS
+2824 AGSTS

-2839 YVDPD
+2839 YVDPV
-2844 PDPVPPVDPDPT
+2844 PDPVPPVEPDPT

-2902 DFVVGASAT
+2902 DFVVGASAK

-3054 NVSGRLTSASV
+3054 NVSGKLTSASV
-3065 ELSGGGLNV
+3065 ELSGGALNV

-3103 SSDVQINIGDQG
+3103 SSDVQLNIGDQG

-3120 VARQARLQGGRVFLD
+3120 VARQAQLQGGRVFLD

-3143 LTDASH
+3143 LADASH

-3229 PNTATFT
+3229 PNTATFA

-3287 SSVQGWNGDNLST
+3287 SNVQGWNGDNLST

-3314 GSMKIQ
+3314 GSMKVQ

-3347 NDTESDS
+3347 NDTESGN

-3362 AVNENYLP
+3362 AVNENHLP

-3401 VRAIQDHASLLHM
+3401 VRAIQDHASLSHM
-3414 TATRE
+3414 ATTRE
-3419 GAVRKDGLNLWINAL
+3419 GAIRKDGLNLWINAL
-3434 YGAEHARNFG
+3434 YGAEHARNLG

-3467 GVFRVGMALNAGSG
+3467 GDFRVGMALNAGSG

-3500 VNLYGSWS
+3500 MNLYGSWS

-3524 NEVKQDLPT
+3524 NEVKQDLPA
-3533 TMQLGQLRGDVDTG
+3533 TMQLGQLRADVDTG

-3584 RIDEHDVFRVGRDT
+3584 RIDDHDVFRVGRDT

-3621 VKPRADLSVVPAAG
+3621 VKPRADLSVAPAAG
-3635 DLKAKTK
+3635 DLKAKAKT
-3642 ARVPGVA
+3642 RVPGVA

-3656 RMMDSVSFDGTLG
+3656 RIMDSVSLDGTLG
-3669 LEVQRDNISFGLDY
+3669 LEVQKDNISFGLDY

-3691 TGHGVNVSFTYKF
+3691 VGHGVNVSFTYKF

>member
-49 DPIIAPNS
+49 ELSGDISPISLSGDTRNIIGVGD
-57 SISKHYDTNTTV
+57 ISLRSTEPALRYLINV
-69 LNTDQP
+69 
-75 QFSKELYAI
+75 S
-84 GATGSQG
+84 GQG
-91 ALDIS
+91 QLDIS
-96 MEGDAALT
+96 MSNGSPMAVGNADGIYLKDYSEYDQY
-104 VDASWR
+104 AS
-110 RDAADSNR
+110 AFHVA
-118 DQLSAVYVGSGA
+118 GSGSSG
-130 QFSFTGTGLFRATG
+130 SFAGTGTFSMVGG
-144 QGKVMEAVAFRNGAN
+144 GKLLGVCAFLSESK
-159 GPTGGTMRLT
+159 GTLT
-169 GAITGE
+169 LSGDITGE
-175 AITEASENGSGY
+175 AEAVMNGSNGY
-187 KAIGV
+187 ASFAAAAAGGNLVFGGDRTTLRAKASTGNNANGAFV
-192 KAENAGTIIFSGK
+192 KYGGMIDFASKSVLIESKNTDSKSVGINCADGTVKTSADTDLDIVVEGNKATTGIQLTASSSDVQLAGNLDLTATQTGQDSFASVLGISNDSGK
-205 SAWLKA
+205 MVVSGPTSLRLVTNAPFDAKGITASGKA
-211 MAHAG
+211 DMSFFGDVEIA
-216 TADGVYARYGGVV
+216 V
-229 DFQSEEVKVLSQS
+229 
-242 DTGSAAS
+242 TGSASGSALYTTYRYDYSTQS
-249 GISIEYSGGTITSSE
+249 GICP
-264 QTALTVGV
+264 V
-272 KAPASTATGISLS
+272 ISLGTDGKAVTLNSS
-285 GASKGLV
+285 G
-292 DLAGSLAVSVE
+292 
-303 GSPVRGIENDQGTLH
+303 
-318 VAKASSITGIGEGT
+318 
-332 FPSYGIWGRN
+332 YGIN
-342 GSSTELR
+342 
-349 GDVDVNMTSS
+349 N
-359 TTVYG
+359 
-364 VYADSATVSLGSEGD
+364 
-379 VAILVQGSLGRGVAA
+379 QG
-394 FSGGNVELGSQGKEV
+394 
-409 SITAQNT
+409 
-416 GVEAGTSSTVSLNG
+416 
-430 KVKIDS
+430 
-436 GTGISLSSTTVD
+436 
-448 KFPSLLSNG
+448 G
-457 SVSIISAGTG
+457 SVSLTG
-467 IVAKYAHAVFNELH
+467 QRINITGSTGVFVEGGGNENVFADVRFDGPTTINADKAIV
-481 IQAGT
+481 
-486 GIDVQSPGY
+486 
-495 IGSGNTDTVLDVNG
+495 
-509 PAEIVA
+509 
-515 QNTALQIVGAS
+515 
-526 GSKSA
+526 
-531 SSGFVGTFNDAASLR
+531 
-546 ASNGNG
+546 
-552 VQLSASTHSGTTAAR
+552 
-567 DCSVTFKGQT
+567 T
-577 SIASE
+577 SI
-582 KGTGVVVNGPVASTA
+582 
-597 QDGASVV
+597 
-604 FEGATTIDAAKAI
+604 KAG
-617 EIKKNNGKGASVTFA
+617 EQVGASVTFA

-640 PARAQDADSQ
+640 PVTKESADSK
-650 VNGSVTGTGTLIKS
+650 VRGSVTGSSGTINKENA
-664 GGGSLALNGD
+664 GSLAFYGD
-674 NSSFSGEFNMQGG
+674 ISNFSGVFNQKGG
-687 RAFLGS
+687 TTFLSEGAA
-693 GKGYF
+693 GYF
-698 SGATVNLTGGTLVAP
+698 GKAQLAVTGGALVAP
-713 ELRFSGGKLLVAG
+713 TLSFQKTGKLTLAG

-789 NVAADNASGS
+789 NVAADNVSGS

-851 TTPVTRSLTIDG
+851 TTPVARSLAIDG

-877 KGMDSGTVSIQNIT
+877 KGMDSGTVSIQNIA

-899 GDRYEGPVSFG
+899 GDRYEGSVSFG

-960 IGNNVSFINC
+960 IGNNVGFINC

-1001 ALNVVDDYGG
+1001 ALNVVDDYED
-1011 YLTDPNYASGA
+1011 YLTDPDYASGA

-1034 LFKDNSVELLGSGG
+1034 LFKNNSVELLGSGG

-1098 TFIQNSAGSYGG
+1098 AFTQNSAGSYGG

-1147 AESAFSKNTAGVGG
+1147 AESTFSKNTAGVGG
-1161 GLYNEGIASLGKASF
+1161 GFYNEGIASLGKASF

-1216 FSADKDG
+1216 FSEDKDG
-1223 NVVSDGSLTFN
+1223 NAVSAGSLAFN
-1234 GGARFTGNTASGFGG
+1234 GGARFTGNTASGLGG

-1287 SLDIMGDGKVVFDD
+1287 SLDITGDGKVVFND

-1308 TPTLKKTGSG
+1308 TPALKKTGS
-1318 ELLLNASMDG
+1318 
-1328 FLGTASF
+1328 
-1335 EGGLTSI
+1335 
-1342 AEKWLIK
+1342 
-1349 NLSTVAGGKLKMSEF
+1349 
-1364 SFASQDAEN
+1364 
-1373 AVTGGKLVLAGG
+1373 
-1385 ILETGTGQIFAN
+1385 
-1397 GLNAEGDARNP
+1397 
-1408 GSVKLNGD
+1408 
-1416 NWSFDSGLIAFD
+1416 
-1428 DAKYNLTYAQ
+1428 
-1438 AAALLLGASNVGA
+1438 
-1451 DASGSGSAKEI
+1451 
-1462 TFTGTYVNIP
+1462 
-1472 NPGPLSPY
+1472 
-1480 YYTGNKSDAAS
+1480 
-1491 DGTVGGWRD
+1491 
-1500 SSGLPI
+1500 
-1506 AIADVITVKTEPG
+1506 
-1519 QASEYRFLS
+1519 
-1528 GVYDGSK
+1528 
-1535 TSDTSETY
+1535 
-1543 ACLIHGGDSGVR
+1543 
-1555 VTSDGPLT
+1555 
-1563 IQNWGTG
+1563 
-1570 LMPYHASV
+1570 
-1578 ASSNGEILFGDNVSL
+1578 
-1593 LNNHSAGDA
+1593 
-1602 TKGGGAIFSKKG
+1602 
-1614 VTFGDNAVLSGNST
+1614 
-1628 ALAIGGGGYGGGAI
+1628 
-1642 FLDGKGVVRFGKNAV
+1642 
-1657 IANNESY
+1657 
-1664 HYGGAIYSLGSVS
+1664 
-1677 MGEGATVRGNTTSYM
+1677 
-1692 GGAIAVTG
+1692 
-1700 ALSLGTGSV
+1700 
-1709 VESNQ
+1709 
-1714 AQAGGAVYSTGQ
+1714 
-1726 VNATGTTFRK
+1726 
-1736 NVATSNYGGGI
+1736 
-1747 YSAGGSI
+1747 
-1754 VLVDSRMEENK
+1754 
-1765 AAGGGA
+1765 
-1771 IILAGGGTASVMDT
+1771 
-1785 AFAAN
+1785 
-1790 TATNGGAFFIDKNGV
+1790 
-1805 LTTASGGVGT
+1805 
-1815 DAGTLFD
+1815 
-1822 GNSATTNG
+1822 
-1830 GAVYVQNG
+1830 
-1838 TVDLGSGTRLQG
+1838 
-1850 NQAAKGGAIYA
+1850 
-1861 LGGKDASAKLTFAGT
+1861 
-1876 VFGKN
+1876 
-1881 SGTYGGAVY
+1881 
-1890 SSASVGGTVN
+1890 
-1900 AAASDVVFEGNTATS
+1900 
-1915 GGAVYLG
+1915 
-1922 GSGTS
+1922 
-1927 DIAFTDAVFK
+1927 
-1937 ENQAN
+1937 
-1942 TGNGG
+1942 
-1947 AIYSAISGSSNLAI
+1947 
-1961 ADSTFEGNNAGYG
+1961 
-1974 GAVFNN
+1974 
-1980 GQLTTSGNVVFSG
+1980 
-1993 NTATYGGA
+1993 
-2001 VYNYF
+2001 
-2006 TSTTDGSLAFNGGAR
+2006 
-2021 FTGNTASGLGGAIY
+2021 
-2035 NTRAVTLNPG
+2035 
-2045 AGQEI
+2045 
-2050 VFSGN
+2050 
-2055 TDSTGSNAIF
+2055 
-2065 MGDGSSLDIMGDGKV
+2065 
-2080 VFDDALSSQSATPT
+2080 
-2094 LKKTGS
+2094 
-2100 GELLLNASMDGFLG
+2100 
-2114 TASFE
+2114 
-2119 GGLTS
+2119 
-2124 IAEKWLIKNLS
+2124 
-2135 TVAGGKLKMSEFSFA
+2135 
-2150 SQDAE
+2150 
-2155 NAVTGGK
+2155 
-2162 LVLAGGILET
+2162 
-2172 GTGQIFANGLN
+2172 
-2183 AEGDARNPGSVKLN
+2183 
-2197 GDNWSFDS
+2197 
-2205 GLIAFDDA
+2205 
-2213 KYNLTYAQAAALLLG
+2213 
-2228 ASNVG
+2228 
-2233 ADASGSGSAKEI
+2233 
-2245 TFTGTYVNIPNPGP
+2245 
-2259 ISPYYYTGNKSDAAS
+2259 
-2274 DGTVGGWLDN
+2274 
-2284 SGVPVTLA
+2284 
-2292 NAITVKKEPGQA
+2292 
-2304 SEYRFLSGVFDGSKA
+2304 
-2319 SDTSSLIHDDS
+2319 
-2330 GVHVTSDGPLTI
+2330 
-2342 QNWGTELVPAHTST
+2342 
-2356 VASTGEIVFGNNVSV
+2356 
-2371 LNNHSA
+2371 
-2377 GDGTKGGGALFSK
+2377 
-2390 ASITFGD
+2390 
-2397 NAVLSGNATVLAAGG
+2397 
-2412 EGYGG
+2412 
-2417 GALFLDGKGEILL
+2417 
-2430 GKNALIEK
+2430 
-2438 NESCGYGGAIYS
+2438 
-2450 LGSVRLG
+2450 
-2457 EGAVIRGNKASYMG
+2457 
-2471 GALAVTGAL
+2471 
-2480 SLGKNALVED
+2480 
-2490 NQARQGGAIYAQN
+2490 
-2503 GTLALGSGT
+2503 
-2512 RLERNQAD
+2512 
-2520 RGGAIYL
+2520 
-2527 QGGSGDSTTLDLMN
+2527 
-2541 SVFRENSASNGGALY
+2541 
-2556 LTGDGTLRIAAADT
+2556 
-2570 VFEGNSASYGGAIYN
+2570 
-2585 GFPMNEKG
+2585 
-2593 HSGSD
+2593 
-2598 GSLAFNGGAR
+2598 
-2608 FTGNTASGL
+2608 
-2617 GGAIYNTRAVTLNP
+2617 
-2631 GAGQEIVFSGNT
+2631 
-2643 DSTGSNAIFMGDGSS
+2643 
-2658 LDITGD
+2658 
-2664 GKVVFDDALSSQ
+2664 
-2676 SATPTLKKTGG
+2676 

-2715 WLIKNTVTITG
+2715 WLIKNTGTITG

-2731 PEFSFAAQGE
+2731 PAFSFVAQGE

-2759 GTGQIFTNGLNAEGD
+2759 GTGQIFINGLNAEGD

-2783 RDDNWSFNSGLIAF
+2783 SGDNWSFDSGLIAF

-2824 VGSTS
+2824 AGSTS

-2839 YVDPD
+2839 YVDPV
-2844 PDPVPPVDPDPT
+2844 PDPVPPVEPDPT

-2876 LNNNHANNIVLGNV
+2876 LNNNPANKIVLGNV

-2902 DFVVGASAT
+2902 DFVVGASAK

-2961 PVNVHVGGTGEGAS
+2961 PVNVHVGGTGEGAF

-3054 NVSGRLTSASV
+3054 NVSGKLTSASV
-3065 ELSGGGLNV
+3065 ELSGGALNV

-3120 VARQARLQGGRVFLD
+3120 VARQSQLQGGRVFLD

-3143 LTDASH
+3143 LADASH

-3175 TDTGWALDAF
+3175 TDTSWALDAF

-3229 PNTATFT
+3229 PNTATFA

-3287 SSVQGWNGDNLST
+3287 SNVQGWNGDNLST

-3314 GSMKIQ
+3314 GSMKVQ

-3347 NDTESDS
+3347 NDTESGN

-3362 AVNENYLP
+3362 AVNENHLP

-3401 VRAIQDHASLLHM
+3401 VRAIQDHASLSHM
-3414 TATRE
+3414 TTTRE
-3419 GAVRKDGLNLWINAL
+3419 GAIRKDGLNLWINAL
-3434 YGAEHARNFG
+3434 YGAEHARNLG

-3467 GVFRVGMALNAGSG
+3467 GDFRVGMALNAGSG

-3500 VNLYGSWS
+3500 MNLYGSWL

-3533 TMQLGQLRGDVDTG
+3533 TMQLGQLRADVDTG

-3584 RIDEHDVFRVGRDT
+3584 RIDDHDVFRVGRDT

-3642 ARVPGVA
+3642 VRVPGVA

-3669 LEVQRDNISFGLDY
+3669 LEVQKDNISFGLDY

-3691 TGHGVNVSFTYKF
+3691 AGHGVNVSFTYKF

>member
-1034 LFKDNSVELLGSGG
+1034 LFKNNSVELLGSGG

-1223 NVVSDGSLTFN
+1223 NVVSAGSLT
-1234 GGARFTGNTASGFGG
+1234 
-1249 AIYNTRSIT
+1249 
-1258 LNPGAGQEIVF
+1258 
-1269 SGNTDSTGSNAI
+1269 
-1281 FMGDGS
+1281 
-1287 SLDIMGDGKVVFDD
+1287 
-1301 ALSSQSA
+1301 
-1308 TPTLKKTGSG
+1308 
-1318 ELLLNASMDG
+1318 
-1328 FLGTASF
+1328 
-1335 EGGLTSI
+1335 
-1342 AEKWLIK
+1342 
-1349 NLSTVAGGKLKMSEF
+1349 
-1364 SFASQDAEN
+1364 
-1373 AVTGGKLVLAGG
+1373 
-1385 ILETGTGQIFAN
+1385 
-1397 GLNAEGDARNP
+1397 
-1408 GSVKLNGD
+1408 
-1416 NWSFDSGLIAFD
+1416 
-1428 DAKYNLTYAQ
+1428 
-1438 AAALLLGASNVGA
+1438 
-1451 DASGSGSAKEI
+1451 
-1462 TFTGTYVNIP
+1462 
-1472 NPGPLSPY
+1472 
-1480 YYTGNKSDAAS
+1480 
-1491 DGTVGGWRD
+1491 
-1500 SSGLPI
+1500 
-1506 AIADVITVKTEPG
+1506 
-1519 QASEYRFLS
+1519 
-1528 GVYDGSK
+1528 
-1535 TSDTSETY
+1535 
-1543 ACLIHGGDSGVR
+1543 
-1555 VTSDGPLT
+1555 
-1563 IQNWGTG
+1563 
-1570 LMPYHASV
+1570 
-1578 ASSNGEILFGDNVSL
+1578 
-1593 LNNHSAGDA
+1593 
-1602 TKGGGAIFSKKG
+1602 
-1614 VTFGDNAVLSGNST
+1614 
-1628 ALAIGGGGYGGGAI
+1628 
-1642 FLDGKGVVRFGKNAV
+1642 
-1657 IANNESY
+1657 
-1664 HYGGAIYSLGSVS
+1664 
-1677 MGEGATVRGNTTSYM
+1677 
-1692 GGAIAVTG
+1692 
-1700 ALSLGTGSV
+1700 
-1709 VESNQ
+1709 
-1714 AQAGGAVYSTGQ
+1714 
-1726 VNATGTTFRK
+1726 
-1736 NVATSNYGGGI
+1736 
-1747 YSAGGSI
+1747 
-1754 VLVDSRMEENK
+1754 
-1765 AAGGGA
+1765 
-1771 IILAGGGTASVMDT
+1771 
-1785 AFAAN
+1785 
-1790 TATNGGAFFIDKNGV
+1790 
-1805 LTTASGGVGT
+1805 
-1815 DAGTLFD
+1815 
-1822 GNSATTNG
+1822 
-1830 GAVYVQNG
+1830 
-1838 TVDLGSGTRLQG
+1838 
-1850 NQAAKGGAIYA
+1850 
-1861 LGGKDASAKLTFAGT
+1861 
-1876 VFGKN
+1876 
-1881 SGTYGGAVY
+1881 
-1890 SSASVGGTVN
+1890 
-1900 AAASDVVFEGNTATS
+1900 
-1915 GGAVYLG
+1915 
-1922 GSGTS
+1922 
-1927 DIAFTDAVFK
+1927 
-1937 ENQAN
+1937 
-1942 TGNGG
+1942 
-1947 AIYSAISGSSNLAI
+1947 
-1961 ADSTFEGNNAGYG
+1961 
-1974 GAVFNN
+1974 
-1980 GQLTTSGNVVFSG
+1980 
-1993 NTATYGGA
+1993 
-2001 VYNYF
+2001 
-2006 TSTTDGSLAFNGGAR
+2006 FNGGAR

-2094 LKKTGS
+2094 LKKTGN

-2119 GGLTS
+2119 GG
-2124 IAEKWLIKNLS
+2124 
-2135 TVAGGKLKMSEFSFA
+2135 
-2150 SQDAE
+2150 
-2155 NAVTGGK
+2155 
-2162 LVLAGGILET
+2162 
-2172 GTGQIFANGLN
+2172 
-2183 AEGDARNPGSVKLN
+2183 
-2197 GDNWSFDS
+2197 
-2205 GLIAFDDA
+2205 
-2213 KYNLTYAQAAALLLG
+2213 
-2228 ASNVG
+2228 
-2233 ADASGSGSAKEI
+2233 
-2245 TFTGTYVNIPNPGP
+2245 
-2259 ISPYYYTGNKSDAAS
+2259 
-2274 DGTVGGWLDN
+2274 
-2284 SGVPVTLA
+2284 
-2292 NAITVKKEPGQA
+2292 
-2304 SEYRFLSGVFDGSKA
+2304 
-2319 SDTSSLIHDDS
+2319 
-2330 GVHVTSDGPLTI
+2330 
-2342 QNWGTELVPAHTST
+2342 
-2356 VASTGEIVFGNNVSV
+2356 
-2371 LNNHSA
+2371 
-2377 GDGTKGGGALFSK
+2377 
-2390 ASITFGD
+2390 
-2397 NAVLSGNATVLAAGG
+2397 
-2412 EGYGG
+2412 
-2417 GALFLDGKGEILL
+2417 
-2430 GKNALIEK
+2430 
-2438 NESCGYGGAIYS
+2438 
-2450 LGSVRLG
+2450 
-2457 EGAVIRGNKASYMG
+2457 
-2471 GALAVTGAL
+2471 
-2480 SLGKNALVED
+2480 
-2490 NQARQGGAIYAQN
+2490 
-2503 GTLALGSGT
+2503 
-2512 RLERNQAD
+2512 
-2520 RGGAIYL
+2520 
-2527 QGGSGDSTTLDLMN
+2527 
-2541 SVFRENSASNGGALY
+2541 
-2556 LTGDGTLRIAAADT
+2556 
-2570 VFEGNSASYGGAIYN
+2570 
-2585 GFPMNEKG
+2585 
-2593 HSGSD
+2593 
-2598 GSLAFNGGAR
+2598 
-2608 FTGNTASGL
+2608 
-2617 GGAIYNTRAVTLNP
+2617 
-2631 GAGQEIVFSGNT
+2631 
-2643 DSTGSNAIFMGDGSS
+2643 
-2658 LDITGD
+2658 
-2664 GKVVFDDALSSQ
+2664 
-2676 SATPTLKKTGG
+2676 
-2687 GTLLF
+2687 
-2692 NASMDGFLGTAAFE
+2692 
-2706 DGRTEIAQK
+2706 RTEIVQK

-2783 RDDNWSFNSGLIAF
+2783 SGDNWSFDSGLIAF

-2839 YVDPD
+2839 YVDPDPDPVPPVDPD

-2952 TPLVTAGGN
+2952 TPLVMAGGN

-3120 VARQARLQGGRVFLD
+3120 VARQVQLQGGRVFLD

-3143 LTDASH
+3143 LADASH

-3314 GSMKIQ
+3314 GSMKVQ

-3467 GVFRVGMALNAGSG
+3467 GDFRVGMALNAGSG

-3508 RDQFNI
+3508 REQFNI

-3533 TMQLGQLRGDVDTG
+3533 TMQLGQLRADVDMG

-3669 LEVQRDNISFGLDY
+3669 LEVQKDNISFGLDY

>member
-49 DPIIAPNS
+49 ELSGDISPISLSGDTRNIIGVGD
-57 SISKHYDTNTTV
+57 ISLRSTEPALRYLINV
-69 LNTDQP
+69 
-75 QFSKELYAI
+75 S
-84 GATGSQG
+84 GQG
-91 ALDIS
+91 QLDIS
-96 MEGDAALT
+96 MSNGSPMAVGNADGIYLKDYSEYDQY
-104 VDASWR
+104 AS
-110 RDAADSNR
+110 AFHVA
-118 DQLSAVYVGSGA
+118 GSGSSG
-130 QFSFTGTGLFRATG
+130 SFAGTGTFSMVGG
-144 QGKVMEAVAFRNGAN
+144 GKLLGVCAFLSESK
-159 GPTGGTMRLT
+159 GTLT
-169 GAITGE
+169 LSGDITGE
-175 AITEASENGSGY
+175 AEAVMNGSNGY
-187 KAIGV
+187 ASFAAAAAGGNLVFGGDRTTLRAKASTGNNANGAFV
-192 KAENAGTIIFSGK
+192 KYGGMIDFASKSVLIESKNTDSSSVGINCADGTVKTSADTDLDIVVEGNKATTGIQLTASSSDVQLAGNLDLTATQTGQDSFASVLGISNDSGK
-205 SAWLKA
+205 MVVSGPTSLRLATNAPFDAKGITASGKA
-211 MAHAG
+211 DMSFLGDVEIA
-216 TADGVYARYGGVV
+216 V
-229 DFQSEEVKVLSQS
+229 
-242 DTGSAAS
+242 TGSAS
-249 GISIEYSGGTITSSE
+249 GSALYTTYRYDYSTQAGICP
-264 QTALTVGV
+264 V
-272 KAPASTATGISLS
+272 ISLGTDGKAVTLNSS
-285 GASKGLV
+285 G
-292 DLAGSLAVSVE
+292 
-303 GSPVRGIENDQGTLH
+303 
-318 VAKASSITGIGEGT
+318 
-332 FPSYGIWGRN
+332 YGIN
-342 GSSTELR
+342 
-349 GDVDVNMTSS
+349 N
-359 TTVYG
+359 
-364 VYADSATVSLGSEGD
+364 
-379 VAILVQGSLGRGVAA
+379 QG
-394 FSGGNVELGSQGKEV
+394 
-409 SITAQNT
+409 
-416 GVEAGTSSTVSLNG
+416 
-430 KVKIDS
+430 
-436 GTGISLSSTTVD
+436 
-448 KFPSLLSNG
+448 G
-457 SVSIISAGTG
+457 SVSLTG
-467 IVAKYAHAVFNELH
+467 QRINITGSTGVFVEGGGNENVFADVRFDGPTTINADKAIV
-481 IQAGT
+481 
-486 GIDVQSPGY
+486 
-495 IGSGNTDTVLDVNG
+495 
-509 PAEIVA
+509 
-515 QNTALQIVGAS
+515 
-526 GSKSA
+526 
-531 SSGFVGTFNDAASLR
+531 
-546 ASNGNG
+546 
-552 VQLSASTHSGTTAAR
+552 
-567 DCSVTFKGQT
+567 T
-577 SIASE
+577 SI
-582 KGTGVVVNGPVASTA
+582 
-597 QDGASVV
+597 
-604 FEGATTIDAAKAI
+604 KAG
-617 EIKKNNGKGASVTFA
+617 EQVGASVTFA

-640 PARAQDADSQ
+640 PVTKESADSK
-650 VNGSVTGTGTLIKS
+650 VRGSVTGSSGTINKENA
-664 GGGSLALNGD
+664 GSLAFYGD
-674 NSSFSGEFNMQGG
+674 ISNFSGVFNQKGG
-687 RAFLGS
+687 TTFLSEGAA
-693 GKGYF
+693 GYF
-698 SGATVNLTGGTLVAP
+698 GKAQLAVTGGALVAP
-713 ELRFSGGKLLVAG
+713 TLSFQKTGKLTLAG

-735 IFTSALNADGDMKDP
+735 IFTNALNADGDMKDP

-769 DDAKYNIVYA
+769 DDARYNIVYA

-789 NVAADNASGS
+789 NVAADNVSGS

-851 TTPVTRSLTIDG
+851 TTPVARSLAIDG

-877 KGMDSGTVSIQNIT
+877 KGMDSGTVSIQNIA

-960 IGNNVSFINC
+960 IGNNVGFINC

-1001 ALNVVDDYGG
+1001 ALNVVDDYED
-1011 YLTDPNYASGA
+1011 YLTDPDYASGA

-1034 LFKDNSVELLGSGG
+1034 LFKNNSVELLGSGG

-1098 TFIQNSAGSYGG
+1098 TFTQNSAGSYGG

-1147 AESAFSKNTAGVGG
+1147 AESTFSKNTAGVGG

-1186 AVFNVHQLTF
+1186 AIFNVHQLTF

-1216 FSADKDG
+1216 FSEDKDG
-1223 NVVSDGSLTFN
+1223 NAVS
-1234 GGARFTGNTASGFGG
+1234 A
-1249 AIYNTRSIT
+1249 
-1258 LNPGAGQEIVF
+1258 
-1269 SGNTDSTGSNAI
+1269 
-1281 FMGDGS
+1281 
-1287 SLDIMGDGKVVFDD
+1287 
-1301 ALSSQSA
+1301 
-1308 TPTLKKTGSG
+1308 
-1318 ELLLNASMDG
+1318 
-1328 FLGTASF
+1328 
-1335 EGGLTSI
+1335 
-1342 AEKWLIK
+1342 
-1349 NLSTVAGGKLKMSEF
+1349 
-1364 SFASQDAEN
+1364 
-1373 AVTGGKLVLAGG
+1373 
-1385 ILETGTGQIFAN
+1385 
-1397 GLNAEGDARNP
+1397 
-1408 GSVKLNGD
+1408 
-1416 NWSFDSGLIAFD
+1416 
-1428 DAKYNLTYAQ
+1428 
-1438 AAALLLGASNVGA
+1438 
-1451 DASGSGSAKEI
+1451 
-1462 TFTGTYVNIP
+1462 
-1472 NPGPLSPY
+1472 
-1480 YYTGNKSDAAS
+1480 
-1491 DGTVGGWRD
+1491 
-1500 SSGLPI
+1500 
-1506 AIADVITVKTEPG
+1506 
-1519 QASEYRFLS
+1519 
-1528 GVYDGSK
+1528 
-1535 TSDTSETY
+1535 
-1543 ACLIHGGDSGVR
+1543 
-1555 VTSDGPLT
+1555 
-1563 IQNWGTG
+1563 
-1570 LMPYHASV
+1570 
-1578 ASSNGEILFGDNVSL
+1578 
-1593 LNNHSAGDA
+1593 
-1602 TKGGGAIFSKKG
+1602 
-1614 VTFGDNAVLSGNST
+1614 
-1628 ALAIGGGGYGGGAI
+1628 
-1642 FLDGKGVVRFGKNAV
+1642 
-1657 IANNESY
+1657 
-1664 HYGGAIYSLGSVS
+1664 
-1677 MGEGATVRGNTTSYM
+1677 
-1692 GGAIAVTG
+1692 
-1700 ALSLGTGSV
+1700 
-1709 VESNQ
+1709 
-1714 AQAGGAVYSTGQ
+1714 
-1726 VNATGTTFRK
+1726 
-1736 NVATSNYGGGI
+1736 
-1747 YSAGGSI
+1747 
-1754 VLVDSRMEENK
+1754 
-1765 AAGGGA
+1765 
-1771 IILAGGGTASVMDT
+1771 
-1785 AFAAN
+1785 
-1790 TATNGGAFFIDKNGV
+1790 
-1805 LTTASGGVGT
+1805 
-1815 DAGTLFD
+1815 
-1822 GNSATTNG
+1822 
-1830 GAVYVQNG
+1830 
-1838 TVDLGSGTRLQG
+1838 
-1850 NQAAKGGAIYA
+1850 
-1861 LGGKDASAKLTFAGT
+1861 
-1876 VFGKN
+1876 
-1881 SGTYGGAVY
+1881 
-1890 SSASVGGTVN
+1890 
-1900 AAASDVVFEGNTATS
+1900 
-1915 GGAVYLG
+1915 
-1922 GSGTS
+1922 
-1927 DIAFTDAVFK
+1927 
-1937 ENQAN
+1937 
-1942 TGNGG
+1942 
-1947 AIYSAISGSSNLAI
+1947 
-1961 ADSTFEGNNAGYG
+1961 
-1974 GAVFNN
+1974 
-1980 GQLTTSGNVVFSG
+1980 
-1993 NTATYGGA
+1993 
-2001 VYNYF
+2001 
-2006 TSTTDGSLAFNGGAR
+2006 GSLAFNGGAR

-2035 NTRAVTLNPG
+2035 NTRSITLNPG

-2050 VFSGN
+2050 VFN
-2055 TDSTGSNAIF
+2055 
-2065 MGDGSSLDIMGDGKV
+2065 
-2080 VFDDALSSQSATPT
+2080 
-2094 LKKTGS
+2094 
-2100 GELLLNASMDGFLG
+2100 
-2114 TASFE
+2114 
-2119 GGLTS
+2119 
-2124 IAEKWLIKNLS
+2124 
-2135 TVAGGKLKMSEFSFA
+2135 
-2150 SQDAE
+2150 
-2155 NAVTGGK
+2155 
-2162 LVLAGGILET
+2162 
-2172 GTGQIFANGLN
+2172 
-2183 AEGDARNPGSVKLN
+2183 
-2197 GDNWSFDS
+2197 
-2205 GLIAFDDA
+2205 
-2213 KYNLTYAQAAALLLG
+2213 
-2228 ASNVG
+2228 
-2233 ADASGSGSAKEI
+2233 
-2245 TFTGTYVNIPNPGP
+2245 
-2259 ISPYYYTGNKSDAAS
+2259 
-2274 DGTVGGWLDN
+2274 
-2284 SGVPVTLA
+2284 
-2292 NAITVKKEPGQA
+2292 
-2304 SEYRFLSGVFDGSKA
+2304 
-2319 SDTSSLIHDDS
+2319 
-2330 GVHVTSDGPLTI
+2330 
-2342 QNWGTELVPAHTST
+2342 
-2356 VASTGEIVFGNNVSV
+2356 
-2371 LNNHSA
+2371 
-2377 GDGTKGGGALFSK
+2377 
-2390 ASITFGD
+2390 
-2397 NAVLSGNATVLAAGG
+2397 
-2412 EGYGG
+2412 
-2417 GALFLDGKGEILL
+2417 
-2430 GKNALIEK
+2430 
-2438 NESCGYGGAIYS
+2438 
-2450 LGSVRLG
+2450 
-2457 EGAVIRGNKASYMG
+2457 
-2471 GALAVTGAL
+2471 
-2480 SLGKNALVED
+2480 
-2490 NQARQGGAIYAQN
+2490 
-2503 GTLALGSGT
+2503 
-2512 RLERNQAD
+2512 
-2520 RGGAIYL
+2520 
-2527 QGGSGDSTTLDLMN
+2527 
-2541 SVFRENSASNGGALY
+2541 
-2556 LTGDGTLRIAAADT
+2556 
-2570 VFEGNSASYGGAIYN
+2570 
-2585 GFPMNEKG
+2585 
-2593 HSGSD
+2593 
-2598 GSLAFNGGAR
+2598 
-2608 FTGNTASGL
+2608 
-2617 GGAIYNTRAVTLNP
+2617 
-2631 GAGQEIVFSGNT
+2631 GNT

-2664 GKVVFDDALSSQ
+2664 GKVVFNDALSSQ
-2676 SATPTLKKTGG
+2676 SATPALKKTGSG
-2687 GTLLF
+2687 ELLL

-2706 DGRTEIAQK
+2706 DGRTEIPQK

-2731 PEFSFAAQGE
+2731 PAFSFVAQGE

-2759 GTGQIFTNGLNAEGD
+2759 GTGQIFINGLNAEGD

-2783 RDDNWSFNSGLIAF
+2783 SGDNWSFDSGLIAF

-2824 VGSTS
+2824 AGSTS

-2839 YVDPD
+2839 YVDPVPDPVPPVEPD
-2844 PDPVPPVDPDPT
+2844 PDPVPPVDPGPDPVPPVEPDPT

-2902 DFVVGASAT
+2902 DFVVGASAK

-2961 PVNVHVGGTGEGAS
+2961 PVNVHVGGTGEGAF

-3054 NVSGRLTSASV
+3054 NVSGKLTSASV
-3065 ELSGGGLNV
+3065 ELSGGALNV

-3103 SSDVQINIGDQG
+3103 SSDVQLNIGDQG

-3120 VARQARLQGGRVFLD
+3120 VARQAQLQGGRVFLD

-3143 LTDASH
+3143 LADASH

-3222 TSAPVLT
+3222 TSAPVLI
-3229 PNTATFT
+3229 PNTATFA

-3287 SSVQGWNGDNLST
+3287 SNVQGWNGDNLST

-3314 GSMKIQ
+3314 GSMKVQ

-3340 AIWGKGL
+3340 AIWGKRL
-3347 NDTESDS
+3347 NDTESGN

-3362 AVNENYLP
+3362 AVNENHLP

-3414 TATRE
+3414 TTTRE
-3419 GAVRKDGLNLWINAL
+3419 GAIRKDGLNLWINAL
-3434 YGAEHARNFG
+3434 YGAEHARNLG

-3467 GVFRVGMALNAGSG
+3467 GDFRVGMALNAGSG

-3500 VNLYGSWS
+3500 MNLYGSWS

-3533 TMQLGQLRGDVDTG
+3533 TMQLGQLRADVDTG

-3584 RIDEHDVFRVGRDT
+3584 RIDDHDVFRVGRDT

-3621 VKPRADLSVVPAAG
+3621 VKPRADLSVAPAAG

-3656 RMMDSVSFDGTLG
+3656 RIMDSVSLDGTLG
-3669 LEVQRDNISFGLDY
+3669 LEVQKDNISFGLDY

-3691 TGHGVNVSFTYKF
+3691 AGHGVNVSFTYKF

>member
-49 DPIIAPNS
+49 ELSGDISPISLSGDTRNIIGVGD
-57 SISKHYDTNTTV
+57 ISLRSTEPALRYLINV
-69 LNTDQP
+69 
-75 QFSKELYAI
+75 S
-84 GATGSQG
+84 GQG
-91 ALDIS
+91 QLDIS
-96 MEGDAALT
+96 MSNGSPMA
-104 VDASWR
+104 VGN
-110 RDAADSNR
+110 ADGIYLKDYSDY
-118 DQLSAVYVGSGA
+118 DQYESAFHVAGSGSSG
-130 QFSFTGTGLFRATG
+130 SFVGTGTFSMVGG
-144 QGKVMEAVAFRNGAN
+144 GKLLGVCAFLSESK
-159 GPTGGTMRLT
+159 GTLT
-169 GAITGE
+169 LSGDITGE
-175 AITEASENGSGY
+175 AEAVMNGSNGY
-187 KAIGV
+187 ASFV
-192 KAENAGTIIFSGK
+192 AAAAGGNLVF
-205 SAWLKA
+205 
-211 MAHAG
+211 
-216 TADGVYARYGGVV
+216 GG
-229 DFQSEEVKVLSQS
+229 DR
-242 DTGSAAS
+242 T
-249 GISIEYSGGTITSSE
+249 
-264 QTALTVGV
+264 
-272 KAPASTATGISLS
+272 
-285 GASKGLV
+285 
-292 DLAGSLAVSVE
+292 
-303 GSPVRGIENDQGTLH
+303 TLR
-318 VAKASSITGIGEGT
+318 AKASTGNNANGAFVKYGGMIDFASKSVLIESKNTDSNSVGINCADGTVKTSADTDLDIVVEGNKATTGIQLTASSSDVQLAGNLDLTATQTGQDSFASVLGISNDSGKMVVSGPTSLRLVTNAPFDAKGITASGKADMSFLGDVEIAVRGSASGSALYTTYRYDYSTQAGICPVISLGT
-332 FPSYGIWGRN
+332 DGKAVTLNSSGYGIN
-342 GSSTELR
+342 
-349 GDVDVNMTSS
+349 N
-359 TTVYG
+359 
-364 VYADSATVSLGSEGD
+364 
-379 VAILVQGSLGRGVAA
+379 QG
-394 FSGGNVELGSQGKEV
+394 
-409 SITAQNT
+409 
-416 GVEAGTSSTVSLNG
+416 
-430 KVKIDS
+430 
-436 GTGISLSSTTVD
+436 
-448 KFPSLLSNG
+448 G
-457 SVSIISAGTG
+457 SVSLTG
-467 IVAKYAHAVFNELH
+467 QRINITGSTGVFVEGGGNENVFADVRFDGPTTINADKAIV
-481 IQAGT
+481 
-486 GIDVQSPGY
+486 
-495 IGSGNTDTVLDVNG
+495 
-509 PAEIVA
+509 
-515 QNTALQIVGAS
+515 
-526 GSKSA
+526 
-531 SSGFVGTFNDAASLR
+531 
-546 ASNGNG
+546 
-552 VQLSASTHSGTTAAR
+552 
-567 DCSVTFKGQT
+567 T
-577 SIASE
+577 SI
-582 KGTGVVVNGPVASTA
+582 
-597 QDGASVV
+597 
-604 FEGATTIDAAKAI
+604 KAG
-617 EIKKNNGKGASVTFA
+617 EQVGASVTFA

-640 PARAQDADSQ
+640 PVTKESADSK
-650 VNGSVTGTGTLIKS
+650 VRGSVTGSSGTINKENA
-664 GGGSLALNGD
+664 GSLAFYGD
-674 NSSFSGEFNMQGG
+674 ISNFSGVFNQKGG
-687 RAFLGS
+687 TTFLSEGAA
-693 GKGYF
+693 GYF
-698 SGATVNLTGGTLVAP
+698 GKAQLAVTGGALVAP
-713 ELRFSGGKLLVAG
+713 TLSFQKTGKLTLAG

-735 IFTSALNADGDMKDP
+735 IFTSALNVDGDMKDP

-789 NVAADNASGS
+789 NVAADNVSGS

-851 TTPVTRSLTIDG
+851 TTPVARSLAIDG

-877 KGMDSGTVSIQNIT
+877 KGMDSGTVSIQNIA

-960 IGNNVSFINC
+960 IGNNVGFINC

-1011 YLTDPNYASGA
+1011 YLTDPDYASGA

-1034 LFKDNSVELLGSGG
+1034 LFKNNSVELLGSGG

-1098 TFIQNSAGSYGG
+1098 AFTQNSAGSYGG
-1110 AIINEGDVRFNGPV
+1110 AIINEGDARFNGPV

-1147 AESAFSKNTAGVGG
+1147 AESTFSKNTAGVGG

-1216 FSADKDG
+1216 FSEDKDG
-1223 NVVSDGSLTFN
+1223 NAVSVGSLAFN
-1234 GGARFTGNTASGFGG
+1234 GGARFTGNTAGGLGG

-1287 SLDIMGDGKVVFDD
+1287 SLDITGDGKVVFNN

-1308 TPTLKKTGSG
+1308 TPALKKTGS
-1318 ELLLNASMDG
+1318 
-1328 FLGTASF
+1328 
-1335 EGGLTSI
+1335 
-1342 AEKWLIK
+1342 
-1349 NLSTVAGGKLKMSEF
+1349 
-1364 SFASQDAEN
+1364 
-1373 AVTGGKLVLAGG
+1373 
-1385 ILETGTGQIFAN
+1385 
-1397 GLNAEGDARNP
+1397 
-1408 GSVKLNGD
+1408 
-1416 NWSFDSGLIAFD
+1416 
-1428 DAKYNLTYAQ
+1428 
-1438 AAALLLGASNVGA
+1438 
-1451 DASGSGSAKEI
+1451 
-1462 TFTGTYVNIP
+1462 
-1472 NPGPLSPY
+1472 
-1480 YYTGNKSDAAS
+1480 
-1491 DGTVGGWRD
+1491 
-1500 SSGLPI
+1500 
-1506 AIADVITVKTEPG
+1506 
-1519 QASEYRFLS
+1519 
-1528 GVYDGSK
+1528 
-1535 TSDTSETY
+1535 
-1543 ACLIHGGDSGVR
+1543 
-1555 VTSDGPLT
+1555 
-1563 IQNWGTG
+1563 
-1570 LMPYHASV
+1570 
-1578 ASSNGEILFGDNVSL
+1578 
-1593 LNNHSAGDA
+1593 
-1602 TKGGGAIFSKKG
+1602 
-1614 VTFGDNAVLSGNST
+1614 
-1628 ALAIGGGGYGGGAI
+1628 
-1642 FLDGKGVVRFGKNAV
+1642 
-1657 IANNESY
+1657 
-1664 HYGGAIYSLGSVS
+1664 
-1677 MGEGATVRGNTTSYM
+1677 
-1692 GGAIAVTG
+1692 
-1700 ALSLGTGSV
+1700 
-1709 VESNQ
+1709 
-1714 AQAGGAVYSTGQ
+1714 
-1726 VNATGTTFRK
+1726 
-1736 NVATSNYGGGI
+1736 
-1747 YSAGGSI
+1747 
-1754 VLVDSRMEENK
+1754 
-1765 AAGGGA
+1765 
-1771 IILAGGGTASVMDT
+1771 
-1785 AFAAN
+1785 
-1790 TATNGGAFFIDKNGV
+1790 
-1805 LTTASGGVGT
+1805 
-1815 DAGTLFD
+1815 
-1822 GNSATTNG
+1822 
-1830 GAVYVQNG
+1830 
-1838 TVDLGSGTRLQG
+1838 
-1850 NQAAKGGAIYA
+1850 
-1861 LGGKDASAKLTFAGT
+1861 
-1876 VFGKN
+1876 
-1881 SGTYGGAVY
+1881 
-1890 SSASVGGTVN
+1890 
-1900 AAASDVVFEGNTATS
+1900 
-1915 GGAVYLG
+1915 
-1922 GSGTS
+1922 
-1927 DIAFTDAVFK
+1927 
-1937 ENQAN
+1937 
-1942 TGNGG
+1942 
-1947 AIYSAISGSSNLAI
+1947 
-1961 ADSTFEGNNAGYG
+1961 
-1974 GAVFNN
+1974 
-1980 GQLTTSGNVVFSG
+1980 
-1993 NTATYGGA
+1993 
-2001 VYNYF
+2001 
-2006 TSTTDGSLAFNGGAR
+2006 
-2021 FTGNTASGLGGAIY
+2021 
-2035 NTRAVTLNPG
+2035 
-2045 AGQEI
+2045 
-2050 VFSGN
+2050 
-2055 TDSTGSNAIF
+2055 
-2065 MGDGSSLDIMGDGKV
+2065 
-2080 VFDDALSSQSATPT
+2080 
-2094 LKKTGS
+2094 
-2100 GELLLNASMDGFLG
+2100 
-2114 TASFE
+2114 
-2119 GGLTS
+2119 
-2124 IAEKWLIKNLS
+2124 
-2135 TVAGGKLKMSEFSFA
+2135 
-2150 SQDAE
+2150 
-2155 NAVTGGK
+2155 
-2162 LVLAGGILET
+2162 
-2172 GTGQIFANGLN
+2172 
-2183 AEGDARNPGSVKLN
+2183 
-2197 GDNWSFDS
+2197 
-2205 GLIAFDDA
+2205 
-2213 KYNLTYAQAAALLLG
+2213 
-2228 ASNVG
+2228 
-2233 ADASGSGSAKEI
+2233 
-2245 TFTGTYVNIPNPGP
+2245 
-2259 ISPYYYTGNKSDAAS
+2259 
-2274 DGTVGGWLDN
+2274 
-2284 SGVPVTLA
+2284 
-2292 NAITVKKEPGQA
+2292 
-2304 SEYRFLSGVFDGSKA
+2304 
-2319 SDTSSLIHDDS
+2319 
-2330 GVHVTSDGPLTI
+2330 
-2342 QNWGTELVPAHTST
+2342 
-2356 VASTGEIVFGNNVSV
+2356 
-2371 LNNHSA
+2371 
-2377 GDGTKGGGALFSK
+2377 
-2390 ASITFGD
+2390 
-2397 NAVLSGNATVLAAGG
+2397 
-2412 EGYGG
+2412 
-2417 GALFLDGKGEILL
+2417 
-2430 GKNALIEK
+2430 
-2438 NESCGYGGAIYS
+2438 
-2450 LGSVRLG
+2450 
-2457 EGAVIRGNKASYMG
+2457 
-2471 GALAVTGAL
+2471 
-2480 SLGKNALVED
+2480 
-2490 NQARQGGAIYAQN
+2490 
-2503 GTLALGSGT
+2503 
-2512 RLERNQAD
+2512 
-2520 RGGAIYL
+2520 
-2527 QGGSGDSTTLDLMN
+2527 
-2541 SVFRENSASNGGALY
+2541 
-2556 LTGDGTLRIAAADT
+2556 
-2570 VFEGNSASYGGAIYN
+2570 
-2585 GFPMNEKG
+2585 
-2593 HSGSD
+2593 
-2598 GSLAFNGGAR
+2598 
-2608 FTGNTASGL
+2608 
-2617 GGAIYNTRAVTLNP
+2617 
-2631 GAGQEIVFSGNT
+2631 
-2643 DSTGSNAIFMGDGSS
+2643 
-2658 LDITGD
+2658 
-2664 GKVVFDDALSSQ
+2664 
-2676 SATPTLKKTGG
+2676 

-2731 PEFSFAAQGE
+2731 PAFSFVAQGE

-2759 GTGQIFTNGLNAEGD
+2759 GTGQIFINGLNAEGD

-2783 RDDNWSFNSGLIAF
+2783 SGDNWSFDSGLIAF

-2824 VGSTS
+2824 AGSTS

-2839 YVDPD
+2839 YVDPV
-2844 PDPVPPVDPDPT
+2844 PDPVPPVEPDPT

-2902 DFVVGASAT
+2902 DFVVGASAK

-3018 TTGTADVAGM
+3018 ITGTADVAGM

-3054 NVSGRLTSASV
+3054 NVSGKLTSASV
-3065 ELSGGGLNV
+3065 ELSGGALNV

-3103 SSDVQINIGDQG
+3103 SSDVQLNIGDQG

-3120 VARQARLQGGRVFLD
+3120 VARQAQLQGGRVFLD

-3143 LTDASH
+3143 LADASH

-3229 PNTATFT
+3229 PNTATFA

-3244 GSGLNGAAALTSQG
+3244 GSGLNGAAALTSQV

-3287 SSVQGWNGDNLST
+3287 SNVQGWNGDNLST

-3314 GSMKIQ
+3314 GSMKVQ

-3347 NDTESDS
+3347 NDTESGN

-3362 AVNENYLP
+3362 AVNENHLP

-3401 VRAIQDHASLLHM
+3401 VRAIQDHASLSHM
-3414 TATRE
+3414 TTTRE
-3419 GAVRKDGLNLWINAL
+3419 GAIRKDGLNLWINAL
-3434 YGAEHARNFG
+3434 YGAEHARNLG

-3467 GVFRVGMALNAGSG
+3467 GDFRVGMALNAGSG

-3500 VNLYGSWS
+3500 MNLYGSWS

-3533 TMQLGQLRGDVDTG
+3533 TMQLGQLRADVDTG

-3584 RIDEHDVFRVGRDT
+3584 RIDDHDVFRVGRDT

-3642 ARVPGVA
+3642 VRVPGVA

-3669 LEVQRDNISFGLDY
+3669 LEVQKDNISFGLDY

-3691 TGHGVNVSFTYKF
+3691 AGHGVNVSFTYKF

>member
-49 DPIIAPNS
+49 ELSGDISPISLSGDTRNIIGVGD
-57 SISKHYDTNTTV
+57 ISLRSTEPALRYLINV
-69 LNTDQP
+69 
-75 QFSKELYAI
+75 S
-84 GATGSQG
+84 GQG
-91 ALDIS
+91 QLDIS
-96 MEGDAALT
+96 MSNGSPMAVGHADGIYLK
-104 VDASWR
+104 DYSDSDQYAS
-110 RDAADSNR
+110 AFHVA
-118 DQLSAVYVGSGA
+118 GSGSSG
-130 QFSFTGTGLFRATG
+130 SFVGTGTFSMVGG
-144 QGKVMEAVAFRNGAN
+144 GKLLGVCAFLSESK
-159 GPTGGTMRLT
+159 GTLT
-169 GAITGE
+169 LSGDITGE
-175 AITEASENGSGY
+175 AEAVMNGSNGY
-187 KAIGV
+187 ASFAAAAAGGNLVFGGDRTTLRAKASTGNNANGAFV
-192 KAENAGTIIFSGK
+192 KYGGMIDFASKSVLIESKNTDSNSVGINCADGTVKTSADTDLDIVVEGNKATTGIQLTASSSDVQLAGNLDLTATQTGQDSFASVLGISNDSGK
-205 SAWLKA
+205 MVVSGPTSLRLVTNAPFDAKGITASGKA
-211 MAHAG
+211 DMSFLGDVEIA
-216 TADGVYARYGGVV
+216 V
-229 DFQSEEVKVLSQS
+229 
-242 DTGSAAS
+242 TGSAS
-249 GISIEYSGGTITSSE
+249 GSALYTTYRYDYSTQAGICP
-264 QTALTVGV
+264 V
-272 KAPASTATGISLS
+272 ISLGTDGKAVTLNSS
-285 GASKGLV
+285 G
-292 DLAGSLAVSVE
+292 
-303 GSPVRGIENDQGTLH
+303 
-318 VAKASSITGIGEGT
+318 
-332 FPSYGIWGRN
+332 YGIN
-342 GSSTELR
+342 
-349 GDVDVNMTSS
+349 N
-359 TTVYG
+359 
-364 VYADSATVSLGSEGD
+364 
-379 VAILVQGSLGRGVAA
+379 QG
-394 FSGGNVELGSQGKEV
+394 
-409 SITAQNT
+409 
-416 GVEAGTSSTVSLNG
+416 
-430 KVKIDS
+430 
-436 GTGISLSSTTVD
+436 
-448 KFPSLLSNG
+448 G
-457 SVSIISAGTG
+457 SVSLTG
-467 IVAKYAHAVFNELH
+467 QRINITGSTGVFVEGGGNENVFADVRFDGPTTINADKAIV
-481 IQAGT
+481 
-486 GIDVQSPGY
+486 
-495 IGSGNTDTVLDVNG
+495 
-509 PAEIVA
+509 
-515 QNTALQIVGAS
+515 
-526 GSKSA
+526 
-531 SSGFVGTFNDAASLR
+531 
-546 ASNGNG
+546 
-552 VQLSASTHSGTTAAR
+552 
-567 DCSVTFKGQT
+567 T
-577 SIASE
+577 SI
-582 KGTGVVVNGPVASTA
+582 
-597 QDGASVV
+597 
-604 FEGATTIDAAKAI
+604 KAG
-617 EIKKNNGKGASVTFA
+617 EQVGASVTFA

-640 PARAQDADSQ
+640 PVTKESADSK
-650 VNGSVTGTGTLIKS
+650 VRGSVTGSSGTINKENAGSLAFYGDISNFSGVFNQKGGTTFLSEGAAGYFGKAQLAVTGGALVAPTLSFQKTGTL
-664 GGGSLALNGD
+664 
-674 NSSFSGEFNMQGG
+674 
-687 RAFLGS
+687 
-693 GKGYF
+693 
-698 SGATVNLTGGTLVAP
+698 TL
-713 ELRFSGGKLLVAG
+713 AG

-789 NVAADNASGS
+789 NVAADNVSGS

-851 TTPVTRSLTIDG
+851 TTPVARSLAIDG

-877 KGMDSGTVSIQNIT
+877 KGMDSGTVSIQNIA

-910 PAIFFDMGYFADNWK
+910 PAIFFDMGYFAYNWK

-1034 LFKDNSVELLGSGG
+1034 LFKNNSVELLGSGG

-1234 GGARFTGNTASGFGG
+1234 GGARFTGNTASGLGG
-1249 AIYNTRSIT
+1249 AIYNTRSI
-1258 LNPGAGQEIVF
+1258 
-1269 SGNTDSTGSNAI
+1269 
-1281 FMGDGS
+1281 
-1287 SLDIMGDGKVVFDD
+1287 
-1301 ALSSQSA
+1301 
-1308 TPTLKKTGSG
+1308 
-1318 ELLLNASMDG
+1318 
-1328 FLGTASF
+1328 
-1335 EGGLTSI
+1335 
-1342 AEKWLIK
+1342 
-1349 NLSTVAGGKLKMSEF
+1349 
-1364 SFASQDAEN
+1364 
-1373 AVTGGKLVLAGG
+1373 
-1385 ILETGTGQIFAN
+1385 
-1397 GLNAEGDARNP
+1397 
-1408 GSVKLNGD
+1408 
-1416 NWSFDSGLIAFD
+1416 
-1428 DAKYNLTYAQ
+1428 
-1438 AAALLLGASNVGA
+1438 
-1451 DASGSGSAKEI
+1451 
-1462 TFTGTYVNIP
+1462 
-1472 NPGPLSPY
+1472 
-1480 YYTGNKSDAAS
+1480 
-1491 DGTVGGWRD
+1491 
-1500 SSGLPI
+1500 
-1506 AIADVITVKTEPG
+1506 
-1519 QASEYRFLS
+1519 
-1528 GVYDGSK
+1528 
-1535 TSDTSETY
+1535 
-1543 ACLIHGGDSGVR
+1543 
-1555 VTSDGPLT
+1555 
-1563 IQNWGTG
+1563 
-1570 LMPYHASV
+1570 
-1578 ASSNGEILFGDNVSL
+1578 
-1593 LNNHSAGDA
+1593 
-1602 TKGGGAIFSKKG
+1602 
-1614 VTFGDNAVLSGNST
+1614 
-1628 ALAIGGGGYGGGAI
+1628 
-1642 FLDGKGVVRFGKNAV
+1642 
-1657 IANNESY
+1657 
-1664 HYGGAIYSLGSVS
+1664 
-1677 MGEGATVRGNTTSYM
+1677 
-1692 GGAIAVTG
+1692 
-1700 ALSLGTGSV
+1700 
-1709 VESNQ
+1709 
-1714 AQAGGAVYSTGQ
+1714 
-1726 VNATGTTFRK
+1726 
-1736 NVATSNYGGGI
+1736 
-1747 YSAGGSI
+1747 
-1754 VLVDSRMEENK
+1754 
-1765 AAGGGA
+1765 
-1771 IILAGGGTASVMDT
+1771 
-1785 AFAAN
+1785 
-1790 TATNGGAFFIDKNGV
+1790 
-1805 LTTASGGVGT
+1805 
-1815 DAGTLFD
+1815 
-1822 GNSATTNG
+1822 
-1830 GAVYVQNG
+1830 
-1838 TVDLGSGTRLQG
+1838 
-1850 NQAAKGGAIYA
+1850 
-1861 LGGKDASAKLTFAGT
+1861 
-1876 VFGKN
+1876 
-1881 SGTYGGAVY
+1881 
-1890 SSASVGGTVN
+1890 
-1900 AAASDVVFEGNTATS
+1900 
-1915 GGAVYLG
+1915 
-1922 GSGTS
+1922 
-1927 DIAFTDAVFK
+1927 
-1937 ENQAN
+1937 
-1942 TGNGG
+1942 
-1947 AIYSAISGSSNLAI
+1947 
-1961 ADSTFEGNNAGYG
+1961 
-1974 GAVFNN
+1974 
-1980 GQLTTSGNVVFSG
+1980 
-1993 NTATYGGA
+1993 
-2001 VYNYF
+2001 
-2006 TSTTDGSLAFNGGAR
+2006 
-2021 FTGNTASGLGGAIY
+2021 
-2035 NTRAVTLNPG
+2035 
-2045 AGQEI
+2045 
-2050 VFSGN
+2050 
-2055 TDSTGSNAIF
+2055 
-2065 MGDGSSLDIMGDGKV
+2065 
-2080 VFDDALSSQSATPT
+2080 
-2094 LKKTGS
+2094 
-2100 GELLLNASMDGFLG
+2100 
-2114 TASFE
+2114 
-2119 GGLTS
+2119 
-2124 IAEKWLIKNLS
+2124 
-2135 TVAGGKLKMSEFSFA
+2135 
-2150 SQDAE
+2150 
-2155 NAVTGGK
+2155 
-2162 LVLAGGILET
+2162 
-2172 GTGQIFANGLN
+2172 
-2183 AEGDARNPGSVKLN
+2183 
-2197 GDNWSFDS
+2197 
-2205 GLIAFDDA
+2205 
-2213 KYNLTYAQAAALLLG
+2213 
-2228 ASNVG
+2228 
-2233 ADASGSGSAKEI
+2233 
-2245 TFTGTYVNIPNPGP
+2245 
-2259 ISPYYYTGNKSDAAS
+2259 
-2274 DGTVGGWLDN
+2274 
-2284 SGVPVTLA
+2284 
-2292 NAITVKKEPGQA
+2292 
-2304 SEYRFLSGVFDGSKA
+2304 
-2319 SDTSSLIHDDS
+2319 
-2330 GVHVTSDGPLTI
+2330 
-2342 QNWGTELVPAHTST
+2342 
-2356 VASTGEIVFGNNVSV
+2356 
-2371 LNNHSA
+2371 
-2377 GDGTKGGGALFSK
+2377 
-2390 ASITFGD
+2390 
-2397 NAVLSGNATVLAAGG
+2397 
-2412 EGYGG
+2412 
-2417 GALFLDGKGEILL
+2417 
-2430 GKNALIEK
+2430 
-2438 NESCGYGGAIYS
+2438 
-2450 LGSVRLG
+2450 
-2457 EGAVIRGNKASYMG
+2457 
-2471 GALAVTGAL
+2471 
-2480 SLGKNALVED
+2480 
-2490 NQARQGGAIYAQN
+2490 
-2503 GTLALGSGT
+2503 
-2512 RLERNQAD
+2512 
-2520 RGGAIYL
+2520 
-2527 QGGSGDSTTLDLMN
+2527 
-2541 SVFRENSASNGGALY
+2541 
-2556 LTGDGTLRIAAADT
+2556 
-2570 VFEGNSASYGGAIYN
+2570 
-2585 GFPMNEKG
+2585 
-2593 HSGSD
+2593 
-2598 GSLAFNGGAR
+2598 
-2608 FTGNTASGL
+2608 
-2617 GGAIYNTRAVTLNP
+2617 TLNP

-2759 GTGQIFTNGLNAEGD
+2759 GTEQIFTNGLNAEGD

-2783 RDDNWSFNSGLIAF
+2783 SGDNWSFDSGLIAF

-2824 VGSTS
+2824 AGSTS

-2952 TPLVTAGGN
+2952 TPLVMAGGN

-3018 TTGTADVAGM
+3018 NTGTADVAGM

-3120 VARQARLQGGRVFLD
+3120 VARQVQLQGGRVFLD

-3143 LTDASH
+3143 LADASH

-3203 RKPQTL
+3203 RKPQRL
-3209 NGTLGAVMVDGTK
+3209 NGTLGAVMADGTK

-3314 GSMKIQ
+3314 GSMKVQ

-3467 GVFRVGMALNAGSG
+3467 GDFRVGMALNAGSG

-3490 ATKNDFDFWG
+3490 VTKNDFDFWG

-3533 TMQLGQLRGDVDTG
+3533 TMQLGQLRADVDTG

-3558 FETDWADVTPHVG
+3558 FETDWVDVTPHVG

>member
-49 DPIIAPNS
+49 ELSGDISPISLSGDTRNIIGVGD
-57 SISKHYDTNTTV
+57 ISLRSTEPALRYLINV
-69 LNTDQP
+69 
-75 QFSKELYAI
+75 S
-84 GATGSQG
+84 GQG
-91 ALDIS
+91 QLDIS
-96 MEGDAALT
+96 MSNGSPMAVGNADGIYLK
-104 VDASWR
+104 DYSDSDQYAS
-110 RDAADSNR
+110 AFHVA
-118 DQLSAVYVGSGA
+118 GSGSSG
-130 QFSFTGTGLFRATG
+130 SFAGTGTFSMVGG
-144 QGKVMEAVAFRNGAN
+144 GKLLGVCAFLSESK
-159 GPTGGTMRLT
+159 GTLT
-169 GAITGE
+169 LSGDITGE
-175 AITEASENGSGY
+175 AEAVMNGSNGY
-187 KAIGV
+187 ASFAAAAAGGNLVFGGDRTTLRAKASTGNNANGAFV
-192 KAENAGTIIFSGK
+192 KYGGMIDFASKSVLIESKNTDSSSVGINCADGTVKTSADTDLDIVVEGNKATTGIQLTASSSDVQLAGNLDLTATQTGQDSFASVLGISNDSGK
-205 SAWLKA
+205 MVVSGPTSLRLATNAPFDAKGITASGKA
-211 MAHAG
+211 DMSFLGDVEIA
-216 TADGVYARYGGVV
+216 V
-229 DFQSEEVKVLSQS
+229 
-242 DTGSAAS
+242 TGSAS
-249 GISIEYSGGTITSSE
+249 GSALYTTYRYDYSTQAGICP
-264 QTALTVGV
+264 V
-272 KAPASTATGISLS
+272 ISLGTDGKAVTLNSS
-285 GASKGLV
+285 G
-292 DLAGSLAVSVE
+292 
-303 GSPVRGIENDQGTLH
+303 
-318 VAKASSITGIGEGT
+318 
-332 FPSYGIWGRN
+332 YGIN
-342 GSSTELR
+342 
-349 GDVDVNMTSS
+349 N
-359 TTVYG
+359 
-364 VYADSATVSLGSEGD
+364 
-379 VAILVQGSLGRGVAA
+379 QG
-394 FSGGNVELGSQGKEV
+394 
-409 SITAQNT
+409 
-416 GVEAGTSSTVSLNG
+416 
-430 KVKIDS
+430 
-436 GTGISLSSTTVD
+436 
-448 KFPSLLSNG
+448 G
-457 SVSIISAGTG
+457 SVSLTG
-467 IVAKYAHAVFNELH
+467 QRINITGSTGVFVEGGGNENVFADVRFDGPTTINADKAIV
-481 IQAGT
+481 
-486 GIDVQSPGY
+486 
-495 IGSGNTDTVLDVNG
+495 
-509 PAEIVA
+509 
-515 QNTALQIVGAS
+515 
-526 GSKSA
+526 
-531 SSGFVGTFNDAASLR
+531 
-546 ASNGNG
+546 
-552 VQLSASTHSGTTAAR
+552 
-567 DCSVTFKGQT
+567 T
-577 SIASE
+577 SI
-582 KGTGVVVNGPVASTA
+582 
-597 QDGASVV
+597 
-604 FEGATTIDAAKAI
+604 KAG
-617 EIKKNNGKGASVTFA
+617 EQVGASVTFA

-640 PARAQDADSQ
+640 PVTKESADSK
-650 VNGSVTGTGTLIKS
+650 VRGSVTGSSGTINKENA
-664 GGGSLALNGD
+664 GSLAFYGD
-674 NSSFSGEFNMQGG
+674 ISNFSGVFNQKGG
-687 RAFLGS
+687 TTFLSEGAA
-693 GKGYF
+693 GYF
-698 SGATVNLTGGTLVAP
+698 GKAQLAVTGGALVAP
-713 ELRFSGGKLLVAG
+713 TLSFQKTGKLTLAG

-735 IFTSALNADGDMKDP
+735 IFTSALNVDGDMKDP

-789 NVAADNASGS
+789 NVAADNVSGS

-851 TTPVTRSLTIDG
+851 TTPVARSLAIDG

-877 KGMDSGTVSIQNIT
+877 KGMDSGTVSIQNIA

-960 IGNNVSFINC
+960 IGNNVGFINC

-1011 YLTDPNYASGA
+1011 YLTDPDYASGA

-1034 LFKDNSVELLGSGG
+1034 LFKNNSVELLGSGG

-1098 TFIQNSAGSYGG
+1098 AFTQNSAGSYGG

-1147 AESAFSKNTAGVGG
+1147 AESTFSKNTAGVGG

-1216 FSADKDG
+1216 FSEDKDG
-1223 NVVSDGSLTFN
+1223 NAVSVGSLAFN
-1234 GGARFTGNTASGFGG
+1234 GGARFTGNTASGLGG

-1287 SLDIMGDGKVVFDD
+1287 SLDITGDGKVVFND

-1308 TPTLKKTGSG
+1308 TPALKKTGSG
-1318 ELLLNASMDG
+1318 ELLL
-1328 FLGTASF
+1328 
-1335 EGGLTSI
+1335 
-1342 AEKWLIK
+1342 
-1349 NLSTVAGGKLKMSEF
+1349 
-1364 SFASQDAEN
+1364 
-1373 AVTGGKLVLAGG
+1373 
-1385 ILETGTGQIFAN
+1385 
-1397 GLNAEGDARNP
+1397 
-1408 GSVKLNGD
+1408 
-1416 NWSFDSGLIAFD
+1416 
-1428 DAKYNLTYAQ
+1428 
-1438 AAALLLGASNVGA
+1438 
-1451 DASGSGSAKEI
+1451 
-1462 TFTGTYVNIP
+1462 
-1472 NPGPLSPY
+1472 
-1480 YYTGNKSDAAS
+1480 
-1491 DGTVGGWRD
+1491 
-1500 SSGLPI
+1500 
-1506 AIADVITVKTEPG
+1506 
-1519 QASEYRFLS
+1519 
-1528 GVYDGSK
+1528 
-1535 TSDTSETY
+1535 
-1543 ACLIHGGDSGVR
+1543 
-1555 VTSDGPLT
+1555 
-1563 IQNWGTG
+1563 
-1570 LMPYHASV
+1570 
-1578 ASSNGEILFGDNVSL
+1578 
-1593 LNNHSAGDA
+1593 
-1602 TKGGGAIFSKKG
+1602 
-1614 VTFGDNAVLSGNST
+1614 
-1628 ALAIGGGGYGGGAI
+1628 
-1642 FLDGKGVVRFGKNAV
+1642 
-1657 IANNESY
+1657 
-1664 HYGGAIYSLGSVS
+1664 
-1677 MGEGATVRGNTTSYM
+1677 
-1692 GGAIAVTG
+1692 
-1700 ALSLGTGSV
+1700 
-1709 VESNQ
+1709 
-1714 AQAGGAVYSTGQ
+1714 
-1726 VNATGTTFRK
+1726 
-1736 NVATSNYGGGI
+1736 
-1747 YSAGGSI
+1747 
-1754 VLVDSRMEENK
+1754 
-1765 AAGGGA
+1765 
-1771 IILAGGGTASVMDT
+1771 
-1785 AFAAN
+1785 
-1790 TATNGGAFFIDKNGV
+1790 
-1805 LTTASGGVGT
+1805 
-1815 DAGTLFD
+1815 
-1822 GNSATTNG
+1822 
-1830 GAVYVQNG
+1830 
-1838 TVDLGSGTRLQG
+1838 
-1850 NQAAKGGAIYA
+1850 
-1861 LGGKDASAKLTFAGT
+1861 
-1876 VFGKN
+1876 
-1881 SGTYGGAVY
+1881 
-1890 SSASVGGTVN
+1890 
-1900 AAASDVVFEGNTATS
+1900 
-1915 GGAVYLG
+1915 
-1922 GSGTS
+1922 
-1927 DIAFTDAVFK
+1927 
-1937 ENQAN
+1937 
-1942 TGNGG
+1942 
-1947 AIYSAISGSSNLAI
+1947 
-1961 ADSTFEGNNAGYG
+1961 
-1974 GAVFNN
+1974 
-1980 GQLTTSGNVVFSG
+1980 
-1993 NTATYGGA
+1993 
-2001 VYNYF
+2001 
-2006 TSTTDGSLAFNGGAR
+2006 
-2021 FTGNTASGLGGAIY
+2021 
-2035 NTRAVTLNPG
+2035 
-2045 AGQEI
+2045 
-2050 VFSGN
+2050 
-2055 TDSTGSNAIF
+2055 
-2065 MGDGSSLDIMGDGKV
+2065 
-2080 VFDDALSSQSATPT
+2080 
-2094 LKKTGS
+2094 
-2100 GELLLNASMDGFLG
+2100 
-2114 TASFE
+2114 
-2119 GGLTS
+2119 
-2124 IAEKWLIKNLS
+2124 
-2135 TVAGGKLKMSEFSFA
+2135 
-2150 SQDAE
+2150 
-2155 NAVTGGK
+2155 
-2162 LVLAGGILET
+2162 
-2172 GTGQIFANGLN
+2172 
-2183 AEGDARNPGSVKLN
+2183 
-2197 GDNWSFDS
+2197 
-2205 GLIAFDDA
+2205 
-2213 KYNLTYAQAAALLLG
+2213 
-2228 ASNVG
+2228 
-2233 ADASGSGSAKEI
+2233 
-2245 TFTGTYVNIPNPGP
+2245 
-2259 ISPYYYTGNKSDAAS
+2259 
-2274 DGTVGGWLDN
+2274 
-2284 SGVPVTLA
+2284 
-2292 NAITVKKEPGQA
+2292 
-2304 SEYRFLSGVFDGSKA
+2304 
-2319 SDTSSLIHDDS
+2319 
-2330 GVHVTSDGPLTI
+2330 
-2342 QNWGTELVPAHTST
+2342 
-2356 VASTGEIVFGNNVSV
+2356 
-2371 LNNHSA
+2371 
-2377 GDGTKGGGALFSK
+2377 
-2390 ASITFGD
+2390 
-2397 NAVLSGNATVLAAGG
+2397 
-2412 EGYGG
+2412 
-2417 GALFLDGKGEILL
+2417 
-2430 GKNALIEK
+2430 
-2438 NESCGYGGAIYS
+2438 
-2450 LGSVRLG
+2450 
-2457 EGAVIRGNKASYMG
+2457 
-2471 GALAVTGAL
+2471 
-2480 SLGKNALVED
+2480 
-2490 NQARQGGAIYAQN
+2490 
-2503 GTLALGSGT
+2503 
-2512 RLERNQAD
+2512 
-2520 RGGAIYL
+2520 
-2527 QGGSGDSTTLDLMN
+2527 
-2541 SVFRENSASNGGALY
+2541 
-2556 LTGDGTLRIAAADT
+2556 
-2570 VFEGNSASYGGAIYN
+2570 
-2585 GFPMNEKG
+2585 
-2593 HSGSD
+2593 
-2598 GSLAFNGGAR
+2598 
-2608 FTGNTASGL
+2608 
-2617 GGAIYNTRAVTLNP
+2617 
-2631 GAGQEIVFSGNT
+2631 
-2643 DSTGSNAIFMGDGSS
+2643 
-2658 LDITGD
+2658 
-2664 GKVVFDDALSSQ
+2664 
-2676 SATPTLKKTGG
+2676 
-2687 GTLLF
+2687 

-2731 PEFSFAAQGE
+2731 PAFSFVAQGE

-2759 GTGQIFTNGLNAEGD
+2759 GTGQIFINGLNAEGD

-2783 RDDNWSFNSGLIAF
+2783 SGDNWSFDSGLIAF

-2824 VGSTS
+2824 AGSTS

-2839 YVDPD
+2839 YVDPV
-2844 PDPVPPVDPDPT
+2844 PDPVPPVEPDPT

-2902 DFVVGASAT
+2902 DFVVGASAK

-3054 NVSGRLTSASV
+3054 NVSGKLTSASV
-3065 ELSGGGLNV
+3065 ELSGGALNV

-3103 SSDVQINIGDQG
+3103 SSDVQLNIGDQG

-3120 VARQARLQGGRVFLD
+3120 VARQAQLQGGRVFLD

-3143 LTDASH
+3143 LADASH

-3229 PNTATFT
+3229 PNTATFA

-3287 SSVQGWNGDNLST
+3287 SNVQGWNGDNLST

-3314 GSMKIQ
+3314 GSMKVQ

-3347 NDTESDS
+3347 NDTESGN

-3362 AVNENYLP
+3362 AVNENHLP

-3401 VRAIQDHASLLHM
+3401 VRAIQDHASLSHM
-3414 TATRE
+3414 ATTRE
-3419 GAVRKDGLNLWINAL
+3419 GAIRKDGLNLWINAL
-3434 YGAEHARNFG
+3434 YGAEHARNLG

-3467 GVFRVGMALNAGSG
+3467 GDFRVGMALNAGSG

-3500 VNLYGSWS
+3500 MNLYGSWS

-3524 NEVKQDLPT
+3524 NEVKQDLPA
-3533 TMQLGQLRGDVDTG
+3533 TMQLGQLRADVDTG

-3584 RIDEHDVFRVGRDT
+3584 RIDDHDVFRVGRDT

-3621 VKPRADLSVVPAAG
+3621 VKPRADLSVAPAAG
-3635 DLKAKTK
+3635 DLKAKAKT
-3642 ARVPGVA
+3642 RVPGVA

-3656 RMMDSVSFDGTLG
+3656 RIMDSVSLDGTLG
-3669 LEVQRDNISFGLDY
+3669 LEVQKDNISFGLDY

-3691 TGHGVNVSFTYKF
+3691 VGHGVNVSFTYKF

>member
-49 DPIIAPNS
+49 ELSGDISPISLSGDTRNIIGVGD
-57 SISKHYDTNTTV
+57 ISLRSTEPALRYLINV
-69 LNTDQP
+69 
-75 QFSKELYAI
+75 S
-84 GATGSQG
+84 GQG
-91 ALDIS
+91 QLDIS
-96 MEGDAALT
+96 MSNGSPMAVGNADGIYLKDYSEYDQY
-104 VDASWR
+104 AS
-110 RDAADSNR
+110 AFHVA
-118 DQLSAVYVGSGA
+118 GSGSSG
-130 QFSFTGTGLFRATG
+130 SFAGTGTFSMVGG
-144 QGKVMEAVAFRNGAN
+144 GKLLGVCAFLSESK
-159 GPTGGTMRLT
+159 GTLT
-169 GAITGE
+169 LSGDITGE
-175 AITEASENGSGY
+175 AEAVMNGSNGY
-187 KAIGV
+187 ASFVAAAAGGNLVFGGDRTTLRAKASTGNNANGAFVKYGGMIGFASKSVLIESKNTDSNSVGINCADGTV
-192 KAENAGTIIFSGK
+192 KTSADTDLDIVVEGNKATTGIQLTASSSDVQLAGNLDLTATQTGQDSFASVLGISNDSGK
-205 SAWLKA
+205 MVVSGPTSLRLVTNAPFDAKGITASGKA
-211 MAHAG
+211 DMSFLGDVEIA
-216 TADGVYARYGGVV
+216 V
-229 DFQSEEVKVLSQS
+229 
-242 DTGSAAS
+242 TGSAS
-249 GISIEYSGGTITSSE
+249 GSALYTTYRYDYSTQAGICP
-264 QTALTVGV
+264 V
-272 KAPASTATGISLS
+272 ISLGTDGKAVTLNSS
-285 GASKGLV
+285 G
-292 DLAGSLAVSVE
+292 
-303 GSPVRGIENDQGTLH
+303 
-318 VAKASSITGIGEGT
+318 
-332 FPSYGIWGRN
+332 YGIN
-342 GSSTELR
+342 
-349 GDVDVNMTSS
+349 N
-359 TTVYG
+359 
-364 VYADSATVSLGSEGD
+364 
-379 VAILVQGSLGRGVAA
+379 QG
-394 FSGGNVELGSQGKEV
+394 
-409 SITAQNT
+409 
-416 GVEAGTSSTVSLNG
+416 
-430 KVKIDS
+430 
-436 GTGISLSSTTVD
+436 
-448 KFPSLLSNG
+448 G
-457 SVSIISAGTG
+457 SVSLTG
-467 IVAKYAHAVFNELH
+467 QRINITGSTGVFVEGGGNENVFADVRFDGPTTINADKAIV
-481 IQAGT
+481 
-486 GIDVQSPGY
+486 
-495 IGSGNTDTVLDVNG
+495 
-509 PAEIVA
+509 
-515 QNTALQIVGAS
+515 
-526 GSKSA
+526 
-531 SSGFVGTFNDAASLR
+531 
-546 ASNGNG
+546 
-552 VQLSASTHSGTTAAR
+552 
-567 DCSVTFKGQT
+567 T
-577 SIASE
+577 SI
-582 KGTGVVVNGPVASTA
+582 
-597 QDGASVV
+597 
-604 FEGATTIDAAKAI
+604 KAG
-617 EIKKNNGKGASVTFA
+617 EQVGASVTFA

-640 PARAQDADSQ
+640 PVTKESADSK
-650 VNGSVTGTGTLIKS
+650 VRGSVTGSSGTINKENA
-664 GGGSLALNGD
+664 GSLAFYGD
-674 NSSFSGEFNMQGG
+674 ISNFSGVFNQKGG
-687 RAFLGS
+687 TTFLSEGAA
-693 GKGYF
+693 GYF
-698 SGATVNLTGGTLVAP
+698 GKAQLAVTGGALVAP
-713 ELRFSGGKLLVAG
+713 TLSFQKTGKLTLAG

-789 NVAADNASGS
+789 NVAADNVSGS

-851 TTPVTRSLTIDG
+851 TTPVARSLAIDG

-877 KGMDSGTVSIQNIT
+877 KGMDSGTVSIQNIA

-960 IGNNVSFINC
+960 IGNNVGFINC

-1011 YLTDPNYASGA
+1011 YLTDPDYASGA

-1034 LFKDNSVELLGSGG
+1034 LFKNNSVELLGSGG

-1098 TFIQNSAGSYGG
+1098 AFTQNSAGSYGG

-1147 AESAFSKNTAGVGG
+1147 AESTFSKNTAGVGG

-1186 AVFNVHQLTF
+1186 AIFNVHQLTF

-1216 FSADKDG
+1216 FSEDKDG
-1223 NVVSDGSLTFN
+1223 NAVSAGSLAFN
-1234 GGARFTGNTASGFGG
+1234 GGARFTGNTAGGLGG

-1287 SLDIMGDGKVVFDD
+1287 SLDITGDGKVVFND

-1328 FLGTASF
+1328 FLGTA
-1335 EGGLTSI
+1335 
-1342 AEKWLIK
+1342 
-1349 NLSTVAGGKLKMSEF
+1349 
-1364 SFASQDAEN
+1364 
-1373 AVTGGKLVLAGG
+1373 
-1385 ILETGTGQIFAN
+1385 
-1397 GLNAEGDARNP
+1397 
-1408 GSVKLNGD
+1408 
-1416 NWSFDSGLIAFD
+1416 
-1428 DAKYNLTYAQ
+1428 
-1438 AAALLLGASNVGA
+1438 
-1451 DASGSGSAKEI
+1451 
-1462 TFTGTYVNIP
+1462 
-1472 NPGPLSPY
+1472 
-1480 YYTGNKSDAAS
+1480 
-1491 DGTVGGWRD
+1491 
-1500 SSGLPI
+1500 
-1506 AIADVITVKTEPG
+1506 
-1519 QASEYRFLS
+1519 
-1528 GVYDGSK
+1528 
-1535 TSDTSETY
+1535 
-1543 ACLIHGGDSGVR
+1543 
-1555 VTSDGPLT
+1555 
-1563 IQNWGTG
+1563 
-1570 LMPYHASV
+1570 
-1578 ASSNGEILFGDNVSL
+1578 
-1593 LNNHSAGDA
+1593 
-1602 TKGGGAIFSKKG
+1602 
-1614 VTFGDNAVLSGNST
+1614 
-1628 ALAIGGGGYGGGAI
+1628 
-1642 FLDGKGVVRFGKNAV
+1642 
-1657 IANNESY
+1657 
-1664 HYGGAIYSLGSVS
+1664 
-1677 MGEGATVRGNTTSYM
+1677 
-1692 GGAIAVTG
+1692 
-1700 ALSLGTGSV
+1700 
-1709 VESNQ
+1709 
-1714 AQAGGAVYSTGQ
+1714 
-1726 VNATGTTFRK
+1726 
-1736 NVATSNYGGGI
+1736 
-1747 YSAGGSI
+1747 
-1754 VLVDSRMEENK
+1754 
-1765 AAGGGA
+1765 
-1771 IILAGGGTASVMDT
+1771 
-1785 AFAAN
+1785 
-1790 TATNGGAFFIDKNGV
+1790 
-1805 LTTASGGVGT
+1805 
-1815 DAGTLFD
+1815 
-1822 GNSATTNG
+1822 
-1830 GAVYVQNG
+1830 
-1838 TVDLGSGTRLQG
+1838 
-1850 NQAAKGGAIYA
+1850 
-1861 LGGKDASAKLTFAGT
+1861 
-1876 VFGKN
+1876 
-1881 SGTYGGAVY
+1881 
-1890 SSASVGGTVN
+1890 
-1900 AAASDVVFEGNTATS
+1900 
-1915 GGAVYLG
+1915 
-1922 GSGTS
+1922 
-1927 DIAFTDAVFK
+1927 
-1937 ENQAN
+1937 
-1942 TGNGG
+1942 
-1947 AIYSAISGSSNLAI
+1947 
-1961 ADSTFEGNNAGYG
+1961 
-1974 GAVFNN
+1974 
-1980 GQLTTSGNVVFSG
+1980 
-1993 NTATYGGA
+1993 
-2001 VYNYF
+2001 
-2006 TSTTDGSLAFNGGAR
+2006 
-2021 FTGNTASGLGGAIY
+2021 
-2035 NTRAVTLNPG
+2035 
-2045 AGQEI
+2045 
-2050 VFSGN
+2050 
-2055 TDSTGSNAIF
+2055 
-2065 MGDGSSLDIMGDGKV
+2065 
-2080 VFDDALSSQSATPT
+2080 
-2094 LKKTGS
+2094 
-2100 GELLLNASMDGFLG
+2100 
-2114 TASFE
+2114 
-2119 GGLTS
+2119 
-2124 IAEKWLIKNLS
+2124 
-2135 TVAGGKLKMSEFSFA
+2135 
-2150 SQDAE
+2150 
-2155 NAVTGGK
+2155 
-2162 LVLAGGILET
+2162 
-2172 GTGQIFANGLN
+2172 
-2183 AEGDARNPGSVKLN
+2183 
-2197 GDNWSFDS
+2197 
-2205 GLIAFDDA
+2205 
-2213 KYNLTYAQAAALLLG
+2213 
-2228 ASNVG
+2228 
-2233 ADASGSGSAKEI
+2233 
-2245 TFTGTYVNIPNPGP
+2245 
-2259 ISPYYYTGNKSDAAS
+2259 
-2274 DGTVGGWLDN
+2274 
-2284 SGVPVTLA
+2284 
-2292 NAITVKKEPGQA
+2292 
-2304 SEYRFLSGVFDGSKA
+2304 
-2319 SDTSSLIHDDS
+2319 
-2330 GVHVTSDGPLTI
+2330 
-2342 QNWGTELVPAHTST
+2342 
-2356 VASTGEIVFGNNVSV
+2356 
-2371 LNNHSA
+2371 
-2377 GDGTKGGGALFSK
+2377 
-2390 ASITFGD
+2390 
-2397 NAVLSGNATVLAAGG
+2397 
-2412 EGYGG
+2412 
-2417 GALFLDGKGEILL
+2417 
-2430 GKNALIEK
+2430 
-2438 NESCGYGGAIYS
+2438 
-2450 LGSVRLG
+2450 
-2457 EGAVIRGNKASYMG
+2457 
-2471 GALAVTGAL
+2471 
-2480 SLGKNALVED
+2480 
-2490 NQARQGGAIYAQN
+2490 
-2503 GTLALGSGT
+2503 
-2512 RLERNQAD
+2512 
-2520 RGGAIYL
+2520 
-2527 QGGSGDSTTLDLMN
+2527 
-2541 SVFRENSASNGGALY
+2541 
-2556 LTGDGTLRIAAADT
+2556 
-2570 VFEGNSASYGGAIYN
+2570 
-2585 GFPMNEKG
+2585 
-2593 HSGSD
+2593 
-2598 GSLAFNGGAR
+2598 
-2608 FTGNTASGL
+2608 
-2617 GGAIYNTRAVTLNP
+2617 
-2631 GAGQEIVFSGNT
+2631 
-2643 DSTGSNAIFMGDGSS
+2643 
-2658 LDITGD
+2658 
-2664 GKVVFDDALSSQ
+2664 
-2676 SATPTLKKTGG
+2676 
-2687 GTLLF
+2687 
-2692 NASMDGFLGTAAFE
+2692 AFE
-2706 DGRTEIAQK
+2706 DGRTEIPQK

-2731 PEFSFAAQGE
+2731 PAFSFVAQGE

-2759 GTGQIFTNGLNAEGD
+2759 GTGQIFINGLNAEGD

-2783 RDDNWSFNSGLIAF
+2783 SGDNWSFDSGLIAF

-2824 VGSTS
+2824 AGSTS

-2839 YVDPD
+2839 YVDPVPDPVPPVEPD
-2844 PDPVPPVDPDPT
+2844 PDPVPPVDPVPDPVPPVEPDPT

-2902 DFVVGASAT
+2902 DFVVGASAK

-3054 NVSGRLTSASV
+3054 NVSGKLTSASV
-3065 ELSGGGLNV
+3065 ELSGGALNV

-3103 SSDVQINIGDQG
+3103 SSDVQLNIGDQG

-3120 VARQARLQGGRVFLD
+3120 VARQAQLQGGRVFLD

-3143 LTDASH
+3143 LADASH

-3229 PNTATFT
+3229 PNTATFA

-3287 SSVQGWNGDNLST
+3287 SNVQGWNGDNLST

-3314 GSMKIQ
+3314 GSMKVQ

-3340 AIWGKGL
+3340 AIWGRGL
-3347 NDTESDS
+3347 NDTESGN

-3362 AVNENYLP
+3362 AVNENHLP

-3401 VRAIQDHASLLHM
+3401 VRAIQDHASLSHM
-3414 TATRE
+3414 TTTRE
-3419 GAVRKDGLNLWINAL
+3419 GAIRKDGLNLWINAL
-3434 YGAEHARNFG
+3434 YGAEHARNLG

-3467 GVFRVGMALNAGSG
+3467 GDFRVGMALNAGSG

-3500 VNLYGSWS
+3500 MNLYGSWS

-3524 NEVKQDLPT
+3524 NEVKQDLPA
-3533 TMQLGQLRGDVDTG
+3533 TMQLGQLRADVDTG

-3584 RIDEHDVFRVGRDT
+3584 RIDDHDVFRVGRDT
-3598 QEIWTFPIGV
+3598 QEIWTFPI
-3608 SFSRDFETSSGWK
+3608 
-3621 VKPRADLSVVPAAG
+3621 P
-3635 DLKAKTK
+3635 
-3642 ARVPGVA
+3642 
-3649 ASDTIKA
+3649 
-3656 RMMDSVSFDGTLG
+3656 
-3669 LEVQRDNISFGLDY
+3669 
-3683 GIRASEHK
+3683 
-3691 TGHGVNVSFTYKF
+3691 

>member
-49 DPIIAPNS
+49 ELSGDISPISLSGDTRNIIGVGD
-57 SISKHYDTNTTV
+57 ISLRSTEPALRYLINV
-69 LNTDQP
+69 
-75 QFSKELYAI
+75 S
-84 GATGSQG
+84 GQG
-91 ALDIS
+91 QLDIS
-96 MEGDAALT
+96 MSNGSPMAVGNADGIYLKDYSEYDQY
-104 VDASWR
+104 AS
-110 RDAADSNR
+110 AFHVA
-118 DQLSAVYVGSGA
+118 GSGSSG
-130 QFSFTGTGLFRATG
+130 SFAGTGTFSMVGG
-144 QGKVMEAVAFRNGAN
+144 GKLLGVCAFLSESK
-159 GPTGGTMRLT
+159 GTLT
-169 GAITGE
+169 LSGDITGE
-175 AITEASENGSGY
+175 AEAVMNGSNGY
-187 KAIGV
+187 ASFAAAAAGGNLVFGGDRTTLRAKASTGNNANGAFV
-192 KAENAGTIIFSGK
+192 KYGGMIDFASKSVLIESKNTDSSSVGINCADGTVKTSADTDLDIVVEGNKATTGIQLTASSSDVQLAGNLDLTATQTGQDSFASVLGISNDSGK
-205 SAWLKA
+205 MVVSGPTSLRLATNAPFDAKGITASGKA
-211 MAHAG
+211 DMSFLGDVEIA
-216 TADGVYARYGGVV
+216 V
-229 DFQSEEVKVLSQS
+229 
-242 DTGSAAS
+242 TGSAS
-249 GISIEYSGGTITSSE
+249 GSALYTTYRYDYSTQAGICP
-264 QTALTVGV
+264 V
-272 KAPASTATGISLS
+272 ISLGTDGNAVALNSS
-285 GASKGLV
+285 G
-292 DLAGSLAVSVE
+292 
-303 GSPVRGIENDQGTLH
+303 
-318 VAKASSITGIGEGT
+318 
-332 FPSYGIWGRN
+332 YGIN
-342 GSSTELR
+342 
-349 GDVDVNMTSS
+349 N
-359 TTVYG
+359 
-364 VYADSATVSLGSEGD
+364 
-379 VAILVQGSLGRGVAA
+379 QG
-394 FSGGNVELGSQGKEV
+394 
-409 SITAQNT
+409 
-416 GVEAGTSSTVSLNG
+416 
-430 KVKIDS
+430 
-436 GTGISLSSTTVD
+436 
-448 KFPSLLSNG
+448 G
-457 SVSIISAGTG
+457 SVSLTG
-467 IVAKYAHAVFNELH
+467 QRINITGSTGVFVEGGGNENVFADVRFDGPTTINADKAIV
-481 IQAGT
+481 
-486 GIDVQSPGY
+486 
-495 IGSGNTDTVLDVNG
+495 
-509 PAEIVA
+509 
-515 QNTALQIVGAS
+515 
-526 GSKSA
+526 
-531 SSGFVGTFNDAASLR
+531 
-546 ASNGNG
+546 
-552 VQLSASTHSGTTAAR
+552 
-567 DCSVTFKGQT
+567 T
-577 SIASE
+577 SI
-582 KGTGVVVNGPVASTA
+582 
-597 QDGASVV
+597 
-604 FEGATTIDAAKAI
+604 KAG
-617 EIKKNNGKGASVTFA
+617 EQVGASVTFA

-640 PARAQDADSQ
+640 PVTKESADSK
-650 VNGSVTGTGTLIKS
+650 VRGSVTGSSGTINKENA
-664 GGGSLALNGD
+664 GSLAFYGD
-674 NSSFSGEFNMQGG
+674 ISNFSGVFNQKGG
-687 RAFLGS
+687 TTFLSEGAA
-693 GKGYF
+693 GYF
-698 SGATVNLTGGTLVAP
+698 GKAQLAVTGGALVAP
-713 ELRFSGGKLLVAG
+713 TLTFQKTGKLTLAG

-735 IFTSALNADGDMKDP
+735 IFTNALNADGDMKDP

-769 DDAKYNIVYA
+769 DDARYNIVYA

-789 NVAADNASGS
+789 NVAADNVSGS

-851 TTPVTRSLTIDG
+851 TTPVARSLAIDG

-877 KGMDSGTVSIQNIT
+877 KGMDSGTVSIQNIA

-910 PAIFFDMGYFADNWK
+910 PAIFFDMGYFSDNWK

-960 IGNNVSFINC
+960 IGNNVGFINC

-1011 YLTDPNYASGA
+1011 YLTDPDYASGA

-1034 LFKDNSVELLGSGG
+1034 LFKNNSVELLGSGG

-1098 TFIQNSAGSYGG
+1098 AFTQNSAGSYGG

-1124 SFVENTAGKIG
+1124 SFVENTADKIG

-1147 AESAFSKNTAGVGG
+1147 AESTFSKNTAGVGG
-1161 GLYNEGIASLGKASF
+1161 GLYNEGIAFLGKASF
-1176 IENAAADGGG
+1176 IETAAADGGG

-1216 FSADKDG
+1216 FSEDKDG
-1223 NVVSDGSLTFN
+1223 NAVSAGSLAFN
-1234 GGARFTGNTASGFGG
+1234 GGARFTGNTASGLGG

-1287 SLDIMGDGKVVFDD
+1287 SLDITGDGKVVFND

-1308 TPTLKKTGSG
+1308 TPALKKTGSG

-1349 NLSTVAGGKLKMSEF
+1349 NLITIAGGKLKMPEF

-1428 DAKYNLTYAQ
+1428 DTKYNLTYAQ

-1451 DASGSGSAKEI
+1451 EASGSGSAKEI

-1491 DGTVGGWRD
+1491 DGTVGGWLD
-1500 SSGLPI
+1500 SSGVPI
-1506 AIADVITVKTEPG
+1506 AIADVITVKTDPG

-1535 TSDTSETY
+1535 TSDASDTY

-1578 ASSNGEILFGDNVSL
+1578 ASSSGEILFGDNVSL

-1614 VTFGDNAVLSGNST
+1614 VAFGDNAVLSGNST

-1642 FLDGKGVVRFGKNAV
+1642 FLDGKGAVRFGKNAV

-1677 MGEGATVRGNTTSYM
+1677 MGEGAIVRGNTTSYM

-1726 VNATGTTFRK
+1726 VSATGTTFRK

-1771 IILAGGGTASVMDT
+1771 VLLAGGGTASVTDT
-1785 AFAAN
+1785 TFAAN
-1790 TATNGGAFFIDKNGV
+1790 TATNGGAFFIDKNGM
-1805 LTTASGGVGT
+1805 LTTTSGEAGS
-1815 DAGTLFD
+1815 DAGTLFE

-1850 NQAAKGGAIYA
+1850 NQAVKGGAIYA
-1861 LGGKDASAKLTFAGT
+1861 LGGKDASAKLTFADA

-1900 AAASDVVFEGNTATS
+1900 VAASDVVFEGNTATS

-1947 AIYSAISGSSNLAI
+1947 AIYSGISGSSNLAI
-1961 ADSTFEGNNAGYG
+1961 ADSSFEGNSAGYG

-1993 NTATYGGA
+1993 NGATYGGA

-2006 TSTTDGSLAFNGGAR
+2006 TSTTDGSLVFNGGAR
-2021 FTGNTASGLGGAIY
+2021 FTGNTAGGLGGAIY
-2035 NTRAVTLNPG
+2035 NTR
-2045 AGQEI
+2045 
-2050 VFSGN
+2050 
-2055 TDSTGSNAIF
+2055 
-2065 MGDGSSLDIMGDGKV
+2065 
-2080 VFDDALSSQSATPT
+2080 
-2094 LKKTGS
+2094 
-2100 GELLLNASMDGFLG
+2100 
-2114 TASFE
+2114 
-2119 GGLTS
+2119 S
-2124 IAEKWLIKNLS
+2124 I
-2135 TVAGGKLKMSEFSFA
+2135 
-2150 SQDAE
+2150 
-2155 NAVTGGK
+2155 
-2162 LVLAGGILET
+2162 
-2172 GTGQIFANGLN
+2172 
-2183 AEGDARNPGSVKLN
+2183 
-2197 GDNWSFDS
+2197 
-2205 GLIAFDDA
+2205 
-2213 KYNLTYAQAAALLLG
+2213 
-2228 ASNVG
+2228 
-2233 ADASGSGSAKEI
+2233 
-2245 TFTGTYVNIPNPGP
+2245 
-2259 ISPYYYTGNKSDAAS
+2259 
-2274 DGTVGGWLDN
+2274 
-2284 SGVPVTLA
+2284 
-2292 NAITVKKEPGQA
+2292 
-2304 SEYRFLSGVFDGSKA
+2304 
-2319 SDTSSLIHDDS
+2319 
-2330 GVHVTSDGPLTI
+2330 
-2342 QNWGTELVPAHTST
+2342 
-2356 VASTGEIVFGNNVSV
+2356 
-2371 LNNHSA
+2371 
-2377 GDGTKGGGALFSK
+2377 
-2390 ASITFGD
+2390 
-2397 NAVLSGNATVLAAGG
+2397 
-2412 EGYGG
+2412 
-2417 GALFLDGKGEILL
+2417 
-2430 GKNALIEK
+2430 
-2438 NESCGYGGAIYS
+2438 
-2450 LGSVRLG
+2450 
-2457 EGAVIRGNKASYMG
+2457 
-2471 GALAVTGAL
+2471 
-2480 SLGKNALVED
+2480 
-2490 NQARQGGAIYAQN
+2490 
-2503 GTLALGSGT
+2503 
-2512 RLERNQAD
+2512 
-2520 RGGAIYL
+2520 
-2527 QGGSGDSTTLDLMN
+2527 
-2541 SVFRENSASNGGALY
+2541 
-2556 LTGDGTLRIAAADT
+2556 
-2570 VFEGNSASYGGAIYN
+2570 
-2585 GFPMNEKG
+2585 
-2593 HSGSD
+2593 
-2598 GSLAFNGGAR
+2598 
-2608 FTGNTASGL
+2608 
-2617 GGAIYNTRAVTLNP
+2617 TLNP

-2664 GKVVFDDALSSQ
+2664 GKVVFNDALSSQ
-2676 SATPTLKKTGG
+2676 SATPALKKTGSG
-2687 GTLLF
+2687 ELLL
-2692 NASMDGFLGTAAFE
+2692 NASMGGFLGTTSFE
-2706 DGRTEIAQK
+2706 GGRTEIPQK

-2731 PEFSFAAQGE
+2731 PAFSFVAQGE
-2741 GNNVAG
+2741 GNDVAG

-2759 GTGQIFTNGLNAEGD
+2759 GTGQIFINGLNAEGD

-2783 RDDNWSFNSGLIAF
+2783 SGDNWSFDSGLIAF

-2824 VGSTS
+2824 AGSTS

-2839 YVDPD
+2839 YVDPG
-2844 PDPVPPVDPDPT
+2844 PDPVPPVDPGPDPVPPVEPDPT

-2902 DFVVGASAT
+2902 DFVVGASAK

-3054 NVSGRLTSASV
+3054 NVSGKLTSASV
-3065 ELSGGGLNV
+3065 ELSGGALNV

-3120 VARQARLQGGRVFLD
+3120 VARQAQLQGGRVFLD

-3143 LTDASH
+3143 LADASH

-3229 PNTATFT
+3229 PNTATFA

-3287 SSVQGWNGDNLST
+3287 SNVQGWNGDNLST

-3314 GSMKIQ
+3314 GSMKVQ

-3347 NDTESDS
+3347 NDTESGN

-3362 AVNENYLP
+3362 AVNENHLP

-3401 VRAIQDHASLLHM
+3401 VRAIQDHASLSHM
-3414 TATRE
+3414 TTTRE
-3419 GAVRKDGLNLWINAL
+3419 GAIRKDGLNLWINAL
-3434 YGAEHARNFG
+3434 YGAEHARNLG

-3467 GVFRVGMALNAGSG
+3467 GDFRVGMALNAGSG

-3500 VNLYGSWS
+3500 MNLYGSWS

-3533 TMQLGQLRGDVDTG
+3533 TMQLGQLRADVDTG

-3576 LRTDGFTS
+3576 LRADGFTS
-3584 RIDEHDVFRVGRDT
+3584 RIDDHDVFRVGRDT

-3642 ARVPGVA
+3642 VRVPGVA

-3656 RMMDSVSFDGTLG
+3656 RIMDSVSLDGTLG
-3669 LEVQRDNISFGLDY
+3669 LEVQKDNISFGLDY
-3683 GIRASEHK
+3683 GIRASKHK
-3691 TGHGVNVSFTYKF
+3691 VGHGVNVSFTYKF

>member
-1 MTLSR
+1 MVGGGKLLGVCAFLSESKGTLTLS
-6 GAIGNL
+6 
-12 VNRYRA
+12 
-18 VLRKCRM
+18 
-25 MNVFGSLAVAGMLVA
+25 
-40 GNAGFAGAE
+40 
-49 DPIIAPNS
+49 
-57 SISKHYDTNTTV
+57 
-69 LNTDQP
+69 
-75 QFSKELYAI
+75 
-84 GATGSQG
+84 
-91 ALDIS
+91 
-96 MEGDAALT
+96 GD
-104 VDASWR
+104 
-110 RDAADSNR
+110 
-118 DQLSAVYVGSGA
+118 
-130 QFSFTGTGLFRATG
+130 
-144 QGKVMEAVAFRNGAN
+144 
-159 GPTGGTMRLT
+159 
-169 GAITGE
+169 ITGE
-175 AITEASENGSGY
+175 AEAVMNGSNGY
-187 KAIGV
+187 ASFAAAAAGGNLVFGGDRTTLRAKASTGNNANGAFV
-192 KAENAGTIIFSGK
+192 KYGGMIDFASKSVLIESKNTDSSSVGINCADGTVKTSADTDLDIVVEGNKATTGIQLTASFSDVQLAGNLDLTATQTGQDSFASVLGISNDSGK
-205 SAWLKA
+205 MVVSGPTSLRLVTNAPFDAKGITASGKA
-211 MAHAG
+211 DMSFLGDVEIA
-216 TADGVYARYGGVV
+216 V
-229 DFQSEEVKVLSQS
+229 
-242 DTGSAAS
+242 TGSAS
-249 GISIEYSGGTITSSE
+249 GSALYTTYRYDYSTQAGICP
-264 QTALTVGV
+264 V
-272 KAPASTATGISLS
+272 ISLGTDGKAVTLNSS
-285 GASKGLV
+285 G
-292 DLAGSLAVSVE
+292 
-303 GSPVRGIENDQGTLH
+303 
-318 VAKASSITGIGEGT
+318 
-332 FPSYGIWGRN
+332 YGIN
-342 GSSTELR
+342 
-349 GDVDVNMTSS
+349 N
-359 TTVYG
+359 
-364 VYADSATVSLGSEGD
+364 
-379 VAILVQGSLGRGVAA
+379 QG
-394 FSGGNVELGSQGKEV
+394 
-409 SITAQNT
+409 
-416 GVEAGTSSTVSLNG
+416 
-430 KVKIDS
+430 
-436 GTGISLSSTTVD
+436 
-448 KFPSLLSNG
+448 G
-457 SVSIISAGTG
+457 SVSLTG
-467 IVAKYAHAVFNELH
+467 QRINITGSTGVFVEGGGNENVFADVRFDGPTTINADKAIV
-481 IQAGT
+481 
-486 GIDVQSPGY
+486 
-495 IGSGNTDTVLDVNG
+495 
-509 PAEIVA
+509 
-515 QNTALQIVGAS
+515 
-526 GSKSA
+526 
-531 SSGFVGTFNDAASLR
+531 
-546 ASNGNG
+546 
-552 VQLSASTHSGTTAAR
+552 
-567 DCSVTFKGQT
+567 T
-577 SIASE
+577 SI
-582 KGTGVVVNGPVASTA
+582 
-597 QDGASVV
+597 
-604 FEGATTIDAAKAI
+604 KAG
-617 EIKKNNGKGASVTFA
+617 EQVGASVTFA

-640 PARAQDADSQ
+640 PVTKESADSK
-650 VNGSVTGTGTLIKS
+650 VRGSVTGSSGTINKENA
-664 GGGSLALNGD
+664 GSLAFYGD
-674 NSSFSGEFNMQGG
+674 ISNFSGVFNQKGG
-687 RAFLGS
+687 TTFLSEGAA
-693 GKGYF
+693 GYF
-698 SGATVNLTGGTLVAP
+698 GKAQLAVTGGALVAP
-713 ELRFSGGKLLVAG
+713 TLSFQKTGKLTLAG

-735 IFTSALNADGDMKDP
+735 IFTNALNADGDMKDP

-769 DDAKYNIVYA
+769 DDARYNIVYA

-789 NVAADNASGS
+789 NVAADNVSGS

-851 TTPVTRSLTIDG
+851 TTPVARSLAIDG

-877 KGMDSGTVSIQNIT
+877 KGMDSGTVSIQNIA

-960 IGNNVSFINC
+960 IGNNVGFINC

-1011 YLTDPNYASGA
+1011 YLTDPDYASGA

-1034 LFKDNSVELLGSGG
+1034 LFKNNSVELLGSGG

-1098 TFIQNSAGSYGG
+1098 TFTQNSAGSYGG

-1147 AESAFSKNTAGVGG
+1147 AESTFSKNTAGVGG

-1186 AVFNVHQLTF
+1186 AIFNVHQLTF

-1216 FSADKDG
+1216 FSEDKDG
-1223 NVVSDGSLTFN
+1223 NAVSAGSLAFN
-1234 GGARFTGNTASGFGG
+1234 GGARFTGNTASGLGG

-1287 SLDIMGDGKVVFDD
+1287 SLDITGDGKVVFND

-1308 TPTLKKTGSG
+1308 TPALKKTGS
-1318 ELLLNASMDG
+1318 
-1328 FLGTASF
+1328 
-1335 EGGLTSI
+1335 
-1342 AEKWLIK
+1342 
-1349 NLSTVAGGKLKMSEF
+1349 
-1364 SFASQDAEN
+1364 
-1373 AVTGGKLVLAGG
+1373 
-1385 ILETGTGQIFAN
+1385 
-1397 GLNAEGDARNP
+1397 
-1408 GSVKLNGD
+1408 
-1416 NWSFDSGLIAFD
+1416 
-1428 DAKYNLTYAQ
+1428 
-1438 AAALLLGASNVGA
+1438 
-1451 DASGSGSAKEI
+1451 
-1462 TFTGTYVNIP
+1462 
-1472 NPGPLSPY
+1472 
-1480 YYTGNKSDAAS
+1480 
-1491 DGTVGGWRD
+1491 
-1500 SSGLPI
+1500 
-1506 AIADVITVKTEPG
+1506 
-1519 QASEYRFLS
+1519 
-1528 GVYDGSK
+1528 
-1535 TSDTSETY
+1535 
-1543 ACLIHGGDSGVR
+1543 
-1555 VTSDGPLT
+1555 
-1563 IQNWGTG
+1563 
-1570 LMPYHASV
+1570 
-1578 ASSNGEILFGDNVSL
+1578 
-1593 LNNHSAGDA
+1593 
-1602 TKGGGAIFSKKG
+1602 
-1614 VTFGDNAVLSGNST
+1614 
-1628 ALAIGGGGYGGGAI
+1628 
-1642 FLDGKGVVRFGKNAV
+1642 
-1657 IANNESY
+1657 
-1664 HYGGAIYSLGSVS
+1664 
-1677 MGEGATVRGNTTSYM
+1677 
-1692 GGAIAVTG
+1692 
-1700 ALSLGTGSV
+1700 
-1709 VESNQ
+1709 
-1714 AQAGGAVYSTGQ
+1714 
-1726 VNATGTTFRK
+1726 
-1736 NVATSNYGGGI
+1736 
-1747 YSAGGSI
+1747 
-1754 VLVDSRMEENK
+1754 
-1765 AAGGGA
+1765 
-1771 IILAGGGTASVMDT
+1771 
-1785 AFAAN
+1785 
-1790 TATNGGAFFIDKNGV
+1790 
-1805 LTTASGGVGT
+1805 
-1815 DAGTLFD
+1815 
-1822 GNSATTNG
+1822 
-1830 GAVYVQNG
+1830 
-1838 TVDLGSGTRLQG
+1838 
-1850 NQAAKGGAIYA
+1850 
-1861 LGGKDASAKLTFAGT
+1861 
-1876 VFGKN
+1876 
-1881 SGTYGGAVY
+1881 
-1890 SSASVGGTVN
+1890 
-1900 AAASDVVFEGNTATS
+1900 
-1915 GGAVYLG
+1915 
-1922 GSGTS
+1922 
-1927 DIAFTDAVFK
+1927 
-1937 ENQAN
+1937 
-1942 TGNGG
+1942 
-1947 AIYSAISGSSNLAI
+1947 
-1961 ADSTFEGNNAGYG
+1961 
-1974 GAVFNN
+1974 
-1980 GQLTTSGNVVFSG
+1980 
-1993 NTATYGGA
+1993 
-2001 VYNYF
+2001 
-2006 TSTTDGSLAFNGGAR
+2006 
-2021 FTGNTASGLGGAIY
+2021 
-2035 NTRAVTLNPG
+2035 
-2045 AGQEI
+2045 
-2050 VFSGN
+2050 
-2055 TDSTGSNAIF
+2055 
-2065 MGDGSSLDIMGDGKV
+2065 
-2080 VFDDALSSQSATPT
+2080 
-2094 LKKTGS
+2094 
-2100 GELLLNASMDGFLG
+2100 
-2114 TASFE
+2114 
-2119 GGLTS
+2119 
-2124 IAEKWLIKNLS
+2124 
-2135 TVAGGKLKMSEFSFA
+2135 
-2150 SQDAE
+2150 
-2155 NAVTGGK
+2155 
-2162 LVLAGGILET
+2162 
-2172 GTGQIFANGLN
+2172 
-2183 AEGDARNPGSVKLN
+2183 
-2197 GDNWSFDS
+2197 
-2205 GLIAFDDA
+2205 
-2213 KYNLTYAQAAALLLG
+2213 
-2228 ASNVG
+2228 
-2233 ADASGSGSAKEI
+2233 
-2245 TFTGTYVNIPNPGP
+2245 
-2259 ISPYYYTGNKSDAAS
+2259 
-2274 DGTVGGWLDN
+2274 
-2284 SGVPVTLA
+2284 
-2292 NAITVKKEPGQA
+2292 
-2304 SEYRFLSGVFDGSKA
+2304 
-2319 SDTSSLIHDDS
+2319 
-2330 GVHVTSDGPLTI
+2330 
-2342 QNWGTELVPAHTST
+2342 
-2356 VASTGEIVFGNNVSV
+2356 
-2371 LNNHSA
+2371 
-2377 GDGTKGGGALFSK
+2377 
-2390 ASITFGD
+2390 
-2397 NAVLSGNATVLAAGG
+2397 
-2412 EGYGG
+2412 
-2417 GALFLDGKGEILL
+2417 
-2430 GKNALIEK
+2430 
-2438 NESCGYGGAIYS
+2438 
-2450 LGSVRLG
+2450 
-2457 EGAVIRGNKASYMG
+2457 
-2471 GALAVTGAL
+2471 
-2480 SLGKNALVED
+2480 
-2490 NQARQGGAIYAQN
+2490 
-2503 GTLALGSGT
+2503 
-2512 RLERNQAD
+2512 
-2520 RGGAIYL
+2520 
-2527 QGGSGDSTTLDLMN
+2527 
-2541 SVFRENSASNGGALY
+2541 
-2556 LTGDGTLRIAAADT
+2556 
-2570 VFEGNSASYGGAIYN
+2570 
-2585 GFPMNEKG
+2585 
-2593 HSGSD
+2593 
-2598 GSLAFNGGAR
+2598 
-2608 FTGNTASGL
+2608 
-2617 GGAIYNTRAVTLNP
+2617 
-2631 GAGQEIVFSGNT
+2631 
-2643 DSTGSNAIFMGDGSS
+2643 
-2658 LDITGD
+2658 
-2664 GKVVFDDALSSQ
+2664 
-2676 SATPTLKKTGG
+2676 

-2731 PEFSFAAQGE
+2731 PAFSFVAQGE

-2759 GTGQIFTNGLNAEGD
+2759 GTGQIFINGLNAEGD

-2783 RDDNWSFNSGLIAF
+2783 SGDNWSFDSGLIAF

-2824 VGSTS
+2824 AGSTS

-2839 YVDPD
+2839 YVDPVPDPVPPVEPD
-2844 PDPVPPVDPDPT
+2844 PDPVPPVDPGPDPVPPVEPDPT

-2902 DFVVGASAT
+2902 DFVVGASAK

-2961 PVNVHVGGTGEGAS
+2961 PVNVHVGGTGEGAF

-3054 NVSGRLTSASV
+3054 NVSGKLTSASV
-3065 ELSGGGLNV
+3065 ELSGGALNV

-3103 SSDVQINIGDQG
+3103 SSDVQLNIGDQG

-3120 VARQARLQGGRVFLD
+3120 VARQAQLQGGRVFLD

-3143 LTDASH
+3143 LADASH

-3222 TSAPVLT
+3222 TSAPVLI
-3229 PNTATFT
+3229 PNTATFA

-3287 SSVQGWNGDNLST
+3287 SNVQGWNGDNLST

-3314 GSMKIQ
+3314 GSMKVQ

-3347 NDTESDS
+3347 NDTESGN

-3362 AVNENYLP
+3362 AVNENHLP

-3414 TATRE
+3414 TTTRE
-3419 GAVRKDGLNLWINAL
+3419 GAIRKDGLNLWINAL
-3434 YGAEHARNFG
+3434 YGAEHARNLG

-3467 GVFRVGMALNAGSG
+3467 GDFRVGMALNAGSG

-3500 VNLYGSWS
+3500 MNLYGSWS

-3533 TMQLGQLRGDVDTG
+3533 TMQLGQLRADVDTG

-3584 RIDEHDVFRVGRDT
+3584 RIDDHDVFRVGRDT

-3621 VKPRADLSVVPAAG
+3621 VKPRADLSVAPAAG

-3656 RMMDSVSFDGTLG
+3656 RIMDSVSLDGTLG
-3669 LEVQRDNISFGLDY
+3669 LEVQKDNISFGLDY

-3691 TGHGVNVSFTYKF
+3691 AGHGVNVSFTYKF

>member
-49 DPIIAPNS
+49 ELSGDISPISLSGDTRNIIGVGD
-57 SISKHYDTNTTV
+57 ISLRSTEPALRYLINV
-69 LNTDQP
+69 
-75 QFSKELYAI
+75 S
-84 GATGSQG
+84 GQG
-91 ALDIS
+91 QLDIS
-96 MEGDAALT
+96 MSNGSSMAVGHADGIYLK
-104 VDASWR
+104 DYSDYDQYAS
-110 RDAADSNR
+110 AFHVA
-118 DQLSAVYVGSGA
+118 GSGSSG
-130 QFSFTGTGLFRATG
+130 SFVGTGTFSMVGG
-144 QGKVMEAVAFRNGAN
+144 GKLLGVCAFLSESK
-159 GPTGGTMRLT
+159 GTLT
-169 GAITGE
+169 LSGDITGE
-175 AITEASENGSGY
+175 AEAVMNGSNGY
-187 KAIGV
+187 ASFAAAAAGGNLVFGGDRTTLRAKASTGNNANGAFV
-192 KAENAGTIIFSGK
+192 KYGGMIDFASKSVLIESKNTDSSSVGINCADGTVKTSADTDLDIVVEGNKATTGIQLTASSSDVQLAGNLDLTATQTGQDSFASVLGISNDSGK
-205 SAWLKA
+205 MVVSGPTSLRLATNAPFDAKGITASGKA
-211 MAHAG
+211 DMSFLGDVEIA
-216 TADGVYARYGGVV
+216 V
-229 DFQSEEVKVLSQS
+229 
-242 DTGSAAS
+242 TGSAS
-249 GISIEYSGGTITSSE
+249 GSALYTAYRYDYSTQAGICP
-264 QTALTVGV
+264 V
-272 KAPASTATGISLS
+272 ISLGTDGKAVTLNSS
-285 GASKGLV
+285 G
-292 DLAGSLAVSVE
+292 
-303 GSPVRGIENDQGTLH
+303 
-318 VAKASSITGIGEGT
+318 
-332 FPSYGIWGRN
+332 YGIN
-342 GSSTELR
+342 
-349 GDVDVNMTSS
+349 N
-359 TTVYG
+359 
-364 VYADSATVSLGSEGD
+364 
-379 VAILVQGSLGRGVAA
+379 QG
-394 FSGGNVELGSQGKEV
+394 
-409 SITAQNT
+409 
-416 GVEAGTSSTVSLNG
+416 
-430 KVKIDS
+430 
-436 GTGISLSSTTVD
+436 
-448 KFPSLLSNG
+448 G
-457 SVSIISAGTG
+457 SVSLTG
-467 IVAKYAHAVFNELH
+467 QRINITGSTGVFVEGGGNENVFADVRFDGPTTINADKAIV
-481 IQAGT
+481 
-486 GIDVQSPGY
+486 
-495 IGSGNTDTVLDVNG
+495 
-509 PAEIVA
+509 
-515 QNTALQIVGAS
+515 
-526 GSKSA
+526 
-531 SSGFVGTFNDAASLR
+531 
-546 ASNGNG
+546 
-552 VQLSASTHSGTTAAR
+552 
-567 DCSVTFKGQT
+567 T
-577 SIASE
+577 SI
-582 KGTGVVVNGPVASTA
+582 
-597 QDGASVV
+597 
-604 FEGATTIDAAKAI
+604 KAG
-617 EIKKNNGKGASVTFA
+617 EQVGASVTFA

-640 PARAQDADSQ
+640 PVTKESADSK
-650 VNGSVTGTGTLIKS
+650 VRGSVTGSSGTINKENA
-664 GGGSLALNGD
+664 GSLAFYGD
-674 NSSFSGEFNMQGG
+674 ISNFSGVFNQKGG
-687 RAFLGS
+687 TTFLSEGAA
-693 GKGYF
+693 GYF
-698 SGATVNLTGGTLVAP
+698 GKAQLAVTGGALVAP
-713 ELRFSGGKLLVAG
+713 TLSFQKTGKLTLAG

-789 NVAADNASGS
+789 NVAADNVSGS

-851 TTPVTRSLTIDG
+851 TTPVARSLAIDG

-877 KGMDSGTVSIQNIT
+877 KGMDSGTVSIQNIA

-960 IGNNVSFINC
+960 IGNNVGFINC

-1011 YLTDPNYASGA
+1011 YLTDPDYASGA

-1034 LFKDNSVELLGSGG
+1034 LFKNNSVELLGSGG

-1098 TFIQNSAGSYGG
+1098 AFTQNSAGSYGG

-1147 AESAFSKNTAGVGG
+1147 AESTFSKNTAGVGG
-1161 GLYNEGIASLGKASF
+1161 GFYNEGIASLGKASF

-1186 AVFNVHQLTF
+1186 AIFNVHQLTF

-1203 GNSATDGGAVYND
+1203 GNSATDGGAVYNY
-1216 FSADKDG
+1216 FTSTT
-1223 NVVSDGSLTFN
+1223 DGSLAFN
-1234 GGARFTGNTASGFGG
+1234 GGARFTGNTASGLGG

-1287 SLDIMGDGKVVFDD
+1287 SLDITGDGKVVFDD

-1308 TPTLKKTGSG
+1308 TPALKKTGSG
-1318 ELLLNASMDG
+1318 ELLLNASMGG

-1349 NLSTVAGGKLKMSEF
+1349 NLVTIAGGKLKMPEF
-1364 SFASQDAEN
+1364 SFAPQDAEN

-1428 DAKYNLTYAQ
+1428 DTKYNLTYAQ

-1451 DASGSGSAKEI
+1451 EASGSGSAKEI

-1491 DGTVGGWRD
+1491 DGTVGGWLD
-1500 SSGLPI
+1500 SSGVPI
-1506 AIADVITVKTEPG
+1506 AIADVITVKTDPG

-1535 TSDTSETY
+1535 TSDANDTY

-1555 VTSDGPLT
+1555 VTSGGPLT

-1578 ASSNGEILFGDNVSL
+1578 ASSSGEILFGDNVSL

-1614 VTFGDNAVLSGNST
+1614 VAFGDNAVLSGNST

-1642 FLDGKGVVRFGKNAV
+1642 FLDGKGAVRFGKNAV

-1677 MGEGATVRGNTTSYM
+1677 MGEGAIVRGNTTSYM

-1726 VNATGTTFRK
+1726 VSATGTTFRK

-1771 IILAGGGTASVMDT
+1771 VLLAGGGTASVTDT
-1785 AFAAN
+1785 TFAAN
-1790 TATNGGAFFIDKNGV
+1790 TATNGGAFFIDKNGM
-1805 LTTASGGVGT
+1805 LTTTSGEAGS
-1815 DAGTLFD
+1815 DAGTLFE

-1850 NQAAKGGAIYA
+1850 NQAVKGGAIYA
-1861 LGGKDASAKLTFAGT
+1861 LGGKDASAKLTFADA

-1900 AAASDVVFEGNTATS
+1900 VAASDVVFEGNTATS

-1947 AIYSAISGSSNLAI
+1947 AIYSGISGSSNLAI
-1961 ADSTFEGNNAGYG
+1961 ADSSFEGNSAGYG

-1993 NTATYGGA
+1993 NRATYGAA

-2035 NTRAVTLNPG
+2035 NTR
-2045 AGQEI
+2045 
-2050 VFSGN
+2050 
-2055 TDSTGSNAIF
+2055 
-2065 MGDGSSLDIMGDGKV
+2065 
-2080 VFDDALSSQSATPT
+2080 
-2094 LKKTGS
+2094 
-2100 GELLLNASMDGFLG
+2100 
-2114 TASFE
+2114 
-2119 GGLTS
+2119 S
-2124 IAEKWLIKNLS
+2124 I
-2135 TVAGGKLKMSEFSFA
+2135 
-2150 SQDAE
+2150 
-2155 NAVTGGK
+2155 
-2162 LVLAGGILET
+2162 
-2172 GTGQIFANGLN
+2172 
-2183 AEGDARNPGSVKLN
+2183 
-2197 GDNWSFDS
+2197 
-2205 GLIAFDDA
+2205 
-2213 KYNLTYAQAAALLLG
+2213 
-2228 ASNVG
+2228 
-2233 ADASGSGSAKEI
+2233 
-2245 TFTGTYVNIPNPGP
+2245 
-2259 ISPYYYTGNKSDAAS
+2259 
-2274 DGTVGGWLDN
+2274 
-2284 SGVPVTLA
+2284 
-2292 NAITVKKEPGQA
+2292 
-2304 SEYRFLSGVFDGSKA
+2304 
-2319 SDTSSLIHDDS
+2319 
-2330 GVHVTSDGPLTI
+2330 
-2342 QNWGTELVPAHTST
+2342 
-2356 VASTGEIVFGNNVSV
+2356 
-2371 LNNHSA
+2371 
-2377 GDGTKGGGALFSK
+2377 
-2390 ASITFGD
+2390 
-2397 NAVLSGNATVLAAGG
+2397 
-2412 EGYGG
+2412 
-2417 GALFLDGKGEILL
+2417 
-2430 GKNALIEK
+2430 
-2438 NESCGYGGAIYS
+2438 
-2450 LGSVRLG
+2450 
-2457 EGAVIRGNKASYMG
+2457 
-2471 GALAVTGAL
+2471 
-2480 SLGKNALVED
+2480 
-2490 NQARQGGAIYAQN
+2490 
-2503 GTLALGSGT
+2503 
-2512 RLERNQAD
+2512 
-2520 RGGAIYL
+2520 
-2527 QGGSGDSTTLDLMN
+2527 
-2541 SVFRENSASNGGALY
+2541 
-2556 LTGDGTLRIAAADT
+2556 
-2570 VFEGNSASYGGAIYN
+2570 
-2585 GFPMNEKG
+2585 
-2593 HSGSD
+2593 
-2598 GSLAFNGGAR
+2598 
-2608 FTGNTASGL
+2608 
-2617 GGAIYNTRAVTLNP
+2617 TLNP

-2676 SATPTLKKTGG
+2676 SATPALKKTGSG
-2687 GTLLF
+2687 ELLL

-2706 DGRTEIAQK
+2706 DGRTEIPQK

-2731 PEFSFAAQGE
+2731 PAFSFVAQGE

-2759 GTGQIFTNGLNAEGD
+2759 GTGQIFINGLNAEGD

-2783 RDDNWSFNSGLIAF
+2783 SGDNWSFDSGLIAF

-2824 VGSTS
+2824 AGSTS

-2839 YVDPD
+2839 YVDPVPDPVPPVEPD
-2844 PDPVPPVDPDPT
+2844 PDPVPPVDPGPDPVPPVEPDPT

-2902 DFVVGASAT
+2902 DFVVGASAK

-3054 NVSGRLTSASV
+3054 NVSGKLTSASV
-3065 ELSGGGLNV
+3065 ELSGGALNV

-3103 SSDVQINIGDQG
+3103 SSDVQLNIGDQG

-3120 VARQARLQGGRVFLD
+3120 VARQAQLQGGRVFLD

-3143 LTDASH
+3143 LADASH

-3229 PNTATFT
+3229 PNTATFA

-3287 SSVQGWNGDNLST
+3287 SNVQGWNGDNLST

-3314 GSMKIQ
+3314 GSMKVQ

-3347 NDTESDS
+3347 NDTESGN

-3362 AVNENYLP
+3362 AVNENHLP

-3401 VRAIQDHASLLHM
+3401 VRAIQDHASLSHM
-3414 TATRE
+3414 TTTRE
-3419 GAVRKDGLNLWINAL
+3419 GAIRKDGLNLWINAL
-3434 YGAEHARNFG
+3434 YGAEHARNLG

-3467 GVFRVGMALNAGSG
+3467 GDFRVGMALNAGSG

-3500 VNLYGSWS
+3500 MNLYGSWS

-3533 TMQLGQLRGDVDTG
+3533 TMQLGQLRADVDTG

-3584 RIDEHDVFRVGRDT
+3584 RIDDHDVFRVGRDT

-3621 VKPRADLSVVPAAG
+3621 VKPRADLSVAPAAG
-3635 DLKAKTK
+3635 DLKAKAK

-3669 LEVQRDNISFGLDY
+3669 LEVQKDNISFGLDY

-3691 TGHGVNVSFTYKF
+3691 AGHGVNVSFTYKF

>member
-1 MTLSR
+1 
-6 GAIGNL
+6 
-12 VNRYRA
+12 
-18 VLRKCRM
+18 M

-49 DPIIAPNS
+49 ELSGDISPISLSGDTRNIIGVGD
-57 SISKHYDTNTTV
+57 ISLRSTEPALRYLINV
-69 LNTDQP
+69 
-75 QFSKELYAI
+75 S
-84 GATGSQG
+84 GQG
-91 ALDIS
+91 QLDIS
-96 MEGDAALT
+96 MSNGSPMAVGNADGIYLK
-104 VDASWR
+104 DYSDYDQYAS
-110 RDAADSNR
+110 AFHVA
-118 DQLSAVYVGSGA
+118 GSGSSG
-130 QFSFTGTGLFRATG
+130 SFAGTGTFSMVGG
-144 QGKVMEAVAFRNGAN
+144 GKLLGVCAFLSESK
-159 GPTGGTMRLT
+159 GTLT
-169 GAITGE
+169 LSGDITGE
-175 AITEASENGSGY
+175 AEAVMNGSNGY
-187 KAIGV
+187 ASFAAAAAGGNLVFGGDRTTLRV
-192 KAENAGTIIFSGK
+192 KASTGNNANGAFVKYGGMIDFASKSVLIESKNTDSSSVGINCADGTVKTSADTDLDIVVEGNKATTGIQLTASSSDVQLAGNLDLTATQTGQDSFASVLGISNDSGK
-205 SAWLKA
+205 MVVSGPTSLRLVTNAPFDAKGITASGKA
-211 MAHAG
+211 DMSFLGDVEIA
-216 TADGVYARYGGVV
+216 V
-229 DFQSEEVKVLSQS
+229 
-242 DTGSAAS
+242 TGSAS
-249 GISIEYSGGTITSSE
+249 GSALYTTYRYDYSTQAGICP
-264 QTALTVGV
+264 V
-272 KAPASTATGISLS
+272 ISLGTDGKAVTLNSS
-285 GASKGLV
+285 G
-292 DLAGSLAVSVE
+292 
-303 GSPVRGIENDQGTLH
+303 
-318 VAKASSITGIGEGT
+318 
-332 FPSYGIWGRN
+332 YGIN
-342 GSSTELR
+342 
-349 GDVDVNMTSS
+349 N
-359 TTVYG
+359 
-364 VYADSATVSLGSEGD
+364 
-379 VAILVQGSLGRGVAA
+379 QG
-394 FSGGNVELGSQGKEV
+394 
-409 SITAQNT
+409 
-416 GVEAGTSSTVSLNG
+416 
-430 KVKIDS
+430 
-436 GTGISLSSTTVD
+436 
-448 KFPSLLSNG
+448 G
-457 SVSIISAGTG
+457 SVSLTG
-467 IVAKYAHAVFNELH
+467 QRINITGSTGVFVEGGGNENVFADVRFDGPTTINADKAIV
-481 IQAGT
+481 
-486 GIDVQSPGY
+486 
-495 IGSGNTDTVLDVNG
+495 
-509 PAEIVA
+509 
-515 QNTALQIVGAS
+515 
-526 GSKSA
+526 
-531 SSGFVGTFNDAASLR
+531 
-546 ASNGNG
+546 
-552 VQLSASTHSGTTAAR
+552 
-567 DCSVTFKGQT
+567 T
-577 SIASE
+577 SI
-582 KGTGVVVNGPVASTA
+582 
-597 QDGASVV
+597 
-604 FEGATTIDAAKAI
+604 KAG
-617 EIKKNNGKGASVTFA
+617 EQVGASVTFA

-640 PARAQDADSQ
+640 SVTKESADSK
-650 VNGSVTGTGTLIKS
+650 VRGSVTGSSGTINKENA
-664 GGGSLALNGD
+664 GSLAFYGD
-674 NSSFSGEFNMQGG
+674 ISNFSGVFNQKGG
-687 RAFLGS
+687 TTFLSEGAA
-693 GKGYF
+693 GYF
-698 SGATVNLTGGTLVAP
+698 GKAQLAVTGGALVAP
-713 ELRFSGGKLLVAG
+713 TLSFQKTGKLTLAG

-769 DDAKYNIVYA
+769 DDARYNIVYA

-789 NVAADNASGS
+789 NVAADNVSGS

-851 TTPVTRSLTIDG
+851 TTPVARSLAIDG

-877 KGMDSGTVSIQNIT
+877 KGMDSGTVSIQNIA

-960 IGNNVSFINC
+960 IGNNVGFINC

-1011 YLTDPNYASGA
+1011 YLTDPDYASGA

-1034 LFKDNSVELLGSGG
+1034 LFKNNSVELLGSGG

-1098 TFIQNSAGSYGG
+1098 TFTQNSAGSYGG

-1147 AESAFSKNTAGVGG
+1147 AESTFSKNTAGVGG
-1161 GLYNEGIASLGKASF
+1161 GFYNEGIASLGKASF

-1216 FSADKDG
+1216 FSEDKDG
-1223 NVVSDGSLTFN
+1223 NAVS
-1234 GGARFTGNTASGFGG
+1234 A
-1249 AIYNTRSIT
+1249 
-1258 LNPGAGQEIVF
+1258 
-1269 SGNTDSTGSNAI
+1269 
-1281 FMGDGS
+1281 
-1287 SLDIMGDGKVVFDD
+1287 
-1301 ALSSQSA
+1301 
-1308 TPTLKKTGSG
+1308 
-1318 ELLLNASMDG
+1318 
-1328 FLGTASF
+1328 
-1335 EGGLTSI
+1335 
-1342 AEKWLIK
+1342 
-1349 NLSTVAGGKLKMSEF
+1349 
-1364 SFASQDAEN
+1364 
-1373 AVTGGKLVLAGG
+1373 
-1385 ILETGTGQIFAN
+1385 
-1397 GLNAEGDARNP
+1397 
-1408 GSVKLNGD
+1408 
-1416 NWSFDSGLIAFD
+1416 
-1428 DAKYNLTYAQ
+1428 
-1438 AAALLLGASNVGA
+1438 
-1451 DASGSGSAKEI
+1451 
-1462 TFTGTYVNIP
+1462 
-1472 NPGPLSPY
+1472 
-1480 YYTGNKSDAAS
+1480 
-1491 DGTVGGWRD
+1491 
-1500 SSGLPI
+1500 
-1506 AIADVITVKTEPG
+1506 
-1519 QASEYRFLS
+1519 
-1528 GVYDGSK
+1528 
-1535 TSDTSETY
+1535 
-1543 ACLIHGGDSGVR
+1543 
-1555 VTSDGPLT
+1555 
-1563 IQNWGTG
+1563 
-1570 LMPYHASV
+1570 
-1578 ASSNGEILFGDNVSL
+1578 
-1593 LNNHSAGDA
+1593 
-1602 TKGGGAIFSKKG
+1602 
-1614 VTFGDNAVLSGNST
+1614 
-1628 ALAIGGGGYGGGAI
+1628 
-1642 FLDGKGVVRFGKNAV
+1642 
-1657 IANNESY
+1657 
-1664 HYGGAIYSLGSVS
+1664 
-1677 MGEGATVRGNTTSYM
+1677 
-1692 GGAIAVTG
+1692 
-1700 ALSLGTGSV
+1700 
-1709 VESNQ
+1709 
-1714 AQAGGAVYSTGQ
+1714 
-1726 VNATGTTFRK
+1726 
-1736 NVATSNYGGGI
+1736 
-1747 YSAGGSI
+1747 
-1754 VLVDSRMEENK
+1754 
-1765 AAGGGA
+1765 
-1771 IILAGGGTASVMDT
+1771 
-1785 AFAAN
+1785 
-1790 TATNGGAFFIDKNGV
+1790 
-1805 LTTASGGVGT
+1805 
-1815 DAGTLFD
+1815 
-1822 GNSATTNG
+1822 
-1830 GAVYVQNG
+1830 
-1838 TVDLGSGTRLQG
+1838 
-1850 NQAAKGGAIYA
+1850 
-1861 LGGKDASAKLTFAGT
+1861 
-1876 VFGKN
+1876 
-1881 SGTYGGAVY
+1881 
-1890 SSASVGGTVN
+1890 
-1900 AAASDVVFEGNTATS
+1900 
-1915 GGAVYLG
+1915 
-1922 GSGTS
+1922 
-1927 DIAFTDAVFK
+1927 
-1937 ENQAN
+1937 
-1942 TGNGG
+1942 
-1947 AIYSAISGSSNLAI
+1947 
-1961 ADSTFEGNNAGYG
+1961 
-1974 GAVFNN
+1974 
-1980 GQLTTSGNVVFSG
+1980 
-1993 NTATYGGA
+1993 
-2001 VYNYF
+2001 
-2006 TSTTDGSLAFNGGAR
+2006 GSLAFNGGAR
-2021 FTGNTASGLGGAIY
+2021 FTGNTAGGLGGAIY
-2035 NTRAVTLNPG
+2035 NTR
-2045 AGQEI
+2045 
-2050 VFSGN
+2050 
-2055 TDSTGSNAIF
+2055 
-2065 MGDGSSLDIMGDGKV
+2065 
-2080 VFDDALSSQSATPT
+2080 
-2094 LKKTGS
+2094 
-2100 GELLLNASMDGFLG
+2100 
-2114 TASFE
+2114 
-2119 GGLTS
+2119 S
-2124 IAEKWLIKNLS
+2124 I
-2135 TVAGGKLKMSEFSFA
+2135 
-2150 SQDAE
+2150 
-2155 NAVTGGK
+2155 
-2162 LVLAGGILET
+2162 
-2172 GTGQIFANGLN
+2172 
-2183 AEGDARNPGSVKLN
+2183 
-2197 GDNWSFDS
+2197 
-2205 GLIAFDDA
+2205 
-2213 KYNLTYAQAAALLLG
+2213 
-2228 ASNVG
+2228 
-2233 ADASGSGSAKEI
+2233 
-2245 TFTGTYVNIPNPGP
+2245 
-2259 ISPYYYTGNKSDAAS
+2259 
-2274 DGTVGGWLDN
+2274 
-2284 SGVPVTLA
+2284 
-2292 NAITVKKEPGQA
+2292 
-2304 SEYRFLSGVFDGSKA
+2304 
-2319 SDTSSLIHDDS
+2319 
-2330 GVHVTSDGPLTI
+2330 
-2342 QNWGTELVPAHTST
+2342 
-2356 VASTGEIVFGNNVSV
+2356 
-2371 LNNHSA
+2371 
-2377 GDGTKGGGALFSK
+2377 
-2390 ASITFGD
+2390 
-2397 NAVLSGNATVLAAGG
+2397 
-2412 EGYGG
+2412 
-2417 GALFLDGKGEILL
+2417 
-2430 GKNALIEK
+2430 
-2438 NESCGYGGAIYS
+2438 
-2450 LGSVRLG
+2450 
-2457 EGAVIRGNKASYMG
+2457 
-2471 GALAVTGAL
+2471 
-2480 SLGKNALVED
+2480 
-2490 NQARQGGAIYAQN
+2490 
-2503 GTLALGSGT
+2503 
-2512 RLERNQAD
+2512 
-2520 RGGAIYL
+2520 
-2527 QGGSGDSTTLDLMN
+2527 
-2541 SVFRENSASNGGALY
+2541 
-2556 LTGDGTLRIAAADT
+2556 
-2570 VFEGNSASYGGAIYN
+2570 
-2585 GFPMNEKG
+2585 
-2593 HSGSD
+2593 
-2598 GSLAFNGGAR
+2598 
-2608 FTGNTASGL
+2608 
-2617 GGAIYNTRAVTLNP
+2617 TLNP

-2676 SATPTLKKTGG
+2676 SATPALKKTGSG
-2687 GTLLF
+2687 ELLL

-2715 WLIKNTVTITG
+2715 WLIKNTVTISG

-2731 PEFSFAAQGE
+2731 PAFSFVAQGE

-2759 GTGQIFTNGLNAEGD
+2759 GTGQIFINGLNAEGD

-2783 RDDNWSFNSGLIAF
+2783 SGDNWSFDSGLIAF

-2824 VGSTS
+2824 AGSTS

-2844 PDPVPPVDPDPT
+2844 PDPVPPVDPGPDPVPPVEPDPT
-2856 PPAPEPKPDEDRT
+2856 PAPEPKPDEDRT

-2902 DFVVGASAT
+2902 DFVVGASAK

-2961 PVNVHVGGTGEGAS
+2961 PVNVHVGGTGEGAF

-3054 NVSGRLTSASV
+3054 NVSGKLTSASV
-3065 ELSGGGLNV
+3065 ELSGGALNV

-3120 VARQARLQGGRVFLD
+3120 VARQAQLQGGRVFLD

-3143 LTDASH
+3143 LADASH

-3229 PNTATFT
+3229 PNTATFA

-3287 SSVQGWNGDNLST
+3287 SNVQGWNGDNLST

-3314 GSMKIQ
+3314 GSMKVQ

-3347 NDTESDS
+3347 NDTESGN

-3362 AVNENYLP
+3362 AVNENHLP

-3401 VRAIQDHASLLHM
+3401 VRAIQDHALLSHM
-3414 TATRE
+3414 TTTRE
-3419 GAVRKDGLNLWINAL
+3419 GAIRKDGLNLWINAL
-3434 YGAEHARNFG
+3434 YGAEHARNLG

-3467 GVFRVGMALNAGSG
+3467 GDFRVGMALNAGSG

-3500 VNLYGSWS
+3500 MNLYGSWS

-3533 TMQLGQLRGDVDTG
+3533 TMQLGQLRADVDTG

-3584 RIDEHDVFRVGRDT
+3584 RIDDHDVFRVGRDT

-3621 VKPRADLSVVPAAG
+3621 VKPRADLSVAPAAG
-3635 DLKAKTK
+3635 DLKAKAK

-3669 LEVQRDNISFGLDY
+3669 LEVQKDNISFGLDY

-3691 TGHGVNVSFTYKF
+3691 AGHGVNVSFTYKF

>member
-49 DPIIAPNS
+49 ELSGDISPISLSGDTRNIIGVGD
-57 SISKHYDTNTTV
+57 ISLRSTEPALRYLINV
-69 LNTDQP
+69 
-75 QFSKELYAI
+75 S
-84 GATGSQG
+84 GQG
-91 ALDIS
+91 QLDIS
-96 MEGDAALT
+96 MSNGSSMAVGHADGIYLK
-104 VDASWR
+104 DYSDYDQYAS
-110 RDAADSNR
+110 AFHVA
-118 DQLSAVYVGSGA
+118 GSGSSG
-130 QFSFTGTGLFRATG
+130 SFVGTGTFSMVGG
-144 QGKVMEAVAFRNGAN
+144 GKLLGVCAFLSESK
-159 GPTGGTMRLT
+159 GTLT
-169 GAITGE
+169 LSGDITGE
-175 AITEASENGSGY
+175 AEAVMNGSNGY
-187 KAIGV
+187 ASFAAAAAGGNLVFGGDRTTLRAKASTGNNANGAFVKYGGMIGFASKSVLIESKNTDSNSVGINCADGTV
-192 KAENAGTIIFSGK
+192 KTSADTDLDIVVEGNKATTGIQLTASSSDVQLAGNLDLTATQTGQDSFASVLGISNDSGK
-205 SAWLKA
+205 MVVSGPTSLRLVTNAPFDAKGITASGKA
-211 MAHAG
+211 DMSFLGDVEIA
-216 TADGVYARYGGVV
+216 V
-229 DFQSEEVKVLSQS
+229 
-242 DTGSAAS
+242 TGSASGSALYTTYRYDYSTQS
-249 GISIEYSGGTITSSE
+249 GICP
-264 QTALTVGV
+264 V
-272 KAPASTATGISLS
+272 ISLGTDGKAVTLNSS
-285 GASKGLV
+285 G
-292 DLAGSLAVSVE
+292 
-303 GSPVRGIENDQGTLH
+303 
-318 VAKASSITGIGEGT
+318 
-332 FPSYGIWGRN
+332 YGIN
-342 GSSTELR
+342 
-349 GDVDVNMTSS
+349 N
-359 TTVYG
+359 
-364 VYADSATVSLGSEGD
+364 
-379 VAILVQGSLGRGVAA
+379 QG
-394 FSGGNVELGSQGKEV
+394 
-409 SITAQNT
+409 
-416 GVEAGTSSTVSLNG
+416 
-430 KVKIDS
+430 
-436 GTGISLSSTTVD
+436 
-448 KFPSLLSNG
+448 G
-457 SVSIISAGTG
+457 SVSLTG
-467 IVAKYAHAVFNELH
+467 QRINITGSTGVFVEGGGNENVFADVRFDGPTTINADKAIV
-481 IQAGT
+481 
-486 GIDVQSPGY
+486 
-495 IGSGNTDTVLDVNG
+495 
-509 PAEIVA
+509 
-515 QNTALQIVGAS
+515 
-526 GSKSA
+526 
-531 SSGFVGTFNDAASLR
+531 
-546 ASNGNG
+546 
-552 VQLSASTHSGTTAAR
+552 
-567 DCSVTFKGQT
+567 T
-577 SIASE
+577 SI
-582 KGTGVVVNGPVASTA
+582 
-597 QDGASVV
+597 
-604 FEGATTIDAAKAI
+604 KAG
-617 EIKKNNGKGASVTFA
+617 EQVGASVTFA

-640 PARAQDADSQ
+640 PVTKESADSK
-650 VNGSVTGTGTLIKS
+650 VRGSVTGSSGTINKENA
-664 GGGSLALNGD
+664 GSLAFYGD
-674 NSSFSGEFNMQGG
+674 ISNFSGVFNQKGG
-687 RAFLGS
+687 TTFLSEGAA
-693 GKGYF
+693 GYF
-698 SGATVNLTGGTLVAP
+698 GKAQLAVTGGALVAP
-713 ELRFSGGKLLVAG
+713 TLSFQKTGKLTLAG

-735 IFTSALNADGDMKDP
+735 IFTNALNADGDMKDP

-769 DDAKYNIVYA
+769 DDARYNIVYA

-789 NVAADNASGS
+789 NVAADNVSGS

-851 TTPVTRSLTIDG
+851 TTPVARSLAIDG

-877 KGMDSGTVSIQNIT
+877 KGMDSGTVSIQNIA

-910 PAIFFDMGYFADNWK
+910 PAIFFDMGYVADNWK

-960 IGNNVSFINC
+960 IGNNVGFINC

-1001 ALNVVDDYGG
+1001 ALNVVDDYED
-1011 YLTDPNYASGA
+1011 YLTDPDYASGA

-1034 LFKDNSVELLGSGG
+1034 LFKNNSVELLGSGG

-1069 GNTSKSTGGAIA
+1069 GNSSKSTGGAIA

-1098 TFIQNSAGSYGG
+1098 AFTQNSAGSYGG

-1147 AESAFSKNTAGVGG
+1147 AESTFSKNTAGVGG

-1216 FSADKDG
+1216 FSEDKDG
-1223 NVVSDGSLTFN
+1223 NAVS
-1234 GGARFTGNTASGFGG
+1234 A
-1249 AIYNTRSIT
+1249 
-1258 LNPGAGQEIVF
+1258 
-1269 SGNTDSTGSNAI
+1269 
-1281 FMGDGS
+1281 
-1287 SLDIMGDGKVVFDD
+1287 
-1301 ALSSQSA
+1301 
-1308 TPTLKKTGSG
+1308 
-1318 ELLLNASMDG
+1318 
-1328 FLGTASF
+1328 
-1335 EGGLTSI
+1335 
-1342 AEKWLIK
+1342 
-1349 NLSTVAGGKLKMSEF
+1349 
-1364 SFASQDAEN
+1364 
-1373 AVTGGKLVLAGG
+1373 
-1385 ILETGTGQIFAN
+1385 
-1397 GLNAEGDARNP
+1397 
-1408 GSVKLNGD
+1408 
-1416 NWSFDSGLIAFD
+1416 
-1428 DAKYNLTYAQ
+1428 
-1438 AAALLLGASNVGA
+1438 
-1451 DASGSGSAKEI
+1451 
-1462 TFTGTYVNIP
+1462 
-1472 NPGPLSPY
+1472 
-1480 YYTGNKSDAAS
+1480 
-1491 DGTVGGWRD
+1491 
-1500 SSGLPI
+1500 
-1506 AIADVITVKTEPG
+1506 
-1519 QASEYRFLS
+1519 
-1528 GVYDGSK
+1528 
-1535 TSDTSETY
+1535 
-1543 ACLIHGGDSGVR
+1543 
-1555 VTSDGPLT
+1555 
-1563 IQNWGTG
+1563 
-1570 LMPYHASV
+1570 
-1578 ASSNGEILFGDNVSL
+1578 
-1593 LNNHSAGDA
+1593 
-1602 TKGGGAIFSKKG
+1602 
-1614 VTFGDNAVLSGNST
+1614 
-1628 ALAIGGGGYGGGAI
+1628 
-1642 FLDGKGVVRFGKNAV
+1642 
-1657 IANNESY
+1657 
-1664 HYGGAIYSLGSVS
+1664 
-1677 MGEGATVRGNTTSYM
+1677 
-1692 GGAIAVTG
+1692 
-1700 ALSLGTGSV
+1700 
-1709 VESNQ
+1709 
-1714 AQAGGAVYSTGQ
+1714 
-1726 VNATGTTFRK
+1726 
-1736 NVATSNYGGGI
+1736 
-1747 YSAGGSI
+1747 
-1754 VLVDSRMEENK
+1754 
-1765 AAGGGA
+1765 
-1771 IILAGGGTASVMDT
+1771 
-1785 AFAAN
+1785 
-1790 TATNGGAFFIDKNGV
+1790 
-1805 LTTASGGVGT
+1805 
-1815 DAGTLFD
+1815 
-1822 GNSATTNG
+1822 
-1830 GAVYVQNG
+1830 
-1838 TVDLGSGTRLQG
+1838 
-1850 NQAAKGGAIYA
+1850 
-1861 LGGKDASAKLTFAGT
+1861 
-1876 VFGKN
+1876 
-1881 SGTYGGAVY
+1881 
-1890 SSASVGGTVN
+1890 
-1900 AAASDVVFEGNTATS
+1900 
-1915 GGAVYLG
+1915 
-1922 GSGTS
+1922 
-1927 DIAFTDAVFK
+1927 
-1937 ENQAN
+1937 
-1942 TGNGG
+1942 
-1947 AIYSAISGSSNLAI
+1947 
-1961 ADSTFEGNNAGYG
+1961 
-1974 GAVFNN
+1974 
-1980 GQLTTSGNVVFSG
+1980 
-1993 NTATYGGA
+1993 
-2001 VYNYF
+2001 
-2006 TSTTDGSLAFNGGAR
+2006 GSLAFNGGAR

-2035 NTRAVTLNPG
+2035 NTR
-2045 AGQEI
+2045 
-2050 VFSGN
+2050 
-2055 TDSTGSNAIF
+2055 
-2065 MGDGSSLDIMGDGKV
+2065 
-2080 VFDDALSSQSATPT
+2080 
-2094 LKKTGS
+2094 
-2100 GELLLNASMDGFLG
+2100 
-2114 TASFE
+2114 
-2119 GGLTS
+2119 S
-2124 IAEKWLIKNLS
+2124 I
-2135 TVAGGKLKMSEFSFA
+2135 
-2150 SQDAE
+2150 
-2155 NAVTGGK
+2155 
-2162 LVLAGGILET
+2162 
-2172 GTGQIFANGLN
+2172 
-2183 AEGDARNPGSVKLN
+2183 
-2197 GDNWSFDS
+2197 
-2205 GLIAFDDA
+2205 
-2213 KYNLTYAQAAALLLG
+2213 
-2228 ASNVG
+2228 
-2233 ADASGSGSAKEI
+2233 
-2245 TFTGTYVNIPNPGP
+2245 
-2259 ISPYYYTGNKSDAAS
+2259 
-2274 DGTVGGWLDN
+2274 
-2284 SGVPVTLA
+2284 
-2292 NAITVKKEPGQA
+2292 
-2304 SEYRFLSGVFDGSKA
+2304 
-2319 SDTSSLIHDDS
+2319 
-2330 GVHVTSDGPLTI
+2330 
-2342 QNWGTELVPAHTST
+2342 
-2356 VASTGEIVFGNNVSV
+2356 
-2371 LNNHSA
+2371 
-2377 GDGTKGGGALFSK
+2377 
-2390 ASITFGD
+2390 
-2397 NAVLSGNATVLAAGG
+2397 
-2412 EGYGG
+2412 
-2417 GALFLDGKGEILL
+2417 
-2430 GKNALIEK
+2430 
-2438 NESCGYGGAIYS
+2438 
-2450 LGSVRLG
+2450 
-2457 EGAVIRGNKASYMG
+2457 
-2471 GALAVTGAL
+2471 
-2480 SLGKNALVED
+2480 
-2490 NQARQGGAIYAQN
+2490 
-2503 GTLALGSGT
+2503 
-2512 RLERNQAD
+2512 
-2520 RGGAIYL
+2520 
-2527 QGGSGDSTTLDLMN
+2527 
-2541 SVFRENSASNGGALY
+2541 
-2556 LTGDGTLRIAAADT
+2556 
-2570 VFEGNSASYGGAIYN
+2570 
-2585 GFPMNEKG
+2585 
-2593 HSGSD
+2593 
-2598 GSLAFNGGAR
+2598 
-2608 FTGNTASGL
+2608 
-2617 GGAIYNTRAVTLNP
+2617 TLNP

-2676 SATPTLKKTGG
+2676 SATPILKKTGS

-2731 PEFSFAAQGE
+2731 PAFSFVAQGE

-2759 GTGQIFTNGLNAEGD
+2759 GTGQIFVNGLNAEGD

-2783 RDDNWSFNSGLIAF
+2783 SGDNWSFDSGLIAF

-2824 VGSTS
+2824 AGSTS

-2839 YVDPD
+2839 YVDPG
-2844 PDPVPPVDPDPT
+2844 PDPVPPVDPGPDPVPPVEPDPT

-2902 DFVVGASAT
+2902 DFVVGASAK
-2911 DDKTDSISGS
+2911 DDKTDSINGS

-3054 NVSGRLTSASV
+3054 NVSGKLTSASV
-3065 ELSGGGLNV
+3065 ELSGGALNV

-3103 SSDVQINIGDQG
+3103 SSDVQLNIGDQG

-3120 VARQARLQGGRVFLD
+3120 VARQAQLQGGRVFLD

-3143 LTDASH
+3143 LADASH

-3163 TAGQNSLLVLGD
+3163 TAGQNSLLLLGD

-3229 PNTATFT
+3229 PNTATFA

-3287 SSVQGWNGDNLST
+3287 SNVQGWNGDNLST

-3314 GSMKIQ
+3314 GSMKVQ

-3347 NDTESDS
+3347 NDTESGN

-3362 AVNENYLP
+3362 AVNENHLP

-3401 VRAIQDHASLLHM
+3401 VRAIQDHASLSHM
-3414 TATRE
+3414 TTTRE
-3419 GAVRKDGLNLWINAL
+3419 GAIRKDGLNLWINAL
-3434 YGAEHARNFG
+3434 YGAEHARNLG

-3467 GVFRVGMALNAGSG
+3467 GDFRVGMALNAGSG

-3500 VNLYGSWS
+3500 MNLYGSWS

-3533 TMQLGQLRGDVDTG
+3533 TMQLGQLRADVDTG

-3584 RIDEHDVFRVGRDT
+3584 RIDDHDVFRVGRDT

-3669 LEVQRDNISFGLDY
+3669 LEVQKDNISFGLDY

-3691 TGHGVNVSFTYKF
+3691 AGHGVNVSFTYKF

>member
-49 DPIIAPNS
+49 ELSGDISPISLSGDTRNIIGVGD
-57 SISKHYDTNTTV
+57 ISLRSTEPALRYLINV
-69 LNTDQP
+69 
-75 QFSKELYAI
+75 S
-84 GATGSQG
+84 GQG
-91 ALDIS
+91 QLDIS
-96 MEGDAALT
+96 MSNGSSMAVGHADGIYLK
-104 VDASWR
+104 DYSDYDQYAS
-110 RDAADSNR
+110 AFHVA
-118 DQLSAVYVGSGA
+118 GSGSSG
-130 QFSFTGTGLFRATG
+130 SFVGTGTFSMVGG
-144 QGKVMEAVAFRNGAN
+144 GKLLGVCAFLSESK
-159 GPTGGTMRLT
+159 GTLT
-169 GAITGE
+169 LSGDITGE
-175 AITEASENGSGY
+175 AEAVMNGSNGY
-187 KAIGV
+187 ASFAAAAAGGNLVFGGDRTTLRAKASTGNNANGAFVKYGGMIGFASKSVLIESKNTDSNSVGINCADGTV
-192 KAENAGTIIFSGK
+192 KTSADTDLDIVVEGNKATTGIQLTASSSDVQLAGNLDLTATQTGQDSFASVLGISNDSGK
-205 SAWLKA
+205 MVVSGPTSLRLVTNAPFDAKGITASGKA
-211 MAHAG
+211 DMSFLGDVEIA
-216 TADGVYARYGGVV
+216 V
-229 DFQSEEVKVLSQS
+229 
-242 DTGSAAS
+242 TGSAS
-249 GISIEYSGGTITSSE
+249 GSALYTTYRYDYSTQAGICP
-264 QTALTVGV
+264 V
-272 KAPASTATGISLS
+272 ISLGTDGKAVTLNSS
-285 GASKGLV
+285 G
-292 DLAGSLAVSVE
+292 
-303 GSPVRGIENDQGTLH
+303 
-318 VAKASSITGIGEGT
+318 
-332 FPSYGIWGRN
+332 YGIN
-342 GSSTELR
+342 
-349 GDVDVNMTSS
+349 N
-359 TTVYG
+359 
-364 VYADSATVSLGSEGD
+364 
-379 VAILVQGSLGRGVAA
+379 QG
-394 FSGGNVELGSQGKEV
+394 
-409 SITAQNT
+409 
-416 GVEAGTSSTVSLNG
+416 
-430 KVKIDS
+430 
-436 GTGISLSSTTVD
+436 
-448 KFPSLLSNG
+448 G
-457 SVSIISAGTG
+457 SVSLTG
-467 IVAKYAHAVFNELH
+467 QRINITGSTGVFVEGGGNENVFADVRFDGPTTINADKAIV
-481 IQAGT
+481 
-486 GIDVQSPGY
+486 
-495 IGSGNTDTVLDVNG
+495 
-509 PAEIVA
+509 
-515 QNTALQIVGAS
+515 
-526 GSKSA
+526 
-531 SSGFVGTFNDAASLR
+531 
-546 ASNGNG
+546 
-552 VQLSASTHSGTTAAR
+552 
-567 DCSVTFKGQT
+567 T
-577 SIASE
+577 SI
-582 KGTGVVVNGPVASTA
+582 
-597 QDGASVV
+597 
-604 FEGATTIDAAKAI
+604 KAG
-617 EIKKNNGKGASVTFA
+617 EQVGASVTFA

-640 PARAQDADSQ
+640 PVTKESADSK
-650 VNGSVTGTGTLIKS
+650 VRGSVTGSSGTINKENA
-664 GGGSLALNGD
+664 GSLAFYGD
-674 NSSFSGEFNMQGG
+674 ISNFSGVFNQKGG
-687 RAFLGS
+687 TTFLSEGAA
-693 GKGYF
+693 GYF
-698 SGATVNLTGGTLVAP
+698 GKAQLAVTGGALVAP
-713 ELRFSGGKLLVAG
+713 TLSFQKTGKLTLAG

-789 NVAADNASGS
+789 NVAADNVSGS

-851 TTPVTRSLTIDG
+851 TTPVARSLAIDG

-877 KGMDSGTVSIQNIT
+877 KGMDSGTVSIQNIA

-960 IGNNVSFINC
+960 IGNNVGFINC

-1011 YLTDPNYASGA
+1011 YLTDPDYASGA

-1034 LFKDNSVELLGSGG
+1034 LFKNNSVELLGSGG

-1098 TFIQNSAGSYGG
+1098 TFTQNSAGSYGG

-1147 AESAFSKNTAGVGG
+1147 AESTFFKNTAGVGG

-1216 FSADKDG
+1216 FSEDKDG
-1223 NVVSDGSLTFN
+1223 NAVS
-1234 GGARFTGNTASGFGG
+1234 A
-1249 AIYNTRSIT
+1249 
-1258 LNPGAGQEIVF
+1258 
-1269 SGNTDSTGSNAI
+1269 
-1281 FMGDGS
+1281 
-1287 SLDIMGDGKVVFDD
+1287 
-1301 ALSSQSA
+1301 
-1308 TPTLKKTGSG
+1308 
-1318 ELLLNASMDG
+1318 
-1328 FLGTASF
+1328 
-1335 EGGLTSI
+1335 
-1342 AEKWLIK
+1342 
-1349 NLSTVAGGKLKMSEF
+1349 
-1364 SFASQDAEN
+1364 
-1373 AVTGGKLVLAGG
+1373 
-1385 ILETGTGQIFAN
+1385 
-1397 GLNAEGDARNP
+1397 
-1408 GSVKLNGD
+1408 
-1416 NWSFDSGLIAFD
+1416 
-1428 DAKYNLTYAQ
+1428 
-1438 AAALLLGASNVGA
+1438 
-1451 DASGSGSAKEI
+1451 
-1462 TFTGTYVNIP
+1462 
-1472 NPGPLSPY
+1472 
-1480 YYTGNKSDAAS
+1480 
-1491 DGTVGGWRD
+1491 
-1500 SSGLPI
+1500 
-1506 AIADVITVKTEPG
+1506 
-1519 QASEYRFLS
+1519 
-1528 GVYDGSK
+1528 
-1535 TSDTSETY
+1535 
-1543 ACLIHGGDSGVR
+1543 
-1555 VTSDGPLT
+1555 
-1563 IQNWGTG
+1563 
-1570 LMPYHASV
+1570 
-1578 ASSNGEILFGDNVSL
+1578 
-1593 LNNHSAGDA
+1593 
-1602 TKGGGAIFSKKG
+1602 
-1614 VTFGDNAVLSGNST
+1614 
-1628 ALAIGGGGYGGGAI
+1628 
-1642 FLDGKGVVRFGKNAV
+1642 
-1657 IANNESY
+1657 
-1664 HYGGAIYSLGSVS
+1664 
-1677 MGEGATVRGNTTSYM
+1677 
-1692 GGAIAVTG
+1692 
-1700 ALSLGTGSV
+1700 
-1709 VESNQ
+1709 
-1714 AQAGGAVYSTGQ
+1714 
-1726 VNATGTTFRK
+1726 
-1736 NVATSNYGGGI
+1736 
-1747 YSAGGSI
+1747 
-1754 VLVDSRMEENK
+1754 
-1765 AAGGGA
+1765 
-1771 IILAGGGTASVMDT
+1771 
-1785 AFAAN
+1785 
-1790 TATNGGAFFIDKNGV
+1790 
-1805 LTTASGGVGT
+1805 
-1815 DAGTLFD
+1815 
-1822 GNSATTNG
+1822 
-1830 GAVYVQNG
+1830 
-1838 TVDLGSGTRLQG
+1838 
-1850 NQAAKGGAIYA
+1850 
-1861 LGGKDASAKLTFAGT
+1861 
-1876 VFGKN
+1876 
-1881 SGTYGGAVY
+1881 
-1890 SSASVGGTVN
+1890 
-1900 AAASDVVFEGNTATS
+1900 
-1915 GGAVYLG
+1915 
-1922 GSGTS
+1922 
-1927 DIAFTDAVFK
+1927 
-1937 ENQAN
+1937 
-1942 TGNGG
+1942 
-1947 AIYSAISGSSNLAI
+1947 
-1961 ADSTFEGNNAGYG
+1961 
-1974 GAVFNN
+1974 
-1980 GQLTTSGNVVFSG
+1980 
-1993 NTATYGGA
+1993 
-2001 VYNYF
+2001 
-2006 TSTTDGSLAFNGGAR
+2006 GSLAFNGGAR

-2035 NTRAVTLNPG
+2035 NTR
-2045 AGQEI
+2045 
-2050 VFSGN
+2050 
-2055 TDSTGSNAIF
+2055 
-2065 MGDGSSLDIMGDGKV
+2065 
-2080 VFDDALSSQSATPT
+2080 
-2094 LKKTGS
+2094 
-2100 GELLLNASMDGFLG
+2100 
-2114 TASFE
+2114 
-2119 GGLTS
+2119 S
-2124 IAEKWLIKNLS
+2124 I
-2135 TVAGGKLKMSEFSFA
+2135 
-2150 SQDAE
+2150 
-2155 NAVTGGK
+2155 
-2162 LVLAGGILET
+2162 
-2172 GTGQIFANGLN
+2172 
-2183 AEGDARNPGSVKLN
+2183 
-2197 GDNWSFDS
+2197 
-2205 GLIAFDDA
+2205 
-2213 KYNLTYAQAAALLLG
+2213 
-2228 ASNVG
+2228 
-2233 ADASGSGSAKEI
+2233 
-2245 TFTGTYVNIPNPGP
+2245 
-2259 ISPYYYTGNKSDAAS
+2259 
-2274 DGTVGGWLDN
+2274 
-2284 SGVPVTLA
+2284 
-2292 NAITVKKEPGQA
+2292 
-2304 SEYRFLSGVFDGSKA
+2304 
-2319 SDTSSLIHDDS
+2319 
-2330 GVHVTSDGPLTI
+2330 
-2342 QNWGTELVPAHTST
+2342 
-2356 VASTGEIVFGNNVSV
+2356 
-2371 LNNHSA
+2371 
-2377 GDGTKGGGALFSK
+2377 
-2390 ASITFGD
+2390 
-2397 NAVLSGNATVLAAGG
+2397 
-2412 EGYGG
+2412 
-2417 GALFLDGKGEILL
+2417 
-2430 GKNALIEK
+2430 
-2438 NESCGYGGAIYS
+2438 
-2450 LGSVRLG
+2450 
-2457 EGAVIRGNKASYMG
+2457 
-2471 GALAVTGAL
+2471 
-2480 SLGKNALVED
+2480 
-2490 NQARQGGAIYAQN
+2490 
-2503 GTLALGSGT
+2503 
-2512 RLERNQAD
+2512 
-2520 RGGAIYL
+2520 
-2527 QGGSGDSTTLDLMN
+2527 
-2541 SVFRENSASNGGALY
+2541 
-2556 LTGDGTLRIAAADT
+2556 
-2570 VFEGNSASYGGAIYN
+2570 
-2585 GFPMNEKG
+2585 
-2593 HSGSD
+2593 
-2598 GSLAFNGGAR
+2598 
-2608 FTGNTASGL
+2608 
-2617 GGAIYNTRAVTLNP
+2617 TLNP

-2676 SATPTLKKTGG
+2676 SATPALKKTGS

-2731 PEFSFAAQGE
+2731 PAFSFVAQGE

-2759 GTGQIFTNGLNAEGD
+2759 GTGQIFINGLNAEGD

-2783 RDDNWSFNSGLIAF
+2783 SGDNWSFDSGLIAF

-2824 VGSTS
+2824 AGSTS

-2844 PDPVPPVDPDPT
+2844 PDPVPPVDPGPDPVPPVEPDPT

-2902 DFVVGASAT
+2902 DFVVGASAK

-2961 PVNVHVGGTGEGAS
+2961 PVNVYVGGTGEGAS

-3054 NVSGRLTSASV
+3054 NVSGKLTSASV
-3065 ELSGGGLNV
+3065 ELSGGALNV

-3103 SSDVQINIGDQG
+3103 SSDVQLNIGDQG

-3120 VARQARLQGGRVFLD
+3120 VARQAQLQGGRVFLD

-3143 LTDASH
+3143 LADASH

-3222 TSAPVLT
+3222 TSAPVLI
-3229 PNTATFT
+3229 PNTATFA

-3287 SSVQGWNGDNLST
+3287 SNVQGWNGDNLST

-3314 GSMKIQ
+3314 GSMKVQ

-3347 NDTESDS
+3347 NDTESGN

-3362 AVNENYLP
+3362 AVNENHLP

-3401 VRAIQDHASLLHM
+3401 VRAIQDHASLSHM
-3414 TATRE
+3414 TTTRE
-3419 GAVRKDGLNLWINAL
+3419 GAIRKDGLNLWINAL
-3434 YGAEHARNFG
+3434 YGAEHARNLG

-3467 GVFRVGMALNAGSG
+3467 GDFRVGMALNAGSG

-3500 VNLYGSWS
+3500 MNLYGSWS

-3524 NEVKQDLPT
+3524 NEVKQDLPA
-3533 TMQLGQLRGDVDTG
+3533 TMQLGQLRADVDTG
-3547 VLTAGLRGEYR
+3547 VLTAGLRGECR

-3584 RIDEHDVFRVGRDT
+3584 RIDDHDVFRVGRDT

-3621 VKPRADLSVVPAAG
+3621 VKPRADLSVAPAAG
-3635 DLKAKTK
+3635 DLKAKAK

-3669 LEVQRDNISFGLDY
+3669 LEVQKDNISFGLDY

-3691 TGHGVNVSFTYKF
+3691 AGHGVNVSLTYKF